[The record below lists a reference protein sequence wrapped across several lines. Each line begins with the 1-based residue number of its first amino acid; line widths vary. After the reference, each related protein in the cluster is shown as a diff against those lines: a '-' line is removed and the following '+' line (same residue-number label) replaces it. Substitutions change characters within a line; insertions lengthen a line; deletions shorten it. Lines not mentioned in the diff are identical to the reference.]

1 MRKRVISWL
10 LTVVMVVS
18 MLPTSVLADT
28 LAADQEQQTQQEQ
41 IAPAD
46 TENTVPAGNEETQEQ
61 QEPAEEVPVSRS
73 ARSGGAAPMLAA
85 AGAVQNIGTAEEFA
99 AMEPGGNYQLTADI
113 TVTAPY
119 ANEFTDF
126 SGTFDGNGHTV
137 TLAIS
142 GDSDYQALFA
152 KLAAGAV
159 VKNVMV
165 DGEVTGTDNI
175 GGIAGIATNATIIA
189 CANKATVAATG
200 RYVGGLVGK
209 GTGLTMT
216 SCYNQGAVSSTRTR
230 PINMGGIAGYVDGG
244 ASVENCYNTG
254 SITGS
259 GSNTA
264 AVVGWDAAT
273 VKNCY
278 YLESTYKVGAC
289 GNDGYTDPTVSKTDA
304 EMRSG
309 DIVALLGSAFMVKS
323 GDYPALSWET
333 PTAAVKFTVSPAN
346 AVVEINGVKYTGS
359 CTVGLPVGDYTYT
372 VSCPGYTQQTGSVTV
387 TGEDNPVANP
397 NSVSVTLEKDA
408 AKWVTV
414 TFTVTPENATLTLK
428 DGETQVTPTEGT
440 TYKLLKG
447 VTYTYTAVS
456 DDEGYE
462 PASGEVTPTADGTQT
477 VALKKVQSI
486 AVKNGSTHK
495 TEFEQGDALDTTGL
509 TVTVTYSD
517 NSTKDITEGFTVT
530 GFNSVNVAENQ
541 TLTVHYKGA
550 ETTYSVKIN
559 KKLFPSKAFNALE
572 GYATVEYS
580 HTGKYTAG
588 DGKEFVDDAQE
599 GALRSNSA
607 GMNSTTVTVT
617 ITFLENAPKMLLSF
631 DYKVSSESNYD
642 KLLVA
647 QNRETKLTKSGTVA
661 WTADNSLTV
670 KGGDIVTLTYSK
682 DRSTASGSD
691 CIWLKNFTVSPLYTL
706 TIAPNQTDATVTL
719 KDKEGKTVS
728 GSNGVFAVKAAADY
742 TYTVTKK
749 GYEPATGKVTM
760 SAENQTVNVT
770 LVKLPVIT
778 LQFTPDDAA
787 VTLKQ
792 GNTTVYKESAAS
804 STGKNVYIA
813 AKNTDYTYTV
823 SKFGYET
830 ATGMISVATG
840 DVNKTVT
847 LTEAAKYSVTF
858 QITKP
863 EGVSASPTVTVEYNG
878 TKVYEGSGANCT
890 LPAGD
895 YTYKAT
901 LKDCD
906 DLSGSF
912 TVAAAAV
919 TVNLPFEKKLT
930 FADIFQGVEGI
941 TASNGTKGF
950 KPIKSA
956 AGNYL
961 ESNKSYYGTTSLT
974 LTATKPCVIS
984 FEYFAQGHEDNWDED
999 DSAFFTVKKGTT
1011 TLLTVYEENGWKT
1024 FSTALNTGETLTLS
1038 FNENGNSYYVRLKNF
1053 AVSPAYTI
1061 TLTTTP
1067 TADKVELKDES
1078 GNKLTGSGGKYA
1090 VAPGTYTYTVSKK
1103 DYETAT
1109 GEITV
1114 TDADVTQPV
1123 KLTAKPV
1130 ITLTATPADAT
1141 VKLEK
1146 GSLPASPKT
1155 TDKETGVYT
1164 YVVEK
1169 GAEYTYTV
1177 SKFGYE
1183 TETGSITVNAD
1194 VNKTVTL
1201 SELAS
1206 CTLTFAV
1213 TPAENAKVTVTH
1225 PVGGTIKPEA
1235 DGGYKLYLGET
1246 YAYTVAKADY
1256 ITVSGSFTAAKNDT
1270 ITVTLTY
1277 AGAGWDGTT
1286 KTAPTQDKSGVYLID
1301 TAAKLA
1307 WFADAVNG
1315 GQKAINGKLTA
1326 NINLNG
1332 KPWTAIGTSSNK
1344 FAGTLDGDNYTVS
1357 GLVTTGLVGELAE
1370 GGVVENLRVNCAIVS
1385 TSSLLGGVANSSAG
1399 TIRNCMVSGSIT
1411 FSSEGHNGASA
1422 IGGIAGRTTGNGVIS
1437 GCVSRAVVKD
1447 AYDNSTYGTSAP
1459 LGGIAGYAYGVVE
1472 NCYFTGTLAVKK
1484 TQPNKIIQQKRG
1496 GLVGELNANAE
1507 LKGSYVAGEFAIADE
1522 SKFGAVVGKVNSG
1535 ATITNCAYLDTVAP
1549 QAAADGTTS
1558 GMTAHTADYMRS
1570 AEFAVDMGMNQDDGT
1585 LNGGFPVL
1593 PWQGG
1598 TVLSADDLKAAAA
1611 AANALELRG
1620 MSAADAAKKA
1630 KADWYAET
1638 VLGLYDLTDYND
1650 KADLCEKY
1658 GIEAPGEA
1666 VTNLHDYFLNAL
1678 QKHFYKELGLDA
1690 ENADRLKAD
1699 ATGVYQLRGL
1709 TPVSG
1714 DPEEEEETAQTYTAC
1729 LTLPASVTVPVEG
1742 SGEKIVSLTWTADN
1756 ALVNTAT
1763 GALTAPAADKVTVTL
1778 TATLQSGAAT
1788 KTKTFTLCLWSEN
1801 AEKVQTLEDIAAE
1814 FARKNTAVQP
1824 LQGMGLYDETNITQ
1838 AFRRLLAEQGYADV
1852 ADNSEITYVNGS
1864 AKANGFDGTKVQY
1877 IADNGKITYFTGDG
1891 TARQTVQYTGLK
1903 FNITY
1908 AGVTKEITLRA
1919 TVGRSADAVQKLL
1932 ESAAESLNW
1941 ELIRGE
1947 NTNGATQSEVAGW
1960 TLYTVNDRIT
1970 SNLTLPSSI
1979 AGRYDVKVQWGTRNT
1994 EWLYITNGTNGTGVG
2009 TVNRPLQPADG
2020 TALPEKSG
2028 KFRLIARVTYDAFDD
2043 YTLAHIT
2050 GDNGVEVYADVFFD
2064 ATVAPFDSS
2073 VTSEMQNALAEKYQG
2088 LLRDFVDKT
2097 KPVDLTAVSDDMQMP
2112 RPALLE
2118 EKGIMSDSYNQ
2129 KVTMVSLTPDVLD
2142 FNGYHAMV
2150 YRPLPGEKPVEA
2162 KYVVTITTR
2171 SSGLLLARQEF
2182 SFTIQPFT
2190 QPELDGAAAFMTE
2203 ALTGD
2208 VYWDGIKNKNTVKTK
2223 VTSDLYPFA
2232 EICKNEDGTL
2242 KYVRGTV
2249 NMTFDGIEADDI
2261 PGWLDT
2267 EKYRC
2272 FRSSR
2277 PSVIENELLRVHQPE
2292 YNTTVTL
2299 DSVLTYTKY
2308 AQYWEKFGI
2317 NGTEE
2322 SKERYKDFAQFYK
2335 QPIHIDL
2342 TVIGEKNAADPN
2354 ENQTLTVKVKVDGYN
2369 KNGHTFQGISDFT
2382 FTGKANE
2389 DPTAWDAVKACLDS
2403 AKYTYTGSGAYIKS
2417 ITDAAGHTLKEKG
2430 DGKSSGWMFGIAVKG
2445 GNETLPKTTLD
2456 NTYLKDGDTLRLF
2469 FTDTYIPL
2477 DPTDPMVPGAE
2488 VPGFDEAYAG
2498 AKAYIQS
2505 AVSAPVVSYLF
2516 GEWAV
2521 LGQARAKVPL
2531 SEAYIA
2537 AYYEKVVAYVK
2548 ANIGSD
2554 GILRKP
2560 DDKNTPVITD
2570 NERIILALTAI
2581 GKDPTNVGDK
2591 NLLTALQDKD
2601 IMKVTDT
2608 SKTDINGLVMGLL
2621 ALNSRNYTS
2630 DTSWLVQAVLE
2641 QQNKDGSWSA
2651 SADTKPV
2658 GDVDMTAMALQALA
2672 PYHKDGGNETVN
2684 TAVEKALNWLSGKY
2698 RSGYDSSESCAQ
2710 VVIALS
2716 ALNLDANTDARF
2728 TKTVEGKTLS
2738 VLGNLLQYRVAE
2750 NGGFKHQ
2757 FADKAVNEMATE
2769 QALCAMAA
2777 YARFTEKANALYDMT
2792 DAACAHRFGE
2802 WKVTVAATCT
2812 KDGVSRRICS
2822 ICGVVE
2828 EKPVPATGHKFSAWT
2843 VTKAATCTE
2852 SGISTRK
2859 CSVCGTKE
2867 TMIVPSL
2874 GHSMTATAGKAATCT
2889 EAGNSAY
2896 WTCSRCHK
2904 YFSDA
2909 AGKTEIA
2916 KDSWI
2921 IAALG
2926 HDEATRAAVAATCYA
2941 SGHEADTYCK
2951 RCGIVITAGATIPAT
2966 GKHTYVDGVCTTCG
2980 TRNPAG
2986 GIKGD
2991 DLKVDSKD
2999 NTIVTGGGLTIKTD
3013 KPVTDEKLAEIKA
3026 AVENGSIVITV
3037 NNTPILQLTKED
3049 KESDGG
3055 KKALMQ
3061 AGAAA
3066 SGELKKELDKLAEKL
3081 DALRGDKSRKNAQ
3094 LEKVVDVTVALVK
3107 TEGNEIKTVAQL
3119 IELPHSV
3126 TLTIPIT
3133 DELYAALQG
3142 KHVCVVRSHTDSSGN
3157 VTTAELS
3164 ATLGGTKG
3172 NYVLTFQTDKASA
3185 FAIVSYETVSSGYY
3199 YGGSGTADSGKKDS
3213 ANTADDS
3220 QMVLWLGSAVLAA
3233 AAVVVLTRKKRV
3245 SK

>member
-18 MLPTSVLADT
+18 LLPTSVLADT

-41 IAPAD
+41 ITPVD
-46 TENTVPAGNEETQEQ
+46 TDSNVPTEDEETQEQ
-61 QEPAEEVPVSRS
+61 QEPAAEVPVSRS
-73 ARSGGAAPMLAA
+73 ARSGGAALALA
-85 AGAVQNIGTAEEFA
+85 EGTVSSAKEFA
-99 AMEPGGNYQLTADI
+99 AMDASGSYTLTKDI
-113 TVTAPY
+113 IVTEPY
-119 ANEFTDF
+119 ASDF
-126 SGTFDGNGHTV
+126 SGTFDGDGHTV
-137 TLAIS
+137 TLNITAS
-142 GDSDYQALFA
+142 TANVGLFS
-152 KLAAGAV
+152 KLAGGAV
-159 VKNVMV
+159 VKNVITAGSV
-165 DGEVTGTDNI
+165 TATGKNNVGGIAGVADTELGAITISNCKNEAAIEGNKVVGGILGGCTEDDYALTISACANEGNISGTRNIGGICGTLENAHFIKNCYNSGEVTGSTI
-175 GGIAGIATNATIIA
+175 GGIL
-189 CANKATVAATG
+189 G
-200 RYVGGLVGK
+200 R
-209 GTGLTMT
+209 
-216 SCYNQGAVSSTRTR
+216 GARGYSSTTDT
-230 PINMGGIAGYVDGG
+230 PIL
-244 ASVENCYNTG
+244 ENCYNVGNIVYSGTNGSAIVGTG
-254 SITGS
+254 Y
-259 GSNTA
+259 A
-264 AVVGWDAAT
+264 KKPVE

-278 YLESTYKVGAC
+278 ALEGSAKAFVVNGVNAIS
-289 GNDGYTDPTVSKTDA
+289 NSDFKSA
-304 EMRSG
+304 EEMKSPEF
-309 DIVALLGSAFMVKS
+309 AATLGSAFQYNGGGYPTLKDPEPVVEKNVVSISVKS
-323 GDYPALSWET
+323 AKTTCYTGDELELSVTVTYDDNSSEVITKGFTVAGFDNTAPGKQTVTVTYKEKTDSIEIEVIKKPEFDDFFAGIVNSVEVTNDATYPYVVDMTDSDGLCLRSSNPVQGNTSSTSTITLKAKANVTLSFKYWGCNYDSSYAALTIVKNNSYNPEMRSWGSTQWKDFTIDLKKGDTLRLNLIKTYVLGDYY
-333 PTAAVKFTVSPAN
+333 VKLKDFTVSSLYEVKLTAEPEEAD
-346 AVVEINGVKYTGS
+346 AVVALKDSTGAELKGTNGVYIVSAGE
-359 CTVGLPVGDYTYT
+359 YTYT
-372 VSCPGYTQQTGSVTV
+372 VSAYGYDTVTETINVAADVAKTVPLTKSAAYSVAFDISRPAGITADPTVTVKTNGKAVYTGDGTGCSLSNGSYAYTVACDGCDNAGGIFSVNGDKVNITVTLAKKTIFEDFFANCQGITVSGDKGKFTIEGAGKDSYLKTTETTTLALTATKNMKLSFSYIANAAGHVEGDWYDDEPDAYYYFTIKKNSTQVKRADRETSWKDFSVELTQGDVLTISYDGYTSYYY
-387 TGEDNPVANP
+387 
-397 NSVSVTLEKDA
+397 A
-408 AKWVTV
+408 ALKNFAAVP
-414 TFTVTPENATLTLK
+414 FYTLTLK
-428 DGETQVTPTEGT
+428 TPDG
-440 TYKLLKG
+440 
-447 VTYTYTAVS
+447 
-456 DDEGYE
+456 
-462 PASGEVTPTADGTQT
+462 
-477 VALKKVQSI
+477 
-486 AVKNGSTHK
+486 
-495 TEFEQGDALDTTGL
+495 
-509 TVTVTYSD
+509 
-517 NSTKDITEGFTVT
+517 
-530 GFNSVNVAENQ
+530 
-541 TLTVHYKGA
+541 
-550 ETTYSVKIN
+550 
-559 KKLFPSKAFNALE
+559 
-572 GYATVEYS
+572 ATV
-580 HTGKYTAG
+580 
-588 DGKEFVDDAQE
+588 V
-599 GALRSNSA
+599 L
-607 GMNSTTVTVT
+607 
-617 ITFLENAPKMLLSF
+617 
-631 DYKVSSESNYD
+631 
-642 KLLVA
+642 
-647 QNRETKLTKSGTVA
+647 
-661 WTADNSLTV
+661 
-670 KGGDIVTLTYSK
+670 K
-682 DRSTASGSD
+682 DRSG
-691 CIWLKNFTVSPLYTL
+691 
-706 TIAPNQTDATVTL
+706 
-719 KDKEGKTVS
+719 
-728 GSNGVFAVKAAADY
+728 
-742 TYTVTKK
+742 
-749 GYEPATGKVTM
+749 
-760 SAENQTVNVT
+760 AE
-770 LVKLPVIT
+770 I
-778 LQFTPDDAA
+778 
-787 VTLKQ
+787 
-792 GNTTVYKESAAS
+792 
-804 STGKNVYIA
+804 TGKN
-813 AKNTDYTYTV
+813 
-823 SKFGYET
+823 
-830 ATGMISVATG
+830 
-840 DVNKTVT
+840 
-847 LTEAAKYSVTF
+847 
-858 QITKP
+858 
-863 EGVSASPTVTVEYNG
+863 
-878 TKVYEGSGANCT
+878 GA
-890 LPAGD
+890 
-895 YTYKAT
+895 Y
-901 LKDCD
+901 
-906 DLSGSF
+906 
-912 TVAAAAV
+912 TVAA
-919 TVNLPFEKKLT
+919 
-930 FADIFQGVEGI
+930 
-941 TASNGTKGF
+941 
-950 KPIKSA
+950 
-956 AGNYL
+956 
-961 ESNKSYYGTTSLT
+961 
-974 LTATKPCVIS
+974 
-984 FEYFAQGHEDNWDED
+984 
-999 DSAFFTVKKGTT
+999 
-1011 TLLTVYEENGWKT
+1011 
-1024 FSTALNTGETLTLS
+1024 
-1038 FNENGNSYYVRLKNF
+1038 
-1053 AVSPAYTI
+1053 
-1061 TLTTTP
+1061 
-1067 TADKVELKDES
+1067 
-1078 GNKLTGSGGKYA
+1078 
-1090 VAPGTYTYTVSKK
+1090 GTYTYTVSK
-1103 DYETAT
+1103 Y
-1109 GEITV
+1109 
-1114 TDADVTQPV
+1114 
-1123 KLTAKPV
+1123 
-1130 ITLTATPADAT
+1130 
-1141 VKLEK
+1141 
-1146 GSLPASPKT
+1146 
-1155 TDKETGVYT
+1155 
-1164 YVVEK
+1164 
-1169 GAEYTYTV
+1169 
-1177 SKFGYE
+1177 GYE
-1183 TETGSITVNAD
+1183 TKTGTIKVEGGD
-1194 VNKTVTL
+1194 VSKDVALTALTAYQVKFNVAPEGAAVTL
-1201 SELAS
+1201 
-1206 CTLTFAV
+1206 
-1213 TPAENAKVTVTH
+1213 TH

-1246 YAYTVAKADY
+1246 YAYTVAKAEY
-1256 ITVSGSFTAAKNDT
+1256 IPVHGSITAAEDKT
-1270 ITVTLTY
+1270 LSFTLTY
-1277 AGAGWDGTT
+1277 AGEGWDGTA
-1286 KTAPTQDKSGVYLID
+1286 KTAPTQDKNGVYQIG

-1307 WFADAVNG
+1307 WFADAVNKG
-1315 GQKAINGKLTA
+1315 DTTISGKLTA
-1326 NINLNG
+1326 NINLND
-1332 KPWTAIGTSSNK
+1332 KAWTAIGTDSNK

-1357 GLVTTGLVGELAE
+1357 GLAGTGGLVYYLSANGTVKSLC
-1370 GGVVENLRVNCAIVS
+1370 VDCAIDG
-1385 TSSLLGGVANSSAG
+1385 TSNV
-1399 TIRNCMVSGSIT
+1399 
-1411 FSSEGHNGASA
+1411 
-1422 IGGIAGRTTGNGVIS
+1422 GGIADKSEGRIENCLVSGYIKGGDDVIFGVGGIVGHGVAGNVIS
-1437 GCVSRAVVKD
+1437 GCVSTADILFKYSRYAVQNGAGGIVG
-1447 AYDNSTYGTSAP
+1447 YTYGT
-1459 LGGIAGYAYGVVE
+1459 VE
-1472 NCYFTGTLAVKK
+1472 NCYFAGNVHTNAKSVSAGGF
-1484 TQPNKIIQQKRG
+1484 G
-1496 GLVGELNANAE
+1496 GLVGCARSNAVMKDCYTVGAVT
-1507 LKGSYVAGEFAIADE
+1507 GPE
-1522 SKFGAVVGKVNSG
+1522 SSFGAVVGKVNSG

-1558 GMTAHTADYMRS
+1558 GMTARTADYMRTP
-1570 AEFAVDMGMNQDDGT
+1570 EFAAEMGMHLDSGNS
-1585 LNGGFPVL
+1585 NGGFPVL

-1598 TVLSADDLKAAAA
+1598 TPVDNADLKAAAA

-1638 VLGLYDLTDYND
+1638 VLRFYDLTDYND

-1658 GIEAPGEA
+1658 GIEEPGEA
-1666 VTNLHDYFLNAL
+1666 VTDLHDYFLNAL

-1690 ENADRLKAD
+1690 ENADLLKAD

-1709 TPVSG
+1709 TPVSS
-1714 DPEEEEETAQTYTAC
+1714 DPEEEEEIAQTYTAC

-1742 SGEKIVSLTWTADN
+1742 SGEKTVSLAWTADN

-1814 FARKNTAVQP
+1814 FTRKNTAVQP
-1824 LQGMGLYDETNITQ
+1824 LEGVGLYYETNITQ

-1932 ESAAESLNW
+1932 ESAAGSLNW

-2009 TVNRPLQPADG
+2009 TVNRPLQPTDG
-2020 TALPEKSG
+2020 TALPEKAG

-2097 KPVDLTAVSDDMQMP
+2097 KSVDTTAVSDDMQMP

-2118 EKGIMSDSYNQ
+2118 KAGIMTDSYNQ

-2162 KYVVTITTR
+2162 KYVVIITTR
-2171 SSGLLLARQEF
+2171 SSGQLLARQEF
-2182 SFTIQPFT
+2182 NFTIQPFT
-2190 QPELDGAAAFMTE
+2190 QQELDGAAAFMTE
-2203 ALTGD
+2203 ARTENA
-2208 VYWDGIKNKNTVKTK
+2208 YWDGIKNKNTDKTN

-2232 EICKNEDGTL
+2232 EICKNKDGTL

-2277 PSVIENELLRVHQPE
+2277 PSVIENELLRVHRPE

-2335 QPIHIDL
+2335 QPIQIDL
-2342 TVIGEKNAADPN
+2342 TVPGTTGQNDPN

-2369 KNGHTFQGISDFT
+2369 KNGHTFTGISDFT

-2430 DGKSSGWMFGIAVKG
+2430 DGKSSGWMFGLTLQG
-2445 GNETLPKTTLD
+2445 GTETLPKTTLD

-2477 DPTDPMVPGAE
+2477 DPTDPAVPGAE

-2554 GILRKP
+2554 GVLVDP
-2560 DDKNTPVITD
+2560 ESHNPTVTD

-2581 GKDPTNVGDK
+2581 GKDPANVGGE
-2591 NLLTALQDKD
+2591 NLLKALQNKD

-2608 SKTDINGLVMGLL
+2608 SNTDINGLVMGLL

-2641 QQNKDGSWSA
+2641 QQNKDGSWRA

-2802 WKVTVAATCT
+2802 WQVTVAATCT

-2822 ICGVVE
+2822 ICGAVE
-2828 EKPVPATGHKFSAWT
+2828 EKPVPATGHKFGAWT

-2859 CSVCGTKE
+2859 CSVCGTEE

-2896 WTCSRCHK
+2896 WSCSRCHK
-2904 YFSDA
+2904 FFSDA

-2916 KDSWI
+2916 KDSWV

-2966 GKHTYVDGVCTTCG
+2966 GKHTYVNGVCTVCG
-2980 TRNPAG
+2980 VKNPMANV
-2986 GIKGD
+2986 KGD
-2991 DLKVDSKD
+2991 DIKVDSKD
-2999 NTIVTGGGLTIKTD
+2999 NTIVTGGGLVIKADDTITGE
-3013 KPVTDEKLAEIKA
+3013 VLADIKA
-3026 AVENGSIVITV
+3026 AVSDGAITV
-3037 NNTPILQLTKED
+3037 TVTDTLQLTNEQKAA
-3049 KESDGG
+3049 DGG
-3055 KKALMQ
+3055 KSALTEAAKT
-3061 AGAAA
+3061 AGD
-3066 SGELKKELDKLAEKL
+3066 EVKKELNKLAEKL

-3126 TLTIPIT
+3126 TVTIPIT

-3199 YGGSGTADSGKKDS
+3199 YGGSGTADSGKTDS
-3213 ANTADDS
+3213 SNTADDS

>member
-1 MRKRVISWL
+1 MKKRVISWL

-18 MLPTSVLADT
+18 LLPTSVLADT

-41 IAPAD
+41 IAPVD

-61 QEPAEEVPVSRS
+61 QEPAPETP
-73 ARSGGAAPMLAA
+73 APQMTRSGGAALALA
-85 AGAVQNIGTAEEFA
+85 EGTVSSAKEFA
-99 AMEPGGNYQLTADI
+99 AMDASGSYTLTKDI
-113 TVTAPY
+113 IVTEPY
-119 ANEFTDF
+119 AYDF
-126 SGTFDGNGHTV
+126 IGTFDGNGHTV
-137 TLAIS
+137 TLDITAS
-142 GDSDYQALFA
+142 TANVGLFS
-152 KLAAGAV
+152 KLAGGAV
-159 VKNVMV
+159 VKNVITAGSISGKV
-165 DGEVTGTDNI
+165 NNV
-175 GGIAGIATNATIIA
+175 GGIAGTADGNVTIENCKNTASIKGGKGA
-189 CANKATVAATG
+189 GGILGYSEPGSGFVTISSCANMGSVSGTRKQ
-200 RYVGGLVGK
+200 VGGIAGNVVG
-209 GTGLTMT
+209 THIIRN
-216 SCYNQGAVSSTRTR
+216 CYNQGDISDGA
-230 PINMGGIAGYVDGG
+230 GILGRGTKGVL
-244 ASVENCYNTG
+244 VENCYTVG
-254 SITGS
+254 SVETNGAIIAVSSSSYSSDEPCRIVNCYAPSETVTALVPSTVKISNS
-259 GSNTA
+259 GTKSSA
-264 AVVGWDAAT
+264 DMKSAEFAAT
-273 VKNCY
+273 
-278 YLESTYKVGAC
+278 
-289 GNDGYTDPTVSKTDA
+289 
-304 EMRSG
+304 
-309 DIVALLGSAFMVKS
+309 LGSAFQYNVGGYPTLKDPEPVVEKNVVSISVKSAKTTCYTGDELELSVTVTYDDNSSEVITKGFTVAGFDNTAPGKQTVTVTYKEKTDSIEIEVIKKPEFDDFFAGIVNSVEVTNDATYPYVVDMTDSDGLCLRSSNPAQGNTSSTSTITLKAKANVTLSFKYWGCNYDSSYAALTIVKNNSYNPEMRSWGSTQWKDFTIDLKKGDTLRLNLIKTYVS
-323 GDYPALSWET
+323 GDYY
-333 PTAAVKFTVSPAN
+333 VKLKDFTVSSLYEVKLTAEPKEAD
-346 AVVEINGVKYTGS
+346 AVVALKDSTGAELKGTNGVYIVSAGE
-359 CTVGLPVGDYTYT
+359 YTYT
-372 VSCPGYTQQTGSVTV
+372 VSAYGYDTVTETINVAADVAKTVPLTKSAAYSVAFDISRPAGITADPTVTVKTNGKAVYTGDGTGCSLSNGSYAYTVACDGCDNAGGIFSVNGDKVNITVTLAKKAIFEDFFANCQGITVSGDKGKFTIEGAGKDSYLKTTETTTLALTATKNVKLSFSYIANAAGYVEGDWDYDEPDEYYYFTIKKNSTQVKRADSETSWKDFSVELTQGDVLTISYDGYTSYYY
-387 TGEDNPVANP
+387 
-397 NSVSVTLEKDA
+397 A
-408 AKWVTV
+408 ALKNFAAVP
-414 TFTVTPENATLTLK
+414 FYTLTLK
-428 DGETQVTPTEGT
+428 TPDG
-440 TYKLLKG
+440 
-447 VTYTYTAVS
+447 
-456 DDEGYE
+456 
-462 PASGEVTPTADGTQT
+462 
-477 VALKKVQSI
+477 
-486 AVKNGSTHK
+486 
-495 TEFEQGDALDTTGL
+495 
-509 TVTVTYSD
+509 
-517 NSTKDITEGFTVT
+517 
-530 GFNSVNVAENQ
+530 
-541 TLTVHYKGA
+541 
-550 ETTYSVKIN
+550 
-559 KKLFPSKAFNALE
+559 
-572 GYATVEYS
+572 ATV
-580 HTGKYTAG
+580 
-588 DGKEFVDDAQE
+588 V
-599 GALRSNSA
+599 L
-607 GMNSTTVTVT
+607 
-617 ITFLENAPKMLLSF
+617 
-631 DYKVSSESNYD
+631 
-642 KLLVA
+642 
-647 QNRETKLTKSGTVA
+647 
-661 WTADNSLTV
+661 
-670 KGGDIVTLTYSK
+670 K
-682 DRSTASGSD
+682 DRSG
-691 CIWLKNFTVSPLYTL
+691 
-706 TIAPNQTDATVTL
+706 
-719 KDKEGKTVS
+719 
-728 GSNGVFAVKAAADY
+728 
-742 TYTVTKK
+742 
-749 GYEPATGKVTM
+749 
-760 SAENQTVNVT
+760 AE
-770 LVKLPVIT
+770 I
-778 LQFTPDDAA
+778 
-787 VTLKQ
+787 
-792 GNTTVYKESAAS
+792 
-804 STGKNVYIA
+804 TGKNGAYTVA
-813 AKNTDYTYTV
+813 AGTYAYTV

-830 ATGMISVATG
+830 KTG
-840 DVNKTVT
+840 N
-847 LTEAAKYSVTF
+847 
-858 QITKP
+858 IT
-863 EGVSASPTVTVEYNG
+863 VSA
-878 TKVYEGSGANCT
+878 
-890 LPAGD
+890 D
-895 YTYKAT
+895 
-901 LKDCD
+901 
-906 DLSGSF
+906 
-912 TVAAAAV
+912 
-919 TVNLPFEKKLT
+919 
-930 FADIFQGVEGI
+930 
-941 TASNGTKGF
+941 
-950 KPIKSA
+950 
-956 AGNYL
+956 
-961 ESNKSYYGTTSLT
+961 
-974 LTATKPCVIS
+974 
-984 FEYFAQGHEDNWDED
+984 
-999 DSAFFTVKKGTT
+999 VK
-1011 TLLTVYEENGWKT
+1011 E
-1024 FSTALNTGETLTLS
+1024 
-1038 FNENGNSYYVRLKNF
+1038 
-1053 AVSPAYTI
+1053 
-1061 TLTTTP
+1061 
-1067 TADKVELKDES
+1067 
-1078 GNKLTGSGGKYA
+1078 
-1090 VAPGTYTYTVSKK
+1090 
-1103 DYETAT
+1103 
-1109 GEITV
+1109 
-1114 TDADVTQPV
+1114 
-1123 KLTAKPV
+1123 
-1130 ITLTATPADAT
+1130 
-1141 VKLEK
+1141 
-1146 GSLPASPKT
+1146 
-1155 TDKETGVYT
+1155 
-1164 YVVEK
+1164 
-1169 GAEYTYTV
+1169 
-1177 SKFGYE
+1177 
-1183 TETGSITVNAD
+1183 
-1194 VNKTVTL
+1194 TVTL
-1201 SELAS
+1201 SELATR
-1206 CTLTFAV
+1206 TLTFAV
-1213 TPAENAKVTVTH
+1213 TPADATVTVTH
-1225 PVGGTIKPEA
+1225 PVGGTITA
-1235 DGGYKLYLGET
+1235 DENGAYIVYAGET
-1246 YAYTVAKADY
+1246 YAYTVAKAEY

-1270 ITVTLTY
+1270 IKVTLTY
-1277 AGAGWDGTT
+1277 AGEGWDGTA
-1286 KTAPTQDKSGVYLID
+1286 KTAPTQDKNGVYQIG
-1301 TAAKLA
+1301 TAAELA
-1307 WFADAVNG
+1307 WFADAVNKG
-1315 GQKAINGKLTA
+1315 DTTISGKLTA

-1332 KPWTAIGTSSNK
+1332 KTWTAIGTDSNK
-1344 FAGTLDGDNYTVS
+1344 FAGTLDGDSHTVS
-1357 GLVTTGLVGELAE
+1357 GLAGTGGLVYYLSANGTVKSLC
-1370 GGVVENLRVNCAIVS
+1370 VDCAIDG
-1385 TSSLLGGVANSSAG
+1385 TSNV
-1399 TIRNCMVSGSIT
+1399 
-1411 FSSEGHNGASA
+1411 
-1422 IGGIAGRTTGNGVIS
+1422 GGIADKSEGRIENCLVSGYIKGGDDVIFGVGGIVGHGVAGNVIS
-1437 GCVSRAVVKD
+1437 GCVSTADILFKYSRYAVQNGAGGIVG
-1447 AYDNSTYGTSAP
+1447 YTYGA
-1459 LGGIAGYAYGVVE
+1459 VE
-1472 NCYFTGTLAVKK
+1472 NCYFAGNVHTNAKSVSAGGF
-1484 TQPNKIIQQKRG
+1484 G
-1496 GLVGELNANAE
+1496 GLVGCARSNAVMKDCYTVGAVT
-1507 LKGSYVAGEFAIADE
+1507 GPE
-1522 SKFGAVVGKVNSG
+1522 SSFGAVVGKVNSG

-1558 GMTAHTADYMRS
+1558 GMTARTADYMRTP
-1570 AEFAVDMGMNQDDGT
+1570 EFAAEMGMHLDSGNS
-1585 LNGGFPVL
+1585 NGGFPVL

-1598 TVLSADDLKAAAA
+1598 TPVDNADLKAAAA

-1658 GIEAPGEA
+1658 GIEEPGEA
-1666 VTNLHDYFLNAL
+1666 VTDLHDYFLNAL

-1690 ENADRLKAD
+1690 ENADLLKAD

-1709 TPVSG
+1709 TPVSS
-1714 DPEEEEETAQTYTAC
+1714 DPEEEEEIAQTYTGF

-1742 SGEKIVSLTWTADN
+1742 SGEKTVSLAWTADN

-1814 FARKNTAVQP
+1814 FTRKNTAVQP
-1824 LQGMGLYDETNITQ
+1824 LEGVGLYDETNITQ

-1852 ADNSEITYVNGS
+1852 ADKAEITYVNGS

-1932 ESAAESLNW
+1932 ESAAGSLNW

-1970 SNLTLPSSI
+1970 SNLTLPSGI

-2020 TALPEKSG
+2020 TPLPEKAG

-2142 FNGYHAMV
+2142 FYGYHARV

-2203 ALTGD
+2203 ALTEA
-2208 VYWDGIKNKNTVKTK
+2208 VYWNGISNGNTDKDNITG
-2223 VTSDLYPFA
+2223 DLKPFV
-2232 EICKNEDGTL
+2232 EIHKEQDGTL
-2242 KYVRGTV
+2242 TYVYGAV
-2249 NMTFDGIEADDI
+2249 NMDFSGIKADDI
-2261 PGWLDT
+2261 PGWYAS
-2267 EKYRC
+2267 EKYRT
-2272 FRSSR
+2272 FYSSR
-2277 PSVIENELLRVHQPE
+2277 PTVIEHELLRVHPAE
-2292 YNTTVTL
+2292 YNAKVTVN
-2299 DSVLTYTKY
+2299 SVLSYSKY

-2335 QPIHIDL
+2335 QPIYIDL

-2354 ENQTLTVKVKVDGYN
+2354 ENQTLTVKVKVDGYD
-2369 KNGHTFQGISDFT
+2369 KNGHTFTGISGFT

-2477 DPTDPMVPGAE
+2477 DPTDPAVPGAE

-2554 GILRKP
+2554 GILRAP

-2570 NERIILALTAI
+2570 NERIALALTAI
-2581 GKDPTNVGDK
+2581 GKDPANVGGE
-2591 NLLTALQDKD
+2591 NLLKALQNKD
-2601 IMKVTDT
+2601 IMQVTDT
-2608 SKTDINGLVMGLL
+2608 SNTDINGLVMGLL

-2630 DTSWLVQAVLE
+2630 DTSWLVQAVLA
-2641 QQNKDGSWSA
+2641 QQNEDGSWRA

-2672 PYHKDGGNETVN
+2672 PYYKDGGNETVN

-2802 WKVTVAATCT
+2802 WQVTVAATCT

-2822 ICGVVE
+2822 ICGAVE
-2828 EKPVPATGHKFSAWT
+2828 EKSVPATGHNFGAWT

-2859 CSVCGTKE
+2859 CSVCGTEE

-2916 KDSWI
+2916 KDSWV

-2966 GKHTYVDGVCTTCG
+2966 GKHTYVNGVCTVCG
-2980 TRNPAG
+2980 VKNPMANV
-2986 GIKGD
+2986 KGD
-2991 DLKVDSKD
+2991 DIKVDSKD

-3013 KPVTDEKLAEIKA
+3013 KPVTDEKLADIKA
-3026 AVENGSIVITV
+3026 AVSDGAITV
-3037 NNTPILQLTKED
+3037 TVTDTLQLTNEQKAA
-3049 KESDGG
+3049 DGG
-3055 KKALMQ
+3055 KSALTEAAKT
-3061 AGAAA
+3061 AGD
-3066 SGELKKELDKLAEKL
+3066 EVKKELNKLAEKL

-3126 TLTIPIT
+3126 TVTIPIT

-3142 KHVCVVRSHTDSSGN
+3142 KRVCVVRSHTDSSGN

>member
-18 MLPTSVLADT
+18 LLPTSVLADT

-41 IAPAD
+41 IAPVD
-46 TENTVPAGNEETQEQ
+46 TENTVPAENEETQEQ
-61 QEPAEEVPVSRS
+61 QEPAAETPAPQM
-73 ARSGGAAPMLAA
+73 ARSGGTALALA
-85 AGAVQNIGTAEEFA
+85 EGTVSSAKEFA
-99 AMEPGGNYQLTADI
+99 AMDASGSYTLTKDI
-113 TVTAPY
+113 IVTEPY
-119 ANEFTDF
+119 AYDF
-126 SGTFDGNGHTV
+126 IGTFDGNGHTV
-137 TLAIS
+137 TLNITASTANVGLFKTLS
-142 GDSDYQALFA
+142 G
-152 KLAAGAV
+152 GAV
-159 VKNVMV
+159 VKNVITAGSISGKV
-165 DGEVTGTDNI
+165 NNV
-175 GGIAGIATNATIIA
+175 GGIAGTADGNVTIENCKNTASIKGGKGA
-189 CANKATVAATG
+189 GGILGYSEPGSGFVTISSCANMGSVSGTRKQ
-200 RYVGGLVGK
+200 VGGIAGNVVG
-209 GTGLTMT
+209 THIIRN
-216 SCYNQGAVSSTRTR
+216 CYNQGDISDGA
-230 PINMGGIAGYVDGG
+230 GILGRGTKGVL
-244 ASVENCYNTG
+244 VENCYTVG
-254 SITGS
+254 SVETNGAIIAVSSSSYSSDEPCRIVNCYAPSETVTALVPSTVKISNS
-259 GSNTA
+259 GTKSSA
-264 AVVGWDAAT
+264 EMQSAEFAAT
-273 VKNCY
+273 
-278 YLESTYKVGAC
+278 
-289 GNDGYTDPTVSKTDA
+289 
-304 EMRSG
+304 
-309 DIVALLGSAFMVKS
+309 LGSAFQYNGGGYPTLKDPEPVVEKNVVSISVKSAKTTCYTGDELELSVTVTYDDNSSEVITKGFTVAGFDNTAPGKQTVTVTYKEKTDSIEIEVIKKPEFDDFFAGIVNSVEVTNDATYPYVVDMTDSDGLCLRSSNPDQGNTSSTSTITLKAKANVTLSFKYWGCNYDSSYAALTIVKNNSYNPEMRSWGSTQWKDFTIDLKKGDTLRLNLIKTYVS
-323 GDYPALSWET
+323 GDYY
-333 PTAAVKFTVSPAN
+333 VKLKDFTVSSLYEVKLTAEPEEAD
-346 AVVEINGVKYTGS
+346 AVVALKDSTGAELKGTNGVYIVSAGE
-359 CTVGLPVGDYTYT
+359 YTYT
-372 VSCPGYTQQTGSVTV
+372 VSAYGYDTVTETINVAADVAKTVPLTKSAAYSVAFDISRPAGITADPTVTVKTNGKAVYTGDGTGCSLSNGSYAYTVACDGCDNAGGVFSVNGDKVNITVTLAKKAIFEDFFANCQGITVSGDKGKFTIEGAGKDSYLKTTETTTLALTATKNMKLSFSYIANAAGYVEGDWYDDEPDAYYYFTIKKNSTQVKRADRETSWKDFSVELTQGDVLTISYDGYTRYYY
-387 TGEDNPVANP
+387 
-397 NSVSVTLEKDA
+397 A
-408 AKWVTV
+408 ALKNFAAVP
-414 TFTVTPENATLTLK
+414 FYTLTLK
-428 DGETQVTPTEGT
+428 TPDG
-440 TYKLLKG
+440 
-447 VTYTYTAVS
+447 
-456 DDEGYE
+456 
-462 PASGEVTPTADGTQT
+462 
-477 VALKKVQSI
+477 
-486 AVKNGSTHK
+486 
-495 TEFEQGDALDTTGL
+495 
-509 TVTVTYSD
+509 
-517 NSTKDITEGFTVT
+517 
-530 GFNSVNVAENQ
+530 
-541 TLTVHYKGA
+541 
-550 ETTYSVKIN
+550 
-559 KKLFPSKAFNALE
+559 
-572 GYATVEYS
+572 ATV
-580 HTGKYTAG
+580 
-588 DGKEFVDDAQE
+588 V
-599 GALRSNSA
+599 L
-607 GMNSTTVTVT
+607 
-617 ITFLENAPKMLLSF
+617 
-631 DYKVSSESNYD
+631 
-642 KLLVA
+642 
-647 QNRETKLTKSGTVA
+647 
-661 WTADNSLTV
+661 
-670 KGGDIVTLTYSK
+670 K
-682 DRSTASGSD
+682 DRSG
-691 CIWLKNFTVSPLYTL
+691 
-706 TIAPNQTDATVTL
+706 
-719 KDKEGKTVS
+719 
-728 GSNGVFAVKAAADY
+728 
-742 TYTVTKK
+742 
-749 GYEPATGKVTM
+749 
-760 SAENQTVNVT
+760 AE
-770 LVKLPVIT
+770 I
-778 LQFTPDDAA
+778 
-787 VTLKQ
+787 
-792 GNTTVYKESAAS
+792 
-804 STGKNVYIA
+804 TGKN
-813 AKNTDYTYTV
+813 
-823 SKFGYET
+823 
-830 ATGMISVATG
+830 
-840 DVNKTVT
+840 
-847 LTEAAKYSVTF
+847 
-858 QITKP
+858 
-863 EGVSASPTVTVEYNG
+863 
-878 TKVYEGSGANCT
+878 GA
-890 LPAGD
+890 
-895 YTYKAT
+895 Y
-901 LKDCD
+901 
-906 DLSGSF
+906 
-912 TVAAAAV
+912 TVAA
-919 TVNLPFEKKLT
+919 
-930 FADIFQGVEGI
+930 
-941 TASNGTKGF
+941 GT
-950 KPIKSA
+950 
-956 AGNYL
+956 
-961 ESNKSYYGTTSLT
+961 
-974 LTATKPCVIS
+974 
-984 FEYFAQGHEDNWDED
+984 
-999 DSAFFTVKKGTT
+999 
-1011 TLLTVYEENGWKT
+1011 
-1024 FSTALNTGETLTLS
+1024 
-1038 FNENGNSYYVRLKNF
+1038 
-1053 AVSPAYTI
+1053 
-1061 TLTTTP
+1061 
-1067 TADKVELKDES
+1067 
-1078 GNKLTGSGGKYA
+1078 
-1090 VAPGTYTYTVSKK
+1090 
-1103 DYETAT
+1103 
-1109 GEITV
+1109 
-1114 TDADVTQPV
+1114 
-1123 KLTAKPV
+1123 
-1130 ITLTATPADAT
+1130 
-1141 VKLEK
+1141 
-1146 GSLPASPKT
+1146 
-1155 TDKETGVYT
+1155 
-1164 YVVEK
+1164 
-1169 GAEYTYTV
+1169 YTYTV

-1225 PVGGTIKPEA
+1225 PVGGTIAA
-1235 DGGYKLYLGET
+1235 DENGAYIVYLGET
-1246 YAYTVAKADY
+1246 YAYTAAKADY

-1270 ITVTLTY
+1270 IKVTLTY

-1286 KTAPTQDKSGVYLID
+1286 KTAPKTENGVYQIG
-1301 TAAKLA
+1301 TAAELA

-1315 GQKAINGKLTA
+1315 GQTTISGKLTA

-1332 KPWTAIGTSSNK
+1332 KTWTAIGTDSNK
-1344 FAGTLDGDNYTVS
+1344 FAGTLDGDSHTVS
-1357 GLVTTGLVGELAE
+1357 GLAGTGGLVYYLSANGTVKSLC
-1370 GGVVENLRVNCAIVS
+1370 VDCAIDG
-1385 TSSLLGGVANSSAG
+1385 TSNV
-1399 TIRNCMVSGSIT
+1399 
-1411 FSSEGHNGASA
+1411 
-1422 IGGIAGRTTGNGVIS
+1422 GGIADKSEGRIENCLVSGYIKGGNDTIFGVGGIVGHGVAGNVIS
-1437 GCVSRAVVKD
+1437 GCVSTADILFKYSRYAVQNGAGGIVG
-1447 AYDNSTYGTSAP
+1447 YTYGT
-1459 LGGIAGYAYGVVE
+1459 VE
-1472 NCYFTGTLAVKK
+1472 NCYFAGNVHTNAKSVSAGGF
-1484 TQPNKIIQQKRG
+1484 G
-1496 GLVGELNANAE
+1496 GLVGCARSNAVMKDCYTVGAVT
-1507 LKGSYVAGEFAIADE
+1507 GPE
-1522 SKFGAVVGKVNSG
+1522 SSFGAVVGKVNSG
-1535 ATITNCAYLDTVAP
+1535 AAITNCAYLDTVAP

-1558 GMTAHTADYMRS
+1558 GMTARTADYMRTP
-1570 AEFAVDMGMNQDDGT
+1570 EFAADVGMHLDSGNS
-1585 LNGGFPVL
+1585 NGGFPVL

-1598 TVLSADDLKAAAA
+1598 TPVDNADLKAAADA
-1611 AANALELRG
+1611 ASALQLRG

-1638 VLGLYDLTDYND
+1638 VLGLYELTDGNYN

-1658 GIEAPGEA
+1658 GIEEPGEA
-1666 VTNLHDYFLNAL
+1666 VTDLHDYFLNAL

-1690 ENADRLKAD
+1690 ENADLLKAD

-1709 TPVSG
+1709 TPVSS
-1714 DPEEEEETAQTYTAC
+1714 DPEEEEETAQTYTGF

-1742 SGEKIVSLTWTADN
+1742 SGEKTVSLTWTADN

-1788 KTKTFTLCLWSEN
+1788 KVKTFTLCLWSEK
-1801 AEKVQTLEDIAAE
+1801 AEKAQTLEDIAAE
-1814 FARKNTAVQP
+1814 FTRKNTAVQP
-1824 LQGMGLYDETNITQ
+1824 LEGVGLYDETNITQ

-1932 ESAAESLNW
+1932 ESAAGSLNW

-2009 TVNRPLQPADG
+2009 TVNRPLQPTDG
-2020 TALPEKSG
+2020 TALPEKAG

-2190 QPELDGAAAFMTE
+2190 QQELNGAAVFMTE
-2203 ALTGD
+2203 ARTENA
-2208 VYWDGIKNKNTVKTK
+2208 YWDGIKNKNTVKTK

-2322 SKERYKDFAQFYK
+2322 SKERYKNFAQFYK
-2335 QPIHIDL
+2335 QPIQIDL
-2342 TVIGEKNAADPN
+2342 TVPGTTGQNDPN

-2369 KNGHTFQGISDFT
+2369 KNGHTFTGISGFT

-2430 DGKSSGWMFGIAVKG
+2430 DGKSSGWMFGLTLQG
-2445 GNETLPKTTLD
+2445 GTETLPKTTLD

-2477 DPTDPMVPGAE
+2477 DPTDPAVPGAE

-2554 GILRKP
+2554 GILRAP

-2570 NERIILALTAI
+2570 NERIALALTAI
-2581 GKDPTNVGDK
+2581 GKDPANVGGE
-2591 NLLTALQDKD
+2591 NLLKALQNKD
-2601 IMKVTDT
+2601 IMQVTDT
-2608 SKTDINGLVMGLL
+2608 SNTDINGLVMGLL

-2630 DTSWLVQAVLE
+2630 DTSWLVQAVLA
-2641 QQNKDGSWSA
+2641 QQNEDGSWRA

-2672 PYHKDGGNETVN
+2672 PYYKDGGNETVN

-2802 WKVTVAATCT
+2802 WQVTVAATCT

-2822 ICGVVE
+2822 ICGAVE
-2828 EKPVPATGHKFSAWT
+2828 EKSVPATGHNFGAWT

-2859 CSVCGTKE
+2859 CSVCGTEE

-2916 KDSWI
+2916 KDSWV

-2926 HDEATRAAVAATCYA
+2926 HDEATRAAVTATCYA

-2966 GKHTYVDGVCTTCG
+2966 GKHTYVNGVCTVCG
-2980 TRNPAG
+2980 VKNPMANV
-2986 GIKGD
+2986 KGD
-2991 DLKVDSKD
+2991 DIKVDSKD

-3013 KPVTDEKLAEIKA
+3013 KPVTDEKLADIKA
-3026 AVENGSIVITV
+3026 AVSDGAITV
-3037 NNTPILQLTKED
+3037 TVTDTLQLTNEQKAA
-3049 KESDGG
+3049 DGG
-3055 KKALMQ
+3055 KSALTEAAKT
-3061 AGAAA
+3061 AGD
-3066 SGELKKELDKLAEKL
+3066 EVKKELNKLAEKL

-3126 TLTIPIT
+3126 TVTIPIT

-3199 YGGSGTADSGKKDS
+3199 YGGSGTADSGKTDS

>member
-1 MRKRVISWL
+1 MKKRVISWL

-18 MLPTSVLADT
+18 LLPTSVLADT

-46 TENTVPAGNEETQEQ
+46 TENTVPAENEETQEQ
-61 QEPAEEVPVSRS
+61 QEPAEEVPVSQMTS
-73 ARSGGAAPMLAA
+73 SGGTAPMLAA
-85 AGAVQNIGTAEEFA
+85 AGAVQNIGTAEAFA
-99 AMEPGGNYQLTADI
+99 AMEPSGNYQLTADI

-119 ANEFTDF
+119 GNDITGFTGF
-126 SGTFDGNGHTV
+126 TGTFDGNGHTV
-137 TLAIS
+137 TLDITAS
-142 GDSDYQALFA
+142 TANVGLFS
-152 KLAAGAV
+152 KLAGGAV
-159 VKNVMV
+159 VKNVITAGSVTV
-165 DGEVTGTDNI
+165 DHTNKKSYVGGIAGYANAYENPILIENCKNTAAISGYKAVGGILGQGTNTNGITIYSCANTGTIAGANTQI
-175 GGIAGIATNATIIA
+175 GGIAGSITATATIE
-189 CANKATVAATG
+189 
-200 RYVGGLVGK
+200 
-209 GTGLTMT
+209 
-216 SCYNQGAVSSTRTR
+216 S
-230 PINMGGIAGYVDGG
+230 
-244 ASVENCYNTG
+244 CYNTG
-254 SITGS
+254 DVNGFSNVAGIVGS
-259 GSNTA
+259 GSSGTSLQ
-264 AVVGWDAAT
+264 

-278 YLESTYKVGAC
+278 TTGQIGIIEGSSNLSYGLVGGGKNKCSVANSYALENTASSKALVPKANSSSYQIQI
-289 GNDGYTDPTVSKTDA
+289 DDVSCFKPLDEMQSA
-304 EMRSG
+304 EF
-309 DIVALLGSAFMVKS
+309 AATLGSAFQYNVGGYPTLKDPEPVVEKNVVSISVKS
-323 GDYPALSWET
+323 AKTTCYTDDELELSVTVTYDDNSSEVITKGFTVAGFDNTAPGKQTVTVTYKEKTDSIEIEVIKKPEFDDFFAGIVNSVEVTNDATYPYVVDMTDSDGLCLRSSNPVQGNSTSTITLKAKANVTLSFKYWGCNYDSSYAALTIVKNNSYNPEMRSWGSTQWKDFTIDLKKGDTLRLNLIKTYVLGDYY
-333 PTAAVKFTVSPAN
+333 VKLKDFTVSSLYEVKLTAEPKEAD
-346 AVVEINGVKYTGS
+346 AVVALKDSTGAELKGTNGVYIVSAGE
-359 CTVGLPVGDYTYT
+359 YTYT
-372 VSCPGYTQQTGSVTV
+372 VSAYGYDTVTETINVAADVAKTVPLTKSAAYSVAFDISRPAGITADPTVTVRTNGKAVYTGDGTGCSLSNGSYAYTVACDGCDNAGGIFSVNGDKVNITVTLAKKAIFEDFFANCQGITVSGDKGKFTIEGAGKDSYLKTTETTTLALTATKNVKLSFSYIANAAGCVEGDWYDEPDEYYYFTIKKNSKQVKLADRETSWKDFSVELTQGDVLTISYDGYTSYYY
-387 TGEDNPVANP
+387 
-397 NSVSVTLEKDA
+397 A
-408 AKWVTV
+408 ALKNFAAVP
-414 TFTVTPENATLTLK
+414 FYTLTLK
-428 DGETQVTPTEGT
+428 TPDG
-440 TYKLLKG
+440 
-447 VTYTYTAVS
+447 
-456 DDEGYE
+456 
-462 PASGEVTPTADGTQT
+462 
-477 VALKKVQSI
+477 
-486 AVKNGSTHK
+486 
-495 TEFEQGDALDTTGL
+495 
-509 TVTVTYSD
+509 
-517 NSTKDITEGFTVT
+517 
-530 GFNSVNVAENQ
+530 
-541 TLTVHYKGA
+541 
-550 ETTYSVKIN
+550 
-559 KKLFPSKAFNALE
+559 
-572 GYATVEYS
+572 ATV
-580 HTGKYTAG
+580 
-588 DGKEFVDDAQE
+588 V
-599 GALRSNSA
+599 L
-607 GMNSTTVTVT
+607 
-617 ITFLENAPKMLLSF
+617 
-631 DYKVSSESNYD
+631 
-642 KLLVA
+642 
-647 QNRETKLTKSGTVA
+647 
-661 WTADNSLTV
+661 
-670 KGGDIVTLTYSK
+670 K
-682 DRSTASGSD
+682 DRSG
-691 CIWLKNFTVSPLYTL
+691 
-706 TIAPNQTDATVTL
+706 
-719 KDKEGKTVS
+719 
-728 GSNGVFAVKAAADY
+728 
-742 TYTVTKK
+742 
-749 GYEPATGKVTM
+749 
-760 SAENQTVNVT
+760 AE
-770 LVKLPVIT
+770 I
-778 LQFTPDDAA
+778 
-787 VTLKQ
+787 
-792 GNTTVYKESAAS
+792 
-804 STGKNVYIA
+804 TGKNGAYTVA
-813 AKNTDYTYTV
+813 AGTYAYTV

-830 ATGMISVATG
+830 KTGNI
-840 DVNKTVT
+840 
-847 LTEAAKYSVTF
+847 
-858 QITKP
+858 
-863 EGVSASPTVTVEYNG
+863 
-878 TKVYEGSGANCT
+878 
-890 LPAGD
+890 
-895 YTYKAT
+895 
-901 LKDCD
+901 
-906 DLSGSF
+906 
-912 TVAAAAV
+912 
-919 TVNLPFEKKLT
+919 
-930 FADIFQGVEGI
+930 
-941 TASNGTKGF
+941 
-950 KPIKSA
+950 
-956 AGNYL
+956 
-961 ESNKSYYGTTSLT
+961 
-974 LTATKPCVIS
+974 
-984 FEYFAQGHEDNWDED
+984 
-999 DSAFFTVKKGTT
+999 
-1011 TLLTVYEENGWKT
+1011 
-1024 FSTALNTGETLTLS
+1024 
-1038 FNENGNSYYVRLKNF
+1038 
-1053 AVSPAYTI
+1053 
-1061 TLTTTP
+1061 
-1067 TADKVELKDES
+1067 
-1078 GNKLTGSGGKYA
+1078 
-1090 VAPGTYTYTVSKK
+1090 TVS
-1103 DYETAT
+1103 
-1109 GEITV
+1109 
-1114 TDADVTQPV
+1114 
-1123 KLTAKPV
+1123 
-1130 ITLTATPADAT
+1130 
-1141 VKLEK
+1141 
-1146 GSLPASPKT
+1146 
-1155 TDKETGVYT
+1155 
-1164 YVVEK
+1164 
-1169 GAEYTYTV
+1169 
-1177 SKFGYE
+1177 
-1183 TETGSITVNAD
+1183 AD
-1194 VNKTVTL
+1194 VNETVTL

-1235 DGGYKLYLGET
+1235 NGGYKLYLGET
-1246 YAYTVAKADY
+1246 YAYTVTKADY
-1256 ITVSGSFTAAKNDT
+1256 VPVHGSITAAEDKT
-1270 ITVTLTY
+1270 LSFTLTY
-1277 AGAGWDGTT
+1277 AGEGWDGTA
-1286 KTAPTQDKSGVYLID
+1286 KTAPTQDKNGVYQIG
-1301 TAAKLA
+1301 TAAELA
-1307 WFADAVNG
+1307 WFADAVQT
-1315 GQKAINGKLTA
+1315 GQTAISAKLTA

-1332 KPWTAIGTSSNK
+1332 KTWTAFGKYDYKLEGKSG
-1344 FAGTLDGDNYTVS
+1344 FAGTLDGDRHIVS
-1357 GLVTTGLVGELAE
+1357 GLKSTEGLVSCL
-1370 GGVVENLRVNCAIVS
+1370 
-1385 TSSLLGGVANSSAG
+1385 SSAG
-1399 TIRNCMVSGSIT
+1399 TVKNLTVIGTVSGSSHVGGIAAT
-1411 FSSEGHNGASA
+1411 SSGTVENCLFDGTVTTSSSSASA
-1422 IGGIAGRTTGNGVIS
+1422 GGIVGRASKGNRIVNCVNTGDIKNTCTSYSSTLNIGGIVGYTYGTVENCYSTGNVSARTDKDTNKGIGGIAGQVYASAVLRNCYVTGAVTGPKAGIS
-1437 GCVSRAVVKD
+1437 PVVNLV
-1447 AYDNSTYGTSAP
+1447 ASGAT
-1459 LGGIAGYAYGVVE
+1459 VE
-1472 NCYFTGTLAVKK
+1472 NCYYLHAAGIGASTAGALQK
-1484 TQPNKIIQQKRG
+1484 T
-1496 GLVGELNANAE
+1496 AE
-1507 LKGSYVAGEFAIADE
+1507 EMRTPEFA
-1522 SKFGAVVGKVNSG
+1522 
-1535 ATITNCAYLDTVAP
+1535 
-1549 QAAADGTTS
+1549 
-1558 GMTAHTADYMRS
+1558 
-1570 AEFAVDMGMNQDDGT
+1570 AEMGMHLDSGNS
-1585 LNGGFPVL
+1585 NGGFPVL

-1598 TVLSADDLKAAAA
+1598 TPVDNADLKAAAA

-1620 MSAADAAKKA
+1620 MSAADVAKKA
-1630 KADWYAET
+1630 KADWNAEN
-1638 VLGLYDLTDYND
+1638 VLGIYDLTDYDD
-1650 KADLCEKY
+1650 KADLCEEY

-1690 ENADRLKAD
+1690 ENADLLKAD

-1709 TPVSG
+1709 TPVSS
-1714 DPEEEEETAQTYTAC
+1714 DPEEEEEIAQTHTAC
-1729 LTLPASVTVPVEG
+1729 LTLPASVTVSVD
-1742 SGEKIVSLTWTADN
+1742 GEEKTVSLAWTADN

-1824 LQGMGLYDETNITQ
+1824 LQGVGLYDETNITQ

-2926 HDEATRAAVAATCYA
+2926 HDEATRAAVAATCYV
-2941 SGHEADTYCK
+2941 SGRTAETYCK
-2951 RCGIVITAGATIPAT
+2951 RCGLVLVPSTSIPAT

-3026 AVENGSIVITV
+3026 AVSDGAITV
-3037 NNTPILQLTKED
+3037 TVTDTLQLTNEQKAA
-3049 KESDGG
+3049 DGG
-3055 KKALMQ
+3055 KSALTEAAKT
-3061 AGAAA
+3061 AGD
-3066 SGELKKELDKLAEKL
+3066 EVKKELNKLAEKL

-3126 TLTIPIT
+3126 TVTIPIT

-3142 KHVCVVRSHTDSSGN
+3142 KRVCVMRSHTDSSGN

>member
-1 MRKRVISWL
+1 MKKRVISWL

-18 MLPTSVLADT
+18 LLPTSVLADT

-41 IAPAD
+41 IAPVD

-61 QEPAEEVPVSRS
+61 QEPAPETP
-73 ARSGGAAPMLAA
+73 APQMTRSGGAALALA
-85 AGAVQNIGTAEEFA
+85 EGTVSSAKEFA
-99 AMEPGGNYQLTADI
+99 AMDASGSYTLTKDI
-113 TVTAPY
+113 IVTEPY
-119 ANEFTDF
+119 AYDF
-126 SGTFDGNGHTV
+126 IGTFDGNGHTV
-137 TLAIS
+137 TLDITAS
-142 GDSDYQALFA
+142 TANVGLFS
-152 KLAAGAV
+152 KLAGGAV
-159 VKNVMV
+159 VKNVITAGSISGKV
-165 DGEVTGTDNI
+165 NNV
-175 GGIAGIATNATIIA
+175 GGIAGTADGNVTIENCKNTASIKGGKGA
-189 CANKATVAATG
+189 GGILGYSEPGSGFVTISSCANMGSVSGTRKQ
-200 RYVGGLVGK
+200 VGGIAGNVVG
-209 GTGLTMT
+209 THIIRN
-216 SCYNQGAVSSTRTR
+216 CYNQGDISDGA
-230 PINMGGIAGYVDGG
+230 GILGRGTKGVL
-244 ASVENCYNTG
+244 VENCYTVG
-254 SITGS
+254 SVETNGAIIAVSSSSYSSDEPCRIVNCYAPSETVTALVPSTVKISNS
-259 GSNTA
+259 GTKSSA
-264 AVVGWDAAT
+264 EMQSAEFAAT
-273 VKNCY
+273 
-278 YLESTYKVGAC
+278 
-289 GNDGYTDPTVSKTDA
+289 
-304 EMRSG
+304 
-309 DIVALLGSAFMVKS
+309 LGSAFQYNGGGYPTLKDPEPVVEKNVVSISVKSAKTTCYTGDELELSVTVTYDDNSSEVITKGFTVEGFDNTAPGKQTVTVTYKEKTDSIEIEVIKKPEFDDFFAGIVNSVEVTNDATYPYVVDMTDSDGLCLRSSNPVQGNTSSTSTITLKAKANVTLSFKYWGCNYDSSYAALTIVKNNSYNPEMRSWGSTQWKDFTIDLKKGDTLRLNLIKTYVS
-323 GDYPALSWET
+323 GDYY
-333 PTAAVKFTVSPAN
+333 VKLKDFTVSSLYEVKLTAEPEEAD
-346 AVVEINGVKYTGS
+346 AVVALKDSTGAELKGTNGVYIVSAGE
-359 CTVGLPVGDYTYT
+359 YTYT
-372 VSCPGYTQQTGSVTV
+372 VSAYGYDTV
-387 TGEDNPVANP
+387 T
-397 NSVSVTLEKDA
+397 
-408 AKWVTV
+408 
-414 TFTVTPENATLTLK
+414 
-428 DGETQVTPTEGT
+428 ET
-440 TYKLLKG
+440 
-447 VTYTYTAVS
+447 
-456 DDEGYE
+456 
-462 PASGEVTPTADGTQT
+462 
-477 VALKKVQSI
+477 I
-486 AVKNGSTHK
+486 
-495 TEFEQGDALDTTGL
+495 
-509 TVTVTYSD
+509 
-517 NSTKDITEGFTVT
+517 
-530 GFNSVNVAENQ
+530 NVAADVAK
-541 TLTVHYKGA
+541 TV
-550 ETTYSVKIN
+550 
-559 KKLFPSKAFNALE
+559 P
-572 GYATVEYS
+572 
-580 HTGKYTAG
+580 
-588 DGKEFVDDAQE
+588 
-599 GALRSNSA
+599 
-607 GMNSTTVTVT
+607 
-617 ITFLENAPKMLLSF
+617 
-631 DYKVSSESNYD
+631 
-642 KLLVA
+642 
-647 QNRETKLTKSGTVA
+647 LTKSAAYSVA
-661 WTADNSLTV
+661 FDISRPAGITAD
-670 KGGDIVTLTYSK
+670 
-682 DRSTASGSD
+682 
-691 CIWLKNFTVSPLYTL
+691 
-706 TIAPNQTDATVTL
+706 
-719 KDKEGKTVS
+719 
-728 GSNGVFAVKAAADY
+728 
-742 TYTVTKK
+742 
-749 GYEPATGKVTM
+749 
-760 SAENQTVNVT
+760 
-770 LVKLPVIT
+770 
-778 LQFTPDDAA
+778 
-787 VTLKQ
+787 
-792 GNTTVYKESAAS
+792 
-804 STGKNVYIA
+804 
-813 AKNTDYTYTV
+813 
-823 SKFGYET
+823 
-830 ATGMISVATG
+830 
-840 DVNKTVT
+840 
-847 LTEAAKYSVTF
+847 
-858 QITKP
+858 
-863 EGVSASPTVTVEYNG
+863 PTVTVKTNG
-878 TKVYEGSGANCT
+878 KAVYTGDGTGCSLSNGSYAYTVACDGCDNAGGIFSVNGDKVNITVTLAKKAIFEDFFANC
-890 LPAGD
+890 
-895 YTYKAT
+895 
-901 LKDCD
+901 
-906 DLSGSF
+906 
-912 TVAAAAV
+912 
-919 TVNLPFEKKLT
+919 
-930 FADIFQGVEGI
+930 QGI
-941 TASNGTKGF
+941 TVSGDKGKF
-950 KPIKSA
+950 TIEG
-956 AGNYL
+956 AGKDSYL
-961 ESNKSYYGTTSLT
+961 KTTETTTLA
-974 LTATKPCVIS
+974 LTATK
-984 FEYFAQGHEDNWDED
+984 N
-999 DSAFFTVKKGTT
+999 VK
-1011 TLLTVYEENGWKT
+1011 
-1024 FSTALNTGETLTLS
+1024 LS
-1038 FNENGNSYYVRLKNF
+1038 FSYIANAAGYVEGDWYYDEPDEYYYFTIKKNSTQVKRAYSETSWKDFSVELTQGDVLTISYDGYTSYYYAALKNF
-1053 AVSPAYTI
+1053 AAVPFYTLTLNTPDGATVVLKDRSGAEITGKNGAYT
-1061 TLTTTP
+1061 
-1067 TADKVELKDES
+1067 
-1078 GNKLTGSGGKYA
+1078 
-1090 VAPGTYTYTVSKK
+1090 VAAGTY
-1103 DYETAT
+1103 A
-1109 GEITV
+1109 
-1114 TDADVTQPV
+1114 
-1123 KLTAKPV
+1123 
-1130 ITLTATPADAT
+1130 
-1141 VKLEK
+1141 
-1146 GSLPASPKT
+1146 
-1155 TDKETGVYT
+1155 
-1164 YVVEK
+1164 
-1169 GAEYTYTV
+1169 YTV

-1225 PVGGTIKPEA
+1225 PVGGTIKPET

-1246 YAYTVAKADY
+1246 YAYTVTKADY
-1256 ITVSGSFTAAKNDT
+1256 IPVHGSITAAEDKT
-1270 ITVTLTY
+1270 LSFTLTY
-1277 AGAGWDGTT
+1277 AGEGWDGTA
-1286 KTAPTQDKSGVYLID
+1286 KTAPTQDKNGVYQIG
-1301 TAAKLA
+1301 TAAELA
-1307 WFADAVNG
+1307 WFADAVNKDG
-1315 GQKAINGKLTA
+1315 TTISGKLTA

-1332 KPWTAIGTSSNK
+1332 KTWTAIGTDSNK

-1357 GLVTTGLVGELAE
+1357 GLAGTGGLVYYLSANGTVKSLC
-1370 GGVVENLRVNCAIVS
+1370 VDCAIDG
-1385 TSSLLGGVANSSAG
+1385 TSNV
-1399 TIRNCMVSGSIT
+1399 
-1411 FSSEGHNGASA
+1411 
-1422 IGGIAGRTTGNGVIS
+1422 GGIADKSEGRIENCLVSGYIKGGDDVIFGVGGIVGHGVAGNVIS
-1437 GCVSRAVVKD
+1437 GCVSTADILFKYSRYAVQNGAGGIVG
-1447 AYDNSTYGTSAP
+1447 YTYGT
-1459 LGGIAGYAYGVVE
+1459 VE
-1472 NCYFTGTLAVKK
+1472 NCYFAGNVHTNAKSVSAGGF
-1484 TQPNKIIQQKRG
+1484 G
-1496 GLVGELNANAE
+1496 GLVGCARSNAVMKDCYTVGAVT
-1507 LKGSYVAGEFAIADE
+1507 GPE
-1522 SKFGAVVGKVNSG
+1522 SSFGAVVGKVNSG

-1558 GMTAHTADYMRS
+1558 GMTARTADYMRTP
-1570 AEFAVDMGMNQDDGT
+1570 EFAAEMGMHLDSGNS
-1585 LNGGFPVL
+1585 NGGFPVL

-1598 TVLSADDLKAAAA
+1598 TPVDNADLKAAAA

-1638 VLGLYDLTDYND
+1638 VLGFYDLTDYND

-1658 GIEAPGEA
+1658 GIEEPGEA
-1666 VTNLHDYFLNAL
+1666 VTDLHDYFLNAL

-1690 ENADRLKAD
+1690 ENADLLKAD

-1709 TPVSG
+1709 TPVSS
-1714 DPEEEEETAQTYTAC
+1714 DPEEEEEIAQTYTGF

-1742 SGEKIVSLTWTADN
+1742 SGEKTVSLAWTADN

-1788 KTKTFTLCLWSEN
+1788 KVKTFTLCLWSEK
-1801 AEKVQTLEDIAAE
+1801 AEKAQTLEDIAAE
-1814 FARKNTAVQP
+1814 FTRKNTAVQP
-1824 LQGMGLYDETNITQ
+1824 LEGVGLYDETNITQ

-1932 ESAAESLNW
+1932 ESAAGSLNW

-1994 EWLYITNGTNGTGVG
+1994 EWLYITNGTGVG

-2020 TALPEKSG
+2020 TPLPEKAG

-2190 QPELDGAAAFMTE
+2190 QQELDDAADFMTAARTE
-2203 ALTGD
+2203 DA
-2208 VYWDGIKNKNTVKTK
+2208 YWDGIKNKNTVKTK

-2322 SKERYKDFAQFYK
+2322 SKERYKNFAQFYK
-2335 QPIHIDL
+2335 QPIQIDL
-2342 TVIGEKNAADPN
+2342 TVPGTTGQNDPN

-2369 KNGHTFQGISDFT
+2369 KNGHTFTGISGFT

-2403 AKYTYTGSGAYIKS
+2403 AKYTYTGSGTYIKS
-2417 ITDAAGHTLKEKG
+2417 ITDAAGNTLKEKG

-2505 AVSAPVVSYLF
+2505 AVSAPVISYLF

-2921 IAALG
+2921 INALG
-2926 HDEATRAAVAATCYA
+2926 HDVGTRGAVAATCYA

-2951 RCGIVITAGATIPAT
+2951 RCGIVITAGATILAT

-3026 AVENGSIVITV
+3026 AVSDGAITV
-3037 NNTPILQLTKED
+3037 TVTDTLQLTNEQKAA
-3049 KESDGG
+3049 DGG
-3055 KKALMQ
+3055 KSALTEAAKT
-3061 AGAAA
+3061 AGD
-3066 SGELKKELDKLAEKL
+3066 EVKKELNKLAEKL

-3126 TLTIPIT
+3126 TVTIPIT

-3142 KHVCVVRSHTDSSGN
+3142 KRVCVVRSHTDSSGN

-3199 YGGSGTADSGKKDS
+3199 YGGSSTAGSGKKDS
-3213 ANTADDS
+3213 AKTADDS
-3220 QMVLWLGSAVLAA
+3220 QMVVWLGSAVLAA
-3233 AAVVVLTRKKRV
+3233 AGVVILSRKKRAV
-3245 SK
+3245 K

>member
-41 IAPAD
+41 IAPVD
-46 TENTVPAGNEETQEQ
+46 TENTVPAEDEETQEQ
-61 QEPAEEVPVSRS
+61 QEPAPETPVSRS
-73 ARSGGAAPMLAA
+73 ARIGGTALALA
-85 AGAVQNIGTAEEFA
+85 EGTVSSAEEFA
-99 AMEPGGNYQLTADI
+99 AMDASGSYKLTADI
-113 TVTAPY
+113 IVTEPY
-119 ANEFTDF
+119 ASDF

-137 TLAIS
+137 TLKITAKTNYV
-142 GDSDYQALFA
+142 GLF
-152 KLAAGAV
+152 KTLAGGAV
-159 VKNVMV
+159 VKNVITA
-165 DGEVTGTDNI
+165 GSVTTTGKK
-175 GGIAGIATNATIIA
+175 
-189 CANKATVAATG
+189 CVA
-200 RYVGGLVGK
+200 
-209 GTGLTMT
+209 
-216 SCYNQGAVSSTRTR
+216 
-230 PINMGGIAGYVDGG
+230 GIAGYATDNVKI
-244 ASVENCYNTG
+244 ENCKNTA
-254 SITGS
+254 SITGNKNVGGILGEAYNNEES
-259 GSNTA
+259 ISVGIKNCANEGAVNGTGSA
-264 AVVGWDAAT
+264 IGGIVGKMEGQNSIIDCYNRGNITGFNNYAGIVGQSTGALVAT
-273 VKNCY
+273 IKNCY
-278 YLESTYKVGAC
+278 SVGAVTAYGASTNAGYALIGGGKNYALTNC
-289 GNDGYTDPTVSKTDA
+289 YAIGQDGLNLAYNGTNATTEECRFKSA
-304 EMRSG
+304 EEMQS
-309 DIVALLGSAFMVKS
+309 AEFAATLGSAFQYNVGGYPTLKDPEPVVEKNVVSISVKSAKTTCCTGDELELSVTVTYDDNSSEVITKGFTVAGFDNTAPGKQTVTVTYKEKTDSIEIEVIKKPEFDDFFAGIVNSVEVTNDATYPYVVDMTDSDGLCLRSSNPVQGNTSSTSTITLKAKANVTLSFKYWGCNYDSSYAALTIVKNNSYNPEMRSWGSTQWKDFTIDLKKGDTLRLNLIKTYVS
-323 GDYPALSWET
+323 GDYY
-333 PTAAVKFTVSPAN
+333 VKLKDFTVSSLYEVKLTAEPEEAD
-346 AVVEINGVKYTGS
+346 AVVALKDSTGAELKGTNGVYIVSAGE
-359 CTVGLPVGDYTYT
+359 YTYT
-372 VSCPGYTQQTGSVTV
+372 VSAYGYDTVTETINVAADVAKTVPLTKSAAYSVAFDISRPAGITADPTVTVRTNGKAVYTGDGTGCSLSNGSYAYTVACDGCDNAGGIFSVNGDKVNITVTLAKKAIFEDFFANCQGITVSGDKGKFTIEGAGKDSYLKTTETTTLALTATKNVKLSFSYIANAAGCVEGDWYDEPDEYYYFTIKKNSKQVKLADRETSWKDFSVELTQGDVLTISYDGYTSYYY
-387 TGEDNPVANP
+387 
-397 NSVSVTLEKDA
+397 A
-408 AKWVTV
+408 ALKNFAAVP
-414 TFTVTPENATLTLK
+414 FYTLTLK
-428 DGETQVTPTEGT
+428 TPDG
-440 TYKLLKG
+440 
-447 VTYTYTAVS
+447 
-456 DDEGYE
+456 
-462 PASGEVTPTADGTQT
+462 
-477 VALKKVQSI
+477 
-486 AVKNGSTHK
+486 
-495 TEFEQGDALDTTGL
+495 
-509 TVTVTYSD
+509 
-517 NSTKDITEGFTVT
+517 
-530 GFNSVNVAENQ
+530 
-541 TLTVHYKGA
+541 
-550 ETTYSVKIN
+550 
-559 KKLFPSKAFNALE
+559 
-572 GYATVEYS
+572 ATV
-580 HTGKYTAG
+580 
-588 DGKEFVDDAQE
+588 V
-599 GALRSNSA
+599 L
-607 GMNSTTVTVT
+607 
-617 ITFLENAPKMLLSF
+617 
-631 DYKVSSESNYD
+631 
-642 KLLVA
+642 
-647 QNRETKLTKSGTVA
+647 
-661 WTADNSLTV
+661 
-670 KGGDIVTLTYSK
+670 K
-682 DRSTASGSD
+682 DRSG
-691 CIWLKNFTVSPLYTL
+691 
-706 TIAPNQTDATVTL
+706 
-719 KDKEGKTVS
+719 
-728 GSNGVFAVKAAADY
+728 
-742 TYTVTKK
+742 
-749 GYEPATGKVTM
+749 
-760 SAENQTVNVT
+760 AE
-770 LVKLPVIT
+770 I
-778 LQFTPDDAA
+778 
-787 VTLKQ
+787 
-792 GNTTVYKESAAS
+792 
-804 STGKNVYIA
+804 TGKNGAYTVA
-813 AKNTDYTYTV
+813 AGTYAYTV

-830 ATGMISVATG
+830 KTGNI
-840 DVNKTVT
+840 
-847 LTEAAKYSVTF
+847 
-858 QITKP
+858 
-863 EGVSASPTVTVEYNG
+863 
-878 TKVYEGSGANCT
+878 
-890 LPAGD
+890 
-895 YTYKAT
+895 
-901 LKDCD
+901 
-906 DLSGSF
+906 
-912 TVAAAAV
+912 
-919 TVNLPFEKKLT
+919 
-930 FADIFQGVEGI
+930 
-941 TASNGTKGF
+941 
-950 KPIKSA
+950 
-956 AGNYL
+956 
-961 ESNKSYYGTTSLT
+961 
-974 LTATKPCVIS
+974 
-984 FEYFAQGHEDNWDED
+984 
-999 DSAFFTVKKGTT
+999 
-1011 TLLTVYEENGWKT
+1011 
-1024 FSTALNTGETLTLS
+1024 
-1038 FNENGNSYYVRLKNF
+1038 
-1053 AVSPAYTI
+1053 
-1061 TLTTTP
+1061 
-1067 TADKVELKDES
+1067 
-1078 GNKLTGSGGKYA
+1078 
-1090 VAPGTYTYTVSKK
+1090 TVS
-1103 DYETAT
+1103 
-1109 GEITV
+1109 
-1114 TDADVTQPV
+1114 
-1123 KLTAKPV
+1123 
-1130 ITLTATPADAT
+1130 
-1141 VKLEK
+1141 
-1146 GSLPASPKT
+1146 
-1155 TDKETGVYT
+1155 
-1164 YVVEK
+1164 
-1169 GAEYTYTV
+1169 
-1177 SKFGYE
+1177 
-1183 TETGSITVNAD
+1183 AD
-1194 VNKTVTL
+1194 VNETVTL

-1235 DGGYKLYLGET
+1235 NGGYKLYLGET
-1246 YAYTVAKADY
+1246 YAYTVTKADY
-1256 ITVSGSFTAAKNDT
+1256 VPVHGSITAAEDKT
-1270 ITVTLTY
+1270 LSFTLTY
-1277 AGAGWDGTT
+1277 AGEGWDGTA
-1286 KTAPTQDKSGVYLID
+1286 KTAPTQDKNGVYQIG
-1301 TAAKLA
+1301 TAAELA
-1307 WFADAVNG
+1307 WFADAVNKG
-1315 GQKAINGKLTA
+1315 GTTISGKLTA

-1332 KPWTAIGTSSNK
+1332 KTWTAIGTDSNK

-1357 GLVTTGLVGELAE
+1357 GLAGTGGLVYYLSANGTVKSLC
-1370 GGVVENLRVNCAIVS
+1370 VDCAIDG
-1385 TSSLLGGVANSSAG
+1385 TSNV
-1399 TIRNCMVSGSIT
+1399 
-1411 FSSEGHNGASA
+1411 
-1422 IGGIAGRTTGNGVIS
+1422 GGIADKSEGRIENCLVSGYIKGGDDVIFGVGGIVGHGVAGNVIS
-1437 GCVSRAVVKD
+1437 GCVSTADILFKYSRYAVQNGAGGIVG
-1447 AYDNSTYGTSAP
+1447 YTYGT
-1459 LGGIAGYAYGVVE
+1459 VE
-1472 NCYFTGTLAVKK
+1472 NCYFAGNVHTNAKSVSAGGF
-1484 TQPNKIIQQKRG
+1484 G
-1496 GLVGELNANAE
+1496 GLVGCARSNAVMKDCYTVGAVT
-1507 LKGSYVAGEFAIADE
+1507 GPE
-1522 SKFGAVVGKVNSG
+1522 SSFGAVVGKVNSG

-1558 GMTAHTADYMRS
+1558 GMTARTADYMRTP
-1570 AEFAVDMGMNQDDGT
+1570 EFAAEMGMHLDSGNS
-1585 LNGGFPVL
+1585 NGGFPVL

-1598 TVLSADDLKAAAA
+1598 TPVDNADLKAAAA

-1638 VLGLYDLTDYND
+1638 VLRFYDLTDYND

-1658 GIEAPGEA
+1658 GIEEPGEA
-1666 VTNLHDYFLNAL
+1666 VTDLHDYFLNAL

-1690 ENADRLKAD
+1690 ENADLLKAD

-1709 TPVSG
+1709 TPVSS
-1714 DPEEEEETAQTYTAC
+1714 DPEEEEEIAQTYTGF

-1742 SGEKIVSLTWTADN
+1742 SGEKTVSLAWTADN

-1801 AEKVQTLEDIAAE
+1801 AEKVQTLEDIAVE
-1814 FARKNTAVQP
+1814 FTRKNTAVQP
-1824 LQGMGLYDETNITQ
+1824 LQGVGLYDETNITQ

-1877 IADNGKITYFTGDG
+1877 IADNGDIIYFTGDG

-1932 ESAAESLNW
+1932 ESAAGSLNW

-2020 TALPEKSG
+2020 TALPEKAG

-2050 GDNGVEVYADVFFD
+2050 GDNGVEVYADVLFD

-2097 KPVDLTAVSDDMQMP
+2097 KPVDTTAVSDDMQMP

-2118 EKGIMSDSYNQ
+2118 QEDIMTDSYNQ

-2203 ALTGD
+2203 ARTENA
-2208 VYWDGIKNKNTVKTK
+2208 YWDGIKNENTDKTK

-2403 AKYTYTGSGAYIKS
+2403 ANYTYTGSGTYIKS
-2417 ITDAAGHTLKEKG
+2417 ITDAAGNTLKEKG

-2477 DPTDPMVPGAE
+2477 DPTDPVVPGAE

-2554 GILRKP
+2554 GVLVDP
-2560 DDKNTPVITD
+2560 ESHNPTVTD

-2581 GKDPTNVGDK
+2581 GKDPANVGGE
-2591 NLLTALQDKD
+2591 NLLKALQNKD

-2608 SKTDINGLVMGLL
+2608 SNTDINGLVMGLL

-2641 QQNKDGSWSA
+2641 QQNKDGSWRA

-2802 WKVTVAATCT
+2802 WQVTVAATCT

-2822 ICGVVE
+2822 ICGAVE
-2828 EKPVPATGHKFSAWT
+2828 EKPVPATGHKFGAWT

-2859 CSVCGTKE
+2859 CSVCGTEE

-2896 WTCSRCHK
+2896 WSCSRCHK
-2904 YFSDA
+2904 FFSDA

-2916 KDSWI
+2916 KDSWV

-2926 HDEATRAAVAATCYA
+2926 HDEGTRAAVAATCYA

-2966 GKHTYVDGVCTTCG
+2966 GKHTYVNGVCTVCG
-2980 TRNPAG
+2980 VKNPMANV
-2986 GIKGD
+2986 KGD
-2991 DLKVDSKD
+2991 DIKVDSKD
-2999 NTIVTGGGLTIKTD
+2999 NTIVTGGDLVIKADDTITGE
-3013 KPVTDEKLAEIKA
+3013 VLADIKA
-3026 AVENGSIVITV
+3026 AVSDGAITV
-3037 NNTPILQLTKED
+3037 TVTDTLQLTNEQKAA
-3049 KESDGG
+3049 DGG
-3055 KKALMQ
+3055 KSALTEAAKM
-3061 AGAAA
+3061 AGD
-3066 SGELKKELDKLAEKL
+3066 EVKKELNKLAEKL

-3126 TLTIPIT
+3126 TVTIPIT

>member
-1 MRKRVISWL
+1 MENCYTVGSVETNGAIIAVSSSSYSSDEPCRIVNCYAPSETVTALVPSTVKISNSG
-10 LTVVMVVS
+10 TKS
-18 MLPTSVLADT
+18 S
-28 LAADQEQQTQQEQ
+28 
-41 IAPAD
+41 
-46 TENTVPAGNEETQEQ
+46 
-61 QEPAEEVPVSRS
+61 AEMQS
-73 ARSGGAAPMLAA
+73 A
-85 AGAVQNIGTAEEFA
+85 EFA
-99 AMEPGGNYQLTADI
+99 AT
-113 TVTAPY
+113 
-119 ANEFTDF
+119 
-126 SGTFDGNGHTV
+126 
-137 TLAIS
+137 
-142 GDSDYQALFA
+142 
-152 KLAAGAV
+152 
-159 VKNVMV
+159 
-165 DGEVTGTDNI
+165 
-175 GGIAGIATNATIIA
+175 
-189 CANKATVAATG
+189 
-200 RYVGGLVGK
+200 
-209 GTGLTMT
+209 
-216 SCYNQGAVSSTRTR
+216 
-230 PINMGGIAGYVDGG
+230 
-244 ASVENCYNTG
+244 
-254 SITGS
+254 
-259 GSNTA
+259 
-264 AVVGWDAAT
+264 
-273 VKNCY
+273 
-278 YLESTYKVGAC
+278 
-289 GNDGYTDPTVSKTDA
+289 
-304 EMRSG
+304 
-309 DIVALLGSAFMVKS
+309 LGSAFQYNGGGYPTLKDPEPVVEKNVVSISVKSAKTTCYTGDELELSVTVTYDDNSSEVITKGFTVEGFDNTAPGKQTVTVTYKEKTDSIEIEVIKKPEFDDFFAGIVNSVEVTNDATYPYVVDMTDSDGLCLRSSNPVQGNTSSTSTITLKAKANVTLSFKYWGCNYDSSYAALTIVKNNSYNPEMRSWGSTQWKDFTIDLKKGDTLRLNLIKTYVS
-323 GDYPALSWET
+323 GDYY
-333 PTAAVKFTVSPAN
+333 VKLKDFTVSSLYEVKLTAEPEEAD
-346 AVVEINGVKYTGS
+346 AVVALKDSTGAELKGTNGVYIVSAGE
-359 CTVGLPVGDYTYT
+359 YTYT
-372 VSCPGYTQQTGSVTV
+372 VSAYGYDTV
-387 TGEDNPVANP
+387 T
-397 NSVSVTLEKDA
+397 
-408 AKWVTV
+408 
-414 TFTVTPENATLTLK
+414 
-428 DGETQVTPTEGT
+428 ET
-440 TYKLLKG
+440 
-447 VTYTYTAVS
+447 
-456 DDEGYE
+456 
-462 PASGEVTPTADGTQT
+462 
-477 VALKKVQSI
+477 I
-486 AVKNGSTHK
+486 
-495 TEFEQGDALDTTGL
+495 
-509 TVTVTYSD
+509 
-517 NSTKDITEGFTVT
+517 
-530 GFNSVNVAENQ
+530 NVAADVAK
-541 TLTVHYKGA
+541 TV
-550 ETTYSVKIN
+550 
-559 KKLFPSKAFNALE
+559 P
-572 GYATVEYS
+572 
-580 HTGKYTAG
+580 
-588 DGKEFVDDAQE
+588 
-599 GALRSNSA
+599 
-607 GMNSTTVTVT
+607 
-617 ITFLENAPKMLLSF
+617 
-631 DYKVSSESNYD
+631 
-642 KLLVA
+642 
-647 QNRETKLTKSGTVA
+647 LTKSAAYSVA
-661 WTADNSLTV
+661 FDISRPAGITAD
-670 KGGDIVTLTYSK
+670 
-682 DRSTASGSD
+682 
-691 CIWLKNFTVSPLYTL
+691 
-706 TIAPNQTDATVTL
+706 
-719 KDKEGKTVS
+719 
-728 GSNGVFAVKAAADY
+728 
-742 TYTVTKK
+742 
-749 GYEPATGKVTM
+749 
-760 SAENQTVNVT
+760 
-770 LVKLPVIT
+770 
-778 LQFTPDDAA
+778 
-787 VTLKQ
+787 
-792 GNTTVYKESAAS
+792 
-804 STGKNVYIA
+804 
-813 AKNTDYTYTV
+813 
-823 SKFGYET
+823 
-830 ATGMISVATG
+830 
-840 DVNKTVT
+840 
-847 LTEAAKYSVTF
+847 
-858 QITKP
+858 
-863 EGVSASPTVTVEYNG
+863 PTVTVKTNG
-878 TKVYEGSGANCT
+878 KAVYTGDGTGCSLSNGSYAYTVACDGCDNAGGIFSVNGDKVNITVTLAKKAIFEDFFANC
-890 LPAGD
+890 
-895 YTYKAT
+895 
-901 LKDCD
+901 
-906 DLSGSF
+906 
-912 TVAAAAV
+912 
-919 TVNLPFEKKLT
+919 
-930 FADIFQGVEGI
+930 QGI
-941 TASNGTKGF
+941 TVSGDKGKF
-950 KPIKSA
+950 TIEG
-956 AGNYL
+956 AGKDSYL
-961 ESNKSYYGTTSLT
+961 KTTETTTLA
-974 LTATKPCVIS
+974 LTATK
-984 FEYFAQGHEDNWDED
+984 N
-999 DSAFFTVKKGTT
+999 VK
-1011 TLLTVYEENGWKT
+1011 
-1024 FSTALNTGETLTLS
+1024 LS
-1038 FNENGNSYYVRLKNF
+1038 FSYIANAAGYVEGDWYYDEPDEYYYFTIKKNSTQVKRAYSETSWKDFSVELTQGDVLTISYDGYTSYYYAALKNF
-1053 AVSPAYTI
+1053 AAVPFYTLTLNTPDGATVVLKDRSGAEITGKNGAYT
-1061 TLTTTP
+1061 
-1067 TADKVELKDES
+1067 
-1078 GNKLTGSGGKYA
+1078 
-1090 VAPGTYTYTVSKK
+1090 VAAGTY
-1103 DYETAT
+1103 A
-1109 GEITV
+1109 
-1114 TDADVTQPV
+1114 
-1123 KLTAKPV
+1123 
-1130 ITLTATPADAT
+1130 
-1141 VKLEK
+1141 
-1146 GSLPASPKT
+1146 
-1155 TDKETGVYT
+1155 
-1164 YVVEK
+1164 
-1169 GAEYTYTV
+1169 YTV

-1225 PVGGTIKPEA
+1225 PVGGTIKPET

-1246 YAYTVAKADY
+1246 YAYTVTKADY
-1256 ITVSGSFTAAKNDT
+1256 IPVHGSITAAEDKT
-1270 ITVTLTY
+1270 LSFTLTY
-1277 AGAGWDGTT
+1277 AGEGWDGTA
-1286 KTAPTQDKSGVYLID
+1286 KTAPTQDKNGVYQIG
-1301 TAAKLA
+1301 TAAELA
-1307 WFADAVNG
+1307 WFADAVNKDG
-1315 GQKAINGKLTA
+1315 TTISGKLTA

-1332 KPWTAIGTSSNK
+1332 KTWTAIGTDSNK

-1357 GLVTTGLVGELAE
+1357 GLAGTGGLVYYLSANGTVKSLC
-1370 GGVVENLRVNCAIVS
+1370 VDCAIDG
-1385 TSSLLGGVANSSAG
+1385 TSNV
-1399 TIRNCMVSGSIT
+1399 
-1411 FSSEGHNGASA
+1411 
-1422 IGGIAGRTTGNGVIS
+1422 GGIADKSEGRIENCLVSGYIKGGDDVIFGVGGIVGHGVAGNVIS
-1437 GCVSRAVVKD
+1437 GCVSTADILFKYSRYAVQNGAGGIVG
-1447 AYDNSTYGTSAP
+1447 YTYGT
-1459 LGGIAGYAYGVVE
+1459 VE
-1472 NCYFTGTLAVKK
+1472 NCYFAGNVHTNAKSVSAGGF
-1484 TQPNKIIQQKRG
+1484 G
-1496 GLVGELNANAE
+1496 GLVGCARSNAVMKDCYTVGAVT
-1507 LKGSYVAGEFAIADE
+1507 GPE
-1522 SKFGAVVGKVNSG
+1522 SSFGAVVGKVNSG

-1558 GMTAHTADYMRS
+1558 GMTARTADYMRTP
-1570 AEFAVDMGMNQDDGT
+1570 EFAAEMGMHLDSGNS
-1585 LNGGFPVL
+1585 NGGFPVL

-1598 TVLSADDLKAAAA
+1598 TPVDNADLKAAAA

-1638 VLGLYDLTDYND
+1638 VLGFYDLTDYND

-1658 GIEAPGEA
+1658 GIEEPGEA
-1666 VTNLHDYFLNAL
+1666 VTDLHDYFLNAL

-1690 ENADRLKAD
+1690 ENADLLKAD

-1709 TPVSG
+1709 TPVSS
-1714 DPEEEEETAQTYTAC
+1714 DPEEEEEIAQTYTGF

-1742 SGEKIVSLTWTADN
+1742 SGEKTVSLAWTADN

-1788 KTKTFTLCLWSEN
+1788 KVKTFTLCLWSEK
-1801 AEKVQTLEDIAAE
+1801 AEKAQTLEDIAAE
-1814 FARKNTAVQP
+1814 FTRKNTAVQP
-1824 LQGMGLYDETNITQ
+1824 LEGVGLYDETNITQ

-1932 ESAAESLNW
+1932 ESAAGSLNW

-1994 EWLYITNGTNGTGVG
+1994 EWLYITNGTGVG

-2020 TALPEKSG
+2020 TPLPEKAG

-2190 QPELDGAAAFMTE
+2190 QQELDDAADFMTAARTE
-2203 ALTGD
+2203 DA
-2208 VYWDGIKNKNTVKTK
+2208 YWDGIKNKNTVKTK

-2322 SKERYKDFAQFYK
+2322 SKERYKNFAQFYK
-2335 QPIHIDL
+2335 QPIQIDL
-2342 TVIGEKNAADPN
+2342 TVPGTTGQNDPN

-2369 KNGHTFQGISDFT
+2369 KNGHTFTGISGFT

-2430 DGKSSGWMFGIAVKG
+2430 DGKSSGWMFGLTLQG
-2445 GNETLPKTTLD
+2445 GTETLPKTTLD

-2477 DPTDPMVPGAE
+2477 DPTDPAVPGAE

-2554 GILRKP
+2554 GILRAP

-2570 NERIILALTAI
+2570 NERIALALTAI
-2581 GKDPTNVGDK
+2581 GKDPANVGGE
-2591 NLLTALQDKD
+2591 NLLKALQNKD
-2601 IMKVTDT
+2601 IMQVTDT
-2608 SKTDINGLVMGLL
+2608 SNTDINGLVMGLL

-2630 DTSWLVQAVLE
+2630 DTSWLVQAVLA
-2641 QQNKDGSWSA
+2641 QQNEDGSWRA

-2672 PYHKDGGNETVN
+2672 PYYKDGGNETVN

-2802 WKVTVAATCT
+2802 WQVTVAATCT

-2822 ICGVVE
+2822 ICGAVE
-2828 EKPVPATGHKFSAWT
+2828 EKSVPATGHNFGAWT

-2859 CSVCGTKE
+2859 CSVCGTEE

-2916 KDSWI
+2916 KDSWV

-2966 GKHTYVDGVCTTCG
+2966 GKHTYVNGVCTVCG
-2980 TRNPAG
+2980 VKNPMANV
-2986 GIKGD
+2986 KGD
-2991 DLKVDSKD
+2991 DIKVDSKD

-3013 KPVTDEKLAEIKA
+3013 KPVTDEKLADIKA
-3026 AVENGSIVITV
+3026 AVSDGAITV
-3037 NNTPILQLTKED
+3037 TVTDTLQLTNEQKAA
-3049 KESDGG
+3049 DGG
-3055 KKALMQ
+3055 KSALTEAAKT
-3061 AGAAA
+3061 AGD
-3066 SGELKKELDKLAEKL
+3066 EVKKELNKLAEKL

-3126 TLTIPIT
+3126 TVTIPIT

-3199 YGGSGTADSGKKDS
+3199 YGGSGTADSGKTDS

>member
-1 MRKRVISWL
+1 MKKRVISWL

-41 IAPAD
+41 IAPVD
-46 TENTVPAGNEETQEQ
+46 TENTVPAEDEETQEQ
-61 QEPAEEVPVSRS
+61 QEPAPETPVSRS

-85 AGAVQNIGTAEEFA
+85 AGAVQDIGTAEAFA

-113 TVTAPY
+113 IVTAPY
-119 ANEFTDF
+119 ASDF

-137 TLAIS
+137 TLALENEA
-142 GDSDYQALFA
+142 GECQALFS
-152 KLAAGAV
+152 KIAASGKVQNLGIA
-159 VKNVMV
+159 
-165 DGEVTGTDNI
+165 GTVTGKKYVGGIAGKNAGSIENCKNTAAIKGASADGRWI
-175 GGIAGIATNATIIA
+175 GGIAGETSNGSKILNCYNIGTISSD
-189 CANKATVAATG
+189 
-200 RYVGGLVGK
+200 RSGK
-209 GTGLTMT
+209 GVCL
-216 SCYNQGAVSSTRTR
+216 
-230 PINMGGIAGYVDGG
+230 GGIAGN
-244 ASVENCYNTG
+244 APSAKISNCYNAGQIVTKSTTNYG
-254 SITGS
+254 AIAGY
-259 GSNTA
+259 GYG
-264 AVVGWDAAT
+264 VT
-273 VKNCY
+273 VSNCY
-278 YLESTYKVGAC
+278 FIAVDNLKGVYGTETESTPK
-289 GNDGYTDPTVSKTDA
+289 SA
-304 EMRSG
+304 EEMKSPAFA
-309 DIVALLGSAFMVKS
+309 ALLGSAFMAKT

-333 PTAAVKFTVSPAN
+333 PTAAVTFAIQPEN
-346 AVVEINGVKYTGS
+346 AVLTINGGTYTGS
-359 CTVGLPVGDYTYT
+359 TTVALPAADAPYSYT
-372 VSCPGYTQQTGSVTV
+372 VSCDGYTTKTGTVTV
-387 TGEDNPVANP
+387 RNKDNPVADPAN
-397 NSVSVTLEKDA
+397 
-408 AKWVTV
+408 VTV
-414 TFTVTPENATLTLK
+414 TLAEDTSAWVNVTFN
-428 DGETQVTPTEGT
+428 VTPTGAALTVKRGDMTVEPQSDGS
-440 TYKLLKG
+440 YKLLKG
-447 VTYTYTAVS
+447 VEYTYTAVS

-462 PASGEVTPTADGTQT
+462 PAAGTVTPTENSTQT

-486 AVKNGSTHK
+486 EVTKAPTK
-495 TEFEQGDALDTTGL
+495 TEYYKGDAELDLTGMVL
-509 TVTVTYSD
+509 TVNYDGTNETRTITDGYDAAGVTFEGFDTSEPAESKSITVSYRGKTASFAIEVKDKLQFSD
-517 NSTKDITEGFTVT
+517 FFSAISDSVTATNSTSRPFEPVQSEGCLQPASNASSYSPSTITIAAIK
-530 GFNSVNVAENQ
+530 N
-541 TLTVHYKGA
+541 
-550 ETTYSVKIN
+550 
-559 KKLFPSKAFNALE
+559 
-572 GYATVEYS
+572 
-580 HTGKYTAG
+580 
-588 DGKEFVDDAQE
+588 
-599 GALRSNSA
+599 
-607 GMNSTTVTVT
+607 VTV
-617 ITFLENAPKMLLSF
+617 SF
-631 DYKVSSESNYD
+631 DYCGGTGYTDFYVKKGSSQLLASYYSSEWKNFS
-642 KLLVA
+642 
-647 QNRETKLTKSGTVA
+647 
-661 WTADNSLTV
+661 ADLRI
-670 KGGDIVTLTYSK
+670 GETLTLSYGS
-682 DRSTASGSD
+682 SSGLK
-691 CIWLKNFTVSPLYTL
+691 LKNFTVSPLYTL

-719 KDKEGKTVS
+719 KDKEGKAVS

-792 GNTTVYKESAAS
+792 GNTTVYKESADS
-804 STGKNVYIA
+804 EKGKNVYIA
-813 AKNTDYTYTV
+813 AKNTAYTYTATKFGYETATGTISVATTDVNKTVTLTELAKQTVTFNITKPEGVSAEPVVTVKYNGTKVYEGSGTNCTLPAGNYTYTATLDGCDTLSGSFVVQAAKTIGLEFVKSLTFDDFFAGLDGITAENGTRYGFEPVRAAGGNYLHRNDSVSYSNNTATITLKADKSLVLQFDYYGGTYYSSSEYFSVKKGSTEIFKSYNSNEWKTYSVAVAAGDVLTLTYKGYGENSYVDLKNFTVSPVYTVSLNVTGAEDCTVALQDASGAAITGTDGKYAVPAGVYTYTV

-830 ATGMISVATG
+830 KTGTIKVEGG
-840 DVNKTVT
+840 DV
-847 LTEAAKYSVTF
+847 S
-858 QITKP
+858 
-863 EGVSASPTVTVEYNG
+863 
-878 TKVYEGSGANCT
+878 
-890 LPAGD
+890 
-895 YTYKAT
+895 
-901 LKDCD
+901 KD
-906 DLSGSF
+906 
-912 TVAAAAV
+912 VA
-919 TVNLPFEKKLT
+919 
-930 FADIFQGVEGI
+930 
-941 TASNGTKGF
+941 
-950 KPIKSA
+950 
-956 AGNYL
+956 
-961 ESNKSYYGTTSLT
+961 
-974 LTATKPCVIS
+974 LTA
-984 FEYFAQGHEDNWDED
+984 
-999 DSAFFTVKKGTT
+999 
-1011 TLLTVYEENGWKT
+1011 
-1024 FSTALNTGETLTLS
+1024 
-1038 FNENGNSYYVRLKNF
+1038 
-1053 AVSPAYTI
+1053 
-1061 TLTTTP
+1061 
-1067 TADKVELKDES
+1067 
-1078 GNKLTGSGGKYA
+1078 
-1090 VAPGTYTYTVSKK
+1090 
-1103 DYETAT
+1103 
-1109 GEITV
+1109 
-1114 TDADVTQPV
+1114 
-1123 KLTAKPV
+1123 LTAYQVKF
-1130 ITLTATPADAT
+1130 AADPADA
-1141 VKLEK
+1141 
-1146 GSLPASPKT
+1146 S
-1155 TDKETGVYT
+1155 
-1164 YVVEK
+1164 
-1169 GAEYTYTV
+1169 
-1177 SKFGYE
+1177 
-1183 TETGSITVNAD
+1183 
-1194 VNKTVTL
+1194 VTL
-1201 SELAS
+1201 
-1206 CTLTFAV
+1206 
-1213 TPAENAKVTVTH
+1213 TH
-1225 PVGGTIKPEA
+1225 PVGGTITA
-1235 DGGYKLYLGET
+1235 DENGAYIVYAGET
-1246 YAYTVAKADY
+1246 YAYTIAKADY

-1270 ITVTLTY
+1270 IKVTLTY

-1286 KTAPTQDKSGVYLID
+1286 KTAPKTENGVYQIG
-1301 TAAKLA
+1301 TAAELA

-1315 GQKAINGKLTA
+1315 GQRDISAKLTA
-1326 NINLNG
+1326 NINLND
-1332 KPWTAIGTSSNK
+1332 KTWTAIGTSSNK

-1411 FSSEGHNGASA
+1411 FSSNGPNAALA
-1422 IGGIAGRTTGNGVIS
+1422 IGGIVGRTIGNSVIS

-1447 AYDNSTYGTSAP
+1447 AYDNSTYGTTAP
-1459 LGGIAGYAYGVVE
+1459 LGGITGYAHGVVE

-1484 TQPNKIIQQKRG
+1484 TQPNKIIYQKRG
-1496 GLVGELNANAE
+1496 GLVGELQANAE

-1522 SKFGAVVGKVNSG
+1522 SKFGAVVGVVASS
-1535 ATITNCAYLDTVAP
+1535 ATITNCAYLDTIAP
-1549 QAAADGTTS
+1549 QAVAEGSTS
-1558 GMTAHTADYMRS
+1558 GMTARTADYMRTP
-1570 AEFAVDMGMNQDDGT
+1570 EFAAEMGMHLDSDNS
-1585 LNGGFPVL
+1585 NGGFPVL

-1598 TVLSADDLKAAAA
+1598 TPVDNADLKAAAA
-1611 AANALELRG
+1611 AANALQLRG

-1630 KADWYAET
+1630 KADWYAEN
-1638 VLGLYDLTDYND
+1638 VLGLYNLENYND

-1658 GIEAPGEA
+1658 GIEEPGEA
-1666 VTNLHDYFLNAL
+1666 VTNPHDYFLTAL

-1690 ENADRLKAD
+1690 ENADLLKAD
-1699 ATGVYQLRGL
+1699 ASGVYQLRGL

-1714 DPEEEEETAQTYTAC
+1714 DPEEEESAQTYTGF
-1729 LTLPASVTVPVEG
+1729 LTLPANVTVSVEG
-1742 SGEKIVSLTWTADN
+1742 EEKTVSLAWTADN

-1763 GALTAPAADKVTVTL
+1763 GALTAPAKDKVTVTL
-1778 TATLQSGAAT
+1778 TATLRSGAAA
-1788 KTKTFTLCLWSEN
+1788 KVKTFKLCLWSEN

-1814 FARKNTAVQP
+1814 FTRKNIAVQP
-1824 LQGMGLYDETNITQ
+1824 LQGVGLYDETNITD
-1838 AFRRLLAEQGYADV
+1838 AFCRLLREQGYADV
-1852 ADNSEITYVNGS
+1852 ADKAEITYVNGS

-1877 IADNGKITYFTGDG
+1877 IADNGDITYFTGDG

-1903 FNITY
+1903 FRIAY
-1908 AGVTKEITLRA
+1908 AGVTKEIILRG
-1919 TVGRSADAVQKLL
+1919 TVGRSADAVQQLV

-1970 SNLTLPSSI
+1970 SNLTLPSGI

-2020 TALPEKSG
+2020 TALPEKAG
-2028 KFRLIARVTYDAFDD
+2028 KFRLIARVTYDGFDD

-2097 KPVDLTAVSDDMQMP
+2097 KPVNLDAVSDDMQMP

-2118 EKGIMSDSYNQ
+2118 QAGIMSDSYNQ
-2129 KVTMVSLTPDVLD
+2129 KVTMVSRTPDVLD

-2150 YRPLPGEKPVEA
+2150 YRPLPGEEPVEA

-2190 QPELDGAAAFMTE
+2190 QQELDDAAAFMTK

-2208 VYWDGIKNKNTVKTK
+2208 VYWDGIKNKNTDKTK

-2232 EICKNEDGTL
+2232 EICKNKDGTL
-2242 KYVRGTV
+2242 EYVRGTV

-2322 SKERYKDFAQFYK
+2322 TKERYKDFAQFYK

-2369 KNGHTFQGISDFT
+2369 KNGHTFTGISDFT
-2382 FTGKANE
+2382 FTGKVNE

-2403 AKYTYTGSGAYIKS
+2403 ANYTYTGSGTYIKS
-2417 ITDAAGHTLKEKG
+2417 ITDASGHTLKEKG
-2430 DGKSSGWMFGIAVKG
+2430 DGKSSGWMFGLAVKG
-2445 GNETLPKTTLD
+2445 GTETLPKTTLD

-2477 DPTDPMVPGAE
+2477 DPTDPTVPGTE

-2505 AVSAPVVSYLF
+2505 AVSTPVVSYLF

-2521 LGQARAKVPL
+2521 LGQARAGVEL
-2531 SEAYIA
+2531 SDAYIQ
-2537 AYYEKVVAYVK
+2537 AYYDKVVAYVK

-2570 NERIILALTAI
+2570 NERIALALTAI
-2581 GKDPTNVGDK
+2581 GKDPANVGGK
-2591 NLLTALQDKD
+2591 NLLAALQDKD

-2608 SKTDINGLVMGLL
+2608 SYTDINGLVMGLL

-2630 DTSWLVQAVLE
+2630 DTSWLVQAILG
-2641 QQNKDGSWSA
+2641 QQNADGSWSA
-2651 SADTKPV
+2651 SADRKSV

-2672 PYHKDGGNETVN
+2672 PYYKDGGNETVN

-2698 RSGYDSSESCAQ
+2698 QSGYDSSESCAQ

-2738 VLGNLLQYRVAE
+2738 VLGNLLQYRVAK

-2822 ICGVVE
+2822 ICGAVE
-2828 EKPVPATGHKFSAWT
+2828 EKSVPAPGHKFGAWT
-2843 VTKAATCTE
+2843 TTKEPTCTE
-2852 SGISTRK
+2852 TGTEKRT
-2859 CSVCGTKE
+2859 CSVCSKE
-2867 TMIVPSL
+2867 ETRV
-2874 GHSMTATAGKAATCT
+2874 
-2889 EAGNSAY
+2889 
-2896 WTCSRCHK
+2896 
-2904 YFSDA
+2904 
-2909 AGKTEIA
+2909 
-2916 KDSWI
+2916 

-2926 HDEATRAAVAATCYA
+2926 HTPGTEMLADKDGHWNVCKVCHAVVNKTGHTYVNGIQCVCGAVKSEGGTLKRIEVSDTITVPDTLRDNEKLNSVERIKAELQLQITLKNSKGNKDNTVFMDVSLLVFENNEWRPATKEDLTAGKITVLLPYPEAVAAKY
-2941 SGHEADTYCK
+2941 GQY
-2951 RCGIVITAGATIPAT
+2951 
-2966 GKHTYVDGVCTTCG
+2966 
-2980 TRNPAG
+2980 NF
-2986 GIKGD
+2986 
-2991 DLKVDSKD
+2991 
-2999 NTIVTGGGLTIKTD
+2999 
-3013 KPVTDEKLAEIKA
+3013 
-3026 AVENGSIVITV
+3026 
-3037 NNTPILQLTKED
+3037 
-3049 KESDGG
+3049 
-3055 KKALMQ
+3055 
-3061 AGAAA
+3061 
-3066 SGELKKELDKLAEKL
+3066 
-3081 DALRGDKSRKNAQ
+3081 
-3094 LEKVVDVTVALVK
+3094 TVAHMVAMADCGLDVGTVEFPAVTK
-3107 TEGNEIKTVAQL
+3107 TPSGL
-3119 IELPHSV
+3119 LV
-3126 TLTIPIT
+3126 TLT
-3133 DELYAALQG
+3133 G
-3142 KHVCVVRSHTDSSGN
+3142 
-3157 VTTAELS
+3157 LS
-3164 ATLGGTKG
+3164 P
-3172 NYVLTFQTDKASA
+3172 V
-3185 FAIVSYETVSSGYY
+3185 AISWTESTNHYY
-3199 YGGSGTADSGKKDS
+3199 YNPTATPDKTDS

>member
-18 MLPTSVLADT
+18 LLPTSVLADT

-41 IAPAD
+41 IAPVD

-61 QEPAEEVPVSRS
+61 QEPAPETPVSRS

-85 AGAVQNIGTAEEFA
+85 AGAVQNIGTAEAFA
-99 AMEPGGNYQLTADI
+99 AMEPSGNYQLTEDI

-119 ANEFTDF
+119 GNDITGFTGF
-126 SGTFDGNGHTV
+126 TGTFDGNGHTV
-137 TLAIS
+137 TLDITAS
-142 GDSDYQALFA
+142 TANVGLFS
-152 KLAAGAV
+152 KLAGGAV
-159 VKNVMV
+159 VKNVITA
-165 DGEVTGTDNI
+165 GSVTTTGKK
-175 GGIAGIATNATIIA
+175 
-189 CANKATVAATG
+189 CVA
-200 RYVGGLVGK
+200 
-209 GTGLTMT
+209 
-216 SCYNQGAVSSTRTR
+216 
-230 PINMGGIAGYVDGG
+230 GIAGYATDNVKI
-244 ASVENCYNTG
+244 ENCKNTA
-254 SITGS
+254 SITGNKNVGGILGEAYNNEES
-259 GSNTA
+259 ISVGIKNCANEGAVNGTGS
-264 AVVGWDAAT
+264 AVGGIVGKMEGQNSIIDCYNRGNITGFNNYAGIVGQSTGALVAT
-273 VKNCY
+273 IKNCY
-278 YLESTYKVGAC
+278 SVGAVTAYGASTNAGYALIGGGKNYALTNC
-289 GNDGYTDPTVSKTDA
+289 YAIKQDGLNLAYKGTNATTEECDFKSAA
-304 EMRSG
+304 EMQS
-309 DIVALLGSAFMVKS
+309 AEFAATLGSAFQYNGGGYPTLKDPEPVVEKNVVSISVKSAKTTCYTGDELELSVTVTYDDNSSEVITKGFTVAGFDNTAPGKQTVTVTYKEKTDSIEIEVIKKPEFDDFFAGIVNSVEVTNDATYPYVVDMTDSDGLCLRSSNPDQGNTSSTSTITLKAKANVTLSFKYWGCNYDSSYAALTIVKNNSYNPEMRSWGSTQWKDFTIDLKKGDTLRLNLIKTYVS
-323 GDYPALSWET
+323 GDYY
-333 PTAAVKFTVSPAN
+333 VKLKDFTVSSLYEVKLTAEPEEAD
-346 AVVEINGVKYTGS
+346 AVVALKDSTGAELKGTNGVYIVSAGE
-359 CTVGLPVGDYTYT
+359 YTYT
-372 VSCPGYTQQTGSVTV
+372 VSAYGYDTVTETINVAADVAKTVPLTKSAAYSVAFDISRPAGITADPTVTVKTNGKAVYTGDGTGCSLSNGSYAYTVACDGCDNAGGVFSVNGDKVNITVTLAKKAIFEDFFANCQGITVSGDKGKFTIEGAGKDSYLKTTETTTLALTATKNMKLSFSYIANAAGYVEGDWYDDEPDAYYYFTIKKNSTQVKRADRETSWKDFSVELTQGDVLTISYDGYTSYYY
-387 TGEDNPVANP
+387 
-397 NSVSVTLEKDA
+397 A
-408 AKWVTV
+408 ALKNFAAVP
-414 TFTVTPENATLTLK
+414 FYTLTLK
-428 DGETQVTPTEGT
+428 TPDG
-440 TYKLLKG
+440 
-447 VTYTYTAVS
+447 
-456 DDEGYE
+456 
-462 PASGEVTPTADGTQT
+462 
-477 VALKKVQSI
+477 
-486 AVKNGSTHK
+486 
-495 TEFEQGDALDTTGL
+495 
-509 TVTVTYSD
+509 
-517 NSTKDITEGFTVT
+517 
-530 GFNSVNVAENQ
+530 
-541 TLTVHYKGA
+541 
-550 ETTYSVKIN
+550 
-559 KKLFPSKAFNALE
+559 
-572 GYATVEYS
+572 ATV
-580 HTGKYTAG
+580 
-588 DGKEFVDDAQE
+588 V
-599 GALRSNSA
+599 L
-607 GMNSTTVTVT
+607 
-617 ITFLENAPKMLLSF
+617 
-631 DYKVSSESNYD
+631 
-642 KLLVA
+642 
-647 QNRETKLTKSGTVA
+647 
-661 WTADNSLTV
+661 
-670 KGGDIVTLTYSK
+670 K
-682 DRSTASGSD
+682 DRSG
-691 CIWLKNFTVSPLYTL
+691 
-706 TIAPNQTDATVTL
+706 
-719 KDKEGKTVS
+719 
-728 GSNGVFAVKAAADY
+728 
-742 TYTVTKK
+742 
-749 GYEPATGKVTM
+749 
-760 SAENQTVNVT
+760 AE
-770 LVKLPVIT
+770 I
-778 LQFTPDDAA
+778 
-787 VTLKQ
+787 
-792 GNTTVYKESAAS
+792 
-804 STGKNVYIA
+804 TGKN
-813 AKNTDYTYTV
+813 
-823 SKFGYET
+823 
-830 ATGMISVATG
+830 
-840 DVNKTVT
+840 
-847 LTEAAKYSVTF
+847 
-858 QITKP
+858 
-863 EGVSASPTVTVEYNG
+863 
-878 TKVYEGSGANCT
+878 GA
-890 LPAGD
+890 
-895 YTYKAT
+895 Y
-901 LKDCD
+901 
-906 DLSGSF
+906 
-912 TVAAAAV
+912 TVAA
-919 TVNLPFEKKLT
+919 
-930 FADIFQGVEGI
+930 
-941 TASNGTKGF
+941 
-950 KPIKSA
+950 
-956 AGNYL
+956 
-961 ESNKSYYGTTSLT
+961 
-974 LTATKPCVIS
+974 
-984 FEYFAQGHEDNWDED
+984 
-999 DSAFFTVKKGTT
+999 
-1011 TLLTVYEENGWKT
+1011 
-1024 FSTALNTGETLTLS
+1024 
-1038 FNENGNSYYVRLKNF
+1038 
-1053 AVSPAYTI
+1053 
-1061 TLTTTP
+1061 
-1067 TADKVELKDES
+1067 
-1078 GNKLTGSGGKYA
+1078 
-1090 VAPGTYTYTVSKK
+1090 GTY
-1103 DYETAT
+1103 A
-1109 GEITV
+1109 
-1114 TDADVTQPV
+1114 
-1123 KLTAKPV
+1123 
-1130 ITLTATPADAT
+1130 
-1141 VKLEK
+1141 
-1146 GSLPASPKT
+1146 
-1155 TDKETGVYT
+1155 
-1164 YVVEK
+1164 
-1169 GAEYTYTV
+1169 YTV

-1225 PVGGTIKPEA
+1225 PVGGTIKPET

-1246 YAYTVAKADY
+1246 YAYTVTKADY
-1256 ITVSGSFTAAKNDT
+1256 IPVHGSITAAEDKT
-1270 ITVTLTY
+1270 LSFTLTY
-1277 AGAGWDGTT
+1277 AGEGWDGTA
-1286 KTAPTQDKSGVYLID
+1286 KTAPTQDKNGVYQIG

-1307 WFADAVNG
+1307 WFADAVNKG
-1315 GQKAINGKLTA
+1315 DTTISGKLTA

-1332 KPWTAIGTSSNK
+1332 KTWTAIGTDSNK

-1357 GLVTTGLVGELAE
+1357 GLAGTGGLVYYLSANGTVKSLC
-1370 GGVVENLRVNCAIVS
+1370 VDCAIDG
-1385 TSSLLGGVANSSAG
+1385 TSNV
-1399 TIRNCMVSGSIT
+1399 
-1411 FSSEGHNGASA
+1411 
-1422 IGGIAGRTTGNGVIS
+1422 GGIADKSEGRIENCLVSGYIKGGNDTIFGVGGIVGHGVAGNVIS
-1437 GCVSRAVVKD
+1437 GCVSTADILFKYSRYVVQNG
-1447 AYDNSTYGTSAP
+1447 AGGIVGYTYGT
-1459 LGGIAGYAYGVVE
+1459 VE
-1472 NCYFTGTLAVKK
+1472 NCYFAGNVHTNAKSVSAGGF
-1484 TQPNKIIQQKRG
+1484 G
-1496 GLVGELNANAE
+1496 GLVGCARSNAVMKDCYTVGAVT
-1507 LKGSYVAGEFAIADE
+1507 GPE
-1522 SKFGAVVGKVNSG
+1522 SSFGAVVGKVNSG

-1611 AANALELRG
+1611 AANALQLRG

-1638 VLGLYDLTDYND
+1638 VLGFYDLTDYND

-1666 VTNLHDYFLNAL
+1666 VTDLHDYFLNAL

-1690 ENADRLKAD
+1690 ENADLLKAD

-1709 TPVSG
+1709 TPVSS
-1714 DPEEEEETAQTYTAC
+1714 DPEEEEEIAQTHTAC
-1729 LTLPASVTVPVEG
+1729 LTLPASVTVSVD
-1742 SGEKIVSLTWTADN
+1742 GEEKTVSLAWTADN

-1763 GALTAPAADKVTVTL
+1763 GALTAPAEGKVTVTL

-1814 FARKNTAVQP
+1814 FTRKNTAVQP
-1824 LQGMGLYDETNITQ
+1824 LQGVGLYDETNITQ

-1864 AKANGFDGTKVQY
+1864 AKANGFDDTKVKY
-1877 IADNGKITYFTGDG
+1877 IADNGNITYFTGDG

-1908 AGVTKEITLRA
+1908 ARVTKEITLRA

-1932 ESAAESLNW
+1932 ESAAGSLNW

-1970 SNLTLPSSI
+1970 SNLTLPSGI

-2020 TALPEKSG
+2020 TALPEKAG

-2050 GDNGVEVYADVFFD
+2050 GDNGVEVYADVLFD

-2097 KPVDLTAVSDDMQMP
+2097 KPVDTTAVGDDMQMP

-2118 EKGIMSDSYNQ
+2118 KAGIMTDSYNQ

-2203 ALTGD
+2203 ARTED
-2208 VYWDGIKNKNTVKTK
+2208 AYWDGIKNKNTVKTK

-2335 QPIHIDL
+2335 QPIQIDL
-2342 TVIGEKNAADPN
+2342 TVPGTTGQNDPN

-2369 KNGHTFQGISDFT
+2369 KNGHTFRGISDFT

-2477 DPTDPMVPGAE
+2477 DPTDPAVPGAE

-2554 GILRKP
+2554 GILRAP

-2570 NERIILALTAI
+2570 NERIALALTAI
-2581 GKDPTNVGDK
+2581 GKDPANVGGE
-2591 NLLTALQDKD
+2591 NLLKALQNKD
-2601 IMKVTDT
+2601 IMQVTDT
-2608 SKTDINGLVMGLL
+2608 SNTDINGLVMGLL

-2630 DTSWLVQAVLE
+2630 DTSWLVQAVLA
-2641 QQNKDGSWSA
+2641 QQNEDGSWRA
-2651 SADTKPV
+2651 SADTKPA

-2672 PYHKDGGNETVN
+2672 PYYKDGGNETVN

-2802 WKVTVAATCT
+2802 WQVTVAATCT

-2822 ICGVVE
+2822 ICGAVE
-2828 EKPVPATGHKFSAWT
+2828 EKSVPATGHNFGAWT

-2859 CSVCGTKE
+2859 CSVCGTEE

-2874 GHSMTATAGKAATCT
+2874 GHSMPATAGKAATCT

-2896 WTCSRCHK
+2896 WSCSRCHK
-2904 YFSDA
+2904 FFSDA

-2916 KDSWI
+2916 KDSWV

-2951 RCGIVITAGATIPAT
+2951 RCGIVITAGATILAT

-3026 AVENGSIVITV
+3026 AVSDGAITV
-3037 NNTPILQLTKED
+3037 TVTDTLQLTNEQKAA
-3049 KESDGG
+3049 DGG
-3055 KKALMQ
+3055 KSALTEAAKT
-3061 AGAAA
+3061 AGD
-3066 SGELKKELDKLAEKL
+3066 EVKKELNKLAEKL

-3126 TLTIPIT
+3126 TVTIPIT

-3164 ATLGGTKG
+3164 ATLGGTKD

-3220 QMVLWLGSAVLAA
+3220 QMVLWLGSAALAA

>member
-1 MRKRVISWL
+1 MKKRVISWL

-18 MLPTSVLADT
+18 LLPTSVLADT

-41 IAPAD
+41 IAPVD

-61 QEPAEEVPVSRS
+61 QEPAPETP
-73 ARSGGAAPMLAA
+73 APQMTRSGGAALALA
-85 AGAVQNIGTAEEFA
+85 EGTVSSAKEFA
-99 AMEPGGNYQLTADI
+99 AMDASGSYTLTKDI
-113 TVTAPY
+113 IVTEPY
-119 ANEFTDF
+119 AYDF
-126 SGTFDGNGHTV
+126 IGTFDGNGHTV
-137 TLAIS
+137 TLDITAS
-142 GDSDYQALFA
+142 TANVGLFS
-152 KLAAGAV
+152 KLAGGAV
-159 VKNVMV
+159 VKNVITAGSISGKV
-165 DGEVTGTDNI
+165 NNV
-175 GGIAGIATNATIIA
+175 GGIAGTADGNVTIENCKNTASIKGGKGA
-189 CANKATVAATG
+189 GGILGYSEPGSGFVTISSCANMGSVSGTRKQ
-200 RYVGGLVGK
+200 VGGIAGNVVG
-209 GTGLTMT
+209 THIIRN
-216 SCYNQGAVSSTRTR
+216 CYNQGDISDGA
-230 PINMGGIAGYVDGG
+230 GILGRGTKGVL
-244 ASVENCYNTG
+244 VENCYTVG
-254 SITGS
+254 SVETNGAIIAVSSSSYSSDEPCRIVNCYAPSETVTALVPSTVKISNS
-259 GSNTA
+259 GTKSSA
-264 AVVGWDAAT
+264 EMQSAEFAAT
-273 VKNCY
+273 
-278 YLESTYKVGAC
+278 
-289 GNDGYTDPTVSKTDA
+289 
-304 EMRSG
+304 
-309 DIVALLGSAFMVKS
+309 LGSAFQYNGGGYPTLKDPEPVVEKNVVSISVKSAKTTCYTGDELELSVTVTYDDNSSEVITKGFTVEGFDNTAPGKQTVTVTYKEKTDSIEIEVIKKPEFDDFFAGIVNSVEVTNDATYPYVVDMTDSDGLCLRSSNPVQGNTSSTSTITLKAKANVTLSFKYWGCNYDSSYAALTIVKNNSYNPEMRSWGSTQWKDFTIDLKKGDTLRLNLIKTYVS
-323 GDYPALSWET
+323 GDYY
-333 PTAAVKFTVSPAN
+333 VKLKDFTVSSLYEVKLTAEPEEAD
-346 AVVEINGVKYTGS
+346 AVVALKDSTGAELKGTNGVYIVSAGE
-359 CTVGLPVGDYTYT
+359 YTYT
-372 VSCPGYTQQTGSVTV
+372 VSAYGYDTV
-387 TGEDNPVANP
+387 T
-397 NSVSVTLEKDA
+397 
-408 AKWVTV
+408 
-414 TFTVTPENATLTLK
+414 
-428 DGETQVTPTEGT
+428 ET
-440 TYKLLKG
+440 
-447 VTYTYTAVS
+447 
-456 DDEGYE
+456 
-462 PASGEVTPTADGTQT
+462 
-477 VALKKVQSI
+477 I
-486 AVKNGSTHK
+486 
-495 TEFEQGDALDTTGL
+495 
-509 TVTVTYSD
+509 
-517 NSTKDITEGFTVT
+517 
-530 GFNSVNVAENQ
+530 NVAADVAK
-541 TLTVHYKGA
+541 TV
-550 ETTYSVKIN
+550 
-559 KKLFPSKAFNALE
+559 P
-572 GYATVEYS
+572 
-580 HTGKYTAG
+580 
-588 DGKEFVDDAQE
+588 
-599 GALRSNSA
+599 
-607 GMNSTTVTVT
+607 
-617 ITFLENAPKMLLSF
+617 
-631 DYKVSSESNYD
+631 
-642 KLLVA
+642 
-647 QNRETKLTKSGTVA
+647 LTKSAAYSVA
-661 WTADNSLTV
+661 FDISRPAGITAD
-670 KGGDIVTLTYSK
+670 
-682 DRSTASGSD
+682 
-691 CIWLKNFTVSPLYTL
+691 
-706 TIAPNQTDATVTL
+706 
-719 KDKEGKTVS
+719 
-728 GSNGVFAVKAAADY
+728 
-742 TYTVTKK
+742 
-749 GYEPATGKVTM
+749 
-760 SAENQTVNVT
+760 
-770 LVKLPVIT
+770 
-778 LQFTPDDAA
+778 
-787 VTLKQ
+787 
-792 GNTTVYKESAAS
+792 
-804 STGKNVYIA
+804 
-813 AKNTDYTYTV
+813 
-823 SKFGYET
+823 
-830 ATGMISVATG
+830 
-840 DVNKTVT
+840 
-847 LTEAAKYSVTF
+847 
-858 QITKP
+858 
-863 EGVSASPTVTVEYNG
+863 PTVTVKTNG
-878 TKVYEGSGANCT
+878 KAVYTGDGTGCSLSNGSYAYTVACDGCDNAGGIFSVNGDKVNITVTLAKKAIFEDFFANC
-890 LPAGD
+890 
-895 YTYKAT
+895 
-901 LKDCD
+901 
-906 DLSGSF
+906 
-912 TVAAAAV
+912 
-919 TVNLPFEKKLT
+919 
-930 FADIFQGVEGI
+930 QGI
-941 TASNGTKGF
+941 TVSGDKGKF
-950 KPIKSA
+950 TIEG
-956 AGNYL
+956 AGKDSYL
-961 ESNKSYYGTTSLT
+961 KTTETTTLA
-974 LTATKPCVIS
+974 LTATK
-984 FEYFAQGHEDNWDED
+984 N
-999 DSAFFTVKKGTT
+999 VK
-1011 TLLTVYEENGWKT
+1011 
-1024 FSTALNTGETLTLS
+1024 LS
-1038 FNENGNSYYVRLKNF
+1038 FSYIANAAGYVEGDWYYDEPDEYYYFTIKKNSTQVKRAYSETSWKDFSVELTQGDVLTISYDGYTSYYYAALKNF
-1053 AVSPAYTI
+1053 AAVPFYTLTLNTPDGATVVLKDRSGAEITGKNGAYT
-1061 TLTTTP
+1061 
-1067 TADKVELKDES
+1067 
-1078 GNKLTGSGGKYA
+1078 
-1090 VAPGTYTYTVSKK
+1090 VAAGTY
-1103 DYETAT
+1103 A
-1109 GEITV
+1109 
-1114 TDADVTQPV
+1114 
-1123 KLTAKPV
+1123 
-1130 ITLTATPADAT
+1130 
-1141 VKLEK
+1141 
-1146 GSLPASPKT
+1146 
-1155 TDKETGVYT
+1155 
-1164 YVVEK
+1164 
-1169 GAEYTYTV
+1169 YTV

-1225 PVGGTIKPEA
+1225 PVGGTIAA
-1235 DGGYKLYLGET
+1235 DENGAYIVYLGET
-1246 YAYTVAKADY
+1246 YAYTAAKADY

-1270 ITVTLTY
+1270 IKVTLTY

-1286 KTAPTQDKSGVYLID
+1286 KTAPKTENGVYQIG
-1301 TAAKLA
+1301 TAAELA

-1315 GQKAINGKLTA
+1315 GQTTISGKLTA

-1332 KPWTAIGTSSNK
+1332 KIWTAIGTDSNK
-1344 FAGTLDGDNYTVS
+1344 FAGTLDGDSHTVS
-1357 GLVTTGLVGELAE
+1357 GLAGTGGLVYYLSANGTVKSLC
-1370 GGVVENLRVNCAIVS
+1370 VDCAIDG
-1385 TSSLLGGVANSSAG
+1385 TSNV
-1399 TIRNCMVSGSIT
+1399 
-1411 FSSEGHNGASA
+1411 
-1422 IGGIAGRTTGNGVIS
+1422 GGIADKSEGRIENCLVSGYIKGGNDTIFGVGGIVGHGVAGNVIS
-1437 GCVSRAVVKD
+1437 GCVSTADILFKYSRYAVQNGAGGIVG
-1447 AYDNSTYGTSAP
+1447 YTYGT
-1459 LGGIAGYAYGVVE
+1459 VE
-1472 NCYFTGTLAVKK
+1472 NCYFAGNVHTNAKSVSAGGF
-1484 TQPNKIIQQKRG
+1484 G
-1496 GLVGELNANAE
+1496 GLVGCARSNAVMKDCYTVGAVT
-1507 LKGSYVAGEFAIADE
+1507 GPE
-1522 SKFGAVVGKVNSG
+1522 SSFGAVVGKVNSG
-1535 ATITNCAYLDTVAP
+1535 AAITNCAYLDTVAP

-1558 GMTAHTADYMRS
+1558 GMTARTADYMRTP
-1570 AEFAVDMGMNQDDGT
+1570 EFAADVGMHLDSGNS
-1585 LNGGFPVL
+1585 NGGFPVL

-1598 TVLSADDLKAAAA
+1598 TPVDNADLKAAADA
-1611 AANALELRG
+1611 ASALQLRG

-1638 VLGLYDLTDYND
+1638 VLGLYELTDGNYN

-1658 GIEAPGEA
+1658 GIEEPGEA
-1666 VTNLHDYFLNAL
+1666 VTDLHDYFLNAL

-1690 ENADRLKAD
+1690 ENADLLKAD

-1709 TPVSG
+1709 TPVSS
-1714 DPEEEEETAQTYTAC
+1714 DPEEEEETAQTYTGF

-1742 SGEKIVSLTWTADN
+1742 SGEKTVSLTWTADN

-1788 KTKTFTLCLWSEN
+1788 KVKTFTLCLWSEK
-1801 AEKVQTLEDIAAE
+1801 AEKAQTLEDIAAE
-1814 FARKNTAVQP
+1814 FTRKNTAVQP
-1824 LQGMGLYDETNITQ
+1824 LEGVGLYDETNITQ

-1932 ESAAESLNW
+1932 ESAAGSLNW

-2009 TVNRPLQPADG
+2009 TVNRPLQPTDG
-2020 TALPEKSG
+2020 TALPEKAG

-2162 KYVVTITTR
+2162 EYVVTITTR

-2190 QPELDGAAAFMTE
+2190 QQELNGAAVFMTE
-2203 ALTGD
+2203 ARTENA
-2208 VYWDGIKNKNTVKTK
+2208 YWDGIKNKNTVKTK

-2322 SKERYKDFAQFYK
+2322 SKERYKNFAQFYK
-2335 QPIHIDL
+2335 QPIQIDL
-2342 TVIGEKNAADPN
+2342 TVPGTTGQNDPN

-2369 KNGHTFQGISDFT
+2369 KNGHTFTGISGFT

-2430 DGKSSGWMFGIAVKG
+2430 DGKSSGWMFGLTLQG
-2445 GNETLPKTTLD
+2445 GTETLPKTTLD

-2477 DPTDPMVPGAE
+2477 DPTDPAVPGAE

-2554 GILRKP
+2554 GILRAP

-2570 NERIILALTAI
+2570 NERIALALTAI
-2581 GKDPTNVGDK
+2581 GKDPANVGGE
-2591 NLLTALQDKD
+2591 NLLKALQNKD
-2601 IMKVTDT
+2601 IMQVTDT
-2608 SKTDINGLVMGLL
+2608 SNTDINGLVMGLL

-2630 DTSWLVQAVLE
+2630 DTSWLVQAVLA
-2641 QQNKDGSWSA
+2641 QQNEDGSWRA

-2672 PYHKDGGNETVN
+2672 PYYKDGGNETVN

-2802 WKVTVAATCT
+2802 WQVTVAATCT

-2822 ICGVVE
+2822 ICGAVE
-2828 EKPVPATGHKFSAWT
+2828 EKSVPATGHNFGAWT

-2859 CSVCGTKE
+2859 CSVCGTEE

-2916 KDSWI
+2916 KDSWV

-2966 GKHTYVDGVCTTCG
+2966 GKHTYVNGVCTVCG
-2980 TRNPAG
+2980 VKNPMANV
-2986 GIKGD
+2986 KGD
-2991 DLKVDSKD
+2991 DIKVDSKD

-3013 KPVTDEKLAEIKA
+3013 KPVTDEKLADIKA
-3026 AVENGSIVITV
+3026 AVSDGAITV
-3037 NNTPILQLTKED
+3037 TVTDTLQLTNEQKAA
-3049 KESDGG
+3049 DGG
-3055 KKALMQ
+3055 KSALTEAAKT
-3061 AGAAA
+3061 AGD
-3066 SGELKKELDKLAEKL
+3066 EVKKELNKLAEKL

-3126 TLTIPIT
+3126 TVTIPIT

-3199 YGGSGTADSGKKDS
+3199 YGGSGTADSGKTDS

>member
-18 MLPTSVLADT
+18 LLPTSVLADT
-28 LAADQEQQTQQEQ
+28 LAADQEQQPQQEQ
-41 IAPAD
+41 TAPAD
-46 TENTVPAGNEETQEQ
+46 TENTVPAEDEETLEQ
-61 QEPAEEVPVSRS
+61 QEPVPEVPVSRS
-73 ARSGGAAPMLAA
+73 ARSGGADSAPKAINDADGFRDMDAS
-85 AGAVQNIGTAEEFA
+85 GS
-99 AMEPGGNYQLTADI
+99 YKLTADI
-113 TVTAPY
+113 TVTEPY
-119 ANEFTDF
+119 ANDF

-137 TLAIS
+137 TLDITASTANVGLFKTLS
-142 GDSDYQALFA
+142 G
-152 KLAAGAV
+152 GAV
-159 VKNVMV
+159 VRNVITAGSISSTKNNV
-165 DGEVTGTDNI
+165 
-175 GGIAGIATNATIIA
+175 GGIAGSADASNSDVTIENCKNTAAISG
-189 CANKATVAATG
+189 NKAVGGILGYCTDNAHSVMITGCINTNTVA
-200 RYVGGLVGK
+200 
-209 GTGLTMT
+209 
-216 SCYNQGAVSSTRTR
+216 SN
-230 PINMGGIAGYVDGG
+230 NMQVGGIAGNLEG
-244 ASVENCYNTG
+244 AHVIRNCYNTG
-254 SITGS
+254 GISVSNSGIAGILGRGSKGVLIENCYSVGNS
-259 GSNTA
+259 GSFAMLGTTSSTYTA
-264 AVVGWDAAT
+264 CQ

-278 YLESTYKVGAC
+278 ALEGSAQAFV
-289 GNDGYTDPTVSKTDA
+289 VSGVNADSASGFKSAD
-304 EMRSG
+304 EMKSPAFA
-309 DIVALLGSAFMVKS
+309 ALLGEAFMAKA

-333 PTAAVKFTVSPAN
+333 PTAAVRFTIAPAN
-346 AVVEINGVKYTGS
+346 ATLEINGGTYTGS
-359 CTVGLPVGDYTYT
+359 TTVALPAADAPYSYT
-372 VSCPGYTQQTGSVTV
+372 VSCDGYTTKTGTVTV
-387 TGEDNPVANP
+387 RNKDNPVADPAN
-397 NSVSVTLEKDA
+397 VTVTLAEDA
-408 AKWVTV
+408 AQWVTV
-414 TFTVTPENATLTLK
+414 TFN
-428 DGETQVTPTEGT
+428 VTPTGAALTVKRGDTEIEPQSDGS
-440 TYKLLKG
+440 YKLLKG

-456 DDEGYE
+456 TDESYE
-462 PASGEVTPTADGTQT
+462 PAAGTVTPTENSTQT

-486 AVKNGSTHK
+486 AVTKAPTK
-495 TEFEQGDALDTTGL
+495 TEYYKGDAELDLTGMVL
-509 TVTVTYSD
+509 TVNYDGTDETRTITDGYDAAGVTCEGFSTETPAESQTVTVKYRGKTATFTIKVKD
-517 NSTKDITEGFTVT
+517 AMLFADFFTGLNGIATAQNSTSYKFEPVLLDGGYVLKSTNEQKG
-530 GFNSVNVAENQ
+530 NSTSSL
-541 TLTVHYKGA
+541 TLTFTKAAKLTFDCKTDSEKNYDGLRVDINDQTGNQFGS
-550 ETTYSVKIN
+550 TGGGYSGEKQDWKEFSIAVN
-559 KKLFPSKAFNALE
+559 
-572 GYATVEYS
+572 
-580 HTGKYTAG
+580 AG
-588 DGKEFVDDAQE
+588 DK
-599 GALRSNSA
+599 
-607 GMNSTTVTVT
+607 VTV
-617 ITFLENAPKMLLSF
+617 
-631 DYKVSSESNYD
+631 NY
-642 KLLVA
+642 
-647 QNRETKLTKSGTVA
+647 R
-661 WTADNSLTV
+661 
-670 KGGDIVTLTYSK
+670 K
-682 DRSTASGSD
+682 DRSGDKGQD
-691 CIWLKNFTVSPLYTL
+691 CIWLRNFRAEVLPTVRFDVKDAAGTA
-706 TIAPNQTDATVTL
+706 IDATVTL
-719 KDKEGKTVS
+719 KKGYTGLTAGTDGSYALTV
-728 GSNGVFAVKAAADY
+728 GEKY
-742 TYTVTKK
+742 TYTVEKK
-749 GYEPATGKVTM
+749 GYEKVTQEFT
-760 SAENQTVNVT
+760 AQEGNNTITVT

-792 GNTTVYKESAAS
+792 GNTTVYKESADS
-804 STGKNVYIA
+804 EKGKNVYIA

-830 ATGMISVATG
+830 ATGTINVATA

-847 LTEAAKYSVTF
+847 LTELAKQTVTF
-858 QITKP
+858 NITKP
-863 EGVSASPTVTVEYNG
+863 EGVNAEPAITVKSGSITAY
-878 TKVYEGSGANCT
+878 TGSGADCT

-895 YTYKAT
+895 YTYTAK
-901 LKDCD
+901 LDGCD
-906 DLSGSF
+906 TLSGSF
-912 TVAAAAV
+912 VVQAAKTIGLEFV
-919 TVNLPFEKKLT
+919 KSLT
-930 FADIFQGVEGI
+930 FDDFFAGLDGI
-941 TASNGTKGF
+941 TAENGTRYGF
-950 KPIKSA
+950 EPVRDA
-956 AGNYL
+956 DGNYL
-961 ESNKSYYGTTSLT
+961 ESKKSYGSTTTMKLT
-974 LTATKPCVIS
+974 VGAPRVVS
-984 FEYFAQGHEDNWDED
+984 FQYFSNGYE
-999 DSAFFTVKKGTT
+999 SYYSSYKFTVKNGSK
-1011 TLLTVYEENGWKT
+1011 TLLTAYDESEWKT
-1024 FSTALNTGETLTLS
+1024 FSTVLKKGDELTLS
-1038 FNENGNSYYVRLKNF
+1038 FSGSDSYNVKLKDF
-1053 AVSPAYTI
+1053 TVSPVYTI
-1061 TLTTTP
+1061 SLNVTGAEDCTVILQD
-1067 TADKVELKDES
+1067 AS
-1078 GNKLTGSGGKYA
+1078 GAAITGTDGKYA
-1090 VAPGTYTYTVSKK
+1090 VPAGVYTYTVSK
-1103 DYETAT
+1103 YGYQTET
-1109 GEITV
+1109 GRIIV
-1114 TDADVTQPV
+1114 TNKNVNQNVA
-1123 KLTAKPV
+1123 LTA
-1130 ITLTATPADAT
+1130 LTAYQVKFAADPADA
-1141 VKLEK
+1141 
-1146 GSLPASPKT
+1146 S
-1155 TDKETGVYT
+1155 
-1164 YVVEK
+1164 
-1169 GAEYTYTV
+1169 
-1177 SKFGYE
+1177 
-1183 TETGSITVNAD
+1183 
-1194 VNKTVTL
+1194 VTL
-1201 SELAS
+1201 
-1206 CTLTFAV
+1206 
-1213 TPAENAKVTVTH
+1213 TH
-1225 PVGGTIKPEA
+1225 PVGGTIAA
-1235 DGGYKLYLGET
+1235 DGNGAYIVYAGET

-1256 ITVSGSFTAAKNDT
+1256 ITVSGSFTAAKSDT
-1270 ITVTLTY
+1270 IKVTLTY

-1286 KTAPTQDKSGVYLID
+1286 KTAPTQDESGVYQIG
-1301 TAAKLA
+1301 TAAELA

-1332 KPWTAIGTSSNK
+1332 KAWTAIGTSSNK
-1344 FAGTLDGDNYTVS
+1344 FAGTLDGDEAHHYTVS
-1357 GLVTTGLVGELAE
+1357 GLKGSKGLFDYVDSTGKVKNLSVDAVLTAN
-1370 GGVVENLRVNCAIVS
+1370 GVVGGIVDFNDGTVENCLFSGSV
-1385 TSSLLGGVANSSAG
+1385 TNSSSYGAAG
-1399 TIRNCMVSGSIT
+1399 GIVGKSEGENSVVRNCVNTGSIKNT
-1411 FSSEGHNGASA
+1411 TVSYGSTLSVGGIVGYTYGKVESCYSTGKVYADPAKTTNKA
-1422 IGGIAGRTTGNGVIS
+1422 IGGIAG
-1437 GCVSRAVVKD
+1437 AVKGSSYYEKWG
-1447 AYDNSTYGTSAP
+1447 A
-1459 LGGIAGYAYGVVE
+1459 LI
-1472 NCYFTGTLAVKK
+1472 NCYVIGTVTG
-1484 TQPNKIIQQKRG
+1484 P
-1496 GLVGELNANAE
+1496 
-1507 LKGSYVAGEFAIADE
+1507 E
-1522 SKFGAVVGKVNSG
+1522 SGIGAVVGTVDSG
-1535 ATITNCAYLDTVAP
+1535 TSITNCVYLDTVAHVP
-1549 QAAADGTTS
+1549 AMGNVTA
-1558 GMTAHTADYMRS
+1558 GMTAHTADYMRTP
-1570 AEFAVDMGMNQDDGT
+1570 EFAAEMGMHLDSGNS
-1585 LNGGFPVL
+1585 NGGFPVL

-1598 TVLSADDLKAAAA
+1598 TSVNNADLKAAAA

-1620 MSAADAAKKA
+1620 MTAADAAKKA
-1630 KADWYAET
+1630 KADWYAKI

-1658 GIEAPGEA
+1658 GIEEPGEA
-1666 VTNLHDYFLNAL
+1666 VTDLHDYFLTAL

-1690 ENADRLKAD
+1690 ENADLLKAD

-1714 DPEEEEETAQTYTAC
+1714 DPEEEEETAQTYTGF

-1742 SGEKIVSLTWTADN
+1742 SGEKTVSLTWTADN

-1814 FARKNTAVQP
+1814 FTRKNTAVQP
-1824 LQGMGLYDETNITQ
+1824 LQGVGLYDETNITQ

-1877 IADNGKITYFTGDG
+1877 IADNGDIIYFTGDG

-1908 AGVTKEITLRA
+1908 AGVTKEITLRG
-1919 TVGRSADAVQKLL
+1919 TVGRSADDVQQLV
-1932 ESAAESLNW
+1932 ESAAGSLNW

-1970 SNLTLPSSI
+1970 SNLTLPSGI

-2020 TALPEKSG
+2020 TALPEKAG

-2129 KVTMVSLTPDVLD
+2129 KVTMVSRTPDVLD

-2150 YRPLPGEKPVEA
+2150 YRPLPGEEPVEA

-2182 SFTIQPFT
+2182 SFTIAPFEE
-2190 QPELDGAAAFMTE
+2190 QELKDAAAFMTE
-2203 ALTGD
+2203 ALTEG
-2208 VYWDGIKNKNTVKTK
+2208 VYWNGIKNENTDKTK

-2232 EICKNEDGTL
+2232 EICKNKDGTL

-2277 PSVIENELLRVHQPE
+2277 PSVIENELLRVHRPE

-2322 SKERYKDFAQFYK
+2322 TKERYKDFAQFYK

-2342 TVIGEKNAADPN
+2342 TVIGEKNAVDPN

-2369 KNGHTFQGISDFT
+2369 KNGHTFTGISGFT

-2403 AKYTYTGSGAYIKS
+2403 AKYTYTGSGTYIKS
-2417 ITDAAGHTLKEKG
+2417 ITDAAGNTLKEKG
-2430 DGKSSGWMFGIAVKG
+2430 DGKSSGWMFGLTLQG

-2477 DPTDPMVPGAE
+2477 DPTDPVVPGAE

-2537 AYYEKVVAYVK
+2537 AYYEKVVAYVQK
-2548 ANIGSD
+2548 NMGAD
-2554 GILRKP
+2554 GVLVDPESRNP
-2560 DDKNTPVITD
+2560 TVTD

-2581 GKDPTNVGDK
+2581 GKDPANVGGE

-2608 SKTDINGLVMGLL
+2608 SNTDINGLVMGLL

-2658 GDVDMTAMALQALA
+2658 GDVDMTAMVLQALA
-2672 PYHKDGGNETVN
+2672 PYHKDSGNETVN

-2822 ICGVVE
+2822 ICGAVE
-2828 EKPVPATGHKFSAWT
+2828 EKSVPAAGHNFGAWT

-2859 CSVCGTKE
+2859 CSVCGTEE

-2904 YFSDA
+2904 FFSDA

-2916 KDSWI
+2916 KDSWV

-2966 GKHTYVDGVCTTCG
+2966 GKHTYVNGVCTVCG
-2980 TRNPAG
+2980 VKNPMANV
-2986 GIKGD
+2986 KGD
-2991 DLKVDSKD
+2991 DIKVDSKD
-2999 NTIVTGGGLTIKTD
+2999 NKTAAGDGLVIKADDTITGE
-3013 KPVTDEKLAEIKA
+3013 VLADIKA
-3026 AVENGSIVITV
+3026 AVSDGAITV
-3037 NNTPILQLTKED
+3037 TVTDTLQLTNEQKAA
-3049 KESDGG
+3049 DGG
-3055 KKALMQ
+3055 KSVLTEAAKT
-3061 AGAAA
+3061 AGD
-3066 SGELKKELDKLAEKL
+3066 EVKKELNKLAEKL

-3126 TLTIPIT
+3126 TVTIPIT

-3142 KHVCVVRSHTDSSGN
+3142 KRVCVVRSHTDSSGN

>member
-1 MRKRVISWL
+1 MKKRVISWL
-10 LTVVMVVS
+10 LTVVMAVS
-18 MLPTSVLADT
+18 LLPTSVLADT
-28 LAADQEQQTQQEQ
+28 LAAEQEQQTQQEQ
-41 IAPAD
+41 TAPAD
-46 TENTVPAGNEETQEQ
+46 TDSNVPTEDEETQEQ
-61 QEPAEEVPVSRS
+61 QEPAAEVPVSRS
-73 ARSGGAAPMLAA
+73 ARSGGAALALA
-85 AGAVQNIGTAEEFA
+85 EGTVSSAKEFA
-99 AMEPGGNYQLTADI
+99 AMDASGSYTLTKDI
-113 TVTAPY
+113 IVTEPY
-119 ANEFTDF
+119 ASDF
-126 SGTFDGNGHTV
+126 SGTFDGDGHTV
-137 TLAIS
+137 TLNITAS
-142 GDSDYQALFA
+142 TANVGLFS
-152 KLAAGAV
+152 KLAGGAV
-159 VKNVMV
+159 VKNVITA
-165 DGEVTGTDNI
+165 GSVTATGKNNVGGIAGVADTELGAITISNCKNEAAIEGNKVVGGILGGCTEDDYALTISACANEGNISGTRNI
-175 GGIAGIATNATIIA
+175 GGICGTLENAHFIK
-189 CANKATVAATG
+189 N
-200 RYVGGLVGK
+200 
-209 GTGLTMT
+209 
-216 SCYNQGAVSSTRTR
+216 CYNSGTVTGSTIGGILGRGARGSSSTTDT
-230 PINMGGIAGYVDGG
+230 PIL
-244 ASVENCYNTG
+244 ENCYNVG
-254 SITGS
+254 NIVY
-259 GSNTA
+259 SNTNGSA
-264 AVVGWDAAT
+264 IVGTGYAKKPVE

-278 YLESTYKVGAC
+278 ALEGSAKAFVVNGVNAIS
-289 GNDGYTDPTVSKTDA
+289 NSDFKSA
-304 EMRSG
+304 EEMKS
-309 DIVALLGSAFMVKS
+309 AEFAATLGSAFQYNVGGYPTLKDPEPVVEKNVVSISVKSAKTTCYTGDELELSVTVTYDDNSSEVITKGFTVAGFDNTAPGKQTVTVTYKEKTDSIEIEVIKKPEFDDFFAGIVNSVEVTNDATYPYVVDMTDSDGLCLRSSNPDQGNTSSTSTITLKAKANVTLSFKYWGCNYDSSYAALTIVKNNSYNPEMRSWGSTQWKDFTIDLKKGDTLRLNLIKTYVS
-323 GDYPALSWET
+323 GDYY
-333 PTAAVKFTVSPAN
+333 VKLKDFTVSSLYEVKLTAEPEEAD
-346 AVVEINGVKYTGS
+346 AVVALKDSTGAELKGTNGVYIVSAGE
-359 CTVGLPVGDYTYT
+359 YTYT
-372 VSCPGYTQQTGSVTV
+372 VSAYGYDTVTETINVAADVAKTVPLTKSAAYSVAFDISRPAGITADPTVTVKTNGKAVYTGDGTGCSLSNGSYAYTVACDGCDNAGGIFSVNGDKMNITVTLAKKAIFEDFFANCQGITVSGDKGKFTIEGAGKDSYLKTTETTTLALTATKNVKLSFSYIANAVGYVEGDWENDEPDEYYYFTIKKNSTQVKRAYSETSWKDFSVELTQGDVLTISYDGYTR
-387 TGEDNPVANP
+387 DYY
-397 NSVSVTLEKDA
+397 A
-408 AKWVTV
+408 ALKNFAAVP
-414 TFTVTPENATLTLK
+414 FYTLTLK
-428 DGETQVTPTEGT
+428 TPAG
-440 TYKLLKG
+440 
-447 VTYTYTAVS
+447 
-456 DDEGYE
+456 
-462 PASGEVTPTADGTQT
+462 
-477 VALKKVQSI
+477 
-486 AVKNGSTHK
+486 
-495 TEFEQGDALDTTGL
+495 
-509 TVTVTYSD
+509 
-517 NSTKDITEGFTVT
+517 
-530 GFNSVNVAENQ
+530 
-541 TLTVHYKGA
+541 
-550 ETTYSVKIN
+550 
-559 KKLFPSKAFNALE
+559 
-572 GYATVEYS
+572 ATV
-580 HTGKYTAG
+580 
-588 DGKEFVDDAQE
+588 V
-599 GALRSNSA
+599 L
-607 GMNSTTVTVT
+607 
-617 ITFLENAPKMLLSF
+617 
-631 DYKVSSESNYD
+631 
-642 KLLVA
+642 
-647 QNRETKLTKSGTVA
+647 
-661 WTADNSLTV
+661 
-670 KGGDIVTLTYSK
+670 K
-682 DRSTASGSD
+682 DRSG
-691 CIWLKNFTVSPLYTL
+691 
-706 TIAPNQTDATVTL
+706 
-719 KDKEGKTVS
+719 
-728 GSNGVFAVKAAADY
+728 
-742 TYTVTKK
+742 
-749 GYEPATGKVTM
+749 
-760 SAENQTVNVT
+760 AE
-770 LVKLPVIT
+770 I
-778 LQFTPDDAA
+778 
-787 VTLKQ
+787 
-792 GNTTVYKESAAS
+792 
-804 STGKNVYIA
+804 TGKN
-813 AKNTDYTYTV
+813 
-823 SKFGYET
+823 
-830 ATGMISVATG
+830 
-840 DVNKTVT
+840 
-847 LTEAAKYSVTF
+847 
-858 QITKP
+858 
-863 EGVSASPTVTVEYNG
+863 
-878 TKVYEGSGANCT
+878 GA
-890 LPAGD
+890 
-895 YTYKAT
+895 Y
-901 LKDCD
+901 
-906 DLSGSF
+906 
-912 TVAAAAV
+912 TVAA
-919 TVNLPFEKKLT
+919 
-930 FADIFQGVEGI
+930 
-941 TASNGTKGF
+941 
-950 KPIKSA
+950 
-956 AGNYL
+956 
-961 ESNKSYYGTTSLT
+961 
-974 LTATKPCVIS
+974 
-984 FEYFAQGHEDNWDED
+984 
-999 DSAFFTVKKGTT
+999 
-1011 TLLTVYEENGWKT
+1011 
-1024 FSTALNTGETLTLS
+1024 
-1038 FNENGNSYYVRLKNF
+1038 
-1053 AVSPAYTI
+1053 
-1061 TLTTTP
+1061 
-1067 TADKVELKDES
+1067 
-1078 GNKLTGSGGKYA
+1078 
-1090 VAPGTYTYTVSKK
+1090 GTY
-1103 DYETAT
+1103 A
-1109 GEITV
+1109 
-1114 TDADVTQPV
+1114 
-1123 KLTAKPV
+1123 
-1130 ITLTATPADAT
+1130 
-1141 VKLEK
+1141 
-1146 GSLPASPKT
+1146 
-1155 TDKETGVYT
+1155 
-1164 YVVEK
+1164 
-1169 GAEYTYTV
+1169 YTV

-1225 PVGGTIKPEA
+1225 PVGGTIKPET

-1246 YAYTVAKADY
+1246 YAYTVAKAGY
-1256 ITVSGSFTAAKNDT
+1256 IPVHGSITAAEDKT
-1270 ITVTLTY
+1270 LSFTLTY
-1277 AGAGWDGTT
+1277 AGEGWDGTA
-1286 KTAPTQDKSGVYLID
+1286 KTAPTQDKNGVYQIG
-1301 TAAKLA
+1301 TAAELA
-1307 WFADAVNG
+1307 WFADAVNKG
-1315 GQKAINGKLTA
+1315 GTTISGKLTA

-1332 KPWTAIGTSSNK
+1332 KTWTAIGTDSNK

-1357 GLVTTGLVGELAE
+1357 GLAGTGGLVYYLSANGTVKSLC
-1370 GGVVENLRVNCAIVS
+1370 VDCAIDG
-1385 TSSLLGGVANSSAG
+1385 TSNV
-1399 TIRNCMVSGSIT
+1399 
-1411 FSSEGHNGASA
+1411 
-1422 IGGIAGRTTGNGVIS
+1422 GGIADKSEGRIENCLVSGYIKGGDDVIFGVGGIVGHGVAGNVIS
-1437 GCVSRAVVKD
+1437 GCVSTADILFKYSRYAVQNGAGGIVG
-1447 AYDNSTYGTSAP
+1447 YTYGT
-1459 LGGIAGYAYGVVE
+1459 VE
-1472 NCYFTGTLAVKK
+1472 NCYFAGNVHTNAKSVSAGGF
-1484 TQPNKIIQQKRG
+1484 G
-1496 GLVGELNANAE
+1496 GLVGCARSNAVMKDCYTVGAVT
-1507 LKGSYVAGEFAIADE
+1507 GPE
-1522 SKFGAVVGKVNSG
+1522 SSFGAVVGKVNSG

-1558 GMTAHTADYMRS
+1558 GMTARTADYMRTP
-1570 AEFAVDMGMNQDDGT
+1570 EFAAEMGMHLDSGNS
-1585 LNGGFPVL
+1585 NGGFPVL

-1598 TVLSADDLKAAAA
+1598 TPVDNADLKAAAA

-1638 VLGLYDLTDYND
+1638 VLRFYDLTDYND

-1658 GIEAPGEA
+1658 GIEEPGEA
-1666 VTNLHDYFLNAL
+1666 VTDLHDYFLNAL

-1690 ENADRLKAD
+1690 ENADLLKAD

-1709 TPVSG
+1709 TPVSS
-1714 DPEEEEETAQTYTAC
+1714 DPEEEEEIAQTYTGF

-1742 SGEKIVSLTWTADN
+1742 SGEKTVSLAWTADN

-1801 AEKVQTLEDIAAE
+1801 AEKVQTLEDIAVE
-1814 FARKNTAVQP
+1814 FTRKNTAVQP
-1824 LQGMGLYDETNITQ
+1824 LQGVGLYDETNITQ

-1877 IADNGKITYFTGDG
+1877 IADNGNITYFTGDG

-1932 ESAAESLNW
+1932 ESAAGSLNW

-1994 EWLYITNGTNGTGVG
+1994 EWLYITNGTGVG

-2020 TALPEKSG
+2020 TALPEKAG

-2050 GDNGVEVYADVFFD
+2050 GDNGVEVYADVLFD

-2097 KPVDLTAVSDDMQMP
+2097 KPVDTTAVGDDMQMP

-2118 EKGIMSDSYNQ
+2118 KAGIMTDSYNQ

-2150 YRPLPGEKPVEA
+2150 YRPLPGEEPVEA
-2162 KYVVTITTR
+2162 KYVVIITTR
-2171 SSGLLLARQEF
+2171 SSGQLLARQEF
-2182 SFTIQPFT
+2182 NFTIQPFT
-2190 QPELDGAAAFMTE
+2190 QQELDGAAAFMTE
-2203 ALTGD
+2203 ARTED
-2208 VYWDGIKNKNTVKTK
+2208 AYWDGIKNENTVKTK

-2322 SKERYKDFAQFYK
+2322 TKERYKDFAQFYK

-2342 TVIGEKNAADPN
+2342 TVIGEKNAVDPN
-2354 ENQTLTVKVKVDGYN
+2354 ENQTLTVKVKVDGYD
-2369 KNGHTFQGISDFT
+2369 KNGHTFTGISGFT

-2430 DGKSSGWMFGIAVKG
+2430 DGKSSGWMFGLTLQG
-2445 GNETLPKTTLD
+2445 GTETLPKTTLD

-2477 DPTDPMVPGAE
+2477 DPTDPAVPGAE

-2537 AYYEKVVAYVK
+2537 AYYEKVVAYVQK
-2548 ANIGSD
+2548 NMGAD
-2554 GILRKP
+2554 GVLVDPESRNP
-2560 DDKNTPVITD
+2560 TVTD

-2581 GKDPTNVGDK
+2581 GKDPANVGGE
-2591 NLLTALQDKD
+2591 NLLKALQNKD
-2601 IMKVTDT
+2601 IMQVTDT
-2608 SKTDINGLVMGLL
+2608 SNTDINGLVMGLL

-2630 DTSWLVQAVLE
+2630 DTSWLVQAVLA
-2641 QQNKDGSWSA
+2641 QQNEDGSWRA

-2672 PYHKDGGNETVN
+2672 PYYKDGGNETVN

-2859 CSVCGTKE
+2859 CSVCGTEE

-2904 YFSDA
+2904 FFSDA

-2916 KDSWI
+2916 KDSWV

-3126 TLTIPIT
+3126 TVTIPIT

-3142 KHVCVVRSHTDSSGN
+3142 KHVCVVRSHTDANGS
-3157 VTTAELS
+3157 VTTAELP

-3199 YGGSGTADSGKKDS
+3199 YGGNGSADSGKKDS

-3220 QMVLWLGSAVLAA
+3220 QMVLWLGSAALAA

>member
-1 MRKRVISWL
+1 MKKRVISWL

-18 MLPTSVLADT
+18 LLPTSVLADT

-41 IAPAD
+41 TAPAD
-46 TENTVPAGNEETQEQ
+46 TDSNVPTEDEETQEQ
-61 QEPAEEVPVSRS
+61 QEPAPETPVSRS
-73 ARSGGAAPMLAA
+73 ARIGGTALALA
-85 AGAVQNIGTAEEFA
+85 EGTVSSAEEFA
-99 AMEPGGNYQLTADI
+99 AMDASGSYTLTKDI
-113 TVTAPY
+113 IVTEPY
-119 ANEFTDF
+119 ASDF

-137 TLAIS
+137 TLEITAKTNYV
-142 GDSDYQALFA
+142 GLF
-152 KLAAGAV
+152 KTLAGGAV
-159 VKNVMV
+159 VKNVITA
-165 DGEVTGTDNI
+165 GSVTTTGKK
-175 GGIAGIATNATIIA
+175 
-189 CANKATVAATG
+189 CVA
-200 RYVGGLVGK
+200 
-209 GTGLTMT
+209 
-216 SCYNQGAVSSTRTR
+216 
-230 PINMGGIAGYVDGG
+230 GIAGYATDNVKI
-244 ASVENCYNTG
+244 ENCKNTA
-254 SITGS
+254 SITGNKNVGGILGEAYNNEES
-259 GSNTA
+259 ISVGIKNCANEGAVNGTGS
-264 AVVGWDAAT
+264 AVGGIVGKMEGQNSIIDCYNRGNITGFNNYAGIVGQSTGALVAT
-273 VKNCY
+273 IKNCY
-278 YLESTYKVGAC
+278 SVGAVTAYGASTNAGYALIGGGKNYALTNC
-289 GNDGYTDPTVSKTDA
+289 YAIKQDGLNLAYNGTNATTEECDLKSA
-304 EMRSG
+304 EEMQS
-309 DIVALLGSAFMVKS
+309 AEFAATLGSAFQYNVGGYPTLKDPEPVVEKNVVSISVKS
-323 GDYPALSWET
+323 AKTTCYTGDELELSVTVAYDDNSSEVITKGFTVAGFDNTAPGKQTVTVTYKEKTDSIEIEVIKKPEFDDFFAGIVNSVEATNDATYPYVVDMTDSDGLCLRSSNPVQGNTSSTSTITLKAKANVTLSFKYWGCNYDSSSAALTIVKNNSYNPEMRSWGSTQWKDFTIDLKKGDTLRLNLIKTYVLGDYY
-333 PTAAVKFTVSPAN
+333 VKLKDFTVSSLYEVKLTAEPEEAD
-346 AVVEINGVKYTGS
+346 AVVALKDSTGAELKGTNGVYIVSAGE
-359 CTVGLPVGDYTYT
+359 YTYT
-372 VSCPGYTQQTGSVTV
+372 VSAYGYDTVTETINVAADVAKTVPLTKSAAYSVAFDISRPAGITADPTVTVKTNGKAVYTGDGTGCSLSNGSYAYTVACDGCDNAGGVFSVNGDKVNITVTLAKKAIFEDFFANCQGITVSGDKGKFTIEGAGKDSYLKTTETTTLALTATKNVKLSFSYIANAAGYVEGDWDYDEPDEYYYFTIKKNSKQVKRAYSETSWKDFSVELTQGDVLTISYDGYTSYYY
-387 TGEDNPVANP
+387 
-397 NSVSVTLEKDA
+397 A
-408 AKWVTV
+408 ALKNFAAVP
-414 TFTVTPENATLTLK
+414 FYTLTLK
-428 DGETQVTPTEGT
+428 TPDG
-440 TYKLLKG
+440 
-447 VTYTYTAVS
+447 
-456 DDEGYE
+456 
-462 PASGEVTPTADGTQT
+462 
-477 VALKKVQSI
+477 
-486 AVKNGSTHK
+486 
-495 TEFEQGDALDTTGL
+495 
-509 TVTVTYSD
+509 
-517 NSTKDITEGFTVT
+517 
-530 GFNSVNVAENQ
+530 
-541 TLTVHYKGA
+541 
-550 ETTYSVKIN
+550 
-559 KKLFPSKAFNALE
+559 
-572 GYATVEYS
+572 ATV
-580 HTGKYTAG
+580 
-588 DGKEFVDDAQE
+588 V
-599 GALRSNSA
+599 L
-607 GMNSTTVTVT
+607 
-617 ITFLENAPKMLLSF
+617 
-631 DYKVSSESNYD
+631 
-642 KLLVA
+642 
-647 QNRETKLTKSGTVA
+647 
-661 WTADNSLTV
+661 
-670 KGGDIVTLTYSK
+670 K
-682 DRSTASGSD
+682 DRSG
-691 CIWLKNFTVSPLYTL
+691 
-706 TIAPNQTDATVTL
+706 
-719 KDKEGKTVS
+719 
-728 GSNGVFAVKAAADY
+728 
-742 TYTVTKK
+742 
-749 GYEPATGKVTM
+749 
-760 SAENQTVNVT
+760 AE
-770 LVKLPVIT
+770 I
-778 LQFTPDDAA
+778 
-787 VTLKQ
+787 
-792 GNTTVYKESAAS
+792 
-804 STGKNVYIA
+804 TGKN
-813 AKNTDYTYTV
+813 
-823 SKFGYET
+823 
-830 ATGMISVATG
+830 
-840 DVNKTVT
+840 
-847 LTEAAKYSVTF
+847 
-858 QITKP
+858 
-863 EGVSASPTVTVEYNG
+863 
-878 TKVYEGSGANCT
+878 GA
-890 LPAGD
+890 
-895 YTYKAT
+895 Y
-901 LKDCD
+901 
-906 DLSGSF
+906 
-912 TVAAAAV
+912 TVAA
-919 TVNLPFEKKLT
+919 
-930 FADIFQGVEGI
+930 
-941 TASNGTKGF
+941 
-950 KPIKSA
+950 
-956 AGNYL
+956 
-961 ESNKSYYGTTSLT
+961 
-974 LTATKPCVIS
+974 
-984 FEYFAQGHEDNWDED
+984 
-999 DSAFFTVKKGTT
+999 
-1011 TLLTVYEENGWKT
+1011 
-1024 FSTALNTGETLTLS
+1024 
-1038 FNENGNSYYVRLKNF
+1038 
-1053 AVSPAYTI
+1053 
-1061 TLTTTP
+1061 
-1067 TADKVELKDES
+1067 
-1078 GNKLTGSGGKYA
+1078 
-1090 VAPGTYTYTVSKK
+1090 GTYTYTVSK
-1103 DYETAT
+1103 Y
-1109 GEITV
+1109 
-1114 TDADVTQPV
+1114 
-1123 KLTAKPV
+1123 
-1130 ITLTATPADAT
+1130 
-1141 VKLEK
+1141 
-1146 GSLPASPKT
+1146 
-1155 TDKETGVYT
+1155 
-1164 YVVEK
+1164 
-1169 GAEYTYTV
+1169 
-1177 SKFGYE
+1177 GYE
-1183 TETGSITVNAD
+1183 TKTGSITVNAD

-1246 YAYTVAKADY
+1246 YAYTVAKENY

-1270 ITVTLTY
+1270 IKVTLTY
-1277 AGAGWDGTT
+1277 AGEGWDGTT
-1286 KTAPTQDKSGVYLID
+1286 KTEPAQDERGVYLID
-1301 TAAKLA
+1301 TAAELA

-1344 FAGTLDGDNYTVS
+1344 FAGTLDGDSHTVS
-1357 GLVTTGLVGELAE
+1357 GLAGTGGLVYYLSANGTVKSLC
-1370 GGVVENLRVNCAIVS
+1370 VDCAIDG
-1385 TSSLLGGVANSSAG
+1385 TSNV
-1399 TIRNCMVSGSIT
+1399 
-1411 FSSEGHNGASA
+1411 
-1422 IGGIAGRTTGNGVIS
+1422 GGIADKSEGRIENCLVSGYIKGGNDTIFGVGGIVGHGVAGNVIS
-1437 GCVSRAVVKD
+1437 GCVSTADILFKYSRYAVQNGAGGIVG
-1447 AYDNSTYGTSAP
+1447 YTYGT
-1459 LGGIAGYAYGVVE
+1459 VE
-1472 NCYFTGTLAVKK
+1472 NCYFAGNVHTNAKSVSDGGF
-1484 TQPNKIIQQKRG
+1484 G
-1496 GLVGELNANAE
+1496 GLVGCARSNAVMKDCYTVGAVT
-1507 LKGSYVAGEFAIADE
+1507 GPE
-1522 SKFGAVVGKVNSG
+1522 SSFGAVVGKVNSG

-1620 MSAADAAKKA
+1620 MTAADAAKKA
-1630 KADWYAET
+1630 KADWYAKI
-1638 VLGLYDLTDYND
+1638 VLEPYDLNNYND
-1650 KADLCEKY
+1650 KADLCEQY
-1658 GIEAPGEA
+1658 GIEEPGEA
-1666 VTNLHDYFLNAL
+1666 VTDLHDYFLTAL
-1678 QKHFYKELGLDA
+1678 QKYFYKELGLDA
-1690 ENADRLKAD
+1690 ENADLLKAD

-1714 DPEEEEETAQTYTAC
+1714 DPEEEEETAQTYTGF
-1729 LTLPASVTVPVEG
+1729 LTLPTSVTVPVEG
-1742 SGEKIVSLTWTADN
+1742 SGEKTVSLTWTADN

-1763 GALTAPAADKVTVTL
+1763 GALTAPADDKATVTL
-1778 TATLQSGAAT
+1778 KATLTSGSES
-1788 KTKTFTLCLWSEN
+1788 KVKTFTLCLWSEN

-1814 FARKNTAVQP
+1814 FTRKNTAVQP
-1824 LQGMGLYDETNITQ
+1824 LEGVGLYYETNITQ

-1877 IADNGKITYFTGDG
+1877 IADNGNITYFTGDG

-1908 AGVTKEITLRA
+1908 AGVTKEITLRG
-1919 TVGRSADAVQKLL
+1919 TVGRSADDVQQLV
-1932 ESAAESLNW
+1932 ESAAGSLNW

-1970 SNLTLPSSI
+1970 SNLTLPSGI
-1979 AGRYDVKVQWGTRNT
+1979 EGRYDVKVQWGTRNT

-2020 TALPEKSG
+2020 TALPEKAG

-2097 KPVDLTAVSDDMQMP
+2097 KPVDTTAVSDDMQMP

-2150 YRPLPGEKPVEA
+2150 YRPLPGEEPVEA

-2203 ALTGD
+2203 ARTED
-2208 VYWDGIKNKNTVKTK
+2208 AYWDGIKNENTVKTK

-2322 SKERYKDFAQFYK
+2322 TKERYKDFAQFYK

-2342 TVIGEKNAADPN
+2342 TVIGEKNAVDPN
-2354 ENQTLTVKVKVDGYN
+2354 ENQTLTVKVKVDGYD
-2369 KNGHTFQGISDFT
+2369 KNGHTFTGISGFT

-2430 DGKSSGWMFGIAVKG
+2430 DGKSSGWMFGLTLQG
-2445 GNETLPKTTLD
+2445 GTETLPKTTLD

-2477 DPTDPMVPGAE
+2477 DPTDPAVPGAE

-2537 AYYEKVVAYVK
+2537 AYYEKVVAYVQK
-2548 ANIGSD
+2548 NMGAD
-2554 GILRKP
+2554 GVLVDPESRNP
-2560 DDKNTPVITD
+2560 TVTD

-2581 GKDPTNVGDK
+2581 GKDPANVGGE
-2591 NLLTALQDKD
+2591 NLLKALQNKD

-2641 QQNKDGSWSA
+2641 QQNKDGSWRV

-2672 PYHKDGGNETVN
+2672 PYYKDGGNETVN

-2728 TKTVEGKTLS
+2728 TKTMEGKTLS
-2738 VLGNLLQYRVAE
+2738 VLGNLLQYRVVE

-2828 EKPVPATGHKFSAWT
+2828 EKPVPATGHNFGAWT

-2859 CSVCGTKE
+2859 CSVCGTEE

-2904 YFSDA
+2904 FFSDA

-2916 KDSWI
+2916 KDSWV

-2966 GKHTYVDGVCTTCG
+2966 GKHTYVNGVCTVCG
-2980 TRNPAG
+2980 VKNPMANV
-2986 GIKGD
+2986 KGD
-2991 DLKVDSKD
+2991 DIKVDSKD

-3026 AVENGSIVITV
+3026 AVSDGAITV
-3037 NNTPILQLTKED
+3037 TVTDTLQLTNEQKAA
-3049 KESDGG
+3049 DGG
-3055 KKALMQ
+3055 KSALTEAAKT
-3061 AGAAA
+3061 AGD
-3066 SGELKKELDKLAEKL
+3066 EVKKELNKLAEKL

-3126 TLTIPIT
+3126 TVTIPIT

-3142 KHVCVVRSHTDSSGN
+3142 KRVCVVRSHTDSSGN

>member
-1 MRKRVISWL
+1 MKKRVISWL
-10 LTVVMVVS
+10 LTVVMAVS
-18 MLPTSVLADT
+18 LLPTSVLADT
-28 LAADQEQQTQQEQ
+28 LAAEQEQQTQQEQ
-41 IAPAD
+41 TAPAD
-46 TENTVPAGNEETQEQ
+46 TDSNVPTEDEETQEQ
-61 QEPAEEVPVSRS
+61 QEPAAEVPVSRS
-73 ARSGGAAPMLAA
+73 ARSGGAALALA
-85 AGAVQNIGTAEEFA
+85 EGTVSSAKEFA
-99 AMEPGGNYQLTADI
+99 AMDASGSYTLTKDI
-113 TVTAPY
+113 IVTEPY
-119 ANEFTDF
+119 ASDF
-126 SGTFDGNGHTV
+126 SGTFDGDGHTV
-137 TLAIS
+137 TLNITAS
-142 GDSDYQALFA
+142 TANVGLFS
-152 KLAAGAV
+152 KLAGGAV
-159 VKNVMV
+159 VKNVITA
-165 DGEVTGTDNI
+165 GSVTATGKNNVGGIAGVADTELGAITISNCKNEAAIEGNKVVGGILGGCTEDDYALTISACANEGNISGTRNI
-175 GGIAGIATNATIIA
+175 GGICGTLENAHFIK
-189 CANKATVAATG
+189 N
-200 RYVGGLVGK
+200 
-209 GTGLTMT
+209 
-216 SCYNQGAVSSTRTR
+216 CYNSGTVTGSTIGGILGRGARGSSSTTDT
-230 PINMGGIAGYVDGG
+230 PIL
-244 ASVENCYNTG
+244 ENCYNVG
-254 SITGS
+254 NIVY
-259 GSNTA
+259 SNTNGSA
-264 AVVGWDAAT
+264 IVGTGYAKKPVE

-278 YLESTYKVGAC
+278 ALEGSAKAFVVNGVNAIS
-289 GNDGYTDPTVSKTDA
+289 NSDFKSA
-304 EMRSG
+304 EEMKS
-309 DIVALLGSAFMVKS
+309 AEFAATLGSAFQYNVGGYPTLKDPEPVVEKNVVSISVKSAKTTCYTGDELELSVTVTYDDNSSEVITKGFTVAGFDNTAPGKQTVTVTYKEKTDSIEIEVIKKPEFDDFFAGIVNSVEVTNDATYPYVVDMTDSDGLCLRSSNPDQGNTSSTSTITLKAKANVTLSFKYWGCNYDSSYAALTIVKNNSYNPEMRSWGSTQWKDFTIDLKKGDTLRLNLIKTYVS
-323 GDYPALSWET
+323 GDYY
-333 PTAAVKFTVSPAN
+333 VKLKDFTVSSLYEVKLTAEPEEAD
-346 AVVEINGVKYTGS
+346 AVVALKDSTGAELKGTNGVYIVSAGE
-359 CTVGLPVGDYTYT
+359 YTYT
-372 VSCPGYTQQTGSVTV
+372 VSAYGYDTVTETINVAADVAKTVPLTKSAAYSVAFDISRPAGITADPTVTVKTNGKAVYTGDGTGCSLSNGSYAYTVACDGCDNAGGIFSVNGDKMNITVTLAKKAIFEDFFANCQGITVSGDKGKFTIEGAGKDSYLKTTETTTLALTATKNVKLSFSYIANAVGYVEGDWENDEPDEYYYFTIKKNSTQVKRAYSETSWKDFSVELTQGDVLTISYDGYTR
-387 TGEDNPVANP
+387 DYY
-397 NSVSVTLEKDA
+397 A
-408 AKWVTV
+408 ALKNFAAVP
-414 TFTVTPENATLTLK
+414 FYTLTLK
-428 DGETQVTPTEGT
+428 TPAG
-440 TYKLLKG
+440 
-447 VTYTYTAVS
+447 
-456 DDEGYE
+456 
-462 PASGEVTPTADGTQT
+462 
-477 VALKKVQSI
+477 
-486 AVKNGSTHK
+486 
-495 TEFEQGDALDTTGL
+495 
-509 TVTVTYSD
+509 
-517 NSTKDITEGFTVT
+517 
-530 GFNSVNVAENQ
+530 
-541 TLTVHYKGA
+541 
-550 ETTYSVKIN
+550 
-559 KKLFPSKAFNALE
+559 
-572 GYATVEYS
+572 ATV
-580 HTGKYTAG
+580 
-588 DGKEFVDDAQE
+588 V
-599 GALRSNSA
+599 L
-607 GMNSTTVTVT
+607 
-617 ITFLENAPKMLLSF
+617 
-631 DYKVSSESNYD
+631 
-642 KLLVA
+642 
-647 QNRETKLTKSGTVA
+647 
-661 WTADNSLTV
+661 
-670 KGGDIVTLTYSK
+670 K
-682 DRSTASGSD
+682 DRSG
-691 CIWLKNFTVSPLYTL
+691 
-706 TIAPNQTDATVTL
+706 
-719 KDKEGKTVS
+719 
-728 GSNGVFAVKAAADY
+728 
-742 TYTVTKK
+742 
-749 GYEPATGKVTM
+749 
-760 SAENQTVNVT
+760 AE
-770 LVKLPVIT
+770 I
-778 LQFTPDDAA
+778 
-787 VTLKQ
+787 
-792 GNTTVYKESAAS
+792 
-804 STGKNVYIA
+804 TGKN
-813 AKNTDYTYTV
+813 
-823 SKFGYET
+823 
-830 ATGMISVATG
+830 
-840 DVNKTVT
+840 
-847 LTEAAKYSVTF
+847 
-858 QITKP
+858 
-863 EGVSASPTVTVEYNG
+863 
-878 TKVYEGSGANCT
+878 GA
-890 LPAGD
+890 
-895 YTYKAT
+895 Y
-901 LKDCD
+901 
-906 DLSGSF
+906 
-912 TVAAAAV
+912 TVAA
-919 TVNLPFEKKLT
+919 
-930 FADIFQGVEGI
+930 
-941 TASNGTKGF
+941 
-950 KPIKSA
+950 
-956 AGNYL
+956 
-961 ESNKSYYGTTSLT
+961 
-974 LTATKPCVIS
+974 
-984 FEYFAQGHEDNWDED
+984 
-999 DSAFFTVKKGTT
+999 
-1011 TLLTVYEENGWKT
+1011 
-1024 FSTALNTGETLTLS
+1024 
-1038 FNENGNSYYVRLKNF
+1038 
-1053 AVSPAYTI
+1053 
-1061 TLTTTP
+1061 
-1067 TADKVELKDES
+1067 
-1078 GNKLTGSGGKYA
+1078 
-1090 VAPGTYTYTVSKK
+1090 GTY
-1103 DYETAT
+1103 A
-1109 GEITV
+1109 
-1114 TDADVTQPV
+1114 
-1123 KLTAKPV
+1123 
-1130 ITLTATPADAT
+1130 
-1141 VKLEK
+1141 
-1146 GSLPASPKT
+1146 
-1155 TDKETGVYT
+1155 
-1164 YVVEK
+1164 
-1169 GAEYTYTV
+1169 YTV

-1225 PVGGTIKPEA
+1225 PVGGTIKPET

-1246 YAYTVAKADY
+1246 YAYTVAKAGY
-1256 ITVSGSFTAAKNDT
+1256 IPVHGSITAAEDKT
-1270 ITVTLTY
+1270 LSFTLTY
-1277 AGAGWDGTT
+1277 AGEGWDGTA
-1286 KTAPTQDKSGVYLID
+1286 KTAPTQDKNGVYQIG
-1301 TAAKLA
+1301 TAAELA
-1307 WFADAVNG
+1307 WFADAVNKG
-1315 GQKAINGKLTA
+1315 GTTISGKLTA

-1332 KPWTAIGTSSNK
+1332 KTWTAIGTDSNK

-1357 GLVTTGLVGELAE
+1357 GLAGTGGLVYYLSANGTVKSLC
-1370 GGVVENLRVNCAIVS
+1370 VDCAIDG
-1385 TSSLLGGVANSSAG
+1385 TSNV
-1399 TIRNCMVSGSIT
+1399 
-1411 FSSEGHNGASA
+1411 
-1422 IGGIAGRTTGNGVIS
+1422 GGIADKSEGRIENCLVSGYIKGGDDVIFGVGGIVGHGVAGNVIS
-1437 GCVSRAVVKD
+1437 GCVSTADILFKYSRYAVQNGAGGIVG
-1447 AYDNSTYGTSAP
+1447 YTYGT
-1459 LGGIAGYAYGVVE
+1459 VE
-1472 NCYFTGTLAVKK
+1472 NCYFAGNVHTNAKSVSAGGF
-1484 TQPNKIIQQKRG
+1484 G
-1496 GLVGELNANAE
+1496 GLVGCARSNAVMKDCYTVGAVT
-1507 LKGSYVAGEFAIADE
+1507 GPE
-1522 SKFGAVVGKVNSG
+1522 SSFGAVVGKVNSG

-1558 GMTAHTADYMRS
+1558 GMTARTADYMRTP
-1570 AEFAVDMGMNQDDGT
+1570 EFAAEMGMHLDSGNS
-1585 LNGGFPVL
+1585 NGGFPVL

-1598 TVLSADDLKAAAA
+1598 TPVDNADLKAAAA

-1638 VLGLYDLTDYND
+1638 VLRFYDLTDYND

-1658 GIEAPGEA
+1658 GIEEPGEA
-1666 VTNLHDYFLNAL
+1666 VTDLHDYFLNAL

-1690 ENADRLKAD
+1690 ENADLLKAD

-1709 TPVSG
+1709 TPVSS
-1714 DPEEEEETAQTYTAC
+1714 DPEEEEEIAQTYTGF

-1742 SGEKIVSLTWTADN
+1742 SGEKTVSLAWTADN

-1801 AEKVQTLEDIAAE
+1801 AEKVQTLEDIAVE
-1814 FARKNTAVQP
+1814 FTRKNTAVQP
-1824 LQGMGLYDETNITQ
+1824 LQGVGLYDETNITQ

-1877 IADNGKITYFTGDG
+1877 IADNGDIIYFTGDG

-1932 ESAAESLNW
+1932 ESAAGSLNW

-2020 TALPEKSG
+2020 TALPEKAG

-2050 GDNGVEVYADVFFD
+2050 GDNGVEVYADVLFD

-2097 KPVDLTAVSDDMQMP
+2097 KPVDTTAVGDDMQMP

-2118 EKGIMSDSYNQ
+2118 KAGIMTDSYNQ

-2203 ALTGD
+2203 ARTED
-2208 VYWDGIKNKNTVKTK
+2208 AYWDGIKNKNTVKTK

-2242 KYVRGTV
+2242 KYIRGTV

-2261 PGWLDT
+2261 PGWLD
-2267 EKYRC
+2267 
-2272 FRSSR
+2272 

-2308 AQYWEKFGI
+2308 AQYWEKFGL

-2335 QPIHIDL
+2335 QPIQIDL
-2342 TVIGEKNAADPN
+2342 TVPGTTGQNDPN

-2369 KNGHTFQGISDFT
+2369 KNGHTFRGISDFT

-2430 DGKSSGWMFGIAVKG
+2430 DGKSSGWMFGLTLQG
-2445 GNETLPKTTLD
+2445 GTETLPKTTLD

-2477 DPTDPMVPGAE
+2477 DPTDPAVPGAE

-2537 AYYEKVVAYVK
+2537 AYYEKVVAYVQK
-2548 ANIGSD
+2548 NMGAD
-2554 GILRKP
+2554 GVLVDPESRNP
-2560 DDKNTPVITD
+2560 TVTD

-2581 GKDPTNVGDK
+2581 GKDPANVGGE
-2591 NLLTALQDKD
+2591 NLLKALQNKD
-2601 IMKVTDT
+2601 IMQVTDT
-2608 SKTDINGLVMGLL
+2608 SNTDINGLVMGLL

-2630 DTSWLVQAVLE
+2630 DTSWLVQAVLA
-2641 QQNKDGSWSA
+2641 QQNEDGSWRA

-2672 PYHKDGGNETVN
+2672 PYYKDGGNETVN

-2859 CSVCGTKE
+2859 CSVCGTEE

-2904 YFSDA
+2904 FFSDA

-2916 KDSWI
+2916 KDSWV

-3126 TLTIPIT
+3126 TVTIPIT

-3142 KHVCVVRSHTDSSGN
+3142 KHVCVVRSHTDANGS
-3157 VTTAELS
+3157 VTTAELP

-3199 YGGSGTADSGKKDS
+3199 YGGNGSADSGKKDS

-3220 QMVLWLGSAVLAA
+3220 QMVLWLGSAALAA

>member
-18 MLPTSVLADT
+18 LLPTSVLADT

-41 IAPAD
+41 IAPVD

-61 QEPAEEVPVSRS
+61 QEPAAETPAPQMTS
-73 ARSGGAAPMLAA
+73 SGGAAPMLAA
-85 AGAVQNIGTAEEFA
+85 AGAVQDIGTAEAFA
-99 AMEPGGNYQLTADI
+99 AMEPDGNYQLTEDI

-119 ANEFTDF
+119 GNDITGFTGF
-126 SGTFDGNGHTV
+126 TGTFDGNGHTV
-137 TLAIS
+137 TLDITAS
-142 GDSDYQALFA
+142 TAYVGLFS
-152 KLAAGAV
+152 KLAGGAV
-159 VKNVMV
+159 VKNVITAGSISGKV
-165 DGEVTGTDNI
+165 NNV
-175 GGIAGIATNATIIA
+175 GGIAGTADGNVTIENCKNTASIKGGKGA
-189 CANKATVAATG
+189 GGILGYSEPGSGFVTISSCANMGSVSGTRKQ
-200 RYVGGLVGK
+200 VGGIAGNVVG
-209 GTGLTMT
+209 THIIRN
-216 SCYNQGAVSSTRTR
+216 CYNQGDISDGA
-230 PINMGGIAGYVDGG
+230 GILGRGTKGVL
-244 ASVENCYNTG
+244 VENCYTVG
-254 SITGS
+254 SVETNGAIIAVSSSSYSSDEPCRIVNCYAPSETVTALVPSTVKISNS
-259 GSNTA
+259 GTKSSA
-264 AVVGWDAAT
+264 EMKSAEFAAT
-273 VKNCY
+273 
-278 YLESTYKVGAC
+278 
-289 GNDGYTDPTVSKTDA
+289 
-304 EMRSG
+304 
-309 DIVALLGSAFMVKS
+309 LGSAFQYNGGGYPTLKDPEPVVEKNVVSISVKSAKTTCYTGDELELSVTVTYDDNSSEVITKGFTVAGFDNTAPGKQTVTVTYKEKTDSIEIEVIKKPEFDDFFAGIVNSVEVTNDATYPYVVDMTDSDGLCLRSSNPAQGNTSSTSTITLKAKANVTLSFKYWGCNYDSSYAALTIVKNNSYNPEMRSWGSTQWKDFTIDLKKGDTLRLNLIKTYVS
-323 GDYPALSWET
+323 GDYY
-333 PTAAVKFTVSPAN
+333 VKLKDFTVSSLYEVKLTAEPEEAD
-346 AVVEINGVKYTGS
+346 AVVALKDSTGAELKGTNGVYIVSAGE
-359 CTVGLPVGDYTYT
+359 YTYT
-372 VSCPGYTQQTGSVTV
+372 VSAYGYDTVTETINVAADVAKTVPLTKSAAYSVAFEISRPAGITADPTVTVKTNGKAVYTGDGTGCSLSNGSYAYTVACDGCDNAGGIFSVNGDKMNITVTLAKKAIFEDFFANCQGITVSGDKGKFTIEGAGKDSYLKTTETTTLALTATKNVKLSFSYIANAAGYVEDEWDYDEPGESYYFTIKKNSTQVKRADSETSWKDFSVELTQGDVLTISYDGYTSYYYAALK
-387 TGEDNPVANP
+387 NFVAVP
-397 NSVSVTLEKDA
+397 
-408 AKWVTV
+408 
-414 TFTVTPENATLTLK
+414 FYTLTLK
-428 DGETQVTPTEGT
+428 TPDG
-440 TYKLLKG
+440 
-447 VTYTYTAVS
+447 
-456 DDEGYE
+456 
-462 PASGEVTPTADGTQT
+462 
-477 VALKKVQSI
+477 
-486 AVKNGSTHK
+486 
-495 TEFEQGDALDTTGL
+495 
-509 TVTVTYSD
+509 
-517 NSTKDITEGFTVT
+517 
-530 GFNSVNVAENQ
+530 
-541 TLTVHYKGA
+541 
-550 ETTYSVKIN
+550 
-559 KKLFPSKAFNALE
+559 
-572 GYATVEYS
+572 ATV
-580 HTGKYTAG
+580 
-588 DGKEFVDDAQE
+588 V
-599 GALRSNSA
+599 L
-607 GMNSTTVTVT
+607 
-617 ITFLENAPKMLLSF
+617 
-631 DYKVSSESNYD
+631 
-642 KLLVA
+642 
-647 QNRETKLTKSGTVA
+647 
-661 WTADNSLTV
+661 
-670 KGGDIVTLTYSK
+670 K
-682 DRSTASGSD
+682 DRSG
-691 CIWLKNFTVSPLYTL
+691 
-706 TIAPNQTDATVTL
+706 
-719 KDKEGKTVS
+719 
-728 GSNGVFAVKAAADY
+728 
-742 TYTVTKK
+742 
-749 GYEPATGKVTM
+749 
-760 SAENQTVNVT
+760 AE
-770 LVKLPVIT
+770 I
-778 LQFTPDDAA
+778 
-787 VTLKQ
+787 
-792 GNTTVYKESAAS
+792 
-804 STGKNVYIA
+804 TGKN
-813 AKNTDYTYTV
+813 
-823 SKFGYET
+823 
-830 ATGMISVATG
+830 
-840 DVNKTVT
+840 
-847 LTEAAKYSVTF
+847 
-858 QITKP
+858 
-863 EGVSASPTVTVEYNG
+863 
-878 TKVYEGSGANCT
+878 GA
-890 LPAGD
+890 
-895 YTYKAT
+895 Y
-901 LKDCD
+901 
-906 DLSGSF
+906 
-912 TVAAAAV
+912 TVAA
-919 TVNLPFEKKLT
+919 
-930 FADIFQGVEGI
+930 
-941 TASNGTKGF
+941 
-950 KPIKSA
+950 
-956 AGNYL
+956 
-961 ESNKSYYGTTSLT
+961 
-974 LTATKPCVIS
+974 
-984 FEYFAQGHEDNWDED
+984 
-999 DSAFFTVKKGTT
+999 
-1011 TLLTVYEENGWKT
+1011 
-1024 FSTALNTGETLTLS
+1024 
-1038 FNENGNSYYVRLKNF
+1038 
-1053 AVSPAYTI
+1053 
-1061 TLTTTP
+1061 
-1067 TADKVELKDES
+1067 
-1078 GNKLTGSGGKYA
+1078 
-1090 VAPGTYTYTVSKK
+1090 GTY
-1103 DYETAT
+1103 A
-1109 GEITV
+1109 
-1114 TDADVTQPV
+1114 
-1123 KLTAKPV
+1123 
-1130 ITLTATPADAT
+1130 
-1141 VKLEK
+1141 
-1146 GSLPASPKT
+1146 
-1155 TDKETGVYT
+1155 
-1164 YVVEK
+1164 
-1169 GAEYTYTV
+1169 YTV

-1225 PVGGTIKPEA
+1225 PVGGTIKPET

-1246 YAYTVAKADY
+1246 YAYTVTKAEY
-1256 ITVSGSFTAAKNDT
+1256 IPVHGSITAAEDKT
-1270 ITVTLTY
+1270 LSFTLTY
-1277 AGAGWDGTT
+1277 AGEGWDGTA
-1286 KTAPTQDKSGVYLID
+1286 KTAPTQDKNGVYQIG
-1301 TAAKLA
+1301 TAAELA
-1307 WFADAVNG
+1307 WFADAVNKG
-1315 GQKAINGKLTA
+1315 DTTISGKLTA

-1344 FAGTLDGDNYTVS
+1344 FAGTLDGDSHTVS
-1357 GLVTTGLVGELAE
+1357 GLAGTGGLVYYLSANGTIKSLC
-1370 GGVVENLRVNCAIVS
+1370 VDCAIDG
-1385 TSSLLGGVANSSAG
+1385 TSNV
-1399 TIRNCMVSGSIT
+1399 
-1411 FSSEGHNGASA
+1411 
-1422 IGGIAGRTTGNGVIS
+1422 GGIADKSEGRIENCLVSGYIKGGDDVIFGVGGIVGHGVAGNVIS
-1437 GCVSRAVVKD
+1437 GCVSTADILFKYSRYAVQNGAGGIVG
-1447 AYDNSTYGTSAP
+1447 YTYGA
-1459 LGGIAGYAYGVVE
+1459 VE
-1472 NCYFTGTLAVKK
+1472 NCYFAGNVHTNAKSVSAGGF
-1484 TQPNKIIQQKRG
+1484 G
-1496 GLVGELNANAE
+1496 GLVGCARSNAVMKDCYTVGAVT
-1507 LKGSYVAGEFAIADE
+1507 GPE
-1522 SKFGAVVGKVNSG
+1522 SSFGAVVGKVNSG

-1558 GMTAHTADYMRS
+1558 GMTARTADYMRTP
-1570 AEFAVDMGMNQDDGT
+1570 EFAAEMGMHLDSGNS
-1585 LNGGFPVL
+1585 NGGFPVL

-1598 TVLSADDLKAAAA
+1598 TPVDNADLKAAAA

-1638 VLGLYDLTDYND
+1638 VLRFYDLTDYND

-1658 GIEAPGEA
+1658 GIEEPGEA
-1666 VTNLHDYFLNAL
+1666 VTDLHDYFLNAL

-1690 ENADRLKAD
+1690 ENADLLKAD

-1709 TPVSG
+1709 TPVSS
-1714 DPEEEEETAQTYTAC
+1714 DPEEEEEIAQTYTGF

-1742 SGEKIVSLTWTADN
+1742 SGEKTVSLAWTADN

-1814 FARKNTAVQP
+1814 FTRKNTAVQP
-1824 LQGMGLYDETNITQ
+1824 LEGVGLYDETNITQ

-1852 ADNSEITYVNGS
+1852 ADKAEITYVNGS

-2020 TALPEKSG
+2020 TALPEKAG

-2050 GDNGVEVYADVFFD
+2050 GDNGVEVYADVLFD

-2097 KPVDLTAVSDDMQMP
+2097 KPVDTTAVSDDMQMP

-2118 EKGIMSDSYNQ
+2118 QEDIMTDSYNQ

-2203 ALTGD
+2203 ARTENA
-2208 VYWDGIKNKNTVKTK
+2208 YWDGIKNENTDKTK

-2322 SKERYKDFAQFYK
+2322 SKERYKNFAQFYK
-2335 QPIHIDL
+2335 QPIQIDL
-2342 TVIGEKNAADPN
+2342 TVPGTTGQNDPN

-2369 KNGHTFQGISDFT
+2369 KNGHTFTGISGFT

-2403 AKYTYTGSGAYIKS
+2403 ANYTYTGSGAYIKS

-2430 DGKSSGWMFGIAVKG
+2430 DGKSSGWMFGLTLQG
-2445 GNETLPKTTLD
+2445 GTETLPKTTLD

-2477 DPTDPMVPGAE
+2477 DPTDPAVPGAE

-2554 GILRKP
+2554 GILRAP

-2570 NERIILALTAI
+2570 NERIALALTAI
-2581 GKDPTNVGDK
+2581 GKDPANVGGE
-2591 NLLTALQDKD
+2591 NLLKALQNKD
-2601 IMKVTDT
+2601 IMQVTDT
-2608 SKTDINGLVMGLL
+2608 SNTDINGLVMGLL

-2630 DTSWLVQAVLE
+2630 DTSWLVQAVLA
-2641 QQNKDGSWSA
+2641 QQNEDGSWRA

-2684 TAVEKALNWLSGKY
+2684 TAVRKALNWLSGKY

-2802 WKVTVAATCT
+2802 WQVTVAATCT

-2822 ICGVVE
+2822 ICGAVE
-2828 EKPVPATGHKFSAWT
+2828 EKPVPATGHKFGAWT

-2859 CSVCGTKE
+2859 CSVCGTEE

-2896 WTCSRCHK
+2896 WSCSRCHK
-2904 YFSDA
+2904 FFSDA

-2916 KDSWI
+2916 KDSWV

-2941 SGHEADTYCK
+2941 SSHEADTYCK

-2966 GKHTYVDGVCTTCG
+2966 GKHTYVNGVCTVCG
-2980 TRNPAG
+2980 VKNPMANV
-2986 GIKGD
+2986 KGD
-2991 DLKVDSKD
+2991 DIKVDSKD
-2999 NTIVTGGGLTIKTD
+2999 NTIVTGGGLVIKADDTITGE
-3013 KPVTDEKLAEIKA
+3013 VLADIKA
-3026 AVENGSIVITV
+3026 AVSDGAITV
-3037 NNTPILQLTKED
+3037 TVTDTLQLTNEQKAA
-3049 KESDGG
+3049 DGG
-3055 KKALMQ
+3055 KSALTEAAKM
-3061 AGAAA
+3061 AGD
-3066 SGELKKELDKLAEKL
+3066 EVKKELNKLAEKL

-3126 TLTIPIT
+3126 TVTIPIT

>member
-41 IAPAD
+41 IAPVD

-61 QEPAEEVPVSRS
+61 QEPAVETP
-73 ARSGGAAPMLAA
+73 APQMTRSGGAAPMLAA
-85 AGAVQNIGTAEEFA
+85 AGAVQDIGTAEEFA
-99 AMEPGGNYQLTADI
+99 AMEPSGNYQLTADI

-119 ANEFTDF
+119 ANDFADF

-137 TLAIS
+137 TLNITAS
-142 GDSDYQALFA
+142 TANVGLFS
-152 KLAAGAV
+152 KLAGGAV
-159 VKNVMV
+159 VKNVITAGSISGKV
-165 DGEVTGTDNI
+165 NNVGGIAGVADTELGAITISNCKNEAAIKGNKVVGGILGGCTEDDYALTISACANEGNISGTRNI
-175 GGIAGIATNATIIA
+175 GGICGTLENAHFIK
-189 CANKATVAATG
+189 N
-200 RYVGGLVGK
+200 
-209 GTGLTMT
+209 
-216 SCYNQGAVSSTRTR
+216 CYNSGAVTGSTIGGILGRGARGYSSTTDT
-230 PINMGGIAGYVDGG
+230 PIL
-244 ASVENCYNTG
+244 ENCYNVGNIVYSGTNGSAIVGTG
-254 SITGS
+254 Y
-259 GSNTA
+259 A
-264 AVVGWDAAT
+264 KKPVE

-278 YLESTYKVGAC
+278 ALEGSAQAFV
-289 GNDGYTDPTVSKTDA
+289 VSGVNADSNSDFKTAD
-304 EMRSG
+304 EMQSA
-309 DIVALLGSAFMVKS
+309 DFAATLGSAFRYNEGGYPTLKDPEPVVEKNVVSISVKSAKTTCYTGDELELSVTVTYDDNSSEVITKGFTVAGFDNTAPGKQTVTVTYKEKTDSIEIEVIKKPEFDDFFAGIVNSVEVTNDATYPYVVDMTDSDGLCLRSSNPVQGNTSSTSTITLKAKANVTLSFKYWGCNYDSSYAALTIVKNNSYNPEMRSWGSTQWKDFTIDLKKGDTLRLNLIKTYVS
-323 GDYPALSWET
+323 GDYY
-333 PTAAVKFTVSPAN
+333 VKLKDFTVSSLYEVKLTAEPEEAD
-346 AVVEINGVKYTGS
+346 AVVALKDSTGAELKGTNGVYIVSAGE
-359 CTVGLPVGDYTYT
+359 YTYT
-372 VSCPGYTQQTGSVTV
+372 VSAYGYDTVTETINVAADVAKTVPLTKSAAYSVAFDISRPAGITADPTVTVKTNGKAVYTGDGTGCSLSNGSYAYTVACDGCDNAGGIFSVNGDKVNITVTLAKKAIFEDFFANCQGITVSGDKGKFTIEGAGKDSYLKTTETTTLALTATKNVKLSFSYIANAAGYVEGDWDYDEPDEYYYFTIKKNSTQVKRADRETSWKDFSVELTQGDVLTISYDGYTSYYYAALKNFATV
-387 TGEDNPVANP
+387 P
-397 NSVSVTLEKDA
+397 
-408 AKWVTV
+408 
-414 TFTVTPENATLTLK
+414 FYTLTLK
-428 DGETQVTPTEGT
+428 TPDG
-440 TYKLLKG
+440 
-447 VTYTYTAVS
+447 
-456 DDEGYE
+456 
-462 PASGEVTPTADGTQT
+462 
-477 VALKKVQSI
+477 
-486 AVKNGSTHK
+486 
-495 TEFEQGDALDTTGL
+495 
-509 TVTVTYSD
+509 
-517 NSTKDITEGFTVT
+517 
-530 GFNSVNVAENQ
+530 
-541 TLTVHYKGA
+541 
-550 ETTYSVKIN
+550 
-559 KKLFPSKAFNALE
+559 
-572 GYATVEYS
+572 ATV
-580 HTGKYTAG
+580 
-588 DGKEFVDDAQE
+588 V
-599 GALRSNSA
+599 L
-607 GMNSTTVTVT
+607 
-617 ITFLENAPKMLLSF
+617 
-631 DYKVSSESNYD
+631 
-642 KLLVA
+642 
-647 QNRETKLTKSGTVA
+647 
-661 WTADNSLTV
+661 
-670 KGGDIVTLTYSK
+670 K
-682 DRSTASGSD
+682 DRSG
-691 CIWLKNFTVSPLYTL
+691 
-706 TIAPNQTDATVTL
+706 
-719 KDKEGKTVS
+719 
-728 GSNGVFAVKAAADY
+728 
-742 TYTVTKK
+742 
-749 GYEPATGKVTM
+749 
-760 SAENQTVNVT
+760 AE
-770 LVKLPVIT
+770 I
-778 LQFTPDDAA
+778 
-787 VTLKQ
+787 
-792 GNTTVYKESAAS
+792 
-804 STGKNVYIA
+804 TGKN
-813 AKNTDYTYTV
+813 
-823 SKFGYET
+823 
-830 ATGMISVATG
+830 
-840 DVNKTVT
+840 
-847 LTEAAKYSVTF
+847 
-858 QITKP
+858 
-863 EGVSASPTVTVEYNG
+863 
-878 TKVYEGSGANCT
+878 GA
-890 LPAGD
+890 
-895 YTYKAT
+895 Y
-901 LKDCD
+901 
-906 DLSGSF
+906 
-912 TVAAAAV
+912 TVAA
-919 TVNLPFEKKLT
+919 
-930 FADIFQGVEGI
+930 
-941 TASNGTKGF
+941 
-950 KPIKSA
+950 
-956 AGNYL
+956 
-961 ESNKSYYGTTSLT
+961 
-974 LTATKPCVIS
+974 
-984 FEYFAQGHEDNWDED
+984 
-999 DSAFFTVKKGTT
+999 
-1011 TLLTVYEENGWKT
+1011 
-1024 FSTALNTGETLTLS
+1024 
-1038 FNENGNSYYVRLKNF
+1038 
-1053 AVSPAYTI
+1053 
-1061 TLTTTP
+1061 
-1067 TADKVELKDES
+1067 
-1078 GNKLTGSGGKYA
+1078 
-1090 VAPGTYTYTVSKK
+1090 GTYTYTVSKYG
-1103 DYETAT
+1103 YETKT
-1109 GEITV
+1109 GTIKVEGG
-1114 TDADVTQPV
+1114 DVSKDV
-1123 KLTAKPV
+1123 ALTA
-1130 ITLTATPADAT
+1130 LTAYQVKFVADPADA
-1141 VKLEK
+1141 
-1146 GSLPASPKT
+1146 S
-1155 TDKETGVYT
+1155 
-1164 YVVEK
+1164 
-1169 GAEYTYTV
+1169 
-1177 SKFGYE
+1177 
-1183 TETGSITVNAD
+1183 
-1194 VNKTVTL
+1194 VTL
-1201 SELAS
+1201 
-1206 CTLTFAV
+1206 
-1213 TPAENAKVTVTH
+1213 TH
-1225 PVGGTIKPEA
+1225 PVGGPIAA
-1235 DGGYKLYLGET
+1235 DENGAYIVYLGET
-1246 YAYTVAKADY
+1246 YAYTVTKADY

-1307 WFADAVNG
+1307 WFADAVNKG
-1315 GQKAINGKLTA
+1315 GTTISGKLTA

-1332 KPWTAIGTSSNK
+1332 KTWTAIGTDSNK
-1344 FAGTLDGDNYTVS
+1344 FAGTLDGDSHTVS
-1357 GLVTTGLVGELAE
+1357 GLAGTGGLVYYLSANGTVKSLC
-1370 GGVVENLRVNCAIVS
+1370 VDCAIDG
-1385 TSSLLGGVANSSAG
+1385 TSNV
-1399 TIRNCMVSGSIT
+1399 
-1411 FSSEGHNGASA
+1411 
-1422 IGGIAGRTTGNGVIS
+1422 GGIADKSEGRIENCLVSGYIKGGNDTIFGVGGIVGHGVAGNVIS
-1437 GCVSRAVVKD
+1437 GCVSTADILFKYSRYAVQNGAGGIVG
-1447 AYDNSTYGTSAP
+1447 YTYGT
-1459 LGGIAGYAYGVVE
+1459 VE
-1472 NCYFTGTLAVKK
+1472 NCYFAGNVHTNAKSVSAGGF
-1484 TQPNKIIQQKRG
+1484 G
-1496 GLVGELNANAE
+1496 GLVGCARSNAVMKDCYTVGAVT
-1507 LKGSYVAGEFAIADE
+1507 GPE
-1522 SKFGAVVGKVNSG
+1522 SSFGAVVGKVNSG

-1558 GMTAHTADYMRS
+1558 GMTARTADYMRTP
-1570 AEFAVDMGMNQDDGT
+1570 EFAAEMGMHLDSGNS
-1585 LNGGFPVL
+1585 NGGFPVL

-1598 TVLSADDLKAAAA
+1598 TPVDNADLKAAAA

-1824 LQGMGLYDETNITQ
+1824 LQGVGLYDETNITQ

-1932 ESAAESLNW
+1932 ESAAGSLNW

-1970 SNLTLPSSI
+1970 SNLTLPSGI

-2020 TALPEKSG
+2020 TPLPEKAG

-2203 ALTGD
+2203 ARTGD
-2208 VYWDGIKNKNTVKTK
+2208 VYWDGIKNKNTAKTK

-2322 SKERYKDFAQFYK
+2322 SKERYKNFAQFYK
-2335 QPIHIDL
+2335 QPIQIDL
-2342 TVIGEKNAADPN
+2342 TVPGTTGQNDPN

-2369 KNGHTFQGISDFT
+2369 KNGHTFTGISGFT

-2430 DGKSSGWMFGIAVKG
+2430 DGKSSGWMFGLTLQG
-2445 GNETLPKTTLD
+2445 GTETLPKTTLD

-2477 DPTDPMVPGAE
+2477 DPTDPAVPGAE

-2581 GKDPTNVGDK
+2581 GKDPTNVGGE
-2591 NLLTALQDKD
+2591 NLLKALQNKD
-2601 IMKVTDT
+2601 IMQVTDT
-2608 SKTDINGLVMGLL
+2608 SNTDINGLVMGLL

-2630 DTSWLVQAVLE
+2630 DTSWLVQAVLA
-2641 QQNKDGSWSA
+2641 QQNEDGSWRA

-2672 PYHKDGGNETVN
+2672 PYYKDGGNETVN

-2802 WKVTVAATCT
+2802 WQVTVAATCT

-2822 ICGVVE
+2822 ICGAVE
-2828 EKPVPATGHKFSAWT
+2828 EKSVPATGHNFGAWT

-2859 CSVCGTKE
+2859 CSVCSTEE

-2896 WTCSRCHK
+2896 WSCSRCHK

-2916 KDSWI
+2916 KDSWV

-2941 SGHEADTYCK
+2941 SGRTAETYCK
-2951 RCGIVITAGATIPAT
+2951 RCGLVLVPSTSIPAT
-2966 GKHTYVDGVCTTCG
+2966 GKHTYENGVCSTCG
-2980 TRNPAG
+2980 VKNPLADVKSDT
-2986 GIKGD
+2986 I
-2991 DLKVDSKD
+2991 KVDSKD
-2999 NTIVTGGGLTIKTD
+2999 NKTAAGGGLVIKADSTI
-3013 KPVTDEKLAEIKA
+3013 TDEVLADIKA
-3026 AVENGSIVITV
+3026 AVSSGAITV
-3037 NNTPILQLTKED
+3037 TVADTLQPTNEQKAA
-3049 KESDGG
+3049 DGG
-3055 KKALMQ
+3055 KSALTE
-3061 AGAAA
+3061 AAKNVTGDA
-3066 SGELKKELDKLAEKL
+3066 KQELTKLAEKL

-3126 TLTIPIT
+3126 TVTIPIT

>member
-41 IAPAD
+41 IAPVD

-73 ARSGGAAPMLAA
+73 ARSGGADSAPTAINDADGFRDMVAGGSYKLA
-85 AGAVQNIGTAEEFA
+85 
-99 AMEPGGNYQLTADI
+99 ADI
-113 TVTAPY
+113 TVTEPY
-119 ANEFTDF
+119 ANDF

-137 TLAIS
+137 TLNITAS
-142 GDSDYQALFA
+142 TANVGLFS
-152 KLAAGAV
+152 KLAGGAV
-159 VKNVMV
+159 VKNVKV
-165 DGEVTGTDNI
+165 DGTVSGTE
-175 GGIAGIATNATIIA
+175 GVAGIAAQANGATISGCIN
-189 CANKATVAATG
+189 CAEISATQ
-200 RYVGGLVGK
+200 RHVGGIVGK
-209 GTGLTMT
+209 MGGGTVEN
-216 SCYNQGAVSSTRTR
+216 CYNTGAISSTRTR

-259 GSNTA
+259 GKNTA
-264 AVVGWDAAT
+264 AVVGWNAAT

-278 YLESTYKVGAC
+278 YLESTYKVGSC
-289 GNDGYTDPTVSKTDA
+289 GNADYTDPTVSKTDA

-309 DIVALLGSAFMVKS
+309 DIVTLLGSAFMAKS

-333 PTAAVKFTVSPAN
+333 PTAAVLFTIAPAN
-346 AVVEINGVKYTGS
+346 AALEINGGTYTGS
-359 CTVGLPVGDYTYT
+359 TTVALPAADAPYSYT

-387 TGEDNPVANP
+387 TDKDNPVADPAN
-397 NSVSVTLEKDA
+397 VTVTLAEDA

-428 DGETQVTPTEGT
+428 DGETQVAPTEGT
-440 TYKLLKG
+440 TYQLLKG
-447 VTYTYTAVS
+447 HAYTYTAETTE
-456 DDEGYE
+456 EGYE
-462 PASGEVTPTADGTQT
+462 PAAGTVTPNENSTQT

-486 AVKNGSTHK
+486 AVTKAPTK
-495 TEFEQGDALDTTGL
+495 TEYYKGDAELDLTGMVL
-509 TVTVTYSD
+509 TVNYDGTDETRTITDGYDAAGVTCEGFSTETPAESQTVTVKYRGKTATFTIKVKDKLQFSD
-517 NSTKDITEGFTVT
+517 FFSAISDSVTATNSTSRPFEPVQSEGCLQPASNASSYSPSTITIAAIK
-530 GFNSVNVAENQ
+530 N
-541 TLTVHYKGA
+541 
-550 ETTYSVKIN
+550 
-559 KKLFPSKAFNALE
+559 
-572 GYATVEYS
+572 
-580 HTGKYTAG
+580 
-588 DGKEFVDDAQE
+588 
-599 GALRSNSA
+599 
-607 GMNSTTVTVT
+607 VTV
-617 ITFLENAPKMLLSF
+617 SF
-631 DYKVSSESNYD
+631 DYCGGTGYTDFYVKKGSSQLLASYYSSEWKNFS
-642 KLLVA
+642 
-647 QNRETKLTKSGTVA
+647 
-661 WTADNSLTV
+661 ADLRI
-670 KGGDIVTLTYSK
+670 GETLTLSYGS
-682 DRSTASGSD
+682 SSGLK
-691 CIWLKNFTVSPLYTL
+691 LKNFTVSPLYTL

-719 KDKEGKTVS
+719 KDKEDKTVS

-792 GNTTVYKESAAS
+792 GNTTVYKESADS
-804 STGKNVYIA
+804 EKGKNVYIA
-813 AKNTDYTYTV
+813 AKNTAYTYTV

-830 ATGMISVATG
+830 ATGTITVATA
-840 DVNKTVT
+840 DVNKTVK
-847 LTEAAKYSVTF
+847 LTELAKQTVTF
-858 QITKP
+858 NITKP
-863 EGVSASPTVTVEYNG
+863 EGVNAEPVVTVKYNG
-878 TKVYEGSGANCT
+878 TKVYEGSGTNCT
-890 LPAGD
+890 LPAGN
-895 YTYKAT
+895 YTYTAK
-901 LKDCD
+901 LDGCD
-906 DLSGSF
+906 DLSGNF
-912 TVAAAAV
+912 TVASAAV
-919 TVNLPFEKKLT
+919 AVDLPFAKKLT
-930 FADIFQGVEGI
+930 FDDMFQGIEGI
-941 TASNGTKGF
+941 TATNGTSGF
-950 KPIKSA
+950 KPVKDA

-961 ESNKSYYGTTSLT
+961 ESNGKYYGTTSLT
-974 LTATKPCVIS
+974 LTATESRLVS
-984 FEYFAQGHEDNWDED
+984 FRYLAKGYENNWDED
-999 DSAFFTVKKGTT
+999 NSAFFTVKKGTT
-1011 TLLTVYEENGWKT
+1011 TLLTVYEEDDWKT
-1024 FSTALNTGETLTLS
+1024 FSTVLNTGEKLTLS
-1038 FNENGNSYYVRLKNF
+1038 FSESGSSYYVRLKNF
-1053 AVSPAYTI
+1053 AAAAAHTLTLKTPDGAAVVLKDRSGAEITGKNGAYT
-1061 TLTTTP
+1061 
-1067 TADKVELKDES
+1067 
-1078 GNKLTGSGGKYA
+1078 
-1090 VAPGTYTYTVSKK
+1090 VAAGTY
-1103 DYETAT
+1103 A
-1109 GEITV
+1109 
-1114 TDADVTQPV
+1114 
-1123 KLTAKPV
+1123 
-1130 ITLTATPADAT
+1130 
-1141 VKLEK
+1141 
-1146 GSLPASPKT
+1146 
-1155 TDKETGVYT
+1155 
-1164 YVVEK
+1164 
-1169 GAEYTYTV
+1169 YTV

-1183 TETGSITVNAD
+1183 TKTGNITVSAD
-1194 VNKTVTL
+1194 VNETVTL
-1201 SELAS
+1201 TELAS

-1225 PVGGTIKPEA
+1225 PVGGTIKEA
-1235 DGGYKLYLGET
+1235 DGSYKLYLGET
-1246 YAYTVAKADY
+1246 YAYTVTKENY
-1256 ITVSGSFTAAKNDT
+1256 IPVHGSITAAEDKT
-1270 ITVTLTY
+1270 LSFTLTY
-1277 AGAGWDGTT
+1277 AGEGWDGTT
-1286 KTAPTQDKSGVYLID
+1286 KTEPKTENGVYQIG
-1301 TAAKLA
+1301 TAAELA
-1307 WFADAVNG
+1307 WFADAVQNG
-1315 GQKAINGKLTA
+1315 QTAISAKLTA

-1332 KPWTAIGTSSNK
+1332 KTWTAIGTSSNK

-1411 FSSEGHNGASA
+1411 FSSNGPNAALA
-1422 IGGIAGRTTGNGVIS
+1422 IGGIVGRTTGNSVIS

-1447 AYDNSTYGTSAP
+1447 AYDNSTYGTTAP
-1459 LGGIAGYAYGVVE
+1459 LGGITGYAHGVVE

-1484 TQPNKIIQQKRG
+1484 TQPNKIIYQKRG
-1496 GLVGELNANAE
+1496 GLVGELQANAE

-1522 SKFGAVVGKVNSG
+1522 SKFGAVVGVVASS

-1611 AANALELRG
+1611 AANALQLRG

-1630 KADWYAET
+1630 KADWYAEN
-1638 VLGLYDLTDYND
+1638 VLGLYNLENYND

-1658 GIEAPGEA
+1658 GIEEPGEE
-1666 VTNLHDYFLNAL
+1666 VTNPHDYFLNAL

-1690 ENADRLKAD
+1690 ENADLLKAD

-1714 DPEEEEETAQTYTAC
+1714 DPEEEESAQTYTGF
-1729 LTLPASVTVPVEG
+1729 LTLPASVTASVEG
-1742 SGEKIVSLTWTADN
+1742 EEKTVSLTWTADN
-1756 ALVNTAT
+1756 VLVNTAT

-1778 TATLQSGAAT
+1778 TATLRSGAAT
-1788 KTKTFTLCLWSEN
+1788 KVKTFKLCLWSEN
-1801 AEKVQTLEDIAAE
+1801 AEKAQTLEDIAAE
-1814 FARKNTAVQP
+1814 FTRKNIAVQP
-1824 LQGMGLYDETNITQ
+1824 LQGVGLYDETNITD
-1838 AFRRLLAEQGYADV
+1838 AFCRLLREQGYADV
-1852 ADNSEITYVNGS
+1852 ADKAEITYVNGS

-1877 IADNGKITYFTGDG
+1877 IADKGDITYFTGDG

-1903 FNITY
+1903 FRITY
-1908 AGVTKEITLRA
+1908 AGVTKEIILRG
-1919 TVGRSADAVQKLL
+1919 TVGRSADAVQKLV

-1970 SNLTLPSSI
+1970 SNLTLPSGI

-2020 TALPEKSG
+2020 TPLPEKAG
-2028 KFRLIARVTYDAFDD
+2028 KFRLIARVTYDGFDD

-2050 GDNGVEVYADVFFD
+2050 GDDGVEVYADVLFD

-2097 KPVDLTAVSDDMQMP
+2097 KPVKLDAVSDDMQMP

-2150 YRPLPGEKPVEA
+2150 YRPLPGEEPVEA
-2162 KYVVTITTR
+2162 KYVVIITTR

-2190 QPELDGAAAFMTE
+2190 QQELDDAAAFMTK

-2208 VYWDGIKNKNTVKTK
+2208 VYWDGIRNKNTDKTK

-2232 EICKNEDGTL
+2232 EICKNKDGTL
-2242 KYVRGTV
+2242 EYVRGTV

-2277 PSVIENELLRVHQPE
+2277 PSVVEHELLRVHQPE

-2322 SKERYKDFAQFYK
+2322 TKERYKDFAQFYK

-2342 TVIGEKNAADPN
+2342 TVSGTTEQNDPN

-2369 KNGHTFQGISDFT
+2369 KNGHTFTGISDFT
-2382 FTGKANE
+2382 FTGKVNE

-2403 AKYTYTGSGAYIKS
+2403 ANYTYTGSGTYIKS
-2417 ITDAAGHTLKEKG
+2417 ITDAAGNTLKEKG
-2430 DGKSSGWMFGIAVKG
+2430 DGKSSGWMFGLAVKG
-2445 GNETLPKTTLD
+2445 GTETLPKTTLD

-2477 DPTDPMVPGAE
+2477 DPTDPTVPGTE

-2521 LGQARAKVPL
+2521 LGQARAGVEL
-2531 SEAYIA
+2531 SDAYIQ
-2537 AYYEKVVAYVK
+2537 AYYDKVVAYVK

-2570 NERIILALTAI
+2570 NERIALALTAI
-2581 GKDPTNVGDK
+2581 GKDPANVGGK
-2591 NLLTALQDKD
+2591 NLLAALQDKD

-2608 SKTDINGLVMGLL
+2608 SYTDINGLVMGLL

-2630 DTSWLVQAVLE
+2630 DTSWLVQAVLA
-2641 QQNKDGSWSA
+2641 QQNEDGSWSA
-2651 SADTKPV
+2651 SADTKPAS
-2658 GDVDMTAMALQALA
+2658 DVDMTAMALQALA
-2672 PYHKDGGNETVN
+2672 PYYKDGGNETVN
-2684 TAVEKALNWLSGKY
+2684 TAVEKALSWLSGKY
-2698 RSGYDSSESCAQ
+2698 QSGYDSSESCAQ

-2802 WKVTVAATCT
+2802 WQVTVAATCT

-2822 ICGVVE
+2822 ICGAVE
-2828 EKPVPATGHKFSAWT
+2828 EKSVPAPGHNFGAWT

-2859 CSVCGTKE
+2859 CSVCGTEE

-2896 WTCSRCHK
+2896 WSCSRCGK
-2904 YFSDA
+2904 FFSDA

-2926 HDEATRAAVAATCYA
+2926 HDEATRATVAATCYA
-2941 SGHEADTYCK
+2941 SGRTAETYCK
-2951 RCGIVITAGATIPAT
+2951 RCGLVLTAGTVIPAT
-2966 GKHTYVDGVCTTCG
+2966 GKHTYENGVCSTCG
-2980 TRNPAG
+2980 VKNPLADV
-2986 GIKGD
+2986 KGD
-2991 DLKVDSKD
+2991 TIKVDSKD
-2999 NTIVTGGGLTIKTD
+2999 NKTAAGGGLVIKADSTI
-3013 KPVTDEKLAEIKA
+3013 TDEVLADIKA
-3026 AVENGSIVITV
+3026 AVSSGAITV
-3037 NNTPILQLTKED
+3037 TVADTLQPTNEQKAA
-3049 KESDGG
+3049 DGG
-3055 KKALMQ
+3055 KSALTE
-3061 AGAAA
+3061 AAKNVTGDA
-3066 SGELKKELDKLAEKL
+3066 KQELTKLAEKL

-3094 LEKVVDVTVALVK
+3094 LEKVVDVSVALVK

-3126 TLTIPIT
+3126 TVTIPIT

-3142 KHVCVVRSHTDSSGN
+3142 KRVCVVRSHTDVNGN
-3157 VTTAELS
+3157 VTTTELP

-3172 NYVLTFQTDKASA
+3172 NYVLTFQTDKAST

-3220 QMVLWLGSAVLAA
+3220 QMVLWLGSAALAA

>member
-41 IAPAD
+41 IAPVD
-46 TENTVPAGNEETQEQ
+46 TENTVPAEDEETQEQ
-61 QEPAEEVPVSRS
+61 QEPAPETPVSRS
-73 ARSGGAAPMLAA
+73 ARIGGTALALA
-85 AGAVQNIGTAEEFA
+85 EGTVSSAEEFA
-99 AMEPGGNYQLTADI
+99 AMDASGSYKLTADI
-113 TVTAPY
+113 TVTEPY
-119 ANEFTDF
+119 AYDF
-126 SGTFDGNGHTV
+126 SGTFDGDGHTV
-137 TLAIS
+137 TLEITAKTNYV
-142 GDSDYQALFA
+142 GLF
-152 KLAAGAV
+152 KTLAGGAV
-159 VKNVMV
+159 VKNVITA
-165 DGEVTGTDNI
+165 GSVTTTGKK
-175 GGIAGIATNATIIA
+175 
-189 CANKATVAATG
+189 CVA
-200 RYVGGLVGK
+200 
-209 GTGLTMT
+209 
-216 SCYNQGAVSSTRTR
+216 
-230 PINMGGIAGYVDGG
+230 GIAGYATDNVKI
-244 ASVENCYNTG
+244 ENCKNTA
-254 SITGS
+254 SITGNKNVGGILGEAYNNEES
-259 GSNTA
+259 ISVGIKNCANEGAVNGTGS
-264 AVVGWDAAT
+264 AVGGIVGKMEGQNSIIDCYNRGNITGFNNYAGIVGQSTGALVAT
-273 VKNCY
+273 IKNCY
-278 YLESTYKVGAC
+278 SVGAVTAYGASTNAGYALIGGGKNYALTNC
-289 GNDGYTDPTVSKTDA
+289 YAIKQDGLNLAYNGTNATTEECDLKSADDMKSA
-304 EMRSG
+304 EF
-309 DIVALLGSAFMVKS
+309 AATLGSAFQYNGGGYPTLKDPEPVVEKNVVSISVKS
-323 GDYPALSWET
+323 AKTTCYTGDELELSVTVTYDDNSSEVITKGFTVAGFDNTAPGKQTVTVTYKEKTDSIEIEVIKKPEFDDFFAGIVNSVEVTNDATYPYVVDMTDSDGLCLRSSNPVQGNTSSTSTITLKAKANVTLSFKYWGCNYDSSSAALTIVKNNSYNPEMRSWGSTQWKDFTIDLKKGDTLRLNLIKTYVLGDYY
-333 PTAAVKFTVSPAN
+333 VKLKDFTVSSLYEVKLTAEPKEAD
-346 AVVEINGVKYTGS
+346 AVVALKDSTGAELKGTNGVYIVSAGE
-359 CTVGLPVGDYTYT
+359 YTYT
-372 VSCPGYTQQTGSVTV
+372 VSAYGYDTVTETINVAADVAKTVPLTKSAAYSVAFDISRPAGITADPTVTVKTNGKAVYTGDGTGCSLSNGSYAYTVACDGCDNAGGIFSVNGDKVNITVTLAKKAIFEDFFANCQGITVSGDKGKFTIEGAGKDSYLKTTETTTLALTATKNVKLSFSYIANAAGYVEDEWDYDEPGESYYFTIKKNSTQVKRAYRETSWKDFSVELTQGDVLTISYDGYTSYYY
-387 TGEDNPVANP
+387 
-397 NSVSVTLEKDA
+397 A
-408 AKWVTV
+408 ALKNFAAVP
-414 TFTVTPENATLTLK
+414 FYTLTLK
-428 DGETQVTPTEGT
+428 TPDG
-440 TYKLLKG
+440 
-447 VTYTYTAVS
+447 
-456 DDEGYE
+456 
-462 PASGEVTPTADGTQT
+462 
-477 VALKKVQSI
+477 
-486 AVKNGSTHK
+486 
-495 TEFEQGDALDTTGL
+495 
-509 TVTVTYSD
+509 
-517 NSTKDITEGFTVT
+517 
-530 GFNSVNVAENQ
+530 
-541 TLTVHYKGA
+541 
-550 ETTYSVKIN
+550 
-559 KKLFPSKAFNALE
+559 
-572 GYATVEYS
+572 ATV
-580 HTGKYTAG
+580 
-588 DGKEFVDDAQE
+588 V
-599 GALRSNSA
+599 L
-607 GMNSTTVTVT
+607 
-617 ITFLENAPKMLLSF
+617 
-631 DYKVSSESNYD
+631 
-642 KLLVA
+642 
-647 QNRETKLTKSGTVA
+647 
-661 WTADNSLTV
+661 
-670 KGGDIVTLTYSK
+670 K
-682 DRSTASGSD
+682 DRSG
-691 CIWLKNFTVSPLYTL
+691 
-706 TIAPNQTDATVTL
+706 
-719 KDKEGKTVS
+719 
-728 GSNGVFAVKAAADY
+728 
-742 TYTVTKK
+742 
-749 GYEPATGKVTM
+749 
-760 SAENQTVNVT
+760 AE
-770 LVKLPVIT
+770 I
-778 LQFTPDDAA
+778 
-787 VTLKQ
+787 
-792 GNTTVYKESAAS
+792 
-804 STGKNVYIA
+804 TGKN
-813 AKNTDYTYTV
+813 
-823 SKFGYET
+823 
-830 ATGMISVATG
+830 
-840 DVNKTVT
+840 
-847 LTEAAKYSVTF
+847 
-858 QITKP
+858 
-863 EGVSASPTVTVEYNG
+863 
-878 TKVYEGSGANCT
+878 GA
-890 LPAGD
+890 
-895 YTYKAT
+895 Y
-901 LKDCD
+901 
-906 DLSGSF
+906 
-912 TVAAAAV
+912 TVAA
-919 TVNLPFEKKLT
+919 
-930 FADIFQGVEGI
+930 
-941 TASNGTKGF
+941 
-950 KPIKSA
+950 
-956 AGNYL
+956 
-961 ESNKSYYGTTSLT
+961 
-974 LTATKPCVIS
+974 
-984 FEYFAQGHEDNWDED
+984 
-999 DSAFFTVKKGTT
+999 
-1011 TLLTVYEENGWKT
+1011 
-1024 FSTALNTGETLTLS
+1024 
-1038 FNENGNSYYVRLKNF
+1038 
-1053 AVSPAYTI
+1053 
-1061 TLTTTP
+1061 
-1067 TADKVELKDES
+1067 
-1078 GNKLTGSGGKYA
+1078 
-1090 VAPGTYTYTVSKK
+1090 GTY
-1103 DYETAT
+1103 A
-1109 GEITV
+1109 
-1114 TDADVTQPV
+1114 
-1123 KLTAKPV
+1123 
-1130 ITLTATPADAT
+1130 
-1141 VKLEK
+1141 
-1146 GSLPASPKT
+1146 
-1155 TDKETGVYT
+1155 
-1164 YVVEK
+1164 
-1169 GAEYTYTV
+1169 YTV

-1225 PVGGTIKPEA
+1225 PVGGTIKPET

-1246 YAYTVAKADY
+1246 YAYTVTKADY
-1256 ITVSGSFTAAKNDT
+1256 IPVHGSITAAEDKT
-1270 ITVTLTY
+1270 LSFTLTY
-1277 AGAGWDGTT
+1277 AGEGWDGTA
-1286 KTAPTQDKSGVYLID
+1286 KTAPTQDKNGVYQIG
-1301 TAAKLA
+1301 TAAELA
-1307 WFADAVNG
+1307 WFADAVNKG
-1315 GQKAINGKLTA
+1315 GTTISGKLTA

-1332 KPWTAIGTSSNK
+1332 KTWTAIGTSSNK
-1344 FAGTLDGDNYTVS
+1344 FAGTLDGDEAHHYTVS
-1357 GLVTTGLVGELAE
+1357 GLKGSKGLFDYVDSTGKVKNLSVDAVLTAN
-1370 GGVVENLRVNCAIVS
+1370 GVVGGIVDFNDGTVENCLFSGSV
-1385 TSSLLGGVANSSAG
+1385 TNSSSWGAAG
-1399 TIRNCMVSGSIT
+1399 GIVGKSEGENSVVRNCVNTGSIKNT
-1411 FSSEGHNGASA
+1411 TASYGSTLSVGGIVGYTYGKVENCYSTGEVYADPAKTTNKA
-1422 IGGIAGRTTGNGVIS
+1422 IGGIAG
-1437 GCVSRAVVKD
+1437 AVKGSSYYEKWG
-1447 AYDNSTYGTSAP
+1447 A
-1459 LGGIAGYAYGVVE
+1459 LI
-1472 NCYFTGTLAVKK
+1472 NCYVIGTVTG
-1484 TQPNKIIQQKRG
+1484 P
-1496 GLVGELNANAE
+1496 
-1507 LKGSYVAGEFAIADE
+1507 E
-1522 SKFGAVVGKVNSG
+1522 SGIGAVVGTVDSG
-1535 ATITNCAYLDTVAP
+1535 TSITNCVYLDTVAHVP
-1549 QAAADGTTS
+1549 AMGNVTA

-1570 AEFAVDMGMNQDDGT
+1570 TEFAVDMGMNQDDGT

-1598 TVLSADDLKAAAA
+1598 TPVDNADLKAAAA
-1611 AANALELRG
+1611 AANAVQLRG

-1630 KADWYAET
+1630 KADWYAEN
-1638 VLGLYDLTDYND
+1638 VLGLYNLADYND

-1658 GIEAPGEA
+1658 GIEEPGEA
-1666 VTNLHDYFLNAL
+1666 VTNLHDYFLTAL

-1690 ENADRLKAD
+1690 ENADLLKAD

-1714 DPEEEEETAQTYTAC
+1714 DPEEEEEIAQTHTAC
-1729 LTLPASVTVPVEG
+1729 LTLPASVTVPVDGE
-1742 SGEKIVSLTWTADN
+1742 EKIVSLTWTADN

-1814 FARKNTAVQP
+1814 FTRKNTAVQP
-1824 LQGMGLYDETNITQ
+1824 LEGVGLYDETNITQ

-1864 AKANGFDGTKVQY
+1864 AKANGFDGTKVKY
-1877 IADNGKITYFTGDG
+1877 IADNGDITYFTGDG

-1903 FNITY
+1903 FRITY
-1908 AGVTKEITLRA
+1908 AGVTKEIILRG
-1919 TVGRSADAVQKLL
+1919 TVGRSADDVQQLV
-1932 ESAAESLNW
+1932 ESAAGSLNW

-1970 SNLTLPSSI
+1970 SNLTLPSGI

-2020 TALPEKSG
+2020 TALPEKAG

-2097 KPVDLTAVSDDMQMP
+2097 KPVDTTAVSDDMQMP

-2118 EKGIMSDSYNQ
+2118 EKGIMTDSYNQ
-2129 KVTMVSLTPDVLD
+2129 KVTMVSLTPDVLG

-2150 YRPLPGEKPVEA
+2150 YRPLPGEEPVEA

-2171 SSGLLLARQEF
+2171 SSGQLLARQEF

-2190 QPELDGAAAFMTE
+2190 QQELDGAAAFMTE

-2208 VYWDGIKNKNTVKTK
+2208 VYWNGIKNENTDKTK

-2277 PSVIENELLRVHQPE
+2277 PSVIENELLRVHRPE

-2308 AQYWEKFGI
+2308 AQYWEKFGL

-2322 SKERYKDFAQFYK
+2322 TKEKYKLFEQFYK
-2335 QPIHIDL
+2335 QPVSVDL
-2342 TVIGEKNAADPN
+2342 RVTGLTGEDDPN
-2354 ENQTLTVKVKVDGYN
+2354 ENAMITVTVQVDDYSE
-2369 KNGHTFQGISDFT
+2369 NGHSFTGTNYT
-2382 FTGKANE
+2382 FTGKASN
-2389 DPTAWDAVKACLDS
+2389 DWTAWDAVKACLDN
-2403 AKYTYTGSGAYIKS
+2403 AKYEYTGSGAYLKS
-2417 ITDAAGHTLKEKG
+2417 ITDTKGQTLGEKS
-2430 DGKSSGWMFGIAVKG
+2430 DGKSSGWMFGVTPAQGK
-2445 GNETLPKTTLD
+2445 ETLPNTTLD
-2456 NTYLKDGDTLRLF
+2456 ATFIHDGDTVRLF
-2469 FTDTYIPL
+2469 FTNKYIPV
-2477 DPTDPMVPGAE
+2477 DPDEPVDPGTEIPN
-2488 VPGFDEAYAG
+2488 FDKVYADT
-2498 AKAYIQS
+2498 KKYIQNN
-2505 AVSAPVVSYLF
+2505 VPAPVVASDR

-2521 LGQARAKVPL
+2521 LGLARAGVEL
-2531 SEAYIA
+2531 SDAYIQ
-2537 AYYEKVVAYVK
+2537 AYYGKVVAYVQK
-2548 ANIGSD
+2548 NMGAD
-2554 GILRKP
+2554 GVLLDP
-2560 DDKNTPVITD
+2560 ESHNPTVTD

-2581 GKDPTNVGDK
+2581 GKDPANVGGK
-2591 NLLTALQDKD
+2591 NLLAALQNKD
-2601 IMKVTDT
+2601 IMQVTNT
-2608 SKTDINGLVMGLL
+2608 SDTDINGLVFGLL

-2641 QQNKDGSWSA
+2641 QQNEDGSWSA

-2672 PYHKDGGNETVN
+2672 PYHKDSGNETVN

-2802 WKVTVAATCT
+2802 WQVTVAATCT

-2822 ICGVVE
+2822 ICGAVE
-2828 EKPVPATGHKFSAWT
+2828 EKSVPATGHNFGAWT

-2859 CSVCGTKE
+2859 CSVCGTEE

-2904 YFSDA
+2904 FFSDA

-2916 KDSWI
+2916 KDSWV

-2966 GKHTYVDGVCTTCG
+2966 GKHTYVNGVCTVCG
-2980 TRNPAG
+2980 VKNPMANV
-2986 GIKGD
+2986 KGD
-2991 DLKVDSKD
+2991 DIKVDSKD
-2999 NTIVTGGGLTIKTD
+2999 NKTAAGDGLVIKADDTITGE
-3013 KPVTDEKLAEIKA
+3013 VLADIKA
-3026 AVENGSIVITV
+3026 AVSDGAITV
-3037 NNTPILQLTKED
+3037 TVTDTLQLTNEQKAA
-3049 KESDGG
+3049 DGG
-3055 KKALMQ
+3055 KSALTEAAKT
-3061 AGAAA
+3061 AGD
-3066 SGELKKELDKLAEKL
+3066 EVKKELNKLAEKL

-3126 TLTIPIT
+3126 TVTIPIT

-3233 AAVVVLTRKKRV
+3233 AAVVALTHKRKRV

>member
-41 IAPAD
+41 TAPAD
-46 TENTVPAGNEETQEQ
+46 TDSNVPTEDEETQEQ
-61 QEPAEEVPVSRS
+61 QEPAVETPAPQM
-73 ARSGGAAPMLAA
+73 ARSGGAALALA
-85 AGAVQNIGTAEEFA
+85 EGTVSSAKEFA
-99 AMEPGGNYQLTADI
+99 AMDASGSYTLTKDI
-113 TVTAPY
+113 IVTEPY
-119 ANEFTDF
+119 ASDF

-137 TLAIS
+137 TLDITAS
-142 GDSDYQALFA
+142 TANVGLFS
-152 KLAAGAV
+152 KLAGGAV
-159 VKNVMV
+159 VKNVITAGSISGKV
-165 DGEVTGTDNI
+165 NNVGGIAGVADTELGAITISNCKNEAAIKGNKVVGGILGGCTEDDYALTISACANEGNISGTRNI
-175 GGIAGIATNATIIA
+175 GGICGTLENAHFIK
-189 CANKATVAATG
+189 N
-200 RYVGGLVGK
+200 
-209 GTGLTMT
+209 
-216 SCYNQGAVSSTRTR
+216 CYNSGAVTGSTIGGILGRGARGYSSTTDT
-230 PINMGGIAGYVDGG
+230 PIL
-244 ASVENCYNTG
+244 ENCYNVGNIVYSGTNGSAIVGTG
-254 SITGS
+254 Y
-259 GSNTA
+259 A
-264 AVVGWDAAT
+264 KKPVE

-278 YLESTYKVGAC
+278 ALEGSAQAFV
-289 GNDGYTDPTVSKTDA
+289 VSGVNADSNSDFKSSA
-304 EMRSG
+304 EMQS
-309 DIVALLGSAFMVKS
+309 AEFAATLGSAFQYNVGGYPTLKDPEPVVEKNVVSISVKSAKTTCYTGDELELSVTVTYDDNSSEVITKGFTVAGFDNTAPGKQTVTVTYKEKTDSIEIEVIKKPEFDDFFAGIVNSVEVTNDATYPYVVDMTDSDGLCLRSSNPVQGNTSSTSTITLKAKANVTLSFKYWGCNYDSSYAALTIVKNNSYNPEMRSWGSTQWKDFTIDLKKGDTLRLNLIKTYVS
-323 GDYPALSWET
+323 GDYY
-333 PTAAVKFTVSPAN
+333 VKLKDFTVSSLYEVKLTAEPEEAD
-346 AVVEINGVKYTGS
+346 AVVALKDSTGAELKGTNGVYIVSAGE
-359 CTVGLPVGDYTYT
+359 YTYT
-372 VSCPGYTQQTGSVTV
+372 VSAYGYDTVTETINVAADVAKTVPLTKSAAYSVAFDISRPAGITADPTVTVKTNGKAVYTGDGTGCSLSNGSYAYTVACDGCDNAGGVFSVNGDKMNITVTLAKKAIFEDFFANCQGITVSGDKGKFTIEGAGKDSYLKTTETTTLALTATKNVKLSFSYIANAAGYVEDEWDYDEPGESYYFTIKKNSTQVKRAYRETSWKDFSVELTQGDVLTISYDGYTSYYY
-387 TGEDNPVANP
+387 
-397 NSVSVTLEKDA
+397 A
-408 AKWVTV
+408 ALKNFAAVP
-414 TFTVTPENATLTLK
+414 FYTLTLK
-428 DGETQVTPTEGT
+428 TPDG
-440 TYKLLKG
+440 
-447 VTYTYTAVS
+447 
-456 DDEGYE
+456 
-462 PASGEVTPTADGTQT
+462 
-477 VALKKVQSI
+477 
-486 AVKNGSTHK
+486 
-495 TEFEQGDALDTTGL
+495 
-509 TVTVTYSD
+509 
-517 NSTKDITEGFTVT
+517 
-530 GFNSVNVAENQ
+530 
-541 TLTVHYKGA
+541 
-550 ETTYSVKIN
+550 
-559 KKLFPSKAFNALE
+559 
-572 GYATVEYS
+572 ATV
-580 HTGKYTAG
+580 
-588 DGKEFVDDAQE
+588 V
-599 GALRSNSA
+599 L
-607 GMNSTTVTVT
+607 
-617 ITFLENAPKMLLSF
+617 
-631 DYKVSSESNYD
+631 
-642 KLLVA
+642 
-647 QNRETKLTKSGTVA
+647 
-661 WTADNSLTV
+661 
-670 KGGDIVTLTYSK
+670 K
-682 DRSTASGSD
+682 DRSG
-691 CIWLKNFTVSPLYTL
+691 
-706 TIAPNQTDATVTL
+706 
-719 KDKEGKTVS
+719 
-728 GSNGVFAVKAAADY
+728 
-742 TYTVTKK
+742 
-749 GYEPATGKVTM
+749 
-760 SAENQTVNVT
+760 AE
-770 LVKLPVIT
+770 I
-778 LQFTPDDAA
+778 
-787 VTLKQ
+787 
-792 GNTTVYKESAAS
+792 
-804 STGKNVYIA
+804 TGKNGAYTVA
-813 AKNTDYTYTV
+813 AGTYAYTV

-830 ATGMISVATG
+830 KTGNI
-840 DVNKTVT
+840 
-847 LTEAAKYSVTF
+847 
-858 QITKP
+858 
-863 EGVSASPTVTVEYNG
+863 
-878 TKVYEGSGANCT
+878 
-890 LPAGD
+890 
-895 YTYKAT
+895 
-901 LKDCD
+901 
-906 DLSGSF
+906 
-912 TVAAAAV
+912 
-919 TVNLPFEKKLT
+919 
-930 FADIFQGVEGI
+930 
-941 TASNGTKGF
+941 
-950 KPIKSA
+950 
-956 AGNYL
+956 
-961 ESNKSYYGTTSLT
+961 
-974 LTATKPCVIS
+974 
-984 FEYFAQGHEDNWDED
+984 
-999 DSAFFTVKKGTT
+999 
-1011 TLLTVYEENGWKT
+1011 
-1024 FSTALNTGETLTLS
+1024 
-1038 FNENGNSYYVRLKNF
+1038 
-1053 AVSPAYTI
+1053 
-1061 TLTTTP
+1061 
-1067 TADKVELKDES
+1067 
-1078 GNKLTGSGGKYA
+1078 
-1090 VAPGTYTYTVSKK
+1090 TVS
-1103 DYETAT
+1103 
-1109 GEITV
+1109 
-1114 TDADVTQPV
+1114 
-1123 KLTAKPV
+1123 
-1130 ITLTATPADAT
+1130 
-1141 VKLEK
+1141 
-1146 GSLPASPKT
+1146 
-1155 TDKETGVYT
+1155 
-1164 YVVEK
+1164 
-1169 GAEYTYTV
+1169 
-1177 SKFGYE
+1177 
-1183 TETGSITVNAD
+1183 AD
-1194 VNKTVTL
+1194 VNETITL
-1201 SELAS
+1201 SELATR
-1206 CTLTFAV
+1206 TLTFAV

-1256 ITVSGSFTAAKNDT
+1256 IPVHGSITAAEDKT
-1270 ITVTLTY
+1270 LSFTLTY

-1286 KTAPTQDKSGVYLID
+1286 KTAPKTENGVYQIG
-1301 TAAKLA
+1301 TAAELA

-1332 KPWTAIGTSSNK
+1332 KPWTAIGTDSNK

-1422 IGGIAGRTTGNGVIS
+1422 IGGIAGRNTGNGVIS

-1507 LKGSYVAGEFAIADE
+1507 LKGSYVAGEFAIAGE

-1535 ATITNCAYLDTVAP
+1535 ATITNCAYLDTIAP
-1549 QAAADGTTS
+1549 QAVADGTTS
-1558 GMTAHTADYMRS
+1558 GMTARTADYMRTP
-1570 AEFAVDMGMNQDDGT
+1570 EFAAEMGMHLDSGNS
-1585 LNGGFPVL
+1585 NGGFPVL

-1598 TVLSADDLKAAAA
+1598 TPVNNADLKAAAA

-1630 KADWYAET
+1630 KADWYAEN

-1650 KADLCEKY
+1650 KADLCEQY
-1658 GIEAPGEA
+1658 GIEEPGEA
-1666 VTNLHDYFLNAL
+1666 VTDLHDYFLTAL

-1690 ENADRLKAD
+1690 ENADLLKAD
-1699 ATGVYQLRGL
+1699 VTGVYQLRGL

-1714 DPEEEEETAQTYTAC
+1714 DPEEEEETAQTYTGF

-1742 SGEKIVSLTWTADN
+1742 SGEKTVSLTWTADN

-1763 GALTAPAADKVTVTL
+1763 GALTAPADDKATVTL
-1778 TATLQSGAAT
+1778 KATLTSGSES
-1788 KTKTFTLCLWSEN
+1788 KVKTFTLCLWSKA
-1801 AEKVQTLEDIAAE
+1801 AEQQQTLDDIAAE

-1824 LQGMGLYDETNITQ
+1824 LEGVGLYYETNITQ

-1877 IADNGKITYFTGDG
+1877 IADNGDIEYFTGDG

-1932 ESAAESLNW
+1932 ESAAGSLNW

-1970 SNLTLPSSI
+1970 SNLTLPSGI

-2020 TALPEKSG
+2020 TALPEKAG

-2050 GDNGVEVYADVFFD
+2050 GDNGVEVYADVLFD

-2118 EKGIMSDSYNQ
+2118 QEGIMTDSYNQ

-2342 TVIGEKNAADPN
+2342 TVIGEKNAVDPN

-2369 KNGHTFQGISDFT
+2369 KNGHTFTGISDFT

-2430 DGKSSGWMFGIAVKG
+2430 DGKSSGWMFGLTLQG
-2445 GNETLPKTTLD
+2445 GTETLPKTTLD

-2521 LGQARAKVPL
+2521 LGLARAKVPL

-2570 NERIILALTAI
+2570 NERIVLALTAI
-2581 GKDPTNVGDK
+2581 GKDPANMGGE
-2591 NLLTALQDKD
+2591 NLLKALQNKD

-2608 SKTDINGLVMGLL
+2608 SNTDINGLVMGLL

-2641 QQNKDGSWSA
+2641 QQNEDGSWSA
-2651 SADTKPV
+2651 SADKKSV

-2672 PYHKDGGNETVN
+2672 PYYKDGGNETVN

-2698 RSGYDSSESCAQ
+2698 QSGYDSSESCAQ

-2802 WKVTVAATCT
+2802 WQVTVAATCT

-2822 ICGVVE
+2822 ICGAVE
-2828 EKPVPATGHKFSAWT
+2828 EKSVPATGHNFGAWT

-2859 CSVCGTKE
+2859 CSVCGTEE

-2904 YFSDA
+2904 FFSDA

-2916 KDSWI
+2916 KDSWV

-2951 RCGIVITAGATIPAT
+2951 RCGIVITAGVTIPAT
-2966 GKHTYVDGVCTTCG
+2966 GKHTYVNGVCTVCG
-2980 TRNPAG
+2980 VKNPMANV
-2986 GIKGD
+2986 KGD
-2991 DLKVDSKD
+2991 DIKVDSKD
-2999 NTIVTGGGLTIKTD
+2999 NKTAAGDGLVIKADDTITGE
-3013 KPVTDEKLAEIKA
+3013 VLADIKA
-3026 AVENGSIVITV
+3026 AVSDGAITV
-3037 NNTPILQLTKED
+3037 TVTDTLQLTNEQKAA
-3049 KESDGG
+3049 DGG
-3055 KKALMQ
+3055 KSALTEAAKT
-3061 AGAAA
+3061 AGD
-3066 SGELKKELDKLAEKL
+3066 EVKKELNKLAEKL

-3126 TLTIPIT
+3126 TVTIPIT

-3142 KHVCVVRSHTDSSGN
+3142 KRVCVVRSHTDSSGN

-3199 YGGSGTADSGKKDS
+3199 YGGSGTADSGKTDS

>member
-1 MRKRVISWL
+1 MKKRVISWL

-18 MLPTSVLADT
+18 LLPTSVLADT

-41 IAPAD
+41 TAPAD
-46 TENTVPAGNEETQEQ
+46 TVSNVPTEDEETQEQ
-61 QEPAEEVPVSRS
+61 QEPAPETPVSRS

-85 AGAVQNIGTAEEFA
+85 AGAVQDIGTAEAFA
-99 AMEPGGNYQLTADI
+99 AMEPGGNYQLTANI

-119 ANEFTDF
+119 GNDITGFTGF
-126 SGTFDGNGHTV
+126 TGTFDGNGHTV
-137 TLAIS
+137 TLDITAS
-142 GDSDYQALFA
+142 TANVGLFS
-152 KLAAGAV
+152 KLAGGAV
-159 VKNVMV
+159 VKNVKV
-165 DGEVTGTDNI
+165 DGTVSGTE
-175 GGIAGIATNATIIA
+175 GVAGIAAQANGATISGCIN
-189 CANKATVAATG
+189 CAIISATG
-200 RYVGGLVGK
+200 RYVGGIVGK
-209 GTGLTMT
+209 LRGGT
-216 SCYNQGAVSSTRTR
+216 
-230 PINMGGIAGYVDGG
+230 
-244 ASVENCYNTG
+244 VENCYNTG
-254 SITGS
+254 AISSSRDRKGVNLGGIAGYIDSNGS
-259 GSNTA
+259 
-264 AVVGWDAAT
+264 

-278 YLESTYKVGAC
+278 NSGTTSATADTSNYAAIAGWCDNSTVTNCYYLDTTASAGAN
-289 GNDGYTDPTVSKTDA
+289 GNSQTATSKTA
-304 EMRSG
+304 EEMKSP
-309 DIVALLGSAFMVKS
+309 AFAAQLGEAFMAKA
-323 GDYPALSWET
+323 GDCPALSWET
-333 PTAAVKFTVSPAN
+333 PTAAVSFTIQPEN
-346 AVVEINGVKYTGS
+346 AVLTINGGTYTGS
-359 CTVGLPVGDYTYT
+359 TTVALPAADAPYSYT
-372 VSCPGYTQQTGSVTV
+372 VSCPGYTQQTGTVTVTV
-387 TGEDNPVANP
+387 TGEDNPVADPAN
-397 NSVSVTLEKDA
+397 
-408 AKWVTV
+408 VTV
-414 TFTVTPENATLTLK
+414 TLAEDTSAWVNMTFN
-428 DGETQVTPTEGT
+428 VTPTGAALTVKRGDTEIEPQSDGS
-440 TYKLLKG
+440 YKLLKG

-462 PASGEVTPTADGTQT
+462 PAAGEVTPTESSTQT

-486 AVKNGSTHK
+486 KVTKAPTK
-495 TEFEQGDALDTTGL
+495 TEYYKGDAELDLTGMVL
-509 TVTVTYSD
+509 TVNYDGTDETRTITDGYDAAGVTCEGFSTEKPIESQTVTVKYRGKTATFTIKVKD
-517 NSTKDITEGFTVT
+517 AMLFADFFTGLNGIATAQNSTSYKFEPVLLDGGYVLKSTNEKKGNTT
-530 GFNSVNVAENQ
+530 SSL
-541 TLTVHYKGA
+541 TLTFVKAAQLTFDCKTDSEKNYDGLRVDINDQ
-550 ETTYSVKIN
+550 TGSQFGSTGGYSGEKQDWKEFSIAVN
-559 KKLFPSKAFNALE
+559 
-572 GYATVEYS
+572 
-580 HTGKYTAG
+580 AG
-588 DGKEFVDDAQE
+588 DK
-599 GALRSNSA
+599 
-607 GMNSTTVTVT
+607 VTV
-617 ITFLENAPKMLLSF
+617 NYRK
-631 DYKVSSESNYD
+631 DSSGD
-642 KLLVA
+642 KG
-647 QNRETKLTKSGTVA
+647 Q
-661 WTADNSLTV
+661 
-670 KGGDIVTLTYSK
+670 
-682 DRSTASGSD
+682 D
-691 CIWLKNFTVSPLYTL
+691 CIWLRNFRAEVLPTVRFAVKDAAGKA
-706 TIAPNQTDATVTL
+706 IDATVTL
-719 KDKEGKTVS
+719 KKGYTGLTAGTDGSYALTV
-728 GSNGVFAVKAAADY
+728 GEKY
-742 TYTVTKK
+742 TYTVEKK
-749 GYEPATGKVTM
+749 GYEKVTQEFT
-760 SAENQTVNVT
+760 AQAGDNTITVT

-792 GNTTVYKESAAS
+792 GNTTVYKESADS
-804 STGKNVYIA
+804 EKGKNVYIA

-823 SKFGYET
+823 TKFGYET
-830 ATGMISVATG
+830 ATGTISVAIA
-840 DVNKTVT
+840 DVNKTVK
-847 LTEAAKYSVTF
+847 LTELAKQTVTF
-858 QITKP
+858 NITKP
-863 EGVSASPTVTVEYNG
+863 EGVTAEPTITVKSGSITAY
-878 TKVYEGSGANCT
+878 TGSGANCT

-895 YTYKAT
+895 YTYTAK
-901 LKDCD
+901 LDGCD
-906 DLSGSF
+906 TLSGSF
-912 TVAAAAV
+912 VVKAAKTIGLEFV
-919 TVNLPFEKKLT
+919 KSLT
-930 FADIFQGVEGI
+930 FDDFFAGLDGI
-941 TASNGTKGF
+941 TAENGTRYGF
-950 KPIKSA
+950 EPVRA
-956 AGNYL
+956 AGGNYL
-961 ESNKSYYGTTSLT
+961 ESNRRSYGTTSLT
-974 LTATKPCVIS
+974 LTATESRLVS
-984 FEYFAQGHEDNWDED
+984 FQYLAKGNKADYSWDD
-999 DSAFFTVKKGTT
+999 DSAFSVKKGTS
-1011 TLLTVYEENGWKT
+1011 TLLTAYEENGWKT
-1024 FSTALNTGETLTLS
+1024 FSTVLNTGEKLTLS
-1038 FNENGNSYYVRLKNF
+1038 FSESGSSYYVRLKDF
-1053 AVSPAYTI
+1053 AAAAAHTLTLKTPDGATVVLKDRSGAEITGKNGAYT
-1061 TLTTTP
+1061 
-1067 TADKVELKDES
+1067 
-1078 GNKLTGSGGKYA
+1078 
-1090 VAPGTYTYTVSKK
+1090 VAAGTY
-1103 DYETAT
+1103 A
-1109 GEITV
+1109 
-1114 TDADVTQPV
+1114 
-1123 KLTAKPV
+1123 
-1130 ITLTATPADAT
+1130 
-1141 VKLEK
+1141 
-1146 GSLPASPKT
+1146 
-1155 TDKETGVYT
+1155 
-1164 YVVEK
+1164 
-1169 GAEYTYTV
+1169 YTV

-1183 TETGSITVNAD
+1183 TKTGNITVSAD
-1194 VNKTVTL
+1194 VNETVTL

-1235 DGGYKLYLGET
+1235 NGGYKLYLGET
-1246 YAYTVAKADY
+1246 YAYTVTKADY
-1256 ITVSGSFTAAKNDT
+1256 VPVHGSITAAEDKT
-1270 ITVTLTY
+1270 LSFTLTY
-1277 AGAGWDGTT
+1277 AGEGWDGTA
-1286 KTAPTQDKSGVYLID
+1286 KTAPTQDKNGVYQIG

-1307 WFADAVNG
+1307 WFADAVNKG
-1315 GQKAINGKLTA
+1315 DTTISGKLTA

-1332 KPWTAIGTSSNK
+1332 KTWTAIGTDSNK
-1344 FAGTLDGDNYTVS
+1344 FAGTLDGDSHTVS
-1357 GLVTTGLVGELAE
+1357 GLAGTGGLVYYLSANGTVKSLC
-1370 GGVVENLRVNCAIVS
+1370 VDCAIDG
-1385 TSSLLGGVANSSAG
+1385 TSNV
-1399 TIRNCMVSGSIT
+1399 
-1411 FSSEGHNGASA
+1411 
-1422 IGGIAGRTTGNGVIS
+1422 GGIADKSEGRIENCLVSGYIKGGDDVIFGVGGIVGHGVAGNVIS
-1437 GCVSRAVVKD
+1437 GCVSTADILFKYSRYAVQNGAGGIVG
-1447 AYDNSTYGTSAP
+1447 YTYGT
-1459 LGGIAGYAYGVVE
+1459 VE
-1472 NCYFTGTLAVKK
+1472 NCYFAGNVHTNAKSVSAGGF
-1484 TQPNKIIQQKRG
+1484 G
-1496 GLVGELNANAE
+1496 GLVGCARSNAVMKDCYTVGAVT
-1507 LKGSYVAGEFAIADE
+1507 GPE
-1522 SKFGAVVGKVNSG
+1522 SSFGAVVGKVNSG

-1558 GMTAHTADYMRS
+1558 GMTARTADYMRTP
-1570 AEFAVDMGMNQDDGT
+1570 EFAAEMGMHLDSGNS
-1585 LNGGFPVL
+1585 NGGFPVL

-1598 TVLSADDLKAAAA
+1598 TPVNNADLKAAADA
-1611 AANALELRG
+1611 ASALELRG

-1638 VLGLYDLTDYND
+1638 VLRFYDLTDYND

-1658 GIEAPGEA
+1658 GIEEPGEA
-1666 VTNLHDYFLNAL
+1666 VTDLHDYFLNAL

-1690 ENADRLKAD
+1690 ENADLLKAD

-1709 TPVSG
+1709 TPVSS
-1714 DPEEEEETAQTYTAC
+1714 DPEEEEEIAQTYTGF

-1742 SGEKIVSLTWTADN
+1742 SGEKTVSLAWTADN

-1814 FARKNTAVQP
+1814 FTRKNTAVQP
-1824 LQGMGLYDETNITQ
+1824 LEGVGLYYETNITQ

-1932 ESAAESLNW
+1932 ESAAGSLNW

-2009 TVNRPLQPADG
+2009 TVNRPLQPTDG
-2020 TALPEKSG
+2020 TPLPEKAG

-2150 YRPLPGEKPVEA
+2150 YRPLPGEEPVKA

-2190 QPELDGAAAFMTE
+2190 QPELNGAADFMTE

-2208 VYWDGIKNKNTVKTK
+2208 VYWDGIKNENTDKTK

-2322 SKERYKDFAQFYK
+2322 TKERYKDFAQFYK

-2417 ITDAAGHTLKEKG
+2417 ITDAAGNTLKEKG
-2430 DGKSSGWMFGIAVKG
+2430 DGKSSGWMFGLTLQG
-2445 GNETLPKTTLD
+2445 GTETLPKTTLD

-2477 DPTDPMVPGAE
+2477 DPTDPAVPGAE

-2537 AYYEKVVAYVK
+2537 AYYEKVVAYVQK
-2548 ANIGSD
+2548 NMGAD
-2554 GILRKP
+2554 GVLVDPESRNP
-2560 DDKNTPVITD
+2560 TVTD

-2581 GKDPTNVGDK
+2581 GKDPANVGGE
-2591 NLLTALQDKD
+2591 NLLKALQDKD

-2608 SKTDINGLVMGLL
+2608 SNTDINGLVMGLL

-2630 DTSWLVQAVLE
+2630 DTSWLVQAVLA
-2641 QQNKDGSWSA
+2641 QQNEDGSWSA
-2651 SADTKPV
+2651 SADTKSV

-2802 WKVTVAATCT
+2802 WQVTVAATCT

-2822 ICGVVE
+2822 ICGAVE
-2828 EKPVPATGHKFSAWT
+2828 EKPVPATGHKFGAWT

-2859 CSVCGTKE
+2859 CSVCGTEE

-2896 WTCSRCHK
+2896 WSCSRCHK
-2904 YFSDA
+2904 FFSDA

-2916 KDSWI
+2916 KDSWV

-2951 RCGIVITAGATIPAT
+2951 RCGIVITAGATILAT

-3026 AVENGSIVITV
+3026 AVSDGAITV
-3037 NNTPILQLTKED
+3037 TVTDTLQLTNEQKAA
-3049 KESDGG
+3049 DGG
-3055 KKALMQ
+3055 KSALTEAAKT
-3061 AGAAA
+3061 AGD
-3066 SGELKKELDKLAEKL
+3066 EVKKELNKLAEKL

-3126 TLTIPIT
+3126 TVTIPIT

-3164 ATLGGTKG
+3164 ATLGGTKD

>member
-41 IAPAD
+41 IAPVD
-46 TENTVPAGNEETQEQ
+46 TENTVPAEDEETQEQ

-73 ARSGGAAPMLAA
+73 ARSGGVALALAA
-85 AGAVQNIGTAEEFA
+85 AGTVQNIGTAEKFA
-99 AMEPGGNYQLTADI
+99 EMQPDGTYRLTADI
-113 TVTAPY
+113 TVTKPY
-119 ANEFTDF
+119 ANEFT
-126 SGTFDGNGHTV
+126 GTFDGNGHTV
-137 TLAIS
+137 TLALENEA
-142 GDSDYQALFA
+142 GECQALFS
-152 KLAAGAV
+152 KIAASGKVQNLGIA
-159 VKNVMV
+159 
-165 DGEVTGTDNI
+165 GTVTGKKYVGGIAGKNAGSIENCKNTAAIKGASADGRWI
-175 GGIAGIATNATIIA
+175 GGIAGETSNGSKILNCYNIGTISSD
-189 CANKATVAATG
+189 
-200 RYVGGLVGK
+200 RSGK
-209 GTGLTMT
+209 GVCL
-216 SCYNQGAVSSTRTR
+216 
-230 PINMGGIAGYVDGG
+230 GGIAGN
-244 ASVENCYNTG
+244 APSAKISNCYNAGQIVTKSTTNYG
-254 SITGS
+254 AIAGYGYGVTVSDCYFI
-259 GSNTA
+259 
-264 AVVGWDAAT
+264 AVDDLKGVYGAET
-273 VKNCY
+273 
-278 YLESTYKVGAC
+278 ESTPK
-289 GNDGYTDPTVSKTDA
+289 SA
-304 EMRSG
+304 EEMKSPAFA
-309 DIVALLGSAFMVKS
+309 ALLGSAFMAKA

-333 PTAAVKFTVSPAN
+333 PTAAVLFTIAPAN
-346 AVVEINGVKYTGS
+346 ATLEINGGTYTGS
-359 CTVGLPVGDYTYT
+359 TTVALPAAGEAYSYT
-372 VSCPGYTQQTGSVTV
+372 VSCPGYTTKTGSVTV
-387 TGEDNPVANP
+387 TGNDNPVATP
-397 NSVSVTLEKDA
+397 DSVTVTLEKDA

-414 TFTVTPENATLTLK
+414 TFN
-428 DGETQVTPTEGT
+428 VTPTGAALTVKRGDTEVEPQSDGS
-440 TYKLLKG
+440 YKLLKG

-456 DDEGYE
+456 DDESYE
-462 PASGEVTPTADGTQT
+462 PAAGEVTPTADGIQT
-477 VALKKVQSI
+477 VALKKVAGI
-486 AVKNGSTHK
+486 AVTAAPTKKVYYKGDTELDLTGMVLTVNYAGTDETRTITDGYAAAGVTCEGFSTENP
-495 TEFEQGDALDTTGL
+495 TDSQ
-509 TVTVTYSD
+509 TVTVKYRGKTATFTIKVNDKLKFADFFTAISGSITATDDTTSPFTPVQKPEGNYLESSNTSNYS
-517 NSTKDITEGFTVT
+517 SSKITLKATKNVT
-530 GFNSVNVAENQ
+530 
-541 TLTVHYKGA
+541 
-550 ETTYSVKIN
+550 
-559 KKLFPSKAFNALE
+559 
-572 GYATVEYS
+572 
-580 HTGKYTAG
+580 
-588 DGKEFVDDAQE
+588 
-599 GALRSNSA
+599 
-607 GMNSTTVTVT
+607 
-617 ITFLENAPKMLLSF
+617 LSF
-631 DYKVSSESNYD
+631 DYLGSASS
-642 KLLVA
+642 
-647 QNRETKLTKSGTVA
+647 
-661 WTADNSLTV
+661 NSYYCFTV
-670 KGGDIVTLTYSK
+670 KKGSSTLLTSYSSSAWKSFSVDMAAGDTVTLKFEHPYSY
-682 DRSTASGSD
+682 GSHYSVK
-691 CIWLKNFTVSPLYTL
+691 LKNFTVSPLYTL
-706 TIAPNQTDATVTL
+706 TIAPDQTDATVTL

-778 LQFTPDDAA
+778 LTVSPADATVKLTKNGSA
-787 VTLKQ
+787 VSHDTKN
-792 GNTTVYKESAAS
+792 GGEYK
-804 STGKNVYIA
+804 YIA
-813 AKNTDYTYTV
+813 AKNTAYTYTV

-830 ATGMISVATG
+830 ATGTITVATA
-840 DVNKTVT
+840 DVNKTVK
-847 LTEAAKYSVTF
+847 LTELAKQTVTF
-858 QITKP
+858 NITKP
-863 EGVSASPTVTVEYNG
+863 EGVNAEPVVTVKYNG
-878 TKVYEGSGANCT
+878 TKVYEGSGTNCT
-890 LPAGD
+890 LPAGN
-895 YTYKAT
+895 YTYTAK
-901 LKDCD
+901 LDGCD

-919 TVNLPFEKKLT
+919 TVNLPFAKKLT
-930 FADIFQGVEGI
+930 FDDIFQDIEGI
-941 TASNGTKGF
+941 TATNGTSGF
-950 KPIKSA
+950 KPVKDA

-961 ESNKSYYGTTSLT
+961 ESNGKYYGTTSLT
-974 LTATKPCVIS
+974 LTATESRLVS
-984 FEYFAQGHEDNWDED
+984 FRYLAKGYENNWDED
-999 DSAFFTVKKGTT
+999 NSAFFTVKKGTT
-1011 TLLTVYEENGWKT
+1011 TLLTVYEEDDWKT
-1024 FSTALNTGETLTLS
+1024 FSTVLNKDEKLTLS
-1038 FNENGNSYYVRLKNF
+1038 FSESGSNYYVRLKDF
-1053 AVSPAYTI
+1053 AAAAAH
-1061 TLTTTP
+1061 TLTLKTP
-1067 TADKVELKDES
+1067 DGATVVLKDRS
-1078 GNKLTGSGGKYA
+1078 GTEITGKN
-1090 VAPGTYTYTVSKK
+1090 GTYTVAAGT
-1103 DYETAT
+1103 
-1109 GEITV
+1109 
-1114 TDADVTQPV
+1114 
-1123 KLTAKPV
+1123 
-1130 ITLTATPADAT
+1130 
-1141 VKLEK
+1141 
-1146 GSLPASPKT
+1146 
-1155 TDKETGVYT
+1155 
-1164 YVVEK
+1164 
-1169 GAEYTYTV
+1169 YTYTV

-1183 TETGSITVNAD
+1183 TKTGNITVSAD
-1194 VNKTVTL
+1194 VNETVTL
-1201 SELAS
+1201 SELATR
-1206 CTLTFAV
+1206 TLTFAV
-1213 TPAENAKVTVTH
+1213 TPEDAKVTVTH
-1225 PVGGTIKPEA
+1225 PVGGTIKPGA

-1246 YAYTVAKADY
+1246 YAYTVTKADY

-1270 ITVTLTY
+1270 IKVTLTY

-1286 KTAPTQDKSGVYLID
+1286 KTKPAQDESGVYLIG
-1301 TAAKLA
+1301 TAAELA
-1307 WFADAVNG
+1307 WFADAVQNG
-1315 GQKAINGKLTA
+1315 QTAISAKLTA

-1332 KPWTAIGTSSNK
+1332 KTWTAIGTSSNK

-1357 GLVTTGLVGELAE
+1357 GLAGTGGLVYYLSANGTVKSLC
-1370 GGVVENLRVNCAIVS
+1370 VDCAIDG
-1385 TSSLLGGVANSSAG
+1385 TSNV
-1399 TIRNCMVSGSIT
+1399 
-1411 FSSEGHNGASA
+1411 
-1422 IGGIAGRTTGNGVIS
+1422 GGIADKSEGRIENCLVSGYIKGGNDTIFGVGGIVGHGVAGNVIS
-1437 GCVSRAVVKD
+1437 GCVSTADILFKYSRYAVQNGAGGIVG
-1447 AYDNSTYGTSAP
+1447 YTYGT
-1459 LGGIAGYAYGVVE
+1459 VE
-1472 NCYFTGTLAVKK
+1472 NCYFAGNVHTNAKSVSAGGF
-1484 TQPNKIIQQKRG
+1484 G
-1496 GLVGELNANAE
+1496 GLVGSARSNAVMKDCYTVGAVT
-1507 LKGSYVAGEFAIADE
+1507 GPE
-1522 SKFGAVVGKVNSG
+1522 SSFGAVVGKVNSG
-1535 ATITNCAYLDTVAP
+1535 ATITNCAYLDTVAT

-1611 AANALELRG
+1611 AANALQLRG

-1630 KADWYAET
+1630 KADWYAEN

-1650 KADLCEKY
+1650 KADLCEEY

-1666 VTNLHDYFLNAL
+1666 VTNPHDYFLTAL

-1690 ENADRLKAD
+1690 ENADLLKAD
-1699 ATGVYQLRGL
+1699 ASGVYQLRGL

-1714 DPEEEEETAQTYTAC
+1714 DPEEEESAQTYTGF
-1729 LTLPASVTVPVEG
+1729 LTLPKSVTVPVDG
-1742 SGEKIVSLTWTADN
+1742 SGEKTVSLTWTADN

-1763 GALTAPAADKVTVTL
+1763 GALTVPAADKVTVTL

-1788 KTKTFTLCLWSEN
+1788 KVKTFKLCLWSEN

-1814 FARKNTAVQP
+1814 FTRKNIAVQP
-1824 LQGMGLYDETNITQ
+1824 LEGVGLYNEKNITQ
-1838 AFRRLLAEQGYADV
+1838 AFHRLLREQGYADV
-1852 ADNSEITYVNGS
+1852 ADRAEITYVNGS
-1864 AKANGFDGTKVQY
+1864 AKANGFDDTKVKY
-1877 IADNGKITYFTGDG
+1877 IADNGDITYFTGDG

-1903 FNITY
+1903 FRITY
-1908 AGVTKEITLRA
+1908 AGVTKEITLRG
-1919 TVGRSADAVQKLL
+1919 TVGRSADAVQKLV

-1994 EWLYITNGTNGTGVG
+1994 EWLYITNGTNGAGVG

-2020 TALPEKSG
+2020 APLPEKAG
-2028 KFRLIARVTYDAFDD
+2028 KFRLIARVTYDGFDD

-2050 GDNGVEVYADVFFD
+2050 GDDGVEVYADVFFD

-2073 VTSEMQNALAEKYQG
+2073 VTSEMQTALAEKYQG

-2097 KPVDLTAVSDDMQMP
+2097 KPVNLDAVSDDMQMP

-2118 EKGIMSDSYNQ
+2118 QAGIMSDSYNQ

-2150 YRPLPGEKPVEA
+2150 YRPLPGEEPVEA

-2182 SFTIQPFT
+2182 TFTIAPFEE
-2190 QPELDGAAAFMTE
+2190 QELKDAAAFMTK

-2208 VYWDGIKNKNTVKTK
+2208 VYWDGIKNKNTDKTK

-2232 EICKNEDGTL
+2232 EICKNKDGTL

-2292 YNTTVTL
+2292 YNTTVRL

-2322 SKERYKDFAQFYK
+2322 TKERYKDFAQFYK

-2342 TVIGEKNAADPN
+2342 TVIGEKNAVDPN
-2354 ENQTLTVKVKVDGYN
+2354 ENQTLTMKVKVDGYN
-2369 KNGHTFQGISDFT
+2369 KNGHTFRGISDFT

-2389 DPTAWDAVKACLDS
+2389 DPTAWDAVKACLGS
-2403 AKYTYTGSGAYIKS
+2403 ANYTYTGSGTYIKS
-2417 ITDAAGHTLKEKG
+2417 ITDAAGNTLKEKG
-2430 DGKSSGWMFGIAVKG
+2430 DGKSSGWMFGLAVKG
-2445 GNETLPKTTLD
+2445 GTETLPKTTLD

-2477 DPTDPMVPGAE
+2477 DPTDPTVPGTE

-2521 LGQARAKVPL
+2521 LGQARAGVEL
-2531 SEAYIA
+2531 SDAYIQ
-2537 AYYEKVVAYVK
+2537 AYYDKVVAYVRK
-2548 ANIGSD
+2548 NMGAD
-2554 GILRKP
+2554 GVLRDP
-2560 DDKNTPVITD
+2560 ESHNPAITD
-2570 NERIILALTAI
+2570 NERIALALTAI
-2581 GKDPTNVGDK
+2581 GKDPANVSGK
-2591 NLLTALQDKD
+2591 NLLAALQDKD

-2608 SKTDINGLVMGLL
+2608 SYTDINGLVMGLL

-2630 DTSWLVQAVLE
+2630 DTSWLVQAILG
-2641 QQNKDGSWSA
+2641 QQNADGSWSA
-2651 SADTKPV
+2651 SADTKSV

-2672 PYHKDGGNETVN
+2672 PYYKDGGNETVN
-2684 TAVEKALNWLSGKY
+2684 TAVNKALQWLSDKY
-2698 RSGYDSSESCAQ
+2698 KGTGYTSAESCAQ

-2728 TKTVEGKTLS
+2728 TETVEGKTLS
-2738 VLGNLLQYRVAE
+2738 VLGNLLQYRVAKS
-2750 NGGFKHQ
+2750 GGFKHQ

-2822 ICGVVE
+2822 ICGAVE
-2828 EKPVPATGHKFSAWT
+2828 EKSVPAPGHNFGAWT

-2859 CSVCGTKE
+2859 CSVCGTEE

-2896 WTCSRCHK
+2896 WSCSRCGK
-2904 YFSDA
+2904 FFSDA

-2916 KDSWI
+2916 KDSWV

-2926 HDEATRAAVAATCYA
+2926 HDKATRADVAATCYA
-2941 SGHEADTYCK
+2941 SGRTAETYCK
-2951 RCGIVITAGATIPAT
+2951 RCGLVLTAGTVIQAT
-2966 GKHTYVDGVCTTCG
+2966 GKHTYENGVCSTCG
-2980 TRNPAG
+2980 VKNPLADV
-2986 GIKGD
+2986 KGD
-2991 DLKVDSKD
+2991 TIKVDSKD
-2999 NTIVTGGGLTIKTD
+2999 NKTAAGGGLVIKADSTI
-3013 KPVTDEKLAEIKA
+3013 TDEVLADIKA
-3026 AVENGSIVITV
+3026 AVSDGAITV
-3037 NNTPILQLTKED
+3037 TVED
-3049 KESDGG
+3049 RFQPTNEQKAADGG
-3055 KKALMQ
+3055 KSALTE
-3061 AGAAA
+3061 AAKNA
-3066 SGELKKELDKLAEKL
+3066 ATGDAKQELTKLAEKL

-3126 TLTIPIT
+3126 TVTIPIT

-3142 KHVCVVRSHTDSSGN
+3142 KRVCVVRSHTDSSGN

-3199 YGGSGTADSGKKDS
+3199 YGGSGTADSGKTDS

>member
-41 IAPAD
+41 IAPVD
-46 TENTVPAGNEETQEQ
+46 TENTVPAEDEETQEQ
-61 QEPAEEVPVSRS
+61 QEPAPETPASQM

-85 AGAVQNIGTAEEFA
+85 AGAVQDIGTAEAFA

-113 TVTAPY
+113 TVKEPY
-119 ANEFTDF
+119 DKDFT
-126 SGTFDGNGHTV
+126 GTFDGNGHTV
-137 TLAIS
+137 TLNITAKTNYV
-142 GDSDYQALFA
+142 GLF
-152 KLAAGAV
+152 KTLAGGAV
-159 VKNVMV
+159 VKNVKV
-165 DGEVTGTDNI
+165 DGTVSGTE
-175 GGIAGIATNATIIA
+175 GVAGIAAQANGATISGCIN
-189 CANKATVAATG
+189 CAEISATE
-200 RYVGGLVGK
+200 RHVGGIVGK
-209 GTGLTMT
+209 LRGGTVEN
-216 SCYNQGAVSSTRTR
+216 CYNTGAISSSRTR

-259 GSNTA
+259 GDNTA
-264 AVVGWDAAT
+264 AVVGWNAAT

-278 YLESTYKVGAC
+278 YLESTYKVGSC
-289 GNDGYTDPTVSKTDA
+289 GNGDYTDPTVSKTDA

-309 DIVALLGSAFMVKS
+309 DIITLLGSAFMAKA

-333 PTAAVKFTVSPAN
+333 PTAAVLFAIAPAN
-346 AVVEINGVKYTGS
+346 ATLEINGGTYTGS
-359 CTVGLPVGDYTYT
+359 TTVALPAADAPYSYT
-372 VSCPGYTQQTGSVTV
+372 VSCDGYTTKTGTVTV
-387 TGEDNPVANP
+387 TNKDNPVATP
-397 NSVSVTLEKDA
+397 DSVTVTLEKDA

-428 DGETQVTPTEGT
+428 DGETQVAPTEGT
-440 TYKLLKG
+440 TYQMLKG
-447 VTYTYTAVS
+447 HAYTYTAETTE
-456 DDEGYE
+456 EGYE
-462 PASGEVTPTADGTQT
+462 PASGTVTPNENSTQT

-486 AVKNGSTHK
+486 AVTKAPTKTEYYKGDAELDLTGMVLTVNYDGTNETRTIEGDYAAAGVTCEGFSTENPTDSQIVTVKYRGKTATFTIKVKDAMLFADFFTGLNGIATAQNSTSYKFEPVLLDGGYVLKSTNEKKGNTTSSLTLTFAKAAQLTFDCKTDSEKNYDGLRVDINNQQGNQFGSTGGGYSGEK
-495 TEFEQGDALDTTGL
+495 QDWKEFSIAVNAGDK
-509 TVTVTYSD
+509 VTVNYR
-517 NSTKDITEGFTVT
+517 KDSSGD
-530 GFNSVNVAENQ
+530 
-541 TLTVHYKGA
+541 KG
-550 ETTYSVKIN
+550 
-559 KKLFPSKAFNALE
+559 
-572 GYATVEYS
+572 
-580 HTGKYTAG
+580 
-588 DGKEFVDDAQE
+588 Q
-599 GALRSNSA
+599 
-607 GMNSTTVTVT
+607 
-617 ITFLENAPKMLLSF
+617 
-631 DYKVSSESNYD
+631 
-642 KLLVA
+642 
-647 QNRETKLTKSGTVA
+647 
-661 WTADNSLTV
+661 
-670 KGGDIVTLTYSK
+670 
-682 DRSTASGSD
+682 D
-691 CIWLKNFTVSPLYTL
+691 CIWLRNFRAEVLPTVRFDVKDAAGTA
-706 TIAPNQTDATVTL
+706 IDATVTL
-719 KDKEGKTVS
+719 KKGYTGLTAGTDGSYALTV
-728 GSNGVFAVKAAADY
+728 GEKY
-742 TYTVTKK
+742 TYTVEKK
-749 GYEPATGKVTM
+749 GYEKVTQEFT
-760 SAENQTVNVT
+760 AQEGNNTITVT

-778 LQFTPDDAA
+778 LKFTPDDAA

-792 GNTTVYKESAAS
+792 GNTTVYKESADS
-804 STGKNVYIA
+804 EKGKNVYIA

-830 ATGMISVATG
+830 ATGTISVATS

-858 QITKP
+858 NITKP
-863 EGVSASPTVTVEYNG
+863 EGVTAEPTITVESGSTQVYTGNG
-878 TKVYEGSGANCT
+878 AACRLPEGT
-890 LPAGD
+890 
-895 YTYKAT
+895 YTYTAK
-901 LKDCD
+901 LDGCD
-906 DLSGSF
+906 TLSGSF
-912 TVAAAAV
+912 VVKAAKTIGLEFV
-919 TVNLPFEKKLT
+919 KSLT
-930 FADIFQGVEGI
+930 FNDFFAGLDGI
-941 TASNGTKGF
+941 TAENGTRYGF
-950 KPIKSA
+950 EPVRA
-956 AGNYL
+956 AGGNYL
-961 ESNKSYYGTTSLT
+961 ESNRRSYGATSLT
-974 LTATKPCVIS
+974 LTATESRLVS
-984 FEYFAQGHEDNWDED
+984 FRYLAKGNKAEYSWED
-999 DSAFFTVKKGTT
+999 DSAFTVKKGTT
-1011 TLLTVYEENGWKT
+1011 LLTAYEENGWKT
-1024 FSTALNTGETLTLS
+1024 FSTVLNKDEKLTLS
-1038 FNENGNSYYVRLKNF
+1038 FSESGSSYYVRLKDF
-1053 AVSPAYTI
+1053 AAAAAHTLTLKTPDGATVVLKDRSGAEITGKNGAYT
-1061 TLTTTP
+1061 
-1067 TADKVELKDES
+1067 
-1078 GNKLTGSGGKYA
+1078 
-1090 VAPGTYTYTVSKK
+1090 VAAGTY
-1103 DYETAT
+1103 A
-1109 GEITV
+1109 
-1114 TDADVTQPV
+1114 
-1123 KLTAKPV
+1123 
-1130 ITLTATPADAT
+1130 
-1141 VKLEK
+1141 
-1146 GSLPASPKT
+1146 
-1155 TDKETGVYT
+1155 
-1164 YVVEK
+1164 
-1169 GAEYTYTV
+1169 YTV

-1183 TETGSITVNAD
+1183 TKTGNITVSAD
-1194 VNKTVTL
+1194 VNETVTL

-1235 DGGYKLYLGET
+1235 NGGYKLYLGET
-1246 YAYTVAKADY
+1246 YAYTVTKADY
-1256 ITVSGSFTAAKNDT
+1256 VPVHGSITAAEDKT
-1270 ITVTLTY
+1270 LSFTLTY
-1277 AGAGWDGTT
+1277 AGEGWDGTA

-1332 KPWTAIGTSSNK
+1332 KPWTAIGTSGNK
-1344 FAGTLDGDNYTVS
+1344 FAGTLDGDSHTVS

-1411 FSSEGHNGASA
+1411 FSSGGYNGASA
-1422 IGGIAGRTTGNGVIS
+1422 IGGIAGRNTGNGVIS

-1447 AYDNSTYGTSAP
+1447 AYDNSTYGTSAS

-1484 TQPNKIIQQKRG
+1484 TQPNKIINQKRG

-1558 GMTAHTADYMRS
+1558 GMTARTADYMRTP
-1570 AEFAVDMGMNQDDGT
+1570 EFAAEMGMHLDSGNS
-1585 LNGGFPVL
+1585 NGGFPVL

-1598 TVLSADDLKAAAA
+1598 TPVDNADLKAAAA

-1638 VLGLYDLTDYND
+1638 VLRFYDLTDYND

-1658 GIEAPGEA
+1658 GIEEPGEA
-1666 VTNLHDYFLNAL
+1666 VTDLHDYFLNAL

-1690 ENADRLKAD
+1690 ENADLLKAD

-1709 TPVSG
+1709 TPVSS
-1714 DPEEEEETAQTYTAC
+1714 DPEEEEEIAQTYTGF

-1742 SGEKIVSLTWTADN
+1742 SGEKTVSLAWTADN

-1814 FARKNTAVQP
+1814 FTRKNTAVQP
-1824 LQGMGLYDETNITQ
+1824 LEGVGLYDETNITQ

-1932 ESAAESLNW
+1932 ESAAGSLNW

-2009 TVNRPLQPADG
+2009 TVNRPLQPTDG
-2020 TALPEKSG
+2020 TALPEKAG

-2050 GDNGVEVYADVFFD
+2050 GDNGVEVYADVLFD

-2097 KPVDLTAVSDDMQMP
+2097 KPVDTTAVSDDMQMP

-2118 EKGIMSDSYNQ
+2118 QEDIMTDSYNQ

-2150 YRPLPGEKPVEA
+2150 YRPLPGEEA
-2162 KYVVTITTR
+2162 AEARYVVTITTR

-2190 QPELDGAAAFMTE
+2190 QQELDGAAAFMTK

-2208 VYWDGIKNKNTVKTK
+2208 VYWNGIKNENTDKTK

-2322 SKERYKDFAQFYK
+2322 SKERYKNFAQFYK
-2335 QPIHIDL
+2335 QPIQIDL
-2342 TVIGEKNAADPN
+2342 TVPGTTGQNDPN

-2369 KNGHTFQGISDFT
+2369 KNGHTFRGISDFT

-2430 DGKSSGWMFGIAVKG
+2430 DGKSSGWMFGLTLQG
-2445 GNETLPKTTLD
+2445 GTETLPKTTLD

-2477 DPTDPMVPGAE
+2477 DPTDPAVPGAE

-2537 AYYEKVVAYVK
+2537 AYYEKVVAYVQK
-2548 ANIGSD
+2548 NMGAD
-2554 GILRKP
+2554 GVLVDPESRNP
-2560 DDKNTPVITD
+2560 TVTD

-2581 GKDPTNVGDK
+2581 GKDPANVGGE
-2591 NLLTALQDKD
+2591 NLLKALQNKD
-2601 IMKVTDT
+2601 IMQVTDT
-2608 SKTDINGLVMGLL
+2608 SNTDINGLVMGLL

-2630 DTSWLVQAVLE
+2630 DTSWLVQAVLA
-2641 QQNKDGSWSA
+2641 QQNEDGSWRA

-2672 PYHKDGGNETVN
+2672 PYYKDGGNETVN

-2859 CSVCGTKE
+2859 CSVCGTEE

-2904 YFSDA
+2904 FFSDA

-2916 KDSWI
+2916 KDSWV

-3126 TLTIPIT
+3126 TVTIPIT

-3142 KHVCVVRSHTDSSGN
+3142 KHVCVVRSHTDANGS
-3157 VTTAELS
+3157 VTTAELP

-3199 YGGSGTADSGKKDS
+3199 YGGNGSADSGKKDS

-3220 QMVLWLGSAVLAA
+3220 QMVLWLGSAALAA

>member
-73 ARSGGAAPMLAA
+73 ARSGGTDSAP
-85 AGAVQNIGTAEEFA
+85 TAINDADGFRDMDA
-99 AMEPGGNYQLTADI
+99 SGSYKLTADI
-113 TVTAPY
+113 IVTAPY
-119 ANEFTDF
+119 AENFT
-126 SGTFDGNGHTV
+126 GTFDGNGHTV

-259 GSNTA
+259 GKNTA
-264 AVVGWDAAT
+264 AVVGWNAAT
-273 VKNCY
+273 VKSCY
-278 YLESTYKVGAC
+278 YLESTYKVGSC
-289 GNDGYTDPTVSKTDA
+289 GNGDYTDPTVPKTDT

-309 DIVALLGSAFMVKS
+309 DIVTLLGSAFMAKT

-333 PTAAVKFTVSPAN
+333 PTAAVTFAIQPEN
-346 AVVEINGVKYTGS
+346 AVLTINGGTYTGS
-359 CTVGLPVGDYTYT
+359 TTVALPAADAPYSYT

-387 TGEDNPVANP
+387 TGNDNPVANP
-397 NSVSVTLEKDA
+397 NSVSVTLEKDTSA
-408 AKWVTV
+408 WVNV
-414 TFTVTPENATLTLK
+414 TFN
-428 DGETQVTPTEGT
+428 VTPTGAALTVKRGDTVIEPQSDGS
-440 TYKLLKG
+440 YKLLKG
-447 VTYTYTAVS
+447 VAYTYTAVS
-456 DDEGYE
+456 NDEGYE
-462 PASGEVTPTADGTQT
+462 PAAGEVTPTADGTQT
-477 VALKKVQSI
+477 VALKKVAGI
-486 AVKNGSTHK
+486 AVTAAPTKTVYYKGDTKLDLTGMVLTVNYDGTNETRTIEGDYAAAGVTCEGFSTENP
-495 TEFEQGDALDTTGL
+495 TDSQ
-509 TVTVTYSD
+509 TVTVKYRGKTATFTIKVNDKLRFADFFTAISD
-517 NSTKDITEGFTVT
+517 SITATDD
-530 GFNSVNVAENQ
+530 
-541 TLTVHYKGA
+541 
-550 ETTYSVKIN
+550 TTYPFTPVQKPEGNYLESSNTSNYSSSKII
-559 KKLFPSKAFNALE
+559 LT
-572 GYATVEYS
+572 AT
-580 HTGKYTAG
+580 K
-588 DGKEFVDDAQE
+588 
-599 GALRSNSA
+599 N
-607 GMNSTTVTVT
+607 VT
-617 ITFLENAPKMLLSF
+617 LSF
-631 DYKVSSESNYD
+631 DYLGSAFSNSYYCF
-642 KLLVA
+642 
-647 QNRETKLTKSGTVA
+647 
-661 WTADNSLTV
+661 TV
-670 KGGDIVTLTYSK
+670 KKRTQPILSSYNSTTWKKCAVDMEAGDTVTLKFEHPYSY
-682 DRSTASGSD
+682 GSHYSVK
-691 CIWLKNFTVSPLYTL
+691 LKNFTVSPLYTL
-706 TIAPNQTDATVTL
+706 TIASDQTDATVTL

-778 LQFTPDDAA
+778 LTATPADA
-787 VTLKQ
+787 
-792 GNTTVYKESAAS
+792 TVKLTKNGSTVSHDTKNGGEYK
-804 STGKNVYIA
+804 YIA
-813 AKNTDYTYTV
+813 AKNTAYTYTV

-830 ATGMISVATG
+830 ATGTINVATA
-840 DVNKTVT
+840 DVNKTVK
-847 LTEAAKYSVTF
+847 LTELAKQTVTF
-858 QITKP
+858 NITKP
-863 EGVSASPTVTVEYNG
+863 EGVTAAPTVTVMSG
-878 TKVYEGSGANCT
+878 KDAVYTGSGTNCA

-895 YTYKAT
+895 YTYTAK
-901 LKDCD
+901 LDGCD

-919 TVNLPFEKKLT
+919 TVNLPFAKKLT
-930 FADIFQGVEGI
+930 FADMFQGIEGI
-941 TASNGTKGF
+941 TATNGTSGF
-950 KPIKSA
+950 KPVKDA

-961 ESNKSYYGTTSLT
+961 ESNGKYYGTTSLT
-974 LTATKPCVIS
+974 LTATESRLVS
-984 FEYFAQGHEDNWDED
+984 FRYLAKGYENNWDED
-999 DSAFFTVKKGTT
+999 NSAFFTVKKGTT
-1011 TLLTVYEENGWKT
+1011 TLLTVYEEDDWKT
-1024 FSTALNTGETLTLS
+1024 FSTVLNKDEKLTLS
-1038 FNENGNSYYVRLKNF
+1038 FSESGSNYYVRLKDF
-1053 AVSPAYTI
+1053 AAAAAHTLTLKTPDGATVVLKDRSGAEITGKNGAYT
-1061 TLTTTP
+1061 
-1067 TADKVELKDES
+1067 
-1078 GNKLTGSGGKYA
+1078 
-1090 VAPGTYTYTVSKK
+1090 VAAGT
-1103 DYETAT
+1103 
-1109 GEITV
+1109 
-1114 TDADVTQPV
+1114 
-1123 KLTAKPV
+1123 
-1130 ITLTATPADAT
+1130 
-1141 VKLEK
+1141 
-1146 GSLPASPKT
+1146 
-1155 TDKETGVYT
+1155 
-1164 YVVEK
+1164 
-1169 GAEYTYTV
+1169 YTYTV

-1183 TETGSITVNAD
+1183 TKAGNITVSAD
-1194 VNKTVTL
+1194 VTETVTL
-1201 SELAS
+1201 TELATR
-1206 CTLTFAV
+1206 TLTFAV
-1213 TPAENAKVTVTH
+1213 TPADATVTVTH
-1225 PVGGTIKPEA
+1225 PVGDTIKPEA

-1270 ITVTLTY
+1270 IKVTLTY

-1286 KTAPTQDKSGVYLID
+1286 KTAPKTENGVYQIG
-1301 TAAKLA
+1301 TAAELA
-1307 WFADAVNG
+1307 WFADAVQNG
-1315 GQKAINGKLTA
+1315 QTAISAKLTA

-1332 KPWTAIGTSSNK
+1332 KTWTAIGTSSNK
-1344 FAGTLDGDNYTVS
+1344 FAGTLDGDEAHHYTVS
-1357 GLVTTGLVGELAE
+1357 GLKGSKGLFDYVDSTGKVKTLSVDAVLTAN
-1370 GGVVENLRVNCAIVS
+1370 GVVGGIVDFNDGTVENCLFSGSV
-1385 TSSLLGGVANSSAG
+1385 TNSSSYGAAG
-1399 TIRNCMVSGSIT
+1399 GIVGKSEGENSVVRNCVNTGSIKNT
-1411 FSSEGHNGASA
+1411 TVSYGSTLSVGGIVGYTYGKVESCYSTGKVYADPAKTTNKA
-1422 IGGIAGRTTGNGVIS
+1422 IGGIAG
-1437 GCVSRAVVKD
+1437 AVKGSSYYEKWG
-1447 AYDNSTYGTSAP
+1447 A
-1459 LGGIAGYAYGVVE
+1459 LI
-1472 NCYFTGTLAVKK
+1472 NCYVIGTVTG
-1484 TQPNKIIQQKRG
+1484 P
-1496 GLVGELNANAE
+1496 
-1507 LKGSYVAGEFAIADE
+1507 E
-1522 SKFGAVVGKVNSG
+1522 SGIGAVVGTVDSG
-1535 ATITNCAYLDTVAP
+1535 TSITNCVYLDTVAHVP
-1549 QAAADGTTS
+1549 AMGNVTA

-1598 TVLSADDLKAAAA
+1598 TVLSADDLKATAA
-1611 AANALELRG
+1611 AANAVQLRG

-1630 KADWYAET
+1630 KADWYAEN
-1638 VLGLYDLTDYND
+1638 VLELYDLADYND

-1658 GIEAPGEA
+1658 GIEEPGEE
-1666 VTNLHDYFLNAL
+1666 VTNPHDYFLTAL

-1690 ENADRLKAD
+1690 ENADLLKAD
-1699 ATGVYQLRGL
+1699 ASGVYQLRGL
-1709 TPVSG
+1709 TPVIG
-1714 DPEEEEETAQTYTAC
+1714 DPEEDESAQTYTGF
-1729 LTLPASVTVPVEG
+1729 LTLPASATVPVDG
-1742 SGEKIVSLTWTADN
+1742 AEKTVSLAWTADN

-1763 GALTAPAADKVTVTL
+1763 GALTAPAKDKVTVTL

-1788 KTKTFTLCLWSEN
+1788 KVKTFKLCLWSEN

-1814 FARKNTAVQP
+1814 FTRKNIAVQP
-1824 LQGMGLYDETNITQ
+1824 LQGVGLYDETNITD
-1838 AFRRLLAEQGYADV
+1838 AFCRLLAEQGYADV
-1852 ADNSEITYVNGS
+1852 ADRAEITYVNGS
-1864 AKANGFDGTKVQY
+1864 AKANGFDDTKVKY
-1877 IADNGKITYFTGDG
+1877 IADNGDITYFTGDG

-1903 FNITY
+1903 FRITY
-1908 AGVTKEITLRA
+1908 AGVTKEITLRG
-1919 TVGRSADAVQKLL
+1919 TVGRSADAVQKLV

-1970 SNLTLPSSI
+1970 SNLTLPSGI

-1994 EWLYITNGTNGTGVG
+1994 EWLYITNGTNGAGVG

-2020 TALPEKSG
+2020 APLPEKAG
-2028 KFRLIARVTYDAFDD
+2028 KFRLIARVTYDGFDD

-2073 VTSEMQNALAEKYQG
+2073 VTSEMQTALAEKYQG

-2097 KPVDLTAVSDDMQMP
+2097 KPVNLDAVSDDMQMP

-2118 EKGIMSDSYNQ
+2118 QTGIMSDSYNQ

-2150 YRPLPGEKPVEA
+2150 YRPLPGEEPVKA

-2182 SFTIQPFT
+2182 SFTLQPFA
-2190 QPELDGAAAFMTE
+2190 QQELDDAATFMTE
-2203 ALTGD
+2203 ALTENA
-2208 VYWDGIKNKNTVKTK
+2208 YWNGIRNENTDKTK

-2277 PSVIENELLRVHQPE
+2277 PSVIENELLRVHRPE

-2322 SKERYKDFAQFYK
+2322 TKERYKDFAQFYK

-2342 TVIGEKNAADPN
+2342 TVIGEKNAVDPN

-2369 KNGHTFQGISDFT
+2369 KNGHTFTGISDFT
-2382 FTGKANE
+2382 FTGKVNE

-2403 AKYTYTGSGAYIKS
+2403 ANYTYTGSGAYIKS
-2417 ITDAAGHTLKEKG
+2417 ITDASGHTLKEKG
-2430 DGKSSGWMFGIAVKG
+2430 DGKSSGWMFGLAVKSG
-2445 GNETLPKTTLD
+2445 TETLPKTTLD

-2477 DPTDPMVPGAE
+2477 DPTDPTVPGTE

-2537 AYYEKVVAYVK
+2537 AYYEKVVAYVQK
-2548 ANIGSD
+2548 NMGAD
-2554 GILRKP
+2554 GVLVDPESRNP
-2560 DDKNTPVITD
+2560 TVTD

-2581 GKDPTNVGDK
+2581 GKDPANVGGK

-2672 PYHKDGGNETVN
+2672 PYYKDGGNETVN
-2684 TAVEKALNWLSGKY
+2684 TAVRKALNWLSGKY
-2698 RSGYDSSESCAQ
+2698 QSGYDSSESCAQ

-2738 VLGNLLQYRVAE
+2738 VLGNLLQYRVAK

-2812 KDGVSRRICS
+2812 EGGSRTRTCAV
-2822 ICGVVE
+2822 CGAVE
-2828 EKPVPATGHKFSAWT
+2828 TETIKALGHSLTA
-2843 VTKAATCTE
+2843 VAAKAATCTD
-2852 SGISTRK
+2852 
-2859 CSVCGTKE
+2859 
-2867 TMIVPSL
+2867 P
-2874 GHSMTATAGKAATCT
+2874 
-2889 EAGNSAY
+2889 GNSAH
-2896 WTCSRCHK
+2896 WDCARCGK
-2904 YFSDA
+2904 SFSDA
-2909 AGKTEIA
+2909 AAKTEIV
-2916 KDSWI
+2916 KGSWV

-2926 HDEATRAAVAATCYA
+2926 HDEATRATVAATCYA
-2941 SGHEADTYCK
+2941 SGRTAETYCK
-2951 RCGIVITAGATIPAT
+2951 RCGLVLTAGTVIPAT
-2966 GKHTYVDGVCTTCG
+2966 GKHTYENGVCSTCG
-2980 TRNPAG
+2980 VKNPLADV
-2986 GIKGD
+2986 KGD
-2991 DLKVDSKD
+2991 TIKVDSKD
-2999 NTIVTGGGLTIKTD
+2999 NKTAAGGGLVIKADSTI
-3013 KPVTDEKLAEIKA
+3013 TDEVLADIKA
-3026 AVENGSIVITV
+3026 AASSGAITV
-3037 NNTPILQLTKED
+3037 TVADTLQPTNEQKAA
-3049 KESDGG
+3049 DGG
-3055 KKALMQ
+3055 KSALTE
-3061 AGAAA
+3061 AAKNA
-3066 SGELKKELDKLAEKL
+3066 SDEDKKELTKLAEKL

-3094 LEKVVDVTVALVK
+3094 LEKVVDVSVALVK
-3107 TEGNEIKTVAQL
+3107 TEGDESKTVAQL

-3126 TLTIPIT
+3126 TVTIPIT

-3142 KHVCVVRSHTDSSGN
+3142 KRVCVVRSHTDINGN
-3157 VTTAELS
+3157 VTTTELS

-3233 AAVVVLTRKKRV
+3233 AAVVALTHKRKRV

>member
-41 IAPAD
+41 TAPAD
-46 TENTVPAGNEETQEQ
+46 TDSNVPTEDEETQEQ
-61 QEPAEEVPVSRS
+61 QEPAAETPASQM
-73 ARSGGAAPMLAA
+73 ARSGGADSAPTAIND
-85 AGAVQNIGTAEEFA
+85 AGGFRDMDASGS
-99 AMEPGGNYQLTADI
+99 YKLTADI
-113 TVTAPY
+113 TVTEPY
-119 ANEFTDF
+119 AYDF
-126 SGTFDGNGHTV
+126 SGTFDGDGHTV
-137 TLAIS
+137 TLDITASTANVGLFKTLSGGAVVRNVITAGSVTVDHTNKKSYVGGIAGYANAYENPILIENCKNTAAIS
-142 GDSDYQALFA
+142 GYKAVGGILGQGTNTNGITIYSCANTGTI
-152 KLAAGAV
+152 AGA
-159 VKNVMV
+159 N
-165 DGEVTGTDNI
+165 TQI
-175 GGIAGIATNATIIA
+175 GGIAGSITATATIE
-189 CANKATVAATG
+189 
-200 RYVGGLVGK
+200 
-209 GTGLTMT
+209 
-216 SCYNQGAVSSTRTR
+216 S
-230 PINMGGIAGYVDGG
+230 
-244 ASVENCYNTG
+244 CYNTG
-254 SITGS
+254 DVNGFSNVAGIVGS
-259 GSNTA
+259 GSSGTSLQ
-264 AVVGWDAAT
+264 

-278 YLESTYKVGAC
+278 TTGQIGIIEGSSNLSYGLVGGGKNKCSVANSYALENTASSEALVPKANSSSYQIQI
-289 GNDGYTDPTVSKTDA
+289 DDVSCFKPLDEMQSA
-304 EMRSG
+304 EF
-309 DIVALLGSAFMVKS
+309 AATLGSAFQYNVGGYPTLKDPEPVVEKNVVSISVKS
-323 GDYPALSWET
+323 AKT
-333 PTAAVKFTVSPAN
+333 TC
-346 AVVEINGVKYTGS
+346 YTGDE
-359 CTVGLPVGDYTYT
+359 LEL
-372 VSCPGYTQQTGSVTV
+372 SVTV
-387 TGEDNPVANP
+387 TYDDNSSEVI
-397 NSVSVTLEKDA
+397 TKG
-408 AKWVTV
+408 
-414 TFTVTPENATLTLK
+414 FTVAGFDN
-428 DGETQVTPTEGT
+428 
-440 TYKLLKG
+440 
-447 VTYTYTAVS
+447 TAP
-456 DDEGYE
+456 GK
-462 PASGEVTPTADGTQT
+462 Q
-477 VALKKVQSI
+477 
-486 AVKNGSTHK
+486 
-495 TEFEQGDALDTTGL
+495 
-509 TVTVTYSD
+509 TVTVAYKEKTDSIEIEVIKKPEFD
-517 NSTKDITEGFTVT
+517 DFFAGIV
-530 GFNSVNVAENQ
+530 NSVEVTNDA
-541 TLTVHYKGA
+541 
-550 ETTYSVKIN
+550 TYPYVVDMTDS
-559 KKLFPSKAFNALE
+559 
-572 GYATVEYS
+572 
-580 HTGKYTAG
+580 
-588 DGKEFVDDAQE
+588 DGLC
-599 GALRSNSA
+599 LRSSNPDQGNTS
-607 GMNSTTVTVT
+607 STST
-617 ITFLENAPKMLLSF
+617 ITLKAKANVTLSF
-631 DYKVSSESNYD
+631 KYWGCNYD
-642 KLLVA
+642 SSYAALTIVKNNSYNPEMRSWGSTQWKDFTIDLKKGDTLRLNLIKTYVSGDYYVKL
-647 QNRETKLTKSGTVA
+647 
-661 WTADNSLTV
+661 
-670 KGGDIVTLTYSK
+670 K
-682 DRSTASGSD
+682 D
-691 CIWLKNFTVSPLYTL
+691 FTVSSLY
-706 TIAPNQTDATVTL
+706 
-719 KDKEGKTVS
+719 E
-728 GSNGVFAVKAAADY
+728 
-742 TYTVTKK
+742 
-749 GYEPATGKVTM
+749 
-760 SAENQTVNVT
+760 
-770 LVKLPVIT
+770 
-778 LQFTPDDAA
+778 
-787 VTLKQ
+787 
-792 GNTTVYKESAAS
+792 
-804 STGKNVYIA
+804 
-813 AKNTDYTYTV
+813 
-823 SKFGYET
+823 
-830 ATGMISVATG
+830 
-840 DVNKTVT
+840 
-847 LTEAAKYSVTF
+847 
-858 QITKP
+858 
-863 EGVSASPTVTVEYNG
+863 
-878 TKVYEGSGANCT
+878 
-890 LPAGD
+890 
-895 YTYKAT
+895 
-901 LKDCD
+901 
-906 DLSGSF
+906 
-912 TVAAAAV
+912 
-919 TVNLPFEKKLT
+919 
-930 FADIFQGVEGI
+930 
-941 TASNGTKGF
+941 
-950 KPIKSA
+950 
-956 AGNYL
+956 
-961 ESNKSYYGTTSLT
+961 
-974 LTATKPCVIS
+974 
-984 FEYFAQGHEDNWDED
+984 
-999 DSAFFTVKKGTT
+999 
-1011 TLLTVYEENGWKT
+1011 
-1024 FSTALNTGETLTLS
+1024 
-1038 FNENGNSYYVRLKNF
+1038 
-1053 AVSPAYTI
+1053 
-1061 TLTTTP
+1061 
-1067 TADKVELKDES
+1067 
-1078 GNKLTGSGGKYA
+1078 
-1090 VAPGTYTYTVSKK
+1090 
-1103 DYETAT
+1103 
-1109 GEITV
+1109 
-1114 TDADVTQPV
+1114 V
-1123 KLTAKPV
+1123 KLTAEPEE
-1130 ITLTATPADAT
+1130 ADAVVALKDST
-1141 VKLEK
+1141 GAELK
-1146 GSLPASPKT
+1146 GT
-1155 TDKETGVYT
+1155 NGVYI
-1164 YVVEK
+1164 VSA
-1169 GAEYTYTV
+1169 GEYTYTV
-1177 SKFGYE
+1177 SAYGYDTVTETINVAADVAKTVPLTKSAAYSVAFDISRPAGITADPTVTVKTNGKAVYTGDGTGCSLSNGSYAYTVACDGCDNAGGVFSVNGDKVNITVTLAKKAIFEDFFANCQGITVSGDKGKFTIEGAGKDSYLKTTETTTLALTATKNVKLSFSYIANAAGYVE
-1183 TETGSITVNAD
+1183 GDWYDDEPDAYYYFTIKKNSTQVKRADSETSWKDFSVELTQGDVLTISYDGYTSYYYAALKNFAAVPFYTLTLKTPDGATVVLKDRSGAEITGKNGAYTVAAGTYAYTVSKYGYKTETGSITVNAD

-1246 YAYTVAKADY
+1246 YAYTVTKADY
-1256 ITVSGSFTAAKNDT
+1256 VPVHGSITAAEDKT
-1270 ITVTLTY
+1270 LSFTLTY
-1277 AGAGWDGTT
+1277 AGEGWDGTA
-1286 KTAPTQDKSGVYLID
+1286 KTAPTQDKNGVYQIG
-1301 TAAKLA
+1301 TAAELA
-1307 WFADAVNG
+1307 WFADAVQT
-1315 GQKAINGKLTA
+1315 GQTAISAKLTA

-1332 KPWTAIGTSSNK
+1332 KTWTAFGKYDYNDAANSG
-1344 FAGTLDGDNYTVS
+1344 FAGTLDGDRHIVSGLKSTEGLVSCLSSVGTVKNLTVIGTVS
-1357 GLVTTGLVGELAE
+1357 GSSHVGGIAATNSGTVENCLFDGTVTTSSGSASAGGIVGRASKGNRIVNCVNTGDIKNTCTSYSSTLNI
-1370 GGVVENLRVNCAIVS
+1370 GGIVGYTYGTVENCYSTGNVS
-1385 TSSLLGGVANSSAG
+1385 ARTDRDTNKG
-1399 TIRNCMVSGSIT
+1399 
-1411 FSSEGHNGASA
+1411 
-1422 IGGIAGRTTGNGVIS
+1422 IGGIAGQVYASAVLRNCYVTGAVTGPKAGIS
-1437 GCVSRAVVKD
+1437 PVVNLV
-1447 AYDNSTYGTSAP
+1447 ASGAT
-1459 LGGIAGYAYGVVE
+1459 VE
-1472 NCYFTGTLAVKK
+1472 NCYYLHAAGIGASTAGALQK
-1484 TQPNKIIQQKRG
+1484 T
-1496 GLVGELNANAE
+1496 AE
-1507 LKGSYVAGEFAIADE
+1507 EMRTPEFA
-1522 SKFGAVVGKVNSG
+1522 
-1535 ATITNCAYLDTVAP
+1535 
-1549 QAAADGTTS
+1549 
-1558 GMTAHTADYMRS
+1558 
-1570 AEFAVDMGMNQDDGT
+1570 AEMGMHLDSGNS
-1585 LNGGFPVL
+1585 NGGFPVL

-1598 TVLSADDLKAAAA
+1598 TPVNNADLKAAAA
-1611 AANALELRG
+1611 AANALQLRG

-1630 KADWYAET
+1630 KADWYAEN
-1638 VLGLYDLTDYND
+1638 VLGLYELTDGNYN
-1650 KADLCEKY
+1650 KADLCKKY
-1658 GIEAPGEA
+1658 GIEEPGEA
-1666 VTNLHDYFLNAL
+1666 VTDLHDYFLNAL

-1690 ENADRLKAD
+1690 ENADLLKAD

-1709 TPVSG
+1709 APVSG
-1714 DPEEEEETAQTYTAC
+1714 DPEEEEETAQTYTGF
-1729 LTLPASVTVPVEG
+1729 LTLPASVTVPVDEA
-1742 SGEKIVSLTWTADN
+1742 EKTVAIAWESSNT
-1756 ALVNTAT
+1756 ALVTVKDDGTA
-1763 GALTAPAADKVTVTL
+1763 ALTAPAADKVTVTL
-1778 TATLQSGAAT
+1778 AATLQSGAAT

-1814 FARKNTAVQP
+1814 FTRKNTAVQP
-1824 LQGMGLYDETNITQ
+1824 LEGVGLYYETNITQ

-1877 IADNGKITYFTGDG
+1877 IADNGDIIYFTGDG

-1932 ESAAESLNW
+1932 ESAAGSLNW

-2020 TALPEKSG
+2020 TALPEKAG

-2203 ALTGD
+2203 ARTED
-2208 VYWDGIKNKNTVKTK
+2208 AYWDGIKNENTVKTK

-2277 PSVIENELLRVHQPE
+2277 PSVIENELLRVHRPE

-2342 TVIGEKNAADPN
+2342 TVIGEKNAVDPN

-2369 KNGHTFQGISDFT
+2369 KNGHTFTGISGFT

-2403 AKYTYTGSGAYIKS
+2403 AKYTYTGSGTYIKS
-2417 ITDAAGHTLKEKG
+2417 ITDAAGNTLKEKG
-2430 DGKSSGWMFGIAVKG
+2430 DGKSSGWMFGLAVKG
-2445 GNETLPKTTLD
+2445 GTETLPKTTLD

-2477 DPTDPMVPGAE
+2477 DPTDPTVPGTE

-2521 LGQARAKVPL
+2521 LGQARAGVEL
-2531 SEAYIA
+2531 SDAYIQ
-2537 AYYEKVVAYVK
+2537 AYYDKVVAYVK

-2570 NERIILALTAI
+2570 NERIALALTAI
-2581 GKDPTNVGDK
+2581 GKDPANVGGK
-2591 NLLTALQDKD
+2591 NLLAALQDKD

-2608 SKTDINGLVMGLL
+2608 SYTDINGLVMGLL

-2630 DTSWLVQAVLE
+2630 DTSWLVQAILG
-2641 QQNKDGSWSA
+2641 QQNADGSWSA
-2651 SADTKPV
+2651 SADTKSV

-2672 PYHKDGGNETVN
+2672 PYYKDGGNETVN

-2698 RSGYDSSESCAQ
+2698 QSGYDSSESCAQ

-2822 ICGVVE
+2822 ICGAVE
-2828 EKPVPATGHKFSAWT
+2828 EKSVPATGHNFGAWT

-2859 CSVCGTKE
+2859 CSVCGTEE

-2904 YFSDA
+2904 FFSDA

-2916 KDSWI
+2916 KDSWV

-2966 GKHTYVDGVCTTCG
+2966 GKHTYVNGVCTVCG
-2980 TRNPAG
+2980 VKNPMANV
-2986 GIKGD
+2986 KGD
-2991 DLKVDSKD
+2991 DIKVDSKD
-2999 NTIVTGGGLTIKTD
+2999 NKTAAGDGLVIKADDTITGE
-3013 KPVTDEKLAEIKA
+3013 VLADIKA
-3026 AVENGSIVITV
+3026 AVSDGAITV
-3037 NNTPILQLTKED
+3037 TVTDTLQLTNEQKAA
-3049 KESDGG
+3049 DGG
-3055 KKALMQ
+3055 KSALTEAAKT
-3061 AGAAA
+3061 AGD
-3066 SGELKKELDKLAEKL
+3066 EVKKELNKLAEKL

-3126 TLTIPIT
+3126 TVTIPIT

-3142 KHVCVVRSHTDSSGN
+3142 KRVCVVRSHTDSSGN

>member
-41 IAPAD
+41 TAPAD
-46 TENTVPAGNEETQEQ
+46 TDSNVPTEDEETQEQ
-61 QEPAEEVPVSRS
+61 QEPAEEVPVSRF
-73 ARSGGAAPMLAA
+73 ARSGSAALALA
-85 AGAVQNIGTAEEFA
+85 EGTVSSAKEFA
-99 AMEPGGNYQLTADI
+99 AMDAGGSYTLTKDI
-113 TVTAPY
+113 IVTEPY
-119 ANEFTDF
+119 ASDFT
-126 SGTFDGNGHTV
+126 GTFDGNGHTV
-137 TLAIS
+137 TLDITAS
-142 GDSDYQALFA
+142 TADVGLFS
-152 KLAAGAV
+152 KLAGGAV
-159 VKNVMV
+159 VKNVITAGSISGKV
-165 DGEVTGTDNI
+165 NNV
-175 GGIAGIATNATIIA
+175 GGIAGTADGNVTIENCKNTASIKGGKGA
-189 CANKATVAATG
+189 GGILGYSEPGSGFVTISSCANMGSVSGTRKQ
-200 RYVGGLVGK
+200 VGGIAGNVVG
-209 GTGLTMT
+209 THIIRN
-216 SCYNQGAVSSTRTR
+216 CYNQGDISDGA
-230 PINMGGIAGYVDGG
+230 GILGRGTKGVL
-244 ASVENCYNTG
+244 VENCYTVG
-254 SITGS
+254 SVETNGAIIAVSSSSYSSDEPCRIVNCYAPSETVTALVPSTVKISNS
-259 GSNTA
+259 GTKSSA
-264 AVVGWDAAT
+264 EMQSAEFAAT
-273 VKNCY
+273 
-278 YLESTYKVGAC
+278 
-289 GNDGYTDPTVSKTDA
+289 
-304 EMRSG
+304 
-309 DIVALLGSAFMVKS
+309 LGSAFQYNGGGYPTLKDPEPVVEKNVVSISVKSAKTTCYTSDELELSVTVTYDDNSSEVITKGFTVAGFDNTAPGKQTVTVTYKEKTDSIEIEVIKKPEFDDFFAGIVNSVEVTNDATYPYVVDMTDSDGLCLRSSNPDQGNTSSTSTITLKAKANVTLSFKYWGCNYDSSSAALTIVKNNSYNPEMRSWGSTQWKDFTIDLKKGDTLRLNLIKTYVS
-323 GDYPALSWET
+323 GDYY
-333 PTAAVKFTVSPAN
+333 VKLKDFTVSSLYEVKLTAEPEEAD
-346 AVVEINGVKYTGS
+346 AVVALKDSTGAELKGTNGVYIVSAGE
-359 CTVGLPVGDYTYT
+359 YTYT
-372 VSCPGYTQQTGSVTV
+372 VSAYGYDTVTETINVAADVAKTVPLTKSAAYSVAFDISRPAGITADPTVTVKTNGKAVYTGDGTGCSLSNGSYAYTVACDGCDNAGGIFSVNGDKVNITVTLAKKAIFEDFFANCQGITVSGDKGKFTIEGAGKDSYLKTTETTTLALTATKNVKLSFSYIANAAGYVEDEWDYDEPDESYYFTIKKNSTQVKRAYSETSWKDFSVELTQGDVLTISYDGYTRDYYAALKNFATV
-387 TGEDNPVANP
+387 P
-397 NSVSVTLEKDA
+397 
-408 AKWVTV
+408 
-414 TFTVTPENATLTLK
+414 FYTLTLK
-428 DGETQVTPTEGT
+428 TPDG
-440 TYKLLKG
+440 
-447 VTYTYTAVS
+447 A
-456 DDEGYE
+456 
-462 PASGEVTPTADGTQT
+462 T
-477 VALKKVQSI
+477 VVLEDRS
-486 AVKNGSTHK
+486 
-495 TEFEQGDALDTTGL
+495 
-509 TVTVTYSD
+509 
-517 NSTKDITEGFTVT
+517 
-530 GFNSVNVAENQ
+530 
-541 TLTVHYKGA
+541 GA
-550 ETTYSVKIN
+550 EI
-559 KKLFPSKAFNALE
+559 
-572 GYATVEYS
+572 
-580 HTGKYTAG
+580 
-588 DGKEFVDDAQE
+588 
-599 GALRSNSA
+599 
-607 GMNSTTVTVT
+607 
-617 ITFLENAPKMLLSF
+617 
-631 DYKVSSESNYD
+631 
-642 KLLVA
+642 
-647 QNRETKLTKSGTVA
+647 
-661 WTADNSLTV
+661 
-670 KGGDIVTLTYSK
+670 
-682 DRSTASGSD
+682 
-691 CIWLKNFTVSPLYTL
+691 
-706 TIAPNQTDATVTL
+706 
-719 KDKEGKTVS
+719 
-728 GSNGVFAVKAAADY
+728 
-742 TYTVTKK
+742 
-749 GYEPATGKVTM
+749 
-760 SAENQTVNVT
+760 
-770 LVKLPVIT
+770 
-778 LQFTPDDAA
+778 
-787 VTLKQ
+787 
-792 GNTTVYKESAAS
+792 
-804 STGKNVYIA
+804 TGKN
-813 AKNTDYTYTV
+813 
-823 SKFGYET
+823 
-830 ATGMISVATG
+830 
-840 DVNKTVT
+840 
-847 LTEAAKYSVTF
+847 
-858 QITKP
+858 
-863 EGVSASPTVTVEYNG
+863 
-878 TKVYEGSGANCT
+878 GA
-890 LPAGD
+890 
-895 YTYKAT
+895 Y
-901 LKDCD
+901 
-906 DLSGSF
+906 
-912 TVAAAAV
+912 TVAA
-919 TVNLPFEKKLT
+919 
-930 FADIFQGVEGI
+930 
-941 TASNGTKGF
+941 
-950 KPIKSA
+950 
-956 AGNYL
+956 
-961 ESNKSYYGTTSLT
+961 
-974 LTATKPCVIS
+974 
-984 FEYFAQGHEDNWDED
+984 
-999 DSAFFTVKKGTT
+999 
-1011 TLLTVYEENGWKT
+1011 
-1024 FSTALNTGETLTLS
+1024 
-1038 FNENGNSYYVRLKNF
+1038 
-1053 AVSPAYTI
+1053 
-1061 TLTTTP
+1061 
-1067 TADKVELKDES
+1067 
-1078 GNKLTGSGGKYA
+1078 
-1090 VAPGTYTYTVSKK
+1090 GTYTYTVSK
-1103 DYETAT
+1103 Y
-1109 GEITV
+1109 
-1114 TDADVTQPV
+1114 
-1123 KLTAKPV
+1123 
-1130 ITLTATPADAT
+1130 
-1141 VKLEK
+1141 
-1146 GSLPASPKT
+1146 
-1155 TDKETGVYT
+1155 
-1164 YVVEK
+1164 
-1169 GAEYTYTV
+1169 
-1177 SKFGYE
+1177 GYE
-1183 TETGSITVNAD
+1183 TKTGTIKVEGGD
-1194 VNKTVTL
+1194 VSKDVALTALKAYQVKFNVAPEGAAVTL
-1201 SELAS
+1201 
-1206 CTLTFAV
+1206 
-1213 TPAENAKVTVTH
+1213 TH
-1225 PVGGTIKPEA
+1225 PVGGTIAA
-1235 DGGYKLYLGET
+1235 DGNGAYIVYAGET

-1270 ITVTLTY
+1270 IKVTLTY

-1286 KTAPTQDKSGVYLID
+1286 KTAPTQDKSGVYQIG
-1301 TAAKLA
+1301 TAAELA
-1307 WFADAVNG
+1307 WFADAVNKG
-1315 GQKAINGKLTA
+1315 DTTISGKLTA

-1332 KPWTAIGTSSNK
+1332 KTWTAIGTDSNK
-1344 FAGTLDGDNYTVS
+1344 FAGTLDGDSHTVS
-1357 GLVTTGLVGELAE
+1357 GLAGTGGLVYYLSANGTVKSLC
-1370 GGVVENLRVNCAIVS
+1370 VDCAIDG
-1385 TSSLLGGVANSSAG
+1385 TSNV
-1399 TIRNCMVSGSIT
+1399 
-1411 FSSEGHNGASA
+1411 
-1422 IGGIAGRTTGNGVIS
+1422 GGIADKSEGRIENCLVSGYIKGGNDTIFGVGGIVGHGVAGNVIS
-1437 GCVSRAVVKD
+1437 GCVSTADILFKYSRYAVQNGAGGIVG
-1447 AYDNSTYGTSAP
+1447 YTYGT
-1459 LGGIAGYAYGVVE
+1459 VE
-1472 NCYFTGTLAVKK
+1472 NCYFAGNVHTNAKSVSAGGF
-1484 TQPNKIIQQKRG
+1484 G
-1496 GLVGELNANAE
+1496 GLVGCAHSNAVMKDCYTVGAVT
-1507 LKGSYVAGEFAIADE
+1507 GPE
-1522 SKFGAVVGKVNSG
+1522 SSFGAVVGKVNSG

-1598 TVLSADDLKAAAA
+1598 TVLSADDLRAVSQAQQS
-1611 AANALELRG
+1611 LSLRG

-1630 KADWYAET
+1630 KADWYAEN
-1638 VLGLYDLTDYND
+1638 VLGLYNLENYSD
-1650 KADLCEKY
+1650 KADLCKKY
-1658 GIEAPGEA
+1658 GIEEPGEA
-1666 VTNLHDYFLNAL
+1666 VTDPHDYFLTAL

-1690 ENADRLKAD
+1690 ENADLLKAD

-1714 DPEEEEETAQTYTAC
+1714 DPEEEEETAQTHTGF
-1729 LTLPASVTVPVEG
+1729 LTLPKSVTVPVGGE
-1742 SGEKIVSLTWTADN
+1742 EKIVSLAWTADN

-1788 KTKTFTLCLWSEN
+1788 RTKTFTLCLWSEN

-1814 FARKNTAVQP
+1814 FTRKNTAVQP
-1824 LQGMGLYDETNITQ
+1824 LQGVGLYDETNITQ

-1877 IADNGKITYFTGDG
+1877 IADNGDIIYFTGDG

-1908 AGVTKEITLRA
+1908 AGVTKEITLRG
-1919 TVGRSADAVQKLL
+1919 TVGRSADDVQQLV
-1932 ESAAESLNW
+1932 ESAAGSLNW

-1947 NTNGATQSEVAGW
+1947 NTNEATRSEGEVW

-1970 SNLTLPSSI
+1970 SNLTLPSGI

-2020 TALPEKSG
+2020 TPLPEKAG
-2028 KFRLIARVTYDAFDD
+2028 KFRLIARVTYDGFDD

-2050 GDNGVEVYADVFFD
+2050 GDDGVEVYADVLFD

-2097 KPVDLTAVSDDMQMP
+2097 KPVKLDAVSDDMQMP

-2150 YRPLPGEKPVEA
+2150 YRPLPGEEPVEA
-2162 KYVVTITTR
+2162 KYVVIITTR

-2190 QPELDGAAAFMTE
+2190 QQELDDAAAFMTK

-2208 VYWDGIKNKNTVKTK
+2208 VYWDGIKNKNTDKTK

-2232 EICKNEDGTL
+2232 EICKNKDGTL

-2249 NMTFDGIEADDI
+2249 NMTFNGIEADDI

-2322 SKERYKDFAQFYK
+2322 TKERYKDFAQFYK

-2342 TVIGEKNAADPN
+2342 TVSGTTEQNDPN

-2369 KNGHTFQGISDFT
+2369 KNGHTFTGISDFT
-2382 FTGKANE
+2382 FTGKVNE

-2430 DGKSSGWMFGIAVKG
+2430 DGKSSGWMFGLTLQG
-2445 GNETLPKTTLD
+2445 GTETLPKTTLD

-2477 DPTDPMVPGAE
+2477 DPTDPAVPGAE

-2537 AYYEKVVAYVK
+2537 AYYEKVVAYVQK
-2548 ANIGSD
+2548 NMGAD
-2554 GILRKP
+2554 GVLVDPESRNP
-2560 DDKNTPVITD
+2560 TVTD
-2570 NERIILALTAI
+2570 NERIVLALTAI
-2581 GKDPTNVGDK
+2581 GKDPANVGGE
-2591 NLLTALQDKD
+2591 NLLKALQNKD

-2608 SKTDINGLVMGLL
+2608 SNTDINGLVMGLL

-2630 DTSWLVQAVLE
+2630 DTSWLVQAVLA

-2802 WKVTVAATCT
+2802 WQVTVAATCT

-2822 ICGVVE
+2822 ICGAVE
-2828 EKPVPATGHKFSAWT
+2828 EKSVPATGHKFGAWT
-2843 VTKAATCTE
+2843 TTKKPTCTE

-2859 CSVCGTKE
+2859 CSVCGTEE

-2921 IAALG
+2921 INALG
-2926 HDEATRAAVAATCYA
+2926 HDVGTRGAVAATCYI

-2966 GKHTYVDGVCTTCG
+2966 GKHTYVDGVCTVCG
-2980 TRNPAG
+2980 VKNPMANV
-2986 GIKGD
+2986 KGD
-2991 DLKVDSKD
+2991 DIKVDSKD
-2999 NTIVTGGGLTIKTD
+2999 NKTAAGDGLVIKADDTITGE
-3013 KPVTDEKLAEIKA
+3013 VLADIKA
-3026 AVENGSIVITV
+3026 AVSDGAITV
-3037 NNTPILQLTKED
+3037 TVTDTLQLTNEQKAA
-3049 KESDGG
+3049 DGG
-3055 KKALMQ
+3055 KSALTEAAKT
-3061 AGAAA
+3061 AGD
-3066 SGELKKELDKLAEKL
+3066 EVKKELNKLAEKL

-3126 TLTIPIT
+3126 TVTIPIT

-3142 KHVCVVRSHTDSSGN
+3142 KRVCVVRSHTDSSGN

-3213 ANTADDS
+3213 VNTADDS

>member
-1 MRKRVISWL
+1 MAGFDN
-10 LTVVMVVS
+10 T
-18 MLPTSVLADT
+18 
-28 LAADQEQQTQQEQ
+28 
-41 IAPAD
+41 AP
-46 TENTVPAGNEETQEQ
+46 GKQ
-61 QEPAEEVPVSRS
+61 
-73 ARSGGAAPMLAA
+73 
-85 AGAVQNIGTAEEFA
+85 
-99 AMEPGGNYQLTADI
+99 
-113 TVTAPY
+113 TVTVTYKEKTDSIEIEVIKKPEFDDFFAGIVNSVEVTNDATYPY
-119 ANEFTDF
+119 VVDMTDSDGLCLRSSNPDQGNTSSTSTITLKAKAN
-126 SGTFDGNGHTV
+126 V
-137 TLAIS
+137 TLS
-142 GDSDYQALFA
+142 FKYWGCNYDSSYAALTI
-152 KLAAGAV
+152 
-159 VKNVMV
+159 VKN
-165 DGEVTGTDNI
+165 N
-175 GGIAGIATNATIIA
+175 
-189 CANKATVAATG
+189 
-200 RYVGGLVGK
+200 
-209 GTGLTMT
+209 
-216 SCYNQGAVSSTRTR
+216 SYN
-230 PINMGGIAGYVDGG
+230 P
-244 ASVENCYNTG
+244 
-254 SITGS
+254 
-259 GSNTA
+259 
-264 AVVGWDAAT
+264 
-273 VKNCY
+273 
-278 YLESTYKVGAC
+278 
-289 GNDGYTDPTVSKTDA
+289 
-304 EMRSG
+304 EMRSWGSTQWKDFTIDLKKG
-309 DIVALLGSAFMVKS
+309 DTLRLNLIKTYVS
-323 GDYPALSWET
+323 GDYY
-333 PTAAVKFTVSPAN
+333 VKLKDFTVSSLYEVKLTAEPEEAD
-346 AVVEINGVKYTGS
+346 AVVALKDSTGAELKGTNGVYIVSAGE
-359 CTVGLPVGDYTYT
+359 YTYT
-372 VSCPGYTQQTGSVTV
+372 VSAYGYDTVTETINVAADVAKTVPLTKSAAYSVAFDISRPAGITADPTVTVKTNGKAVYTGDGTGCSLSNGSYAYTVACDGCDNAGGIFSVNGDKMNITVTLAKKAIFEDFFANCQGITVSGDKGKFTIEGAGKDSYLKTTETTTLALTATKNVKLSFSYIANAVGYVEGDWENDEPDEYYYFTIKKNSTQVKRAYSETSWKDFSVELTQGDVLTISYDGYTR
-387 TGEDNPVANP
+387 DYY
-397 NSVSVTLEKDA
+397 A
-408 AKWVTV
+408 ALKNFAAVP
-414 TFTVTPENATLTLK
+414 FYTLTLK
-428 DGETQVTPTEGT
+428 TPAG
-440 TYKLLKG
+440 
-447 VTYTYTAVS
+447 
-456 DDEGYE
+456 
-462 PASGEVTPTADGTQT
+462 
-477 VALKKVQSI
+477 
-486 AVKNGSTHK
+486 
-495 TEFEQGDALDTTGL
+495 
-509 TVTVTYSD
+509 
-517 NSTKDITEGFTVT
+517 
-530 GFNSVNVAENQ
+530 
-541 TLTVHYKGA
+541 
-550 ETTYSVKIN
+550 
-559 KKLFPSKAFNALE
+559 
-572 GYATVEYS
+572 ATV
-580 HTGKYTAG
+580 
-588 DGKEFVDDAQE
+588 V
-599 GALRSNSA
+599 L
-607 GMNSTTVTVT
+607 
-617 ITFLENAPKMLLSF
+617 
-631 DYKVSSESNYD
+631 
-642 KLLVA
+642 
-647 QNRETKLTKSGTVA
+647 
-661 WTADNSLTV
+661 
-670 KGGDIVTLTYSK
+670 K
-682 DRSTASGSD
+682 DRSG
-691 CIWLKNFTVSPLYTL
+691 
-706 TIAPNQTDATVTL
+706 
-719 KDKEGKTVS
+719 
-728 GSNGVFAVKAAADY
+728 
-742 TYTVTKK
+742 
-749 GYEPATGKVTM
+749 
-760 SAENQTVNVT
+760 AE
-770 LVKLPVIT
+770 I
-778 LQFTPDDAA
+778 
-787 VTLKQ
+787 
-792 GNTTVYKESAAS
+792 
-804 STGKNVYIA
+804 TGKN
-813 AKNTDYTYTV
+813 
-823 SKFGYET
+823 
-830 ATGMISVATG
+830 
-840 DVNKTVT
+840 
-847 LTEAAKYSVTF
+847 
-858 QITKP
+858 
-863 EGVSASPTVTVEYNG
+863 
-878 TKVYEGSGANCT
+878 GA
-890 LPAGD
+890 
-895 YTYKAT
+895 Y
-901 LKDCD
+901 
-906 DLSGSF
+906 
-912 TVAAAAV
+912 TVAA
-919 TVNLPFEKKLT
+919 
-930 FADIFQGVEGI
+930 
-941 TASNGTKGF
+941 
-950 KPIKSA
+950 
-956 AGNYL
+956 
-961 ESNKSYYGTTSLT
+961 
-974 LTATKPCVIS
+974 
-984 FEYFAQGHEDNWDED
+984 
-999 DSAFFTVKKGTT
+999 
-1011 TLLTVYEENGWKT
+1011 
-1024 FSTALNTGETLTLS
+1024 
-1038 FNENGNSYYVRLKNF
+1038 
-1053 AVSPAYTI
+1053 
-1061 TLTTTP
+1061 
-1067 TADKVELKDES
+1067 
-1078 GNKLTGSGGKYA
+1078 
-1090 VAPGTYTYTVSKK
+1090 GTY
-1103 DYETAT
+1103 A
-1109 GEITV
+1109 
-1114 TDADVTQPV
+1114 
-1123 KLTAKPV
+1123 
-1130 ITLTATPADAT
+1130 
-1141 VKLEK
+1141 
-1146 GSLPASPKT
+1146 
-1155 TDKETGVYT
+1155 
-1164 YVVEK
+1164 
-1169 GAEYTYTV
+1169 YTV

-1225 PVGGTIKPEA
+1225 PVGGTIKPET

-1246 YAYTVAKADY
+1246 YAYTVAKAGY
-1256 ITVSGSFTAAKNDT
+1256 IPVHGSITAAEDKT
-1270 ITVTLTY
+1270 LSFTLTY
-1277 AGAGWDGTT
+1277 AGEGWDGTA
-1286 KTAPTQDKSGVYLID
+1286 KTAPTQDKNGVYQIG
-1301 TAAKLA
+1301 TAAELA
-1307 WFADAVNG
+1307 WFADAVNKG
-1315 GQKAINGKLTA
+1315 GTTISGKLTA

-1332 KPWTAIGTSSNK
+1332 KTWTAIGTDSNK

-1357 GLVTTGLVGELAE
+1357 GLAGTGGLVYYLSANGTVKSLC
-1370 GGVVENLRVNCAIVS
+1370 VDCAIDG
-1385 TSSLLGGVANSSAG
+1385 TSNV
-1399 TIRNCMVSGSIT
+1399 
-1411 FSSEGHNGASA
+1411 
-1422 IGGIAGRTTGNGVIS
+1422 GGIADKSEGRIENCLVSGYIKGGDDVIFGVGGIVGHGVAGNVIS
-1437 GCVSRAVVKD
+1437 GCVSTADILFKYSRYAVQNGAGGIVG
-1447 AYDNSTYGTSAP
+1447 YTYGT
-1459 LGGIAGYAYGVVE
+1459 VE
-1472 NCYFTGTLAVKK
+1472 NCYFAGNVHTNAKSVSAGGF
-1484 TQPNKIIQQKRG
+1484 G
-1496 GLVGELNANAE
+1496 GLVGCARSNAVMKDCYTVGAVT
-1507 LKGSYVAGEFAIADE
+1507 GPE
-1522 SKFGAVVGKVNSG
+1522 SSFGAVVGKVNSG

-1558 GMTAHTADYMRS
+1558 GMTARTADYMRTP
-1570 AEFAVDMGMNQDDGT
+1570 EFAAEMGMHLDSGNS
-1585 LNGGFPVL
+1585 NGGFPVL

-1598 TVLSADDLKAAAA
+1598 TPVDNADLKAAAA

-1638 VLGLYDLTDYND
+1638 VLRFYDLTDYND

-1658 GIEAPGEA
+1658 GIEEPGEA
-1666 VTNLHDYFLNAL
+1666 VTDLHDYFLNAL

-1690 ENADRLKAD
+1690 ENADLLKAD

-1709 TPVSG
+1709 TPVSS
-1714 DPEEEEETAQTYTAC
+1714 DPEEEEEIAQTYTGF

-1742 SGEKIVSLTWTADN
+1742 SGEKTVSLAWTADN

-1801 AEKVQTLEDIAAE
+1801 AEKVQTLEDIAVE
-1814 FARKNTAVQP
+1814 FTRKNTAVQP
-1824 LQGMGLYDETNITQ
+1824 LQGVGLYDETNITQ

-1877 IADNGKITYFTGDG
+1877 IADNGDIIYFTGDG

-1932 ESAAESLNW
+1932 ESAAGSLNW

-2020 TALPEKSG
+2020 TALPEKAG

-2050 GDNGVEVYADVFFD
+2050 GDNGVEVYADVLFD

-2097 KPVDLTAVSDDMQMP
+2097 KPVDTTAVGDDMQMP

-2118 EKGIMSDSYNQ
+2118 KAGIMTDSYNQ

-2203 ALTGD
+2203 ARTED
-2208 VYWDGIKNKNTVKTK
+2208 AYWDGIKNKNTVKTK

-2242 KYVRGTV
+2242 KYIRGTV

-2308 AQYWEKFGI
+2308 AQYWEKFGL

-2335 QPIHIDL
+2335 QPIQIDL
-2342 TVIGEKNAADPN
+2342 TVPGTTGQNDPN

-2369 KNGHTFQGISDFT
+2369 KNGHTFRGISDFT

-2430 DGKSSGWMFGIAVKG
+2430 DGKSSGWMFGLTLQG
-2445 GNETLPKTTLD
+2445 GTETLPKTTLD

-2477 DPTDPMVPGAE
+2477 DPTDPAVPGAE

-2537 AYYEKVVAYVK
+2537 AYYEKVVAYVQK
-2548 ANIGSD
+2548 NMGAD
-2554 GILRKP
+2554 GVLVDPESRNP
-2560 DDKNTPVITD
+2560 TVTD

-2581 GKDPTNVGDK
+2581 GKDPANVGGE
-2591 NLLTALQDKD
+2591 NLLKALQNKD
-2601 IMKVTDT
+2601 IMQVTDT
-2608 SKTDINGLVMGLL
+2608 SNTDINGLVMGLL

-2630 DTSWLVQAVLE
+2630 DTSWLVQAVLA
-2641 QQNKDGSWSA
+2641 QQNEDGSWRA

-2672 PYHKDGGNETVN
+2672 PYYKDGGNETVN

-2859 CSVCGTKE
+2859 CSVCGTEE

-2904 YFSDA
+2904 FFSDA

-2916 KDSWI
+2916 KDSWV

-3126 TLTIPIT
+3126 TVTIPIT

-3142 KHVCVVRSHTDSSGN
+3142 KHVCVVRSHTDANGS
-3157 VTTAELS
+3157 VTTAELP

-3199 YGGSGTADSGKKDS
+3199 YGGNGSADSGKKDS

-3220 QMVLWLGSAVLAA
+3220 QMVLWLGSAALAA

>member
-41 IAPAD
+41 IAPVD

-61 QEPAEEVPVSRS
+61 QEPAVETPAPQM
-73 ARSGGAAPMLAA
+73 ARSGGAAPMLAV
-85 AGAVQNIGTAEEFA
+85 AGAVQNIGTAEAFA
-99 AMEPGGNYQLTADI
+99 AMEPGGNYQLTEDI

-119 ANEFTDF
+119 AKDFT
-126 SGTFDGNGHTV
+126 GTFDGDGHTV
-137 TLAIS
+137 TLALENEA
-142 GDSDYQALFA
+142 GECQALFS
-152 KLAAGAV
+152 KIAASGKVQNLGIA
-159 VKNVMV
+159 
-165 DGEVTGTDNI
+165 GTVTGKKYVGGIAGKNAGSIENCKNTAAIKGARADGRWI
-175 GGIAGIATNATIIA
+175 GGIAGE
-189 CANKATVAATG
+189 
-200 RYVGGLVGK
+200 
-209 GTGLTMT
+209 T
-216 SCYNQGAVSSTRTR
+216 SNGSKILNCYNIGTISSDRSDKGVCL
-230 PINMGGIAGYVDGG
+230 GGIAGN
-244 ASVENCYNTG
+244 APSAKISNCYNAGQIVTKSTTNYG
-254 SITGS
+254 AIAGYGYGVTVSSCYFI
-259 GSNTA
+259 
-264 AVVGWDAAT
+264 AVDNLKGVYDAET
-273 VKNCY
+273 
-278 YLESTYKVGAC
+278 ESTPK
-289 GNDGYTDPTVSKTDA
+289 SA
-304 EMRSG
+304 EEMKSAAFA
-309 DIVALLGSAFMVKS
+309 ALLGDGFMVKS

-333 PTAAVKFTVSPAN
+333 PTAAVRFTIAPAN
-346 AVVEINGVKYTGS
+346 ATLEINGGTYTGS
-359 CTVGLPVGDYTYT
+359 TTVALPAAEKAYSYT
-372 VSCPGYTQQTGSVTV
+372 VSCDGYTTKTGTVTV

-414 TFTVTPENATLTLK
+414 TFNI
-428 DGETQVTPTEGT
+428 TPTGAALTVKRGDMTVEPQSDGS
-440 TYKLLKG
+440 YKLLKG
-447 VTYTYTAVS
+447 VEYTYTAVS

-462 PASGEVTPTADGTQT
+462 PAAGEVTPDESSTQT

-486 AVKNGSTHK
+486 AVTKAPTK
-495 TEFEQGDALDTTGL
+495 TEYYKGDAELDLTGMVL
-509 TVTVTYSD
+509 TVKYDNSVETRTITDGYDAAGVTYEGFSTENPTDSQTVTVKYRGKTAAFTIKVKD
-517 NSTKDITEGFTVT
+517 AMLFADFFTGLNGIATAQNSTSYKFEPVLLDGGYVLKSTNEKKGNTT
-530 GFNSVNVAENQ
+530 SSL
-541 TLTVHYKGA
+541 TLTFAKAAQLTFDCKTDSEKNYDGLRVDINDQTGSQFGS
-550 ETTYSVKIN
+550 TGGYSGEKQDWKEFSIAVN
-559 KKLFPSKAFNALE
+559 
-572 GYATVEYS
+572 
-580 HTGKYTAG
+580 AG
-588 DGKEFVDDAQE
+588 DK
-599 GALRSNSA
+599 
-607 GMNSTTVTVT
+607 VTV
-617 ITFLENAPKMLLSF
+617 NYRK
-631 DYKVSSESNYD
+631 DSSGD
-642 KLLVA
+642 KG
-647 QNRETKLTKSGTVA
+647 Q
-661 WTADNSLTV
+661 
-670 KGGDIVTLTYSK
+670 
-682 DRSTASGSD
+682 D
-691 CIWLKNFTVSPLYTL
+691 CIWLRNFRAEVLPTVRFDVKDAAGTA
-706 TIAPNQTDATVTL
+706 IDATVTL
-719 KDKEGKTVS
+719 KKGYTGLTAGTDGSYALTV
-728 GSNGVFAVKAAADY
+728 GEKY
-742 TYTVTKK
+742 TYTVEKK
-749 GYEPATGKVTM
+749 GYEKVTQEFT
-760 SAENQTVNVT
+760 AQAGDNTITVT

-792 GNTTVYKESAAS
+792 GNTTVYKESADS
-804 STGKNVYIA
+804 EKGKNVYIA

-830 ATGMISVATG
+830 ATGTISVATA
-840 DVNKTVT
+840 DVNKTVK
-847 LTEAAKYSVTF
+847 LTELAKQTVTF
-858 QITKP
+858 NITKP
-863 EGVSASPTVTVEYNG
+863 EGVNAEPTITVKSGSITAY
-878 TKVYEGSGANCT
+878 TGSGANCT

-895 YTYKAT
+895 YTYTAKLDGCDT
-901 LKDCD
+901 LT
-906 DLSGSF
+906 GSF
-912 TVAAAAV
+912 VVKAAKTIGLEFV
-919 TVNLPFEKKLT
+919 KSLT
-930 FADIFQGVEGI
+930 FNDFFAGLDGI
-941 TASNGTKGF
+941 TATNGTSGF
-950 KPIKSA
+950 KPVKDA

-961 ESNKSYYGTTSLT
+961 ESNRKNYGTTSLT
-974 LTATKPCVIS
+974 LTATESRLVS
-984 FEYFAQGHEDNWDED
+984 FRYLAKGNKAEYSWED
-999 DSAFFTVKKGTT
+999 DSAFTVKKGTT
-1011 TLLTVYEENGWKT
+1011 TLLTAYEENGWKT
-1024 FSTALNTGETLTLS
+1024 FSTVLNKDEKLTLS
-1038 FNENGNSYYVRLKNF
+1038 FSESGSSYYVQLKDF
-1053 AVSPAYTI
+1053 AAAAAHTLTLNTPDGATVVLKDRSGAEITGKNGAYT
-1061 TLTTTP
+1061 
-1067 TADKVELKDES
+1067 
-1078 GNKLTGSGGKYA
+1078 
-1090 VAPGTYTYTVSKK
+1090 VAAGTYTYTVSKYGYK
-1103 DYETAT
+1103 TKT
-1109 GEITV
+1109 GNITV
-1114 TDADVTQPV
+1114 
-1123 KLTAKPV
+1123 
-1130 ITLTATPADAT
+1130 
-1141 VKLEK
+1141 
-1146 GSLPASPKT
+1146 S
-1155 TDKETGVYT
+1155 
-1164 YVVEK
+1164 
-1169 GAEYTYTV
+1169 
-1177 SKFGYE
+1177 
-1183 TETGSITVNAD
+1183 AD
-1194 VNKTVTL
+1194 VNETVTL
-1201 SELAS
+1201 SELATR
-1206 CTLTFAV
+1206 TLTFAV
-1213 TPAENAKVTVTH
+1213 TPADATVTVTH

-1270 ITVTLTY
+1270 IKVTLTY

-1286 KTAPTQDKSGVYLID
+1286 KTEPAQDESGVYQIG
-1301 TAAKLA
+1301 TAAELA

-1332 KPWTAIGTSSNK
+1332 KAWTAIGTSSNK

-1411 FSSEGHNGASA
+1411 FSSGGYNGASA
-1422 IGGIAGRTTGNGVIS
+1422 IGGIAGRNTGNGVIS

-1447 AYDNSTYGTSAP
+1447 AYDNSTYGTSAS

-1484 TQPNKIIQQKRG
+1484 TQPNKIINQKRG

-1598 TVLSADDLKAAAA
+1598 TVLSADDLRAVSQAQQS
-1611 AANALELRG
+1611 LSLRG
-1620 MSAADAAKKA
+1620 MTAADAAKKA
-1630 KADWYAET
+1630 KADWYAEN
-1638 VLGLYDLTDYND
+1638 VLGLYDLENYSD
-1650 KADLCEKY
+1650 KADLCKEY

-1666 VTNLHDYFLNAL
+1666 VTDLHDYFLNAL
-1678 QKHFYKELGLDA
+1678 QKHFYKEQGLDA
-1690 ENADRLKAD
+1690 ENADLLKAD

-1714 DPEEEEETAQTYTAC
+1714 DPEEEEETAQTYTGF
-1729 LTLPASVTVPVEG
+1729 LTLPASVAVPVED
-1742 SGEKIVSLTWTADN
+1742 SGEKTVSLTWTADN

-1801 AEKVQTLEDIAAE
+1801 AEKVQTLEDIAVE
-1814 FARKNTAVQP
+1814 FTRKNTAVQP
-1824 LQGMGLYDETNITQ
+1824 LQGVGLYDETNITQ

-1864 AKANGFDGTKVQY
+1864 AKANGFDGTKVKY
-1877 IADNGKITYFTGDG
+1877 IADNGDITYFTGDG

-1908 AGVTKEITLRA
+1908 AGATKEITLRA
-1919 TVGRSADAVQKLL
+1919 TVGRSADAVQQLV

-1970 SNLTLPSSI
+1970 SNLTLPSGI

-2020 TALPEKSG
+2020 TALPEKAG

-2097 KPVDLTAVSDDMQMP
+2097 KPVDKTAISDDMQMP

-2118 EKGIMSDSYNQ
+2118 QEGIMTDSYNQ

-2150 YRPLPGEKPVEA
+2150 YRPLPGEEPVEA
-2162 KYVVTITTR
+2162 KYVVIITTR

-2190 QPELDGAAAFMTE
+2190 QQELEGAAAFMTK
-2203 ALTGD
+2203 ALTENA
-2208 VYWDGIKNKNTVKTK
+2208 YWDGIKNKNTVKTK

-2242 KYVRGTV
+2242 EYVRGTV

-2277 PSVIENELLRVHQPE
+2277 PSVIENELLRVHRPE

-2308 AQYWEKFGI
+2308 AQYWEKFGL

-2430 DGKSSGWMFGIAVKG
+2430 DGKSSGWMFGLTLQG
-2445 GNETLPKTTLD
+2445 GTETLPKTTLD

-2521 LGQARAKVPL
+2521 LGLARAKVPL

-2554 GILRKP
+2554 GILRAP

-2570 NERIILALTAI
+2570 NERIVLTLTAI
-2581 GKDPTNVGDK
+2581 GKDPANVGGE
-2591 NLLTALQDKD
+2591 NLLKALQNKD

-2608 SKTDINGLVMGLL
+2608 SNTDINGLVMGLL

-2630 DTSWLVQAVLE
+2630 DTSWLVQAVLA
-2641 QQNKDGSWSA
+2641 QQNEDGSWRA
-2651 SADTKPV
+2651 SADTKSV

-2672 PYHKDGGNETVN
+2672 PYYKDGGNETVN

-2802 WKVTVAATCT
+2802 WQVTVAATCT

-2822 ICGVVE
+2822 ICGAVE
-2828 EKPVPATGHKFSAWT
+2828 EKSVPATGHNFGAWT

-2859 CSVCGTKE
+2859 CSVCGTEE

-2904 YFSDA
+2904 FFSDA

-2916 KDSWI
+2916 KDSWV

-2966 GKHTYVDGVCTTCG
+2966 GKHTYVNGVCTVCG
-2980 TRNPAG
+2980 VKNPMANV
-2986 GIKGD
+2986 KGD
-2991 DLKVDSKD
+2991 DIKVDSKD
-2999 NTIVTGGGLTIKTD
+2999 NKTAAGDGLVIKADDTITGE
-3013 KPVTDEKLAEIKA
+3013 VLADIKA
-3026 AVENGSIVITV
+3026 AVSDGAITV
-3037 NNTPILQLTKED
+3037 TVTDTLQLTNEQKAA
-3049 KESDGG
+3049 DGG
-3055 KKALMQ
+3055 KSALTEAAKT
-3061 AGAAA
+3061 AGD
-3066 SGELKKELDKLAEKL
+3066 EVKKELNKLAEKL

-3126 TLTIPIT
+3126 TVTIPIT

-3142 KHVCVVRSHTDSSGN
+3142 KRVCVVRSHTDSSGN

-3199 YGGSGTADSGKKDS
+3199 YGGSGTADSGKTDS

>member
-85 AGAVQNIGTAEEFA
+85 AGAVQDIGTAEDFA
-99 AMEPGGNYQLTADI
+99 AMQPSGNYQLTADI

-119 ANEFTDF
+119 ANDFTDF

-137 TLAIS
+137 TLDIAAS
-142 GDSDYQALFA
+142 TANVGLFS
-152 KLAAGAV
+152 KLAGGAV
-159 VKNVMV
+159 VKNVITAGSISSKGNNV
-165 DGEVTGTDNI
+165 
-175 GGIAGIATNATIIA
+175 GGIAGSADTDAGDVTIEN
-189 CANKATVAATG
+189 CKNTAAITG
-200 RYVGGLVGK
+200 KEEVGGILGRCSGSAHSVTVTGCINT
-209 GTGLTMT
+209 GT
-216 SCYNQGAVSSTRTR
+216 
-230 PINMGGIAGYVDGG
+230 INGTNRKVGGICGNLEGTHVIR
-244 ASVENCYNTG
+244 NCYNTG
-254 SITGS
+254 GISVSKSGIAGILGRGS
-259 GSNTA
+259 KGVLIENCYSVGNSGAYALLGTTSTTYTA
-264 AVVGWDAAT
+264 CQ

-278 YLESTYKVGAC
+278 ALEGSAQAFVVSGVNADSASDFKTE
-289 GNDGYTDPTVSKTDA
+289 TDMKSA
-304 EMRSG
+304 EF
-309 DIVALLGSAFMVKS
+309 AATLGSAFQYNVGGYPTLKDPEPVVEKNVVSISVKS
-323 GDYPALSWET
+323 AKTTCYTGDELELSVTVAYDDNSSEVITKGFTVAGFDNTAPGKQTVTVTYKEKTDSIEIEVIKKPEFDDFFAGIVNSVEATNDATYPYVVDMTDSDGLCLRSSNPVQGNTSSTSTITLKAKANVTLSFKYWGCNYDSSSAALTIVKNNSYNPEMRSWGSTQWKDFTIDLKKGDTLRLNLIKTYVLGDYY
-333 PTAAVKFTVSPAN
+333 VKLKDFTVSSLYEVKLTAEPEEAD
-346 AVVEINGVKYTGS
+346 AVVALKDSTGAELKGTNGVYIVSAGE
-359 CTVGLPVGDYTYT
+359 YTYT
-372 VSCPGYTQQTGSVTV
+372 VSAYGYDTVTETINVAADVAKTVPLTKSAAYSVAFDISRPAGITADPTVTVKTNGKAVYTGDGTGCSLSNGSYAYTVACDGCDNAGGVFSVNGDKVNITVTLAKKAIFEDFFANCQGITVSGDKGKFTIEGAGKDSYLKTTETTTLALTATKNVKLSFSYIANAAGYVEGDWDYDEPDEYYYFTIKKNSKQVKRAYSETSWKDFSVELTQGDVLTISYDGYTSYYY
-387 TGEDNPVANP
+387 
-397 NSVSVTLEKDA
+397 A
-408 AKWVTV
+408 ALKNFAAVP
-414 TFTVTPENATLTLK
+414 FYTLTLK
-428 DGETQVTPTEGT
+428 TPDG
-440 TYKLLKG
+440 
-447 VTYTYTAVS
+447 
-456 DDEGYE
+456 
-462 PASGEVTPTADGTQT
+462 
-477 VALKKVQSI
+477 
-486 AVKNGSTHK
+486 
-495 TEFEQGDALDTTGL
+495 
-509 TVTVTYSD
+509 
-517 NSTKDITEGFTVT
+517 
-530 GFNSVNVAENQ
+530 
-541 TLTVHYKGA
+541 
-550 ETTYSVKIN
+550 
-559 KKLFPSKAFNALE
+559 
-572 GYATVEYS
+572 ATV
-580 HTGKYTAG
+580 
-588 DGKEFVDDAQE
+588 V
-599 GALRSNSA
+599 L
-607 GMNSTTVTVT
+607 
-617 ITFLENAPKMLLSF
+617 
-631 DYKVSSESNYD
+631 
-642 KLLVA
+642 
-647 QNRETKLTKSGTVA
+647 
-661 WTADNSLTV
+661 
-670 KGGDIVTLTYSK
+670 K
-682 DRSTASGSD
+682 DRSG
-691 CIWLKNFTVSPLYTL
+691 
-706 TIAPNQTDATVTL
+706 
-719 KDKEGKTVS
+719 
-728 GSNGVFAVKAAADY
+728 
-742 TYTVTKK
+742 
-749 GYEPATGKVTM
+749 
-760 SAENQTVNVT
+760 AE
-770 LVKLPVIT
+770 I
-778 LQFTPDDAA
+778 
-787 VTLKQ
+787 
-792 GNTTVYKESAAS
+792 
-804 STGKNVYIA
+804 TGKN
-813 AKNTDYTYTV
+813 
-823 SKFGYET
+823 
-830 ATGMISVATG
+830 
-840 DVNKTVT
+840 
-847 LTEAAKYSVTF
+847 
-858 QITKP
+858 
-863 EGVSASPTVTVEYNG
+863 
-878 TKVYEGSGANCT
+878 GA
-890 LPAGD
+890 
-895 YTYKAT
+895 Y
-901 LKDCD
+901 
-906 DLSGSF
+906 
-912 TVAAAAV
+912 TVAA
-919 TVNLPFEKKLT
+919 
-930 FADIFQGVEGI
+930 
-941 TASNGTKGF
+941 
-950 KPIKSA
+950 
-956 AGNYL
+956 
-961 ESNKSYYGTTSLT
+961 
-974 LTATKPCVIS
+974 
-984 FEYFAQGHEDNWDED
+984 
-999 DSAFFTVKKGTT
+999 
-1011 TLLTVYEENGWKT
+1011 
-1024 FSTALNTGETLTLS
+1024 
-1038 FNENGNSYYVRLKNF
+1038 
-1053 AVSPAYTI
+1053 
-1061 TLTTTP
+1061 
-1067 TADKVELKDES
+1067 
-1078 GNKLTGSGGKYA
+1078 
-1090 VAPGTYTYTVSKK
+1090 GTYTYTVSKYG
-1103 DYETAT
+1103 YETKT
-1109 GEITV
+1109 GTIKVEGG
-1114 TDADVTQPV
+1114 DVSKDV
-1123 KLTAKPV
+1123 ALTA
-1130 ITLTATPADAT
+1130 LTAYQVKFVADPADA
-1141 VKLEK
+1141 
-1146 GSLPASPKT
+1146 S
-1155 TDKETGVYT
+1155 
-1164 YVVEK
+1164 
-1169 GAEYTYTV
+1169 
-1177 SKFGYE
+1177 
-1183 TETGSITVNAD
+1183 
-1194 VNKTVTL
+1194 VTL
-1201 SELAS
+1201 
-1206 CTLTFAV
+1206 
-1213 TPAENAKVTVTH
+1213 TH
-1225 PVGGTIKPEA
+1225 PVGGTIKPGA

-1256 ITVSGSFTAAKNDT
+1256 ITVSGNFTAAKNDT
-1270 ITVTLTY
+1270 IKVTLTY
-1277 AGAGWDGTT
+1277 AGEGWDGTT
-1286 KTAPTQDKSGVYLID
+1286 KTAPTQDESGVYLID

-1344 FAGTLDGDNYTVS
+1344 FAGTLDGDEAHHYTVS
-1357 GLVTTGLVGELAE
+1357 GLKGSKGLFDYVDSTGKVKNLSVDAVLTAN
-1370 GGVVENLRVNCAIVS
+1370 GVVGGIVDFNDGTVENCLFSGSV
-1385 TSSLLGGVANSSAG
+1385 TNSSSWGAAG
-1399 TIRNCMVSGSIT
+1399 GIVGKSEGENSVVRNCVNTGSIKNT
-1411 FSSEGHNGASA
+1411 TVSYGSTLSVGGIVGYTYGKVESCYSTGKVYADPAKTTNKA
-1422 IGGIAGRTTGNGVIS
+1422 IGGIAG
-1437 GCVSRAVVKD
+1437 AVKGSSYYEKWG
-1447 AYDNSTYGTSAP
+1447 A
-1459 LGGIAGYAYGVVE
+1459 LI
-1472 NCYFTGTLAVKK
+1472 NCYVIGTVTG
-1484 TQPNKIIQQKRG
+1484 P
-1496 GLVGELNANAE
+1496 
-1507 LKGSYVAGEFAIADE
+1507 E
-1522 SKFGAVVGKVNSG
+1522 SGIGAVVGTVDSG
-1535 ATITNCAYLDTVAP
+1535 TSITNCVYLDTVAHVP
-1549 QAAADGTTS
+1549 AMGNVTA

-1611 AANALELRG
+1611 AANALQLRG

-1630 KADWYAET
+1630 KADWYAEN

-1666 VTNLHDYFLNAL
+1666 VTDLHDYFLNAL

-1690 ENADRLKAD
+1690 ENADLLKAD

-1709 TPVSG
+1709 TPVSS
-1714 DPEEEEETAQTYTAC
+1714 DPEEEEEIAQTYTGF

-1742 SGEKIVSLTWTADN
+1742 SGEKTVSLAWTADN

-1788 KTKTFTLCLWSEN
+1788 KVKTFTLCLWSEK
-1801 AEKVQTLEDIAAE
+1801 AEKAQTLEDIAAE
-1814 FARKNTAVQP
+1814 FEGKNTAVQP
-1824 LQGMGLYDETNITQ
+1824 LQGVGLYDETNITQ

-1864 AKANGFDGTKVQY
+1864 AKANGFDDTKVKY
-1877 IADNGKITYFTGDG
+1877 IADNGNITYFTGDG

-1919 TVGRSADAVQKLL
+1919 TVGRSFDDVQAQLT
-1932 ESAAESLNW
+1932 EAAKTLTW
-1941 ELIRGE
+1941 EMIRGE
-1947 NTNGATQSEVAGW
+1947 NTNEAETDTTGAW
-1960 TLYTVNDRIT
+1960 DRHAVVGGIT
-1970 SNLTLPSSI
+1970 SNLTLPYSI
-1979 AGRYDVKVQWGTRNT
+1979 SGRYDMQVQWAVVDVAEDSNC
-1994 EWLYITNGTNGTGVG
+1994 LYISSDKDSASGVG
-2009 TVNRPLQPADG
+2009 NIVRPVRPAEG
-2020 TALPEKSG
+2020 ELPEDAG
-2028 KFRLIARVTYDAFDD
+2028 KETLIARVTYTDFDD
-2043 YTLAHIT
+2043 DPYIKEHIT
-2050 GDNGVEVYADVFFD
+2050 GQNGVEVYADVFFD
-2064 ATVAPFDSS
+2064 ITVAPFDIDA
-2073 VTSEMQNALAEKYQG
+2073 TNEMQTALTDNYQS
-2088 LLRDFVDKT
+2088 LLVDFVDKT
-2097 KPVDLTAVSDDMQMP
+2097 TKPDRSKVDADLQMP
-2112 RPALLE
+2112 RPYLLQQE
-2118 EKGIMSDSYNQ
+2118 GIMTDSYNQ
-2129 KVTMVSLTPDVLD
+2129 KVTMVSLTPDVLG

-2190 QPELDGAAAFMTE
+2190 QQELDGAAAFMTK
-2203 ALTGD
+2203 ALTENA
-2208 VYWDGIKNKNTVKTK
+2208 YWDGIKNENTDKTK

-2335 QPIHIDL
+2335 QPIQIDL
-2342 TVIGEKNAADPN
+2342 TVPGTTGQNDPN

-2369 KNGHTFQGISDFT
+2369 KNGHTFRGISDFT

-2430 DGKSSGWMFGIAVKG
+2430 DGKSSGWMFGLTLQG
-2445 GNETLPKTTLD
+2445 GTETLPKTTLD

-2477 DPTDPMVPGAE
+2477 DPTDPAVPGAE

-2498 AKAYIQS
+2498 AKAYIQG

-2537 AYYEKVVAYVK
+2537 AYYEKVVAYVQK
-2548 ANIGSD
+2548 NMGAD
-2554 GILRKP
+2554 GVLVDPESRNP
-2560 DDKNTPVITD
+2560 TVTD

-2581 GKDPTNVGDK
+2581 GKDPANVGDK

-2641 QQNKDGSWSA
+2641 QQNKDGSWRA

-2828 EKPVPATGHKFSAWT
+2828 EKPVPATGHNFGAWT

-2859 CSVCGTKE
+2859 CSVCSTEE

-2904 YFSDA
+2904 FFSDA

-2916 KDSWI
+2916 KDSWV

-2951 RCGIVITAGATIPAT
+2951 RCGIVITAGATILAT

-3026 AVENGSIVITV
+3026 AVSDGAITV
-3037 NNTPILQLTKED
+3037 TVTDTLQLTNEQKAA
-3049 KESDGG
+3049 DGG
-3055 KKALMQ
+3055 KSALTEAAKT
-3061 AGAAA
+3061 AGD
-3066 SGELKKELDKLAEKL
+3066 EVKKELNKLAEKL

-3126 TLTIPIT
+3126 TVTIPIT

-3164 ATLGGTKG
+3164 ATLGGTKD

-3220 QMVLWLGSAVLAA
+3220 QMVLWLGSAALAA

>member
-1 MRKRVISWL
+1 MKKRVISWL
-10 LTVVMVVS
+10 LTVVMAVS
-18 MLPTSVLADT
+18 LLPTSVLADT
-28 LAADQEQQTQQEQ
+28 LAAEQEQQTQQEQ
-41 IAPAD
+41 TAPAD
-46 TENTVPAGNEETQEQ
+46 TDSNVPTEDEETQEQ
-61 QEPAEEVPVSRS
+61 QEPAAEVPVSRS
-73 ARSGGAAPMLAA
+73 ARSGGAALALA
-85 AGAVQNIGTAEEFA
+85 EGTVSSAKEFA
-99 AMEPGGNYQLTADI
+99 AMDASGSYTLTKDI
-113 TVTAPY
+113 IVTEPY
-119 ANEFTDF
+119 ASDF
-126 SGTFDGNGHTV
+126 SGTFDGDGHTV
-137 TLAIS
+137 TLNITAS
-142 GDSDYQALFA
+142 TANVGLFS
-152 KLAAGAV
+152 KLAGGAV
-159 VKNVMV
+159 VKNVITA
-165 DGEVTGTDNI
+165 GSVTATGKNNVGGIAGVADTELGAITISNCKNEAAIEGNKVVGGILGGCTEDDYALTISACANEGNISGTRNI
-175 GGIAGIATNATIIA
+175 GGICGTLENAHFIK
-189 CANKATVAATG
+189 N
-200 RYVGGLVGK
+200 
-209 GTGLTMT
+209 
-216 SCYNQGAVSSTRTR
+216 CYNSGTVTGSTIGGILGRGARGSSSTTDT
-230 PINMGGIAGYVDGG
+230 PIL
-244 ASVENCYNTG
+244 ENCYNVG
-254 SITGS
+254 NIVY
-259 GSNTA
+259 SNTNGSA
-264 AVVGWDAAT
+264 IVGTGYAKKPVE

-278 YLESTYKVGAC
+278 ALEGSAKAFVVNGVNAIS
-289 GNDGYTDPTVSKTDA
+289 NSDFKSA
-304 EMRSG
+304 EEMKS
-309 DIVALLGSAFMVKS
+309 AEFAATLGSAFQYNVGGYPTLKDPEPVVEKNVVSISVKSAKTTCYTGDELELSVTVTYDDNSSEVITKGFTVAGFDNTAPGKQTVTVTYKEKTDSIEIEVIKKPEFDDFFAGIVNSVEVTNDATYPYVVDMTDSDGLCLRSSNPDQGNTSSTSTITLKAKANVTLSFKYWGCNYDSSYAALTIVKNNSYNPEMRSWGSTQWKDFTIDLKKGDTLRLNLIKTYVS
-323 GDYPALSWET
+323 GDYY
-333 PTAAVKFTVSPAN
+333 VKLKDFTVSSLYEVKLTAEPEEAD
-346 AVVEINGVKYTGS
+346 AVVALKDSTGAELKGTNGVYIVSAGE
-359 CTVGLPVGDYTYT
+359 YTYT
-372 VSCPGYTQQTGSVTV
+372 VSAYGYDTVTETINVAADVAKTVPLTKSAAYSVAFDISRPAGITADPTVTVKTNGKAVYTGDGTGCSLSNGSYAYTVACDGCDNAGGIFSVNGDKMNITVTLAKKAIFEDFFANCQGITVSGDKGKFTIEGAGKDSYLKTTETTTLALTATKNVKLSFSYIANAVGYVEGDWENDEPDEYYYFTIKKNSTQVKRAYSETSWKDFSVELTQGDVLTISYDGYTR
-387 TGEDNPVANP
+387 DYY
-397 NSVSVTLEKDA
+397 A
-408 AKWVTV
+408 ALKNFAAVP
-414 TFTVTPENATLTLK
+414 FYTLTLK
-428 DGETQVTPTEGT
+428 TPAG
-440 TYKLLKG
+440 
-447 VTYTYTAVS
+447 
-456 DDEGYE
+456 
-462 PASGEVTPTADGTQT
+462 
-477 VALKKVQSI
+477 
-486 AVKNGSTHK
+486 
-495 TEFEQGDALDTTGL
+495 
-509 TVTVTYSD
+509 
-517 NSTKDITEGFTVT
+517 
-530 GFNSVNVAENQ
+530 
-541 TLTVHYKGA
+541 
-550 ETTYSVKIN
+550 
-559 KKLFPSKAFNALE
+559 
-572 GYATVEYS
+572 ATV
-580 HTGKYTAG
+580 
-588 DGKEFVDDAQE
+588 V
-599 GALRSNSA
+599 L
-607 GMNSTTVTVT
+607 
-617 ITFLENAPKMLLSF
+617 
-631 DYKVSSESNYD
+631 
-642 KLLVA
+642 
-647 QNRETKLTKSGTVA
+647 
-661 WTADNSLTV
+661 
-670 KGGDIVTLTYSK
+670 K
-682 DRSTASGSD
+682 DRSG
-691 CIWLKNFTVSPLYTL
+691 
-706 TIAPNQTDATVTL
+706 
-719 KDKEGKTVS
+719 
-728 GSNGVFAVKAAADY
+728 
-742 TYTVTKK
+742 
-749 GYEPATGKVTM
+749 
-760 SAENQTVNVT
+760 AE
-770 LVKLPVIT
+770 I
-778 LQFTPDDAA
+778 
-787 VTLKQ
+787 
-792 GNTTVYKESAAS
+792 
-804 STGKNVYIA
+804 TGKN
-813 AKNTDYTYTV
+813 
-823 SKFGYET
+823 
-830 ATGMISVATG
+830 
-840 DVNKTVT
+840 
-847 LTEAAKYSVTF
+847 
-858 QITKP
+858 
-863 EGVSASPTVTVEYNG
+863 
-878 TKVYEGSGANCT
+878 GA
-890 LPAGD
+890 
-895 YTYKAT
+895 Y
-901 LKDCD
+901 
-906 DLSGSF
+906 
-912 TVAAAAV
+912 TVAA
-919 TVNLPFEKKLT
+919 
-930 FADIFQGVEGI
+930 
-941 TASNGTKGF
+941 
-950 KPIKSA
+950 
-956 AGNYL
+956 
-961 ESNKSYYGTTSLT
+961 
-974 LTATKPCVIS
+974 
-984 FEYFAQGHEDNWDED
+984 
-999 DSAFFTVKKGTT
+999 
-1011 TLLTVYEENGWKT
+1011 
-1024 FSTALNTGETLTLS
+1024 
-1038 FNENGNSYYVRLKNF
+1038 
-1053 AVSPAYTI
+1053 
-1061 TLTTTP
+1061 
-1067 TADKVELKDES
+1067 
-1078 GNKLTGSGGKYA
+1078 
-1090 VAPGTYTYTVSKK
+1090 GTY
-1103 DYETAT
+1103 A
-1109 GEITV
+1109 
-1114 TDADVTQPV
+1114 
-1123 KLTAKPV
+1123 
-1130 ITLTATPADAT
+1130 
-1141 VKLEK
+1141 
-1146 GSLPASPKT
+1146 
-1155 TDKETGVYT
+1155 
-1164 YVVEK
+1164 
-1169 GAEYTYTV
+1169 YTV

-1225 PVGGTIKPEA
+1225 PVGGTIKPET

-1246 YAYTVAKADY
+1246 YAYTVAKAGY
-1256 ITVSGSFTAAKNDT
+1256 IPVHGSITAAEDKT
-1270 ITVTLTY
+1270 LSFTLTY
-1277 AGAGWDGTT
+1277 AGEGWDGTA
-1286 KTAPTQDKSGVYLID
+1286 KTAPTQDKNGVYQIG
-1301 TAAKLA
+1301 TAAELA
-1307 WFADAVNG
+1307 WFADAVNKG
-1315 GQKAINGKLTA
+1315 GTTISGKLTA

-1332 KPWTAIGTSSNK
+1332 KTWTAIGTDSNK

-1357 GLVTTGLVGELAE
+1357 GLAGTGGLVYYLSANGTVKSLC
-1370 GGVVENLRVNCAIVS
+1370 VDCAIDG
-1385 TSSLLGGVANSSAG
+1385 TSNV
-1399 TIRNCMVSGSIT
+1399 
-1411 FSSEGHNGASA
+1411 
-1422 IGGIAGRTTGNGVIS
+1422 GGIADKSEGRIENCLVSGYIKGGDDVIFGVGGIVGHGVAGNVIS
-1437 GCVSRAVVKD
+1437 GCVSTADILFKYSRYAVQNGAGGIVG
-1447 AYDNSTYGTSAP
+1447 YTYGT
-1459 LGGIAGYAYGVVE
+1459 VE
-1472 NCYFTGTLAVKK
+1472 NCYFAGNVHTNAKSVSAGGF
-1484 TQPNKIIQQKRG
+1484 G
-1496 GLVGELNANAE
+1496 GLVGCARSNAVMKDCYTVGAVT
-1507 LKGSYVAGEFAIADE
+1507 GPE
-1522 SKFGAVVGKVNSG
+1522 SSFGAVVGKVNSG

-1558 GMTAHTADYMRS
+1558 GMTARTADYMRTP
-1570 AEFAVDMGMNQDDGT
+1570 EFAAEMGMHLDSGNS
-1585 LNGGFPVL
+1585 NGGFPVL

-1598 TVLSADDLKAAAA
+1598 TPVDNADLKAAAA

-1638 VLGLYDLTDYND
+1638 VLRFYDLTDYND

-1658 GIEAPGEA
+1658 GIEEPGEA
-1666 VTNLHDYFLNAL
+1666 VTDLHDYFLNAL

-1690 ENADRLKAD
+1690 ENADLLKAD

-1709 TPVSG
+1709 TPVSS
-1714 DPEEEEETAQTYTAC
+1714 DPEEEEEIAQTYTGF

-1742 SGEKIVSLTWTADN
+1742 SGEKTVSLAWTADN

-1801 AEKVQTLEDIAAE
+1801 AEKVQTLEDIAVE
-1814 FARKNTAVQP
+1814 FTRKNTAVQP
-1824 LQGMGLYDETNITQ
+1824 LQGVGLYDETNITQ

-1877 IADNGKITYFTGDG
+1877 IADNGDIIYFTGDG

-1932 ESAAESLNW
+1932 ESAAGSLNW

-2020 TALPEKSG
+2020 TALPEKAG

-2050 GDNGVEVYADVFFD
+2050 GDNGVEVYADVLFD

-2097 KPVDLTAVSDDMQMP
+2097 KPVDTTAVGDDMQMP

-2118 EKGIMSDSYNQ
+2118 KAGIMTDSYNQ

-2203 ALTGD
+2203 ARTED
-2208 VYWDGIKNKNTVKTK
+2208 AYWDGIKNKNTVKTK

-2242 KYVRGTV
+2242 KYIRGTV

-2308 AQYWEKFGI
+2308 AQYWEKFGL

-2335 QPIHIDL
+2335 QPIQIDL
-2342 TVIGEKNAADPN
+2342 TVPGTTGQNDPN

-2369 KNGHTFQGISDFT
+2369 KNGHTFRGISDFT

-2430 DGKSSGWMFGIAVKG
+2430 DGKSSGWMFGLTLQG
-2445 GNETLPKTTLD
+2445 GTETLPKTTLD

-2477 DPTDPMVPGAE
+2477 DPTDPAVPGAE

-2537 AYYEKVVAYVK
+2537 AYYEKVVAYVQK
-2548 ANIGSD
+2548 NMGAD
-2554 GILRKP
+2554 GVLVDPESRNP
-2560 DDKNTPVITD
+2560 TVTD

-2581 GKDPTNVGDK
+2581 GKDPANVGGE
-2591 NLLTALQDKD
+2591 NLLKALQNKD
-2601 IMKVTDT
+2601 IMQVTDT
-2608 SKTDINGLVMGLL
+2608 SNTDINGLVMGLL

-2630 DTSWLVQAVLE
+2630 DTSWLVQAVLA
-2641 QQNKDGSWSA
+2641 QQNEDGSWRA

-2672 PYHKDGGNETVN
+2672 PYYKDGGNETVN

-2802 WKVTVAATCT
+2802 WQVTVAATCT

-2822 ICGVVE
+2822 ICGAVE
-2828 EKPVPATGHKFSAWT
+2828 EKSVPATGHNFGAWT

-2859 CSVCGTKE
+2859 CSVCGTEE

-2916 KDSWI
+2916 KDSWV

-2966 GKHTYVDGVCTTCG
+2966 GKHTYVNGVCTVCG
-2980 TRNPAG
+2980 VKNPMANV
-2986 GIKGD
+2986 KGD
-2991 DLKVDSKD
+2991 DIKVDSKD

-3126 TLTIPIT
+3126 TVTIPIT

-3142 KHVCVVRSHTDSSGN
+3142 KHVCVVRSHTDANGS
-3157 VTTAELS
+3157 VTTAELP

-3199 YGGSGTADSGKKDS
+3199 YGGNGSADSGKKDS

-3220 QMVLWLGSAVLAA
+3220 QMVLWLGSAALAA

>member
-85 AGAVQNIGTAEEFA
+85 AGAVQDIGTAEDFA
-99 AMEPGGNYQLTADI
+99 AMQPSGNYQLTADI

-119 ANEFTDF
+119 ANDFTDF

-137 TLAIS
+137 TLEIS

-259 GSNTA
+259 GKNTA
-264 AVVGWDAAT
+264 AVVGWNAAT

-278 YLESTYKVGAC
+278 YLENTYKVGSC
-289 GNDGYTDPTVSKTDA
+289 GNADYTDPTVSKTDA

-309 DIVALLGSAFMVKS
+309 DIVTLLGSAFMAKA

-333 PTAAVKFTVSPAN
+333 PTAAVLFTIAPAN
-346 AVVEINGVKYTGS
+346 ATLEINGGTYTGS
-359 CTVGLPVGDYTYT
+359 TTVALPAADAPYSYT

-387 TGEDNPVANP
+387 TNKDNPVATP
-397 NSVSVTLEKDA
+397 DSVTVTLEKDA

-440 TYKLLKG
+440 TYKLLKDH
-447 VTYTYTAVS
+447 TYTYTAETTE
-456 DDEGYE
+456 EGYE
-462 PASGEVTPTADGTQT
+462 PAAGTVTPTESSTQT

-486 AVKNGSTHK
+486 KVTKAPTK
-495 TEFEQGDALDTTGL
+495 TEYYKGDAELDLTGMVL
-509 TVTVTYSD
+509 TVNYEGTDEPRTIEGDYDAAGVTCEGFSTETPAESQTVTVKYRGKTATFTIKVKD
-517 NSTKDITEGFTVT
+517 AMLFADFFTGLNGIATAQNSTSYKFEPVLLDGGYVLKSTNEKKGNTTSSLTMTFAKAAQLTFDCKTDSEKNYDGLRVDINDQT
-530 GFNSVNVAENQ
+530 GSQFGSTGGYSGEKQDWKEFSIAVN
-541 TLTVHYKGA
+541 
-550 ETTYSVKIN
+550 
-559 KKLFPSKAFNALE
+559 
-572 GYATVEYS
+572 
-580 HTGKYTAG
+580 AG
-588 DGKEFVDDAQE
+588 DK
-599 GALRSNSA
+599 
-607 GMNSTTVTVT
+607 VTV
-617 ITFLENAPKMLLSF
+617 
-631 DYKVSSESNYD
+631 NYRKD
-642 KLLVA
+642 
-647 QNRETKLTKSGTVA
+647 S
-661 WTADNSLTV
+661 
-670 KGGDIVTLTYSK
+670 GGDK
-682 DRSTASGSD
+682 GQD
-691 CIWLKNFTVSPLYTL
+691 CIWLRNFRAEVLPTVRFDVKDAAGTA
-706 TIAPNQTDATVTL
+706 IDATVTL
-719 KDKEGKTVS
+719 KKGYTGLTAGTDGSYALTV
-728 GSNGVFAVKAAADY
+728 GEKY
-742 TYTVTKK
+742 TYTVEKK
-749 GYEPATGKVTM
+749 GYEKVTQEFT
-760 SAENQTVNVT
+760 AQEGNNTITVT

-778 LQFTPDDAA
+778 LKFTPDDAA

-792 GNTTVYKESAAS
+792 GNTTVYKESADS
-804 STGKNVYIA
+804 EKGKNVYIA
-813 AKNTDYTYTV
+813 AKNTAYTYTV

-830 ATGMISVATG
+830 ATGTINVATG

-858 QITKP
+858 NITKP
-863 EGVSASPTVTVEYNG
+863 EGVTAEPTITVTSGSITAY
-878 TKVYEGSGANCT
+878 TGSGADCT

-895 YTYKAT
+895 YTYTAK
-901 LKDCD
+901 LDGCD
-906 DLSGSF
+906 TLSGSF
-912 TVAAAAV
+912 VVQAAKTIGLEFV
-919 TVNLPFEKKLT
+919 KSLT
-930 FADIFQGVEGI
+930 FDDFFAGLDGI
-941 TASNGTKGF
+941 TAENGTRYGF
-950 KPIKSA
+950 EPVRA
-956 AGNYL
+956 AGGNYL
-961 ESNKSYYGTTSLT
+961 HRNDSVSYSNNTATITLKADKSLVLRFDYYGGTYYSSSEYFSVKKGSTEIFKSYNSNEWKTYSVAVAAGDVLT
-974 LTATKPCVIS
+974 LT
-984 FEYFAQGHEDNWDED
+984 Y
-999 DSAFFTVKKGTT
+999 KG
-1011 TLLTVYEENGWKT
+1011 YGD
-1024 FSTALNTGETLTLS
+1024 
-1038 FNENGNSYYVRLKNF
+1038 NSYVDLKNF
-1053 AVSPAYTI
+1053 TVSPVYTI
-1061 TLTTTP
+1061 SLNVTG
-1067 TADKVELKDES
+1067 AEDCKVVLQDAS
-1078 GNKLTGSGGKYA
+1078 GAAITGTDGKYA
-1090 VAPGTYTYTVSKK
+1090 VPAGVYTYTVSKYGYQTK
-1103 DYETAT
+1103 V
-1109 GEITV
+1109 GKIIV
-1114 TDADVTQPV
+1114 TDKNVDQDVG
-1123 KLTAKPV
+1123 LTALK
-1130 ITLTATPADAT
+1130 AYQ
-1141 VKLEK
+1141 VKFNVAPE
-1146 GSLPASPKT
+1146 
-1155 TDKETGVYT
+1155 
-1164 YVVEK
+1164 
-1169 GAEYTYTV
+1169 GA
-1177 SKFGYE
+1177 
-1183 TETGSITVNAD
+1183 A
-1194 VNKTVTL
+1194 VTL
-1201 SELAS
+1201 
-1206 CTLTFAV
+1206 
-1213 TPAENAKVTVTH
+1213 TH
-1225 PVGGTIKPEA
+1225 PVGDTIAA
-1235 DGGYKLYLGET
+1235 DGNGAYIVYAGET
-1246 YAYTVAKADY
+1246 YAYTVAKAGY

-1270 ITVTLTY
+1270 IKVTLTY
-1277 AGAGWDGTT
+1277 AGEGWDGTT
-1286 KTAPTQDKSGVYLID
+1286 KTAPTQDESGVYLID

-1315 GQKAINGKLTA
+1315 GQTAISAKLTA

-1332 KPWTAIGTSSNK
+1332 KTWTAFGKYDYKLEGKSG
-1344 FAGTLDGDNYTVS
+1344 FAGTLDGDRHIVS
-1357 GLVTTGLVGELAE
+1357 GLKSTEGLVSCL
-1370 GGVVENLRVNCAIVS
+1370 
-1385 TSSLLGGVANSSAG
+1385 SSAG
-1399 TIRNCMVSGSIT
+1399 TVKNLTVIGTVSGSSHMGGIAAT
-1411 FSSEGHNGASA
+1411 SYGAVENCLFDGTVTTSSSTSAGGIVGRASKGNRIVNCVNTGDIKNTCA
-1422 IGGIAGRTTGNGVIS
+1422 SYSSTLNIGGIVGYTYGTVENCYSTGNVSARTDRDTNKGIGGIAGQVYASAVLRNCYVTGAVTGPKAGIS
-1437 GCVSRAVVKD
+1437 PVVNLV
-1447 AYDNSTYGTSAP
+1447 ASGAT
-1459 LGGIAGYAYGVVE
+1459 VE
-1472 NCYFTGTLAVKK
+1472 NCYYLHAAGIGASTAGALQK
-1484 TQPNKIIQQKRG
+1484 T
-1496 GLVGELNANAE
+1496 AE
-1507 LKGSYVAGEFAIADE
+1507 EMRTPEFA
-1522 SKFGAVVGKVNSG
+1522 
-1535 ATITNCAYLDTVAP
+1535 
-1549 QAAADGTTS
+1549 
-1558 GMTAHTADYMRS
+1558 
-1570 AEFAVDMGMNQDDGT
+1570 AEMGMHLDSGNS
-1585 LNGGFPVL
+1585 NGGFPVL

-1598 TVLSADDLKAAAA
+1598 TPVDNADLKAAAA

-1638 VLGLYDLTDYND
+1638 VLGFYDLTDYND

-1666 VTNLHDYFLNAL
+1666 VTDLHDYFLNAL

-1690 ENADRLKAD
+1690 ENADLLKAD
-1699 ATGVYQLRGL
+1699 ATGVYQIKGI
-1709 TPVSG
+1709 
-1714 DPEEEEETAQTYTAC
+1714 EA
-1729 LTLPASVTVPVEG
+1729 VTVMLDDME
-1742 SGEKIVSLTWTADN
+1742 SDEKVPRGCTTSLILPSTVQVTVNGAEKTVAIDWKSDNGLVTVKDDGTA
-1756 ALVNTAT
+1756 AI
-1763 GALTAPAADKVTVTL
+1763 TAPAGGKATVTL
-1778 TATLQSGAAT
+1778 KATLTSGSES
-1788 KTKTFTLCLWSEN
+1788 KVKTFTLCLWSKA
-1801 AEKVQTLEDIAAE
+1801 AEQQQTLDDIAAVIT
-1814 FARKNTAVQP
+1814 ARNAAVRP
-1824 LQGMGLYDETNITQ
+1824 LQGLGLYNDTTDANGKGVEK
-1838 AFRRLLAEQGYADV
+1838 AFRRLLEEMGYKDV
-1852 ADNSEITYVNGS
+1852 ADKAVITYTDGS
-1864 AKANGFDGTKVQY
+1864 AKASGFDGVAHEYITANGDVKFFDGAVQ
-1877 IADNGKITYFTGDG
+1877 
-1891 TARQTVQYTGLK
+1891 LK
-1903 FNITY
+1903 EAYY
-1908 AGVTKEITLRA
+1908 AGLEFKVAYGGAEKTITTRA
-1919 TVGRSADAVQKLL
+1919 IVGRSFDDVQAQLT
-1932 ESAAESLNW
+1932 EAAKTLTW
-1941 ELIRGE
+1941 EMIRGE
-1947 NTNGATQSEVAGW
+1947 NTNEAETNTTGAW
-1960 TLYTVNDRIT
+1960 DRHAVVGGIT
-1970 SNLTLPSSI
+1970 SNLTLPYSI
-1979 AGRYDVKVQWGTRNT
+1979 SDRYDMQVQWAVVDVAEDSNC
-1994 EWLYITNGTNGTGVG
+1994 LYISSDKDSASGVG
-2009 TVNRPLQPADG
+2009 NIVRPVRPAEG
-2020 TALPEKSG
+2020 ELPEDAG
-2028 KFRLIARVTYDAFDD
+2028 KETLIARVTYTDFDD
-2043 YTLAHIT
+2043 DPYIKEHIT
-2050 GDNGVEVYADVFFD
+2050 GQNGVEVYADVFFD
-2064 ATVAPFDSS
+2064 ITVAPFDIDA
-2073 VTSEMQNALAEKYQG
+2073 TNEMQTALTDNYQS
-2088 LLRDFVDKT
+2088 LLVDFVDKT
-2097 KPVDLTAVSDDMQMP
+2097 TKPNLRKVDADLQMP
-2112 RPALLE
+2112 RPYLLQQE
-2118 EKGIMSDSYNQ
+2118 GIMTDSYNQ
-2129 KVTMVSLTPDVLD
+2129 KVTMVSLTPDVLG

-2190 QPELDGAAAFMTE
+2190 QQELDDAADFMTAARTE
-2203 ALTGD
+2203 DA
-2208 VYWDGIKNKNTVKTK
+2208 YWDGIKNKNTDKTN

-2232 EICKNEDGTL
+2232 EICKNKDGTL
-2242 KYVRGTV
+2242 EYVRGTV

-2322 SKERYKDFAQFYK
+2322 TKERYKDFAQFYK

-2342 TVIGEKNAADPN
+2342 TVIGEKNAVDPN
-2354 ENQTLTVKVKVDGYN
+2354 ENQTLTVKVKVDGYD
-2369 KNGHTFQGISDFT
+2369 KNGHTFTGISGFT

-2430 DGKSSGWMFGIAVKG
+2430 DGKSSGWMFGLTLQG
-2445 GNETLPKTTLD
+2445 GTETLPKTTLD

-2477 DPTDPMVPGAE
+2477 DPTDPAVPGAE

-2537 AYYEKVVAYVK
+2537 AYYEKVVAYVQK
-2548 ANIGSD
+2548 NMGAD
-2554 GILRKP
+2554 GVLVDPESRNP
-2560 DDKNTPVITD
+2560 TVTD

-2581 GKDPTNVGDK
+2581 GKDPANVGGE
-2591 NLLTALQDKD
+2591 NLLKALQNKD

-2641 QQNKDGSWSA
+2641 QQNKDGSWRV

-2672 PYHKDGGNETVN
+2672 PYYKDGGNETVN

-2728 TKTVEGKTLS
+2728 TKTMEGKTLS
-2738 VLGNLLQYRVAE
+2738 VLGNLLQYRVVE

-2828 EKPVPATGHKFSAWT
+2828 EKPVPATGHNFGAWT

-2859 CSVCGTKE
+2859 CSVCGTEE

-2916 KDSWI
+2916 KDSWV

-2966 GKHTYVDGVCTTCG
+2966 GKHTYVNGVCTVCG
-2980 TRNPAG
+2980 VKNPMANV
-2986 GIKGD
+2986 KGD
-2991 DLKVDSKD
+2991 DIKVDSKD

-3026 AVENGSIVITV
+3026 AVSDGAITV
-3037 NNTPILQLTKED
+3037 TVTDTLQLTNEQKAA
-3049 KESDGG
+3049 DGG
-3055 KKALMQ
+3055 KSALTEAAKT
-3061 AGAAA
+3061 AGD
-3066 SGELKKELDKLAEKL
+3066 EVKKELNKLAEKL

-3126 TLTIPIT
+3126 TVTIPIT

-3142 KHVCVVRSHTDSSGN
+3142 KRVCVVRSHTDSSGN

-3199 YGGSGTADSGKKDS
+3199 YGGSGTADSGKTDS

>member
-41 IAPAD
+41 IAPVD
-46 TENTVPAGNEETQEQ
+46 TENTVSAGNEETQEQQEQ

-73 ARSGGAAPMLAA
+73 ARSGGAALALA
-85 AGAVQNIGTAEEFA
+85 EGTVSSAKDFAE
-99 AMEPGGNYQLTADI
+99 MEPGGNYQLTADI

-119 ANEFTDF
+119 AKDFT
-126 SGTFDGNGHTV
+126 GTFDGNGHTV
-137 TLAIS
+137 TLALENEA
-142 GDSDYQALFA
+142 GECQALFS
-152 KLAAGAV
+152 KIAASGKVQNLGIA
-159 VKNVMV
+159 
-165 DGEVTGTDNI
+165 GTVTGKKYVGGIAGKNAGSIENCKNTAAIKGASADGRWI
-175 GGIAGIATNATIIA
+175 GGIAGETSNGSKILNCYNIGTISSD
-189 CANKATVAATG
+189 
-200 RYVGGLVGK
+200 RSGK
-209 GTGLTMT
+209 GVCL
-216 SCYNQGAVSSTRTR
+216 
-230 PINMGGIAGYVDGG
+230 GGIAGN
-244 ASVENCYNTG
+244 APSAKISNCYNAGQIVTKSTTNYG
-254 SITGS
+254 AIAGY
-259 GSNTA
+259 GYG
-264 AVVGWDAAT
+264 VT
-273 VKNCY
+273 VSNCY
-278 YLESTYKVGAC
+278 FIAVDNLKGVYGTETESTPK
-289 GNDGYTDPTVSKTDA
+289 SA
-304 EMRSG
+304 EEMKSPAFA
-309 DIVALLGSAFMVKS
+309 ALLGSAFMAKT

-333 PTAAVKFTVSPAN
+333 PTAAVTFAIQPEN
-346 AVVEINGVKYTGS
+346 AVLTINGGTYTGS
-359 CTVGLPVGDYTYT
+359 TTVALPAADAPYSYT
-372 VSCPGYTQQTGSVTV
+372 VSCDGYTTKTGTVTV
-387 TGEDNPVANP
+387 RNKDNPVADPAN
-397 NSVSVTLEKDA
+397 
-408 AKWVTV
+408 VTV
-414 TFTVTPENATLTLK
+414 TLAEDTSAWVNVTFN
-428 DGETQVTPTEGT
+428 VTPTGAALTVKRGDMTVEPQSDGS
-440 TYKLLKG
+440 YKLLKG
-447 VTYTYTAVS
+447 VEYTYTAVS

-462 PASGEVTPTADGTQT
+462 PAAGTVTPTENSTQT

-486 AVKNGSTHK
+486 EVTKAPTK
-495 TEFEQGDALDTTGL
+495 TEYYKGDAELDLTGMVL
-509 TVTVTYSD
+509 TVNYDGTNETRTITDGYDAAGVTFEGFDTSEPAESKSITVSYRGKTASFAIEVKDKLQFSD
-517 NSTKDITEGFTVT
+517 FFSAISDSVTATNSTSRPFEPVQSEGCLQPASNASSYSPSTITIAAIK
-530 GFNSVNVAENQ
+530 N
-541 TLTVHYKGA
+541 
-550 ETTYSVKIN
+550 
-559 KKLFPSKAFNALE
+559 
-572 GYATVEYS
+572 
-580 HTGKYTAG
+580 
-588 DGKEFVDDAQE
+588 
-599 GALRSNSA
+599 
-607 GMNSTTVTVT
+607 VTV
-617 ITFLENAPKMLLSF
+617 SF
-631 DYKVSSESNYD
+631 DYCGGTGYTDFYVKKGSSQLLASYYSSEWKNFS
-642 KLLVA
+642 
-647 QNRETKLTKSGTVA
+647 
-661 WTADNSLTV
+661 ADLRI
-670 KGGDIVTLTYSK
+670 GETLTLSYGS
-682 DRSTASGSD
+682 SSGLK
-691 CIWLKNFTVSPLYTL
+691 LKNFTVSPLYTL

-719 KDKEGKTVS
+719 KDKEGKAVS

-792 GNTTVYKESAAS
+792 GNTTVYKESADS
-804 STGKNVYIA
+804 EKGKNVYIA
-813 AKNTDYTYTV
+813 AKNTAYTYTAT
-823 SKFGYET
+823 KFGYET
-830 ATGMISVATG
+830 ATGTISVATT

-847 LTEAAKYSVTF
+847 LTELAKQTVTF
-858 QITKP
+858 NITKP
-863 EGVSASPTVTVEYNG
+863 EGVSAEPVVTVKYNG
-878 TKVYEGSGANCT
+878 TKVYEGSGTNCT
-890 LPAGD
+890 LPAGN
-895 YTYKAT
+895 YTYTAT
-901 LKDCD
+901 LDGCD
-906 DLSGSF
+906 TLSGSF
-912 TVAAAAV
+912 VVQAAKTIGLEFV
-919 TVNLPFEKKLT
+919 KSLT
-930 FADIFQGVEGI
+930 FDDFFAGLDGI
-941 TASNGTKGF
+941 TAENGTRYGF
-950 KPIKSA
+950 EPVRA
-956 AGNYL
+956 AGGNYL
-961 ESNKSYYGTTSLT
+961 HRNDSVSYSNNTATITLKADKSLVLQFDYYGGTYYSSSEYFSVKKGSTEIFKSYNSNEWKTYSVAVAAGDVLT
-974 LTATKPCVIS
+974 LT
-984 FEYFAQGHEDNWDED
+984 Y
-999 DSAFFTVKKGTT
+999 KG
-1011 TLLTVYEENGWKT
+1011 Y
-1024 FSTALNTGETLTLS
+1024 GE
-1038 FNENGNSYYVRLKNF
+1038 NSYVDLKNF
-1053 AVSPAYTI
+1053 TVSPVYTVSLNVTGAEDCTVALQDASGAAI
-1061 TLTTTP
+1061 TGT
-1067 TADKVELKDES
+1067 D
-1078 GNKLTGSGGKYA
+1078 GKYA
-1090 VAPGTYTYTVSKK
+1090 VPAGVYTYTVSK
-1103 DYETAT
+1103 Y
-1109 GEITV
+1109 
-1114 TDADVTQPV
+1114 
-1123 KLTAKPV
+1123 
-1130 ITLTATPADAT
+1130 
-1141 VKLEK
+1141 
-1146 GSLPASPKT
+1146 
-1155 TDKETGVYT
+1155 
-1164 YVVEK
+1164 
-1169 GAEYTYTV
+1169 
-1177 SKFGYE
+1177 GYE
-1183 TETGSITVNAD
+1183 TKTGTIKVEGGD
-1194 VNKTVTL
+1194 VSKDVALTALTAYQVKFNVAPEGAAVTL
-1201 SELAS
+1201 
-1206 CTLTFAV
+1206 
-1213 TPAENAKVTVTH
+1213 TH
-1225 PVGGTIKPEA
+1225 PVGGTIAA
-1235 DGGYKLYLGET
+1235 DENGAYIVYAGET

-1270 ITVTLTY
+1270 IKVTLTY

-1286 KTAPTQDKSGVYLID
+1286 KTAPKTENGVYQIG
-1301 TAAKLA
+1301 TAAELA

-1315 GQKAINGKLTA
+1315 GQRDISAKLTA

-1332 KPWTAIGTSSNK
+1332 KTWTAIGTDSNK
-1344 FAGTLDGDNYTVS
+1344 FAGTLDGDNCTVS
-1357 GLVTTGLVGELAE
+1357 GLVTTGLVGELAK

-1411 FSSEGHNGASA
+1411 FSSNGPNAALA
-1422 IGGIAGRTTGNGVIS
+1422 IGGIVGRTTGNSVIS

-1447 AYDNSTYGTSAP
+1447 AYDNSTYGTTAP
-1459 LGGIAGYAYGVVE
+1459 LGGITGYAHGVVE

-1484 TQPNKIIQQKRG
+1484 TQPNKIIYQKRG
-1496 GLVGELNANAE
+1496 GLVGELQANAE

-1522 SKFGAVVGKVNSG
+1522 SKFGAVVGVVASS

-1611 AANALELRG
+1611 AANALQLRG

-1630 KADWYAET
+1630 KADWYAEN
-1638 VLGLYDLTDYND
+1638 VLGLYNLENYND

-1658 GIEAPGEA
+1658 GIEEPGEE
-1666 VTNLHDYFLNAL
+1666 VTNPHDYFLNAL

-1690 ENADRLKAD
+1690 ENADLLKAD

-1714 DPEEEEETAQTYTAC
+1714 DPEEEESAQTYTGF
-1729 LTLPASVTVPVEG
+1729 LTLPASVTASVEG
-1742 SGEKIVSLTWTADN
+1742 EEKTVSLTWTADN
-1756 ALVNTAT
+1756 VLVNTAT

-1778 TATLQSGAAT
+1778 TATLRSGAAT
-1788 KTKTFTLCLWSEN
+1788 KVKTFKLCLWSEN
-1801 AEKVQTLEDIAAE
+1801 AEKAQTLEDIAAE
-1814 FARKNTAVQP
+1814 FTRKNIAVQP
-1824 LQGMGLYDETNITQ
+1824 LQGVGLYDETNITD
-1838 AFRRLLAEQGYADV
+1838 AFCRLLREQGYADV
-1852 ADNSEITYVNGS
+1852 ADKAEITYVNGS

-1877 IADNGKITYFTGDG
+1877 IADNGDITYFTGDG

-1903 FNITY
+1903 FRIAY
-1908 AGVTKEITLRA
+1908 AGVTKEIILRG
-1919 TVGRSADAVQKLL
+1919 TVGRSADAVQQLV

-1994 EWLYITNGTNGTGVG
+1994 EWLYITNGTNGAGVG

-2020 TALPEKSG
+2020 TALPEKAG
-2028 KFRLIARVTYDAFDD
+2028 KFRLIARVTYDGFDD

-2050 GDNGVEVYADVFFD
+2050 GDDGVEVYADVFFD

-2073 VTSEMQNALAEKYQG
+2073 VTSEMQTALAEKYQG

-2097 KPVDLTAVSDDMQMP
+2097 KPVNLDAVSDDMQMP

-2118 EKGIMSDSYNQ
+2118 QAGIMSDSYNQ

-2150 YRPLPGEKPVEA
+2150 YRPLPGEEPVEA

-2182 SFTIQPFT
+2182 TFTIAPFEE
-2190 QPELDGAAAFMTE
+2190 QELKDAADFMTD
-2203 ALTGD
+2203 ALTENA
-2208 VYWDGIKNKNTVKTK
+2208 YWNGIRNKNTDKTK

-2261 PGWLDT
+2261 PGWYAS
-2267 EKYRC
+2267 EKYRT
-2272 FRSSR
+2272 FYSSR
-2277 PSVIENELLRVHQPE
+2277 PTVIEHELLRVHQPE
-2292 YNTTVTL
+2292 YNTTVRL

-2322 SKERYKDFAQFYK
+2322 TKERYKDFAQFYK

-2342 TVIGEKNAADPN
+2342 TVSGTTEQNDPN

-2369 KNGHTFQGISDFT
+2369 KNGHTFTGISDFT
-2382 FTGKANE
+2382 FTGKVNE

-2403 AKYTYTGSGAYIKS
+2403 ANYTYTGSGTYIKS
-2417 ITDAAGHTLKEKG
+2417 ITDAAGNTLKEKG
-2430 DGKSSGWMFGIAVKG
+2430 DGKSSGWMFGLAVKG
-2445 GNETLPKTTLD
+2445 GTETLPKTTLD

-2477 DPTDPMVPGAE
+2477 DPTDPTVPGTE

-2521 LGQARAKVPL
+2521 LGQARAGVEL
-2531 SEAYIA
+2531 SDAYIQ
-2537 AYYEKVVAYVK
+2537 AYYDKVVAYVK

-2570 NERIILALTAI
+2570 NERIALALTAI
-2581 GKDPTNVGDK
+2581 GKDPANVGGK
-2591 NLLTALQDKD
+2591 NLLAALQDKD

-2608 SKTDINGLVMGLL
+2608 SYTDINGLVMGLL

-2630 DTSWLVQAVLE
+2630 DTSWLVQAILG
-2641 QQNKDGSWSA
+2641 QQNADGSWSA
-2651 SADTKPV
+2651 SADRKSV

-2672 PYHKDGGNETVN
+2672 PYYKDGGNETVN

-2698 RSGYDSSESCAQ
+2698 QSGYDSSESCAQ

-2738 VLGNLLQYRVAE
+2738 VLGNLLQYRVAK

-2822 ICGVVE
+2822 ICGAVE
-2828 EKPVPATGHKFSAWT
+2828 EKSVPAPGHKFGAWT
-2843 VTKAATCTE
+2843 TTKEPTCTE
-2852 SGISTRK
+2852 TGTEKRT
-2859 CSVCGTKE
+2859 CSVCSKE
-2867 TMIVPSL
+2867 ETRV
-2874 GHSMTATAGKAATCT
+2874 
-2889 EAGNSAY
+2889 
-2896 WTCSRCHK
+2896 
-2904 YFSDA
+2904 
-2909 AGKTEIA
+2909 
-2916 KDSWI
+2916 

-2926 HDEATRAAVAATCYA
+2926 HTPGTEMLADKDGHWNVCKVCHAVVNKTGHTYVNGIQCVCGAVKSEGGTLKRIEVSDTITVPDTLRDNEKLNSVERIKAELQLQITLKNSKGNKDNTVFMDVSLLVFENNEWRPATKEALTAGKITVLLPYPEAVAAKY
-2941 SGHEADTYCK
+2941 GQY
-2951 RCGIVITAGATIPAT
+2951 
-2966 GKHTYVDGVCTTCG
+2966 
-2980 TRNPAG
+2980 NF
-2986 GIKGD
+2986 
-2991 DLKVDSKD
+2991 
-2999 NTIVTGGGLTIKTD
+2999 
-3013 KPVTDEKLAEIKA
+3013 
-3026 AVENGSIVITV
+3026 
-3037 NNTPILQLTKED
+3037 
-3049 KESDGG
+3049 
-3055 KKALMQ
+3055 
-3061 AGAAA
+3061 
-3066 SGELKKELDKLAEKL
+3066 
-3081 DALRGDKSRKNAQ
+3081 
-3094 LEKVVDVTVALVK
+3094 TVAHMVAMADCGLDVGTVEFPAVTK
-3107 TEGNEIKTVAQL
+3107 TPSGL
-3119 IELPHSV
+3119 LV
-3126 TLTIPIT
+3126 TLT
-3133 DELYAALQG
+3133 G
-3142 KHVCVVRSHTDSSGN
+3142 
-3157 VTTAELS
+3157 LS
-3164 ATLGGTKG
+3164 P
-3172 NYVLTFQTDKASA
+3172 V
-3185 FAIVSYETVSSGYY
+3185 AISWTESTNHYY
-3199 YGGSGTADSGKKDS
+3199 YNPTATPDKTDS

>member
-1 MRKRVISWL
+1 MKKRVISWL

-18 MLPTSVLADT
+18 LLPTSVLADT

-41 IAPAD
+41 IAPVD

-61 QEPAEEVPVSRS
+61 QEPAPETP
-73 ARSGGAAPMLAA
+73 APQMTRSGGAALALA
-85 AGAVQNIGTAEEFA
+85 EGTVSSAKEFA
-99 AMEPGGNYQLTADI
+99 AMDASGSYTLTKDI
-113 TVTAPY
+113 IVTEPY
-119 ANEFTDF
+119 AYDF
-126 SGTFDGNGHTV
+126 IGTFDGNGHTV
-137 TLAIS
+137 TLDITAS
-142 GDSDYQALFA
+142 TANVGLFS
-152 KLAAGAV
+152 KLAGGAV
-159 VKNVMV
+159 VKNVKV
-165 DGEVTGTDNI
+165 DGTVSGTE
-175 GGIAGIATNATIIA
+175 GVAGIAAQANGATISGCIN
-189 CANKATVAATG
+189 CAEISATE
-200 RYVGGLVGK
+200 RHVGGIVGK
-209 GTGLTMT
+209 LRGGTVEN
-216 SCYNQGAVSSTRTR
+216 CYNTGAISSSRTR

-259 GSNTA
+259 GDNTA
-264 AVVGWDAAT
+264 AVVGWNAAT

-278 YLESTYKVGAC
+278 YLESTYKVGSC
-289 GNDGYTDPTVSKTDA
+289 GNGDYTDPTVSKTDA

-309 DIVALLGSAFMVKS
+309 DIITLLGSAFMAKA

-333 PTAAVKFTVSPAN
+333 PTAAVLFAIAPAN
-346 AVVEINGVKYTGS
+346 ATLEINGGTYTGS
-359 CTVGLPVGDYTYT
+359 TTVALPAADTPYSYT
-372 VSCPGYTQQTGSVTV
+372 VSCDGYTTKTGTVTV
-387 TGEDNPVANP
+387 TNKDNPVADPAN
-397 NSVSVTLEKDA
+397 
-408 AKWVTV
+408 VTV
-414 TFTVTPENATLTLK
+414 TLAEDTSAWVNVTFN
-428 DGETQVTPTEGT
+428 VTPTGAALTVKRGDTEIEPQSDGS
-440 TYKLLKG
+440 YKLLKDH
-447 VTYTYTAVS
+447 TYTYTAETAE
-456 DDEGYE
+456 EGYE
-462 PASGEVTPTADGTQT
+462 PAAGEVTPDESSTQT

-486 AVKNGSTHK
+486 AVTKAPTK
-495 TEFEQGDALDTTGL
+495 TEYYKGDAELDLTGMVL
-509 TVTVTYSD
+509 TVKYEGTDETRTIEGDYAAAGVTYEGFSTEKPIESQTVTVKYRGKTATFTIKVKD
-517 NSTKDITEGFTVT
+517 AMLFADFFTGLNGIATAQNSTSYKFEPVLLDGGYVLKSTNEKKGNTT
-530 GFNSVNVAENQ
+530 SSL
-541 TLTVHYKGA
+541 TLTFAKAAQLTFDCKTDSEKNYDGLRVDINNQQGNQFGS
-550 ETTYSVKIN
+550 TGGGYSGEKQDWKEFSIAVN
-559 KKLFPSKAFNALE
+559 
-572 GYATVEYS
+572 
-580 HTGKYTAG
+580 AG
-588 DGKEFVDDAQE
+588 DK
-599 GALRSNSA
+599 
-607 GMNSTTVTVT
+607 VTV
-617 ITFLENAPKMLLSF
+617 NYRK
-631 DYKVSSESNYD
+631 DSSGD
-642 KLLVA
+642 KG
-647 QNRETKLTKSGTVA
+647 Q
-661 WTADNSLTV
+661 
-670 KGGDIVTLTYSK
+670 
-682 DRSTASGSD
+682 D
-691 CIWLKNFTVSPLYTL
+691 CIWLRNFRAEVLPTVRFDVKDAAGTA
-706 TIAPNQTDATVTL
+706 IDATVTL
-719 KDKEGKTVS
+719 KKGYTGLTAGTDGSYALTV
-728 GSNGVFAVKAAADY
+728 GEKY
-742 TYTVTKK
+742 TYTVEKK
-749 GYEPATGKVTM
+749 GYEKVTQEFT
-760 SAENQTVNVT
+760 AQEGNNTITVT

-778 LQFTPDDAA
+778 LKFTPDDAA

-792 GNTTVYKESAAS
+792 GNTTVYKESADS
-804 STGKNVYIA
+804 EKGKNVYIA

-830 ATGMISVATG
+830 ATGTISVATA
-840 DVNKTVT
+840 DVNKTVK
-847 LTEAAKYSVTF
+847 LTELAKQTVTF
-858 QITKP
+858 NITKP
-863 EGVSASPTVTVEYNG
+863 EGVTAEPTITVTSGSITAY
-878 TKVYEGSGANCT
+878 TGSGADCT
-890 LPAGD
+890 LPAGN
-895 YTYKAT
+895 YTYTAT
-901 LKDCD
+901 LEGCD
-906 DLSGSF
+906 TLSGSF
-912 TVAAAAV
+912 VVQAAKTISLEFV
-919 TVNLPFEKKLT
+919 KSLT
-930 FADIFQGVEGI
+930 FDDFFADLDGI
-941 TASNGTKGF
+941 TAENGTRYGF
-950 KPIKSA
+950 EPVRNA
-956 AGNYL
+956 GGNYL
-961 ESNKSYYGTTSLT
+961 ESKKSYGTTT
-974 LTATKPCVIS
+974 MKLTAGKPCVVS
-984 FEYFAQGHEDNWDED
+984 FQYFSNGYKDYWDEYG
-999 DSAFFTVKKGTT
+999 FTVKNGSK
-1011 TLLTVYEENGWKT
+1011 TLLTAYDESEWKT
-1024 FSTALNTGETLTLS
+1024 FSTVLKKGDELTLS
-1038 FNENGNSYYVRLKNF
+1038 FSGSDSYNVKLKDF
-1053 AVSPAYTI
+1053 TVSPVYTVSLNVTGAEDCTVVLQDASGAAI
-1061 TLTTTP
+1061 TGT
-1067 TADKVELKDES
+1067 D
-1078 GNKLTGSGGKYA
+1078 GKYA
-1090 VAPGTYTYTVSKK
+1090 VPAGVYTYTVSKYGYQTK
-1103 DYETAT
+1103 V
-1109 GEITV
+1109 GKIIV
-1114 TDADVTQPV
+1114 TDKNVDQDVA
-1123 KLTAKPV
+1123 LTA
-1130 ITLTATPADAT
+1130 LTAYQ
-1141 VKLEK
+1141 VKFNVARE
-1146 GSLPASPKT
+1146 
-1155 TDKETGVYT
+1155 
-1164 YVVEK
+1164 
-1169 GAEYTYTV
+1169 GA
-1177 SKFGYE
+1177 
-1183 TETGSITVNAD
+1183 A
-1194 VNKTVTL
+1194 VTL
-1201 SELAS
+1201 
-1206 CTLTFAV
+1206 
-1213 TPAENAKVTVTH
+1213 TH
-1225 PVGGTIKPEA
+1225 PVGGKITA
-1235 DGGYKLYLGET
+1235 DENGAYIVYAGET

-1286 KTAPTQDKSGVYLID
+1286 KTAPKTENGVYQIG
-1301 TAAKLA
+1301 TAAELA

-1315 GQKAINGKLTA
+1315 GQTTISGKLTA

-1332 KPWTAIGTSSNK
+1332 KTWTAIGTDSNK
-1344 FAGTLDGDNYTVS
+1344 FAGTLDGDSHTVS
-1357 GLVTTGLVGELAE
+1357 GLAGTGGLVYYLSANGTVKSLC
-1370 GGVVENLRVNCAIVS
+1370 VDCAIDG
-1385 TSSLLGGVANSSAG
+1385 TSNV
-1399 TIRNCMVSGSIT
+1399 
-1411 FSSEGHNGASA
+1411 
-1422 IGGIAGRTTGNGVIS
+1422 GGIADKSEGRIENCLVSGYIKGGNDTIFGVGGIVGHGVAGNVIS
-1437 GCVSRAVVKD
+1437 GCVSTADILFKYSRYAVQNGAGGIVG
-1447 AYDNSTYGTSAP
+1447 YTYGT
-1459 LGGIAGYAYGVVE
+1459 VE
-1472 NCYFTGTLAVKK
+1472 NCYFAGNVHTNAKSVSAGGF
-1484 TQPNKIIQQKRG
+1484 G
-1496 GLVGELNANAE
+1496 GLVGCARSNAVMKDCYTVGAVT
-1507 LKGSYVAGEFAIADE
+1507 GPE
-1522 SKFGAVVGKVNSG
+1522 SSFGAVVGKVNSG
-1535 ATITNCAYLDTVAP
+1535 AAITNCAYLDTVAP

-1558 GMTAHTADYMRS
+1558 GMTARTADYMRTP
-1570 AEFAVDMGMNQDDGT
+1570 EFAADVGMHLDSGNS
-1585 LNGGFPVL
+1585 NGGFPVL

-1598 TVLSADDLKAAAA
+1598 TPVDNADLKAAADA
-1611 AANALELRG
+1611 ASALQLRG

-1638 VLGLYDLTDYND
+1638 VLGLYELTDGNYN

-1658 GIEAPGEA
+1658 GIEEPGEA
-1666 VTNLHDYFLNAL
+1666 VTDLHDYFLNAL

-1690 ENADRLKAD
+1690 ENADLLKAD

-1709 TPVSG
+1709 TPVSS
-1714 DPEEEEETAQTYTAC
+1714 DPEEEEETAQTYTGF

-1742 SGEKIVSLTWTADN
+1742 SGEKTVSLTWTADN

-1788 KTKTFTLCLWSEN
+1788 KVKTFTLCLWSEK
-1801 AEKVQTLEDIAAE
+1801 AEKAQTLEDIAAE
-1814 FARKNTAVQP
+1814 FTRKNTAVQP
-1824 LQGMGLYDETNITQ
+1824 LEGVGLYDETNITQ

-1852 ADNSEITYVNGS
+1852 ADKAEITYVNGS
-1864 AKANGFDGTKVQY
+1864 AKANGFDDTKVKY
-1877 IADNGKITYFTGDG
+1877 IADNGNITYFTGDG

-1932 ESAAESLNW
+1932 ESAAGSLNW

-1970 SNLTLPSSI
+1970 SNLTLPSGI

-2020 TALPEKSG
+2020 TPLPEKAG

-2142 FNGYHAMV
+2142 FYGYHARV

-2190 QPELDGAAAFMTE
+2190 PQELDGAAAFMTE
-2203 ALTGD
+2203 ALTEA
-2208 VYWDGIKNKNTVKTK
+2208 VYWNGISNGNTDKDNITG
-2223 VTSDLYPFA
+2223 DLKPFV
-2232 EICKNEDGTL
+2232 EIHKEQDGTL
-2242 KYVRGTV
+2242 TYVYGAV
-2249 NMTFDGIEADDI
+2249 NMDFSGIKADDI
-2261 PGWLDT
+2261 PGWYAS
-2267 EKYRC
+2267 EKYRT
-2272 FRSSR
+2272 FYSSR
-2277 PSVIENELLRVHQPE
+2277 PTVIEHELLRVHPAE
-2292 YNTTVTL
+2292 YNAKVTVN
-2299 DSVLTYTKY
+2299 SVLSYSKY

-2354 ENQTLTVKVKVDGYN
+2354 ENQTLTVKVKVDGYD
-2369 KNGHTFQGISDFT
+2369 KNGHTFTGISGFT

-2477 DPTDPMVPGAE
+2477 DPTDPAVPGAE

-2581 GKDPTNVGDK
+2581 GKDPANVGGK

-2672 PYHKDGGNETVN
+2672 PYYKDGGNETVN
-2684 TAVEKALNWLSGKY
+2684 TAVKKALNWLSGKY

-2852 SGISTRK
+2852 SGISTCK
-2859 CSVCGTKE
+2859 CSVCGTEE

-2904 YFSDA
+2904 FFSDA

-2916 KDSWI
+2916 KDSWV

-2966 GKHTYVDGVCTTCG
+2966 GKHTYVNGVCTVCG
-2980 TRNPAG
+2980 VKNPMANV
-2986 GIKGD
+2986 KGD
-2991 DLKVDSKD
+2991 DIKVDSKD
-2999 NTIVTGGGLTIKTD
+2999 NKTAAGDGLVIKADDTITGE
-3013 KPVTDEKLAEIKA
+3013 VLADIKA
-3026 AVENGSIVITV
+3026 AVSDGAITV
-3037 NNTPILQLTKED
+3037 TVTDTLQLTNEQKAA
-3049 KESDGG
+3049 DGG
-3055 KKALMQ
+3055 KSALTEAAKT
-3061 AGAAA
+3061 AGD
-3066 SGELKKELDKLAEKL
+3066 EVKKELNKLAEKL

-3126 TLTIPIT
+3126 TVTIPIT

-3199 YGGSGTADSGKKDS
+3199 YGGSGTADSGKTDS
-3213 ANTADDS
+3213 SNTADDS